1 MDEEILGSVLHG
13 IKPKDYTPIQ
23 VRPTPEFGGIQ
34 LTEEQQ
40 AKKDNMES
48 VKDGEILP
56 LGGFTDTV
64 EAQWESAK
72 DLVKSTDVYK
82 NLFGNSAPDD
92 NRLEQSEKLGSALGI
107 APQLIASDPD
117 MYKAAVTTY
126 ERQRNAAALN
136 NQPFSAKTLN
146 ELYPEL
152 DTEDPVATTIALKDY
167 TNILKS
173 REAAAQGAAVYTMP
187 ESKLTDLSNVIGYLY
202 DTGTHFA
209 GTAYKAGQ
217 ALDAQ
222 SELMYKASIGEISD
236 EEVEKAIPDLMNA
249 QKAYNAEIGDSY
261 VAKIVGETIS
271 QLSMQKNMIMRGAAE
286 ILSPIAPLAQPILAA
301 TKTNLPQIATLGA
314 ASAAGAV
321 GATGVVAGAAVTG
334 AAALTGLIAL
344 GTASVFTGTYRAEAG
359 QAYWDWR
366 TQKDKN
372 GKSVY
377 TREQAIGH
385 AKRVG
390 RINAAIETGAWEL
403 ALKGITK
410 VWGSDAAKAVIKN
423 EAAMKKLIGAG
434 RAAVGAKAIG
444 YGAKQFAKVAA
455 PEIAEE
461 GLQSLSADMDTRLF
475 GKETVP
481 VREMMGNALDAMI
494 EAVPSVVG
502 MSIGGAALAGTGA
515 HRAMKRIAGLSEMKD
530 AVIEFKRE
538 NERSMLQ
545 KLMDLRSESSL
556 YQKAPETY
564 RKTLQN
570 QLDHTGSGTLYIDA
584 SAAAENE
591 KTHDALNKLVEDGTI
606 TAKELD
612 DAIKTGKPLE
622 VETGKYMQTAT
633 PETHEALS
641 DYTTMDKGEKTIHAI
656 REERQRMKDMIDI
669 VTMTREKR
677 EAAAA
682 EKILNDHFSDDTD
695 IGREDRDTAREIL
708 SGGLDHIEDTCKTIL
723 QEAKDAWGKLTG
735 VKELQDYMEQ
745 RKTQDANFSNEKG
758 VDMFDV
764 GEGKDRVHLRVSKN
778 PDWYQDFYGAYG
790 RAPNQRELYDIAQEK
805 IIAEN
810 DKGDEES
817 KVAIAEIEEAKKR
830 VESIERVSETLKSLN
845 KEDLI
850 AQTLLDPE
858 TYEEAYKPLL
868 EEIKAAGNGAVTKAA
883 RDSAL
888 VLAKIAENFHNNY
901 GVPLKLAMIAAGE
914 VSPETTHQLNQSAIE
929 NELQLVKEKYWNT
942 EEWMKAPDGTPTKLT
957 ERQWLIT
964 HSETFREWFGDW
976 ETVEKVTKLYYGN
989 PIVMTEGGLKEKLEK
1004 AARDNGINIAAD
1016 ADSIRKE
1023 IKTIF
1028 KSLYPGKELSKGYRE
1043 PGRVKNLDGELIS
1056 ITVSSAKELRHH
1068 STNPRTLFLAVNL
1081 DSVIE
1086 NATFLYEE
1094 VKDESRVKKSNQ
1106 TTLAYRYYATRVV
1119 VNGEECIARIIVR
1132 KDKNGNLY
1140 FYDGDITSN
1149 EQIKKDLPKYLYPD
1163 TKTGQNLG
1171 KSLFTHSIQEWLAK
1185 VKETTDKIGGNGEV
1199 LASVVNDFEESSTYH
1214 QMAGEHARN
1223 APLDKLEVA
1232 KKMEEEE
1239 ASPEEIWDTTGWMR
1253 GPEGEWR
1260 FEIPDNLDQIDLS
1273 FAKDQDRISL
1283 WQIYSNPQLYEAYP
1297 ALANVKVYAEDTGK
1311 AYSGADGFT
1320 DEDGIHLSKEFIEKN
1335 PKEAKSAL
1343 IHELQHVIQMTV
1355 EDRFSKGGNPKIA
1368 EESMEM
1374 TLWKLEV
1381 RLEELKLKEPERSYI
1396 EAMQENDKQA
1406 AEAMNNGDFAKFISL
1421 SKKKKEIRK
1430 NGPENKEEIDNILR
1444 NIETLKNATKETE
1457 HGDPH
1462 GYKKYRRLGGEAEAF
1477 MTSERAEG
1485 KQAGM
1490 PNYDTG
1496 YGYPV
1501 ANFAGETF
1509 RFSLAQ
1515 REKSAAEQQLDADEK
1530 SFADSVDR
1538 FMAGKIST
1546 DTIQVMR
1553 TPLVMRLV
1561 GAEVLPVEISVSD
1574 LKKVLVDKHTDITP
1588 DIMKQIPRA
1597 LTDPMMIFSTYSGKN
1612 GEVRKV
1618 IVLELKDKNGATIV
1632 IPMELERKKG
1642 NYEVNQITSAYG
1654 KTDKKTRRTS
1664 FVWFQKQL
1672 QEGKLEYANRKKAT
1686 DWISSEQPHWLIP
1699 EEKVDNLLSA
1709 PNVANE
1715 ENLVKLKSEN
1725 PTYYQ
1730 TAADKD
1736 LVAMHNIDLGNLAA
1750 AIKLGGLPVPSIA
1763 VTKKQTPYTGF
1774 GDATLIMKK
1783 DTVDPSKTPV
1793 FSRDAWTGVFPKVIR
1808 LANMKRLTSF
1818 VEKAIEPL
1826 QEELPREVAD
1836 YGDIYNSY
1844 ILRNANNKNGD
1855 VQKML
1860 EDSLNS
1866 AGYKYYFLKT
1876 INKEPKLKWRKKGLN
1891 KELIDHPK
1899 ILKACQGLEKKYGK
1913 QGLKELLYEGPSAML
1928 EESTDLKEANDLIV
1942 NELSKKP
1949 EGNES
1954 PFLKRVHKRQQA
1966 RLVNGETLHSLLS
1979 DYLERDKKVFEEE
1992 SFKQQLDKRIK
2003 ANQNTFNAWKESF
2016 RDEMLGESVIRDS
2029 GKPADLEN
2037 IVDAMLGNLKNAQK
2051 GFAGFGIGN
2060 IIASSAKK
2068 IESFGEMHR
2077 EADRNMDGSTNIE
2090 TSLDKSEQYTK
2101 VKDEIID
2108 FTGRMAEAY
2117 KWEDSWESRS
2127 DASQVLMSMMSGK
2140 TFKASARKFGF
2151 TYSAA
2156 LEKQAKE
2163 IIKEVKN
2170 LPAKYFEAKPQ
2181 RAVRFSEVAAAVMP
2195 KNASKEIKDYLRA
2208 QGVTIRLYDPRI
2220 EGDRERV
2227 TNSAQDRVKQY
2238 FQEGSNYQGSYDRN
2252 TNVIELFD
2260 GANESTVVHEG
2271 AHMFLSMLENMSQ
2284 MSEENVATYFNG
2296 DTAKARAA
2304 LKSMQGDLSTIRS
2317 WAAFSEDHL
2326 SEYKGTIL
2334 EKEFTKYAE
2343 DIRAGKAGAME
2354 RWMQER
2360 FARGFEKYLM
2370 DGSAPT
2376 KEMQGVF
2383 RRFKKWLT
2391 DIYKTAKSLG
2401 NVELT
2406 PEIKDIFDRM
2416 ISTESEI
2423 NAWAAQRKLEAID
2436 KTVNVNQSELGNL
2449 KAWAE
2454 SVKDKAL
2461 EKAMSYYLHMVR
2473 EEAIENFRAS
2483 ISSEEERTSFIESLG
2498 EENEIYQIET
2508 IYNSGTFPTRKDRD
2522 EFLQMAGFTEKDLK
2536 EKLRVAGGTTEE
2548 RWNKHIEEM
2557 VQHYREE
2564 ALTPEAI
2571 RSMAE
2576 EILRSPEGMAKKSR
2590 IEAMLLEKKV
2600 SAYIHLVNSM
2610 QMELKRS
2617 KDKKKTAREIRKRLG
2632 LVSEKETTEIDKQ
2645 TDVIAKSEDKIAKL
2659 EKQKKLLKE
2668 QLEKAKAEAA
2678 AAKGENKSRKES
2690 QTILEGNMR
2699 ALEAELEKERAQRAK
2714 ADSTT
2719 KDAELTAAD
2728 LAVQLQTMVDGL
2740 KESRDAMRF
2749 DMREI
2754 KEDARN
2760 TLGGEKL
2767 SHATSWRWWENKA
2780 QIAEA
2785 RAMKAAAGN
2794 DWEGAAYWK
2803 REQAQCL
2810 TMAKFARANEEEI
2823 RRTLHGGGGKVTTPL
2838 LNENGMERYGILG
2851 ILNRI
2856 SRTDKPVMMKDD
2868 ARYFVQH
2875 MAYVLGLTK
2884 KDGILPIDE
2893 SGQER
2898 PFNWRWLAVEMNPMQ
2913 AMDDDR
2919 YVAEDIIPGWMRSA
2933 FEGSTALKLKDLT
2946 MDQFRE
2952 MAKVMKAVYKLGR
2965 REYEGNTLGT
2975 SFDEASQKIHDEILG
2990 NWTHRVATPGLKNQT
3005 ATNLDRLG
3013 TKIHSLIKDITL
3025 SEILIERMGKSA
3037 AEYFYKPMD
3046 KAAAHLR
3053 ELKSAAR
3060 VTFRKNFAIYSRKE
3074 WTAIRSKKLY
3084 TIGLDERGKPV
3095 SYTKEQLLAMALNF
3109 GTKSNRA
3116 RLIETLW
3123 LSDTLNT
3130 DEKTILDM
3138 LDKNLTDKDWDF
3150 VESVWEHLNSYWGER
3165 NKVQN
3170 DLYGTPLGKVQGE
3183 DFTLKSGRVI
3193 HGAYYRIKYDP
3204 LSSAKTSN
3212 FSTTDI
3218 AKMDMQNI
3226 SSFSLG
3232 MGSTKQRAGTSG
3244 GQKLRLDLDVY
3255 VEAVNEAMQHI
3266 AMREATV
3273 DVYKLLNRKE
3283 VVAAIENTAGPETLS
3298 LLQGWAKDCW
3308 HSSIKDMS
3316 EWDST
3321 LGRARRRFNFTTMG
3335 FRFSTALLN
3344 IGNITGMMDRMG
3356 AMNALKA
3363 VGDFYF
3369 HGNIVEQRRFIQNK
3383 STMMRDRGATID
3395 RDMYMQ
3401 DRLPVGKNESELR
3414 SKIEHGKYGVDT
3426 LNSKA
3431 YWLIQ
3436 ATDEMF
3442 SLPEWLYTYKNAM
3455 AVMEVDGKL
3464 TREEMD
3470 AEAVRLADKAVRETF
3485 GSNETKDQTSFTR
3498 KNGILAQM
3506 TTFYSYTN
3514 LVTNQF
3520 IRAGYILYD
3529 KGDVKP
3535 LLEATWYWWILGAL
3549 VETTLREIGDDSDD
3563 EDKWKKKFLH
3573 VIASGG
3579 PIGGVPLAR
3588 EAVPWT
3594 VDFFTGKSFGS
3605 AAPDA
3610 PFFDTLKHMENF
3622 LKAAKKGDLIEMGRG
3637 ATKAITRTSIPV
3649 PDTITDAFWNFMRMA
3664 CTDTEFTMWD
3674 WFRKSLWD
3682 KTLKEKKK

>member
-56 LGGFTDTV
+56 LGGFTGTV

-167 TNILKS
+167 TNILKN

-202 DTGTHFA
+202 DTGTHFV
-209 GTAYKAGQ
+209 GTAYEAGQ

-236 EEVEKAIPDLMNA
+236 EEVEKAIPGLMNA

-286 ILSPIAPLAQPILAA
+286 ILAPIAPLAQPILAA

-314 ASAAGAV
+314 ASAAGTV
-321 GATGVVAGAAVTG
+321 GATGAVAGAAVTG

-366 TQKDKN
+366 TKKDKN

-444 YGAKQFAKVAA
+444 YGAKQFVKVAV

-461 GLQSLSADMDTRLF
+461 GLQSLSADIDTNLF

-481 VREMMGNALDAMI
+481 VREMMGNALNAMI
-494 EAVPSVVG
+494 EAVPSVIG
-502 MSIGGAALAGTGA
+502 MSIGGAALAGAGA

-545 KLMDLRSESSL
+545 KLMDLRAESSL
-556 YQKAPETY
+556 YKKAPETY

-677 EAAAA
+677 EAAAT

-735 VKELQDYMEQ
+735 VKELQDYMER

-817 KVAIAEIEEAKKR
+817 KAAIAEIEEAKKR

-868 EEIKAAGNGAVTKAA
+868 AQIQAAGNGAVTKAA
-883 RDSAL
+883 KDSAL
-888 VLAKIAENFHNNY
+888 ILAKLAENFHRNY
-901 GVPLKLAMIAAGE
+901 GVPLKLAMVKAGGVVGIREGAYGMAAFEIRKAGATKVSQLLERIDKGISHSAIRFTDDNGVSWAGE
-914 VSPETTHQLNQSAIE
+914 RIPHIRKHLTDEEIQDLSKHIGTIEDYAPSDWQDGDYKGQLEGKHYVVKVKGVKGTYYAVLSFAENGKIWIATAVNDKQSNQYK
-929 NELQLVKEKYWNT
+929 KEIGAFHA
-942 EEWMKAPDGTPTKLT
+942 EMLT
-957 ERQWLIT
+957 
-964 HSETFREWFGDW
+964 D
-976 ETVEKVTKLYYGN
+976 
-989 PIVMTEGGLKEKLEK
+989 K
-1004 AARDNGINIAAD
+1004 AAASDSHQNAPIPLQSLQEKIGI
-1016 ADSIRKE
+1016 
-1023 IKTIF
+1023 
-1028 KSLYPGKELSKGYRE
+1028 
-1043 PGRVKNLDGELIS
+1043 
-1056 ITVSSAKELRHH
+1056 
-1068 STNPRTLFLAVNL
+1068 
-1081 DSVIE
+1081 
-1086 NATFLYEE
+1086 
-1094 VKDESRVKKSNQ
+1094 VKKS
-1106 TTLAYRYYATRVV
+1106 A
-1119 VNGEECIARIIVR
+1119 
-1132 KDKNGNLY
+1132 
-1140 FYDGDITSN
+1140 
-1149 EQIKKDLPKYLYPD
+1149 
-1163 TKTGQNLG
+1163 
-1171 KSLFTHSIQEWLAK
+1171 
-1185 VKETTDKIGGNGEV
+1185 
-1199 LASVVNDFEESSTYH
+1199 YH
-1214 QMAGEHARN
+1214 QMAGEYAHN
-1223 APLDKLEVA
+1223 VLSGKST
-1232 KKMEEEE
+1232 KKGM
-1239 ASPEEIWDTTGWMR
+1239 
-1253 GPEGEWR
+1253 
-1260 FEIPDNLDQIDLS
+1260 
-1273 FAKDQDRISL
+1273 
-1283 WQIYSNPQLYEAYP
+1283 
-1297 ALANVKVYAEDTGK
+1297 AE
-1311 AYSGADGFT
+1311 
-1320 DEDGIHLSKEFIEKN
+1320 
-1335 PKEAKSAL
+1335 
-1343 IHELQHVIQMTV
+1343 
-1355 EDRFSKGGNPKIA
+1355 R
-1368 EESMEM
+1368 
-1374 TLWKLEV
+1374 
-1381 RLEELKLKEPERSYI
+1381 
-1396 EAMQENDKQA
+1396 
-1406 AEAMNNGDFAKFISL
+1406 
-1421 SKKKKEIRK
+1421 
-1430 NGPENKEEIDNILR
+1430 
-1444 NIETLKNATKETE
+1444 
-1457 HGDPH
+1457 
-1462 GYKKYRRLGGEAEAF
+1462 
-1477 MTSERAEG
+1477 
-1485 KQAGM
+1485 
-1490 PNYDTG
+1490 
-1496 YGYPV
+1496 
-1501 ANFAGETF
+1501 
-1509 RFSLAQ
+1509 
-1515 REKSAAEQQLDADEK
+1515 QLDADEK

-1612 GEVRKV
+1612 GEARKV

-1632 IPMELERKKG
+1632 VPMELEHMSDGYK
-1642 NYEVNQITSAYG
+1642 VNRMTSTYG
-1654 KTDKKTRRTS
+1654 KTDRKTGEPS
-1664 FVWFQKQL
+1664 YEWFKKQL
-1672 QEGKLEYANRKKAT
+1672 EAGNLEYVNRKKAT
-1686 DWISSEQPHWLIP
+1686 DWISTEQPDWLIP
-1699 EEKVDNLLSA
+1699 KEKVDNLLSA

-1715 ENLVKLKSEN
+1715 EDLVKLKSEN

-1736 LVAMHNIDLGNLAA
+1736 LVVYHNVSAGKLRE
-1750 AIKLGGLPVPSIA
+1750 AIKLGGLPMPSLAI
-1763 VTKKQTPYTGF
+1763 TKRDIPF
-1774 GDATLIMKK
+1774 GDFGEITLIGDK
-1783 DTVDPSKTPV
+1783 DMIDPRKSRSNEV
-1793 FSRDAWTGVFPKVIR
+1793 FSRDAYTVRKPVVNYEAPAKIDSDAFHK
-1808 LANMKRLTSF
+1808 KY
-1818 VEKAIEPL
+1818 
-1826 QEELPREVAD
+1826 EETRKFL
-1836 YGDIYNSY
+1836 
-1844 ILRNANNKNGD
+1844 NKNSID
-1855 VQKML
+1855 VG
-1860 EDSLNS
+1860 EINFSFYDGEESLAAMENNI
-1866 AGYKYYFLKT
+1866 AIKYYYVKNVLKKD
-1876 INKEPKLKWRKKGLN
+1876 IPIKERTVTPPVRGERLFKEYPELIHALKSSKVKKGDFSEVDQAARPYFDEMRQDIAMG
-1891 KELIDHPK
+1891 K
-1899 ILKACQGLEKKYGK
+1899 GLVGRSKRVLAKWTTNGHINEEGV
-1913 QGLKELLYEGPSAML
+1913 KELLLRLSAYEEDKKKKPYKEVDRQDFVKDLSKTIEEAGIERFTAFVRSEFDSLYKDRYLWDNGKKYAFNIDNIVKLMKKYRGTNNEGPGGINYGFNSLLAF
-1928 EESTDLKEANDLIV
+1928 
-1942 NELSKKP
+1942 LSKKFTSIRDIKNH
-1949 EGNES
+1949 E
-1954 PFLKRVHKRQQA
+1954 
-1966 RLVNGETLHSLLS
+1966 SLLAPNKKELARYKKAEDMYNRLIDEAAELRGS
-1979 DYLERDKKVFEEE
+1979 YGMGLDMDLAELMKDTRDGKKDLHGFPEDKKFL
-1992 SFKQQLDKRIK
+1992 QH
-2003 ANQNTFNAWKESF
+2003 
-2016 RDEMLGESVIRDS
+2016 
-2029 GKPADLEN
+2029 
-2037 IVDAMLGNLKNAQK
+2037 
-2051 GFAGFGIGN
+2051 
-2060 IIASSAKK
+2060 
-2068 IESFGEMHR
+2068 IEDFLR
-2077 EADRNMDGSTNIE
+2077 EAD
-2090 TSLDKSEQYTK
+2090 K
-2101 VKDEIID
+2101 VTTD
-2108 FTGRMAEAY
+2108 
-2117 KWEDSWESRS
+2117 
-2127 DASQVLMSMMSGK
+2127 
-2140 TFKASARKFGF
+2140 
-2151 TYSAA
+2151 
-2156 LEKQAKE
+2156 
-2163 IIKEVKN
+2163 
-2170 LPAKYFEAKPQ
+2170 YFEAKPA
-2181 RAVRFSEVAAAVMP
+2181 RKVTFDEFSGAVIP
-2195 KNASKEIKDYLRA
+2195 KGTPEETVNFLES
-2208 QGVTIRLYDPRI
+2208 QGIVVREYDQDV
-2220 EGDRERV
+2220 EGDREAKAKELGQKLNV
-2227 TNSAQDRVKQY
+2227 Y
-2238 FQEGSNYQGSYDRN
+2238 FQNKYQGSYDRN
-2252 TNVIELFD
+2252 ANVIELFD
-2260 GANESTVVHEG
+2260 GANESTVIHEG

-2284 MSEENVATYFNG
+2284 MNEENVATYFNG

-2436 KTVNVNQSELGNL
+2436 RTVNVNQSELGNL

-2473 EEAIENFRAS
+2473 EEAIENFKAS

-2508 IYNSGTFPTRKDRD
+2508 IYNSDTFPTKKDRD
-2522 EFLQMAGFTEKDLK
+2522 EFLQMAGLTEKDLK
-2536 EKLRVAGGTTEE
+2536 EKLRAAGGTTEE

-2564 ALTPEAI
+2564 ALTPESI
-2571 RSMAE
+2571 RGMAE

-2919 YVAEDIIPGWMRSA
+2919 YMAEDIIPGWMRSA
-2933 FEGSTALKLKDLT
+2933 FDGSSPMKMKDLT
-2946 MDQFRE
+2946 MNQFRE

-2975 SFDEASQKIHDEILG
+2975 SFDDAAQKIHDEILG

-3005 ATNLDRLG
+3005 ATSLDRLG

-3025 SEILIERMGKSA
+3025 PEIMIERLGKSA

-3084 TIGLDERGKPV
+3084 TVGLDERGKPV

-3109 GTKSNRA
+3109 GTKSNRE

-3130 DEKTILDM
+3130 DEKTVLDM

-3193 HGAYYRIKYDP
+3193 HGAYYRIKYNP
-3204 LSSAKTSN
+3204 LSSTKTSN

-3232 MGSTKQRAGTSG
+3232 MGSTKQRAGASG

-3344 IGNITGMMDRMG
+3344 IGNITGMMERMG
-3356 AMNALKA
+3356 AANALKA

-3369 HGNIVEQRRFIQNK
+3369 HGNIVEQRRFIQTK

-3401 DRLPVGKNESELR
+3401 DRLPVGKNESEFR

-3442 SLPEWLYTYKNAM
+3442 SLPEWLFTYKRAM
-3455 AVMEVDGKL
+3455 AAMEIEGKL
-3464 TREEMD
+3464 NRDEMD

-3520 IRAGYILYD
+3520 IRAGYTLYD

-3535 LLEATWYWWILGAL
+3535 LLAATWYWWLLGAL

-3637 ATKAITRTSIPV
+3637 ATKAITRISVPV

>member
-13 IKPKDYTPIQ
+13 IKPKDYTPIK
-23 VRPTPEFGGIQ
+23 VRQTPEFGGIQ

-202 DTGTHFA
+202 DTGTHFV
-209 GTAYKAGQ
+209 GTAYEAGQ

-236 EEVEKAIPDLMNA
+236 EEVEKAIPGLMNA

-286 ILSPIAPLAQPILAA
+286 ILAPIAPLAQPILAA

-314 ASAAGAV
+314 ASAASAV
-321 GATGVVAGAAVTG
+321 GATGAVAGAAVTG
-334 AAALTGLIAL
+334 AAALAGLIAL

-366 TQKDKN
+366 TKKDKN

-403 ALKGITK
+403 ALKGITR

-434 RAAVGAKAIG
+434 RVAVGAKAIG
-444 YGAKQFAKVAA
+444 YGAKQFVKVAA

-461 GLQSLSADMDTRLF
+461 GLQSLSADIDTSLF
-475 GKETVP
+475 GKEP
-481 VREMMGNALDAMI
+481 IPMRKMMRNALDAMI

-502 MSIGGAALAGTGA
+502 MSIGGAALAGAGA

-556 YQKAPETY
+556 YKKAPETY

-570 QLDHTGSGTLYIDA
+570 QLDHTGSCTLYIDA

-677 EAAAA
+677 EAAAT

-735 VKELQDYMEQ
+735 VEALQDYMER

-778 PDWYQDFYGAYG
+778 PDWYQDFYGTYG

-888 VLAKIAENFHNNY
+888 ILAKLAENFHKNY

-914 VSPETTHQLNQSAIE
+914 VSPETASQLNQSAIE

-942 EEWMKAPDGTPTKLT
+942 EEWMKAPDGTLTKLT

-989 PIVMTEGGLKEKLEK
+989 PIVMTEGGFKEKLEK

-1149 EQIKKDLPKYLYPD
+1149 EQRKKDLPKYLYPD

-1214 QMAGEHARN
+1214 QMAGEYAHN
-1223 APLDKLEVA
+1223 VLSGKST
-1232 KKMEEEE
+1232 KKDM
-1239 ASPEEIWDTTGWMR
+1239 
-1253 GPEGEWR
+1253 
-1260 FEIPDNLDQIDLS
+1260 
-1273 FAKDQDRISL
+1273 
-1283 WQIYSNPQLYEAYP
+1283 
-1297 ALANVKVYAEDTGK
+1297 AE
-1311 AYSGADGFT
+1311 
-1320 DEDGIHLSKEFIEKN
+1320 
-1335 PKEAKSAL
+1335 
-1343 IHELQHVIQMTV
+1343 
-1355 EDRFSKGGNPKIA
+1355 R
-1368 EESMEM
+1368 
-1374 TLWKLEV
+1374 
-1381 RLEELKLKEPERSYI
+1381 
-1396 EAMQENDKQA
+1396 
-1406 AEAMNNGDFAKFISL
+1406 
-1421 SKKKKEIRK
+1421 
-1430 NGPENKEEIDNILR
+1430 
-1444 NIETLKNATKETE
+1444 
-1457 HGDPH
+1457 
-1462 GYKKYRRLGGEAEAF
+1462 
-1477 MTSERAEG
+1477 
-1485 KQAGM
+1485 
-1490 PNYDTG
+1490 
-1496 YGYPV
+1496 
-1501 ANFAGETF
+1501 
-1509 RFSLAQ
+1509 
-1515 REKSAAEQQLDADEK
+1515 QLDADEK

-1538 FMAGKIST
+1538 FIAGKEKSPMVR
-1546 DTIQVMR
+1546 VMT
-1553 TPLVMRLV
+1553 TPLVLKLT
-1561 GAEVLPVEISVSD
+1561 GAEVLPVEIAKTD
-1574 LKKVLVDKHTDITP
+1574 LEKILNGKHAGDMTP
-1588 DIMKQIPRA
+1588 EIMKQLPRA
-1597 LTDPMMIFSTYSGKN
+1597 LTNPIMIFKSYTGPN
-1612 GEVRKV
+1612 GEERRVV
-1618 IVLELKDKNGATIV
+1618 VVDLKDRNGATIV
-1632 IPMELERKKG
+1632 VPFELKVTTRK
-1642 NYEVNQITSAYG
+1642 NYEINRIASAYG
-1654 KTDKKTRRTS
+1654 KTKKKS
-1664 FVWFQKQL
+1664 KIPSYEWFIGQL
-1672 QEGKLEYANRKKAT
+1672 DEGNLLYVNRKKAINEILQRSPN
-1686 DWISSEQPHWLIP
+1686 WPMP

-1715 ENLVKLKSEN
+1715 EDLVKLKSEN

-1736 LVAMHNIDLGNLAA
+1736 LVVYHNVSAGKLRE
-1750 AIKLGGLPVPSIA
+1750 AIKLGGLPMPSLAI
-1763 VTKKQTPYTGF
+1763 TKRDIPF
-1774 GDATLIMKK
+1774 GDFGEITLIGDKGM
-1783 DTVDPSKTPV
+1783 VDPRKSRANEV
-1793 FSRDAWTGVFPKVIR
+1793 FSRDAYTVRKPVVNYEVPAKIDSDAFHKKYEETRKFLKKNSIDVGEINFSFYHGEESLAAMENNIAIKYYYVKNVLKKDIPIKERTVTPPVRGERIFKEYPELIHALKSSKVKKGDFSEVDQAARPYFDEMRQDIAMGKGLVGRSKRALAKWTTNGHINEEGVKELLLR
-1808 LANMKRLTSF
+1808 LSAYEEDKKKKPYKEVDRQDF
-1818 VEKAIEPL
+1818 VKDLRKAIE
-1826 QEELPREVAD
+1826 EAGIERFTAFVRSEF
-1836 YGDIYNSY
+1836 
-1844 ILRNANNKNGD
+1844 
-1855 VQKML
+1855 
-1860 EDSLNS
+1860 DSLYEDRYLWDN
-1866 AGYKYYFLKT
+1866 G
-1876 INKEPKLKWRKKGLN
+1876 
-1891 KELIDHPK
+1891 
-1899 ILKACQGLEKKYGK
+1899 KKYAFNIDNIVKLMKKYRGTNN
-1913 QGLKELLYEGPSAML
+1913 EGPGGINYGFNSLLAF
-1928 EESTDLKEANDLIV
+1928 
-1942 NELSKKP
+1942 LSKKFTSIRDIKNH
-1949 EGNES
+1949 E
-1954 PFLKRVHKRQQA
+1954 
-1966 RLVNGETLHSLLS
+1966 SLLAPNKKELARYKKAEDMYNRLIDEAAELRGS
-1979 DYLERDKKVFEEE
+1979 YGMDLDMDLAKLMKDTRDGKKDLHGFPEDKKFL
-1992 SFKQQLDKRIK
+1992 QHIK
-2003 ANQNTFNAWKESF
+2003 DFLQ
-2016 RDEMLGESVIRDS
+2016 
-2029 GKPADLEN
+2029 
-2037 IVDAMLGNLKNAQK
+2037 
-2051 GFAGFGIGN
+2051 
-2060 IIASSAKK
+2060 
-2068 IESFGEMHR
+2068 
-2077 EADRNMDGSTNIE
+2077 EAD
-2090 TSLDKSEQYTK
+2090 K
-2101 VKDEIID
+2101 VTTD
-2108 FTGRMAEAY
+2108 
-2117 KWEDSWESRS
+2117 
-2127 DASQVLMSMMSGK
+2127 
-2140 TFKASARKFGF
+2140 
-2151 TYSAA
+2151 
-2156 LEKQAKE
+2156 
-2163 IIKEVKN
+2163 
-2170 LPAKYFEAKPQ
+2170 YFEAKPA
-2181 RAVRFSEVAAAVMP
+2181 RKVTFDEFSGAVIPKGTSEETV
-2195 KNASKEIKDYLRA
+2195 NFLES
-2208 QGVTIRLYDPRI
+2208 QGIVVREYDQDV
-2220 EGDRERV
+2220 EGDREAKAKELGQKLNV
-2227 TNSAQDRVKQY
+2227 Y
-2238 FQEGSNYQGSYDRN
+2238 FQNKYQGSYDRN
-2252 TNVIELFD
+2252 ANVIELFD
-2260 GANESTVVHEG
+2260 GANESTIIHEG

-2284 MSEENVATYFNG
+2284 MSEEHVATYFNG

-2473 EEAIENFRAS
+2473 EEAIENFKAS

-2508 IYNSGTFPTRKDRD
+2508 IYNSDTFPTKKDRD
-2522 EFLQMAGFTEKDLK
+2522 EFLQMAGLTEKDLK
-2536 EKLRVAGGTTEE
+2536 EKLRAAGGTTEE

-2571 RSMAE
+2571 RGMAE

-2632 LVSEKETTEIDKQ
+2632 LVSEKETTEVDKQ

-2659 EKQKKLLKE
+2659 ENQKKLLKE

-2754 KEDARN
+2754 KEDTRN

-2823 RRTLHGGGGKVTTPL
+2823 RRTLHGGGGKVTTSL

-2856 SRTDKPVMMKDD
+2856 SRTDKPVLMKDD

-2919 YVAEDIIPGWMRSA
+2919 YMAEDIIPGWMRSA
-2933 FEGSTALKLKDLT
+2933 FDGSSPMKLKDLT

-2975 SFDEASQKIHDEILG
+2975 SFDDAAQKIHDEILN

-3025 SEILIERMGKSA
+3025 PEILIERLGKSA
-3037 AEYFYKPMD
+3037 AEYFYKPID

-3053 ELKSAAR
+3053 ELKSEAR
-3060 VTFRKNFAIYSRKE
+3060 VTFRKNFDTYSRKE
-3074 WTAIRSKKLY
+3074 WTTIRSKKLY
-3084 TIGLDERGKPV
+3084 AVGLDERGKPV

-3109 GTKSNRA
+3109 GTKSNRE

-3123 LSDTLNT
+3123 LSDTLEIN
-3130 DEKTILDM
+3130 EETILDM

-3150 VESVWEHLNSYWGER
+3150 VEKVWEHLNSYWGER

-3204 LSSAKTSN
+3204 LSSTKTSN

-3232 MGSTKQRAGTSG
+3232 MGSTKQRAGASG

-3344 IGNITGMMDRMG
+3344 IGNITGMMERMG
-3356 AMNALKA
+3356 AANALKA

-3369 HGNIVEQRRFIQNK
+3369 HGNIVEQRRFVQTK

-3401 DRLPVGKNESELR
+3401 DRLPVGKNESEFR

-3442 SLPEWLYTYKNAM
+3442 SLPEWLFTYKRAM
-3455 AVMEVDGKL
+3455 AAMEIEGKL
-3464 TREEMD
+3464 NRDEMD

-3485 GSNETKDQTSFTR
+3485 GSNETKDQTSFIR

-3520 IRAGYILYD
+3520 IRAGYTLYD

-3535 LLEATWYWWILGAL
+3535 LLAATWYWWLLGAL

-3573 VIASGG
+3573 VIATGG

-3622 LKAAKKGDLIEMGRG
+3622 IKAAKKGDLIEMGRG

>member
-13 IKPKDYTPIQ
+13 IKPKDYTPIK
-23 VRPTPEFGGIQ
+23 VRQTPEFGGIQ

-167 TNILKS
+167 TNILKN

-202 DTGTHFA
+202 DTGTHFV
-209 GTAYKAGQ
+209 GTAYEAGQ

-236 EEVEKAIPDLMNA
+236 EEVEKAIPGLMNA

-286 ILSPIAPLAQPILAA
+286 ILAPIAPLAQPILAA

-314 ASAAGAV
+314 ASAASAV
-321 GATGVVAGAAVTG
+321 GATGAVAGAAVTG
-334 AAALTGLIAL
+334 AAALAGLIAL

-366 TQKDKN
+366 TKKDKN

-390 RINAAIETGAWEL
+390 VINAAIEAGAMEL
-403 ALKGITK
+403 ALKGITR

-444 YGAKQFAKVAA
+444 YGAKQFVKVAA

-461 GLQSLSADMDTRLF
+461 GLQSLSADMDTSLF

-502 MSIGGAALAGTGA
+502 MSIGGAALAGAGA
-515 HRAMKRIAGLSEMKD
+515 HRAMKRITGLSEMKD

-556 YQKAPETY
+556 YKKAPETY

-677 EAAAA
+677 EAAAT

-735 VKELQDYMEQ
+735 VKELQDYMER

-810 DKGDEES
+810 DKGDDES
-817 KVAIAEIEEAKKR
+817 KAAIAEIEEAKKR
-830 VESIERVSETLKSLN
+830 VESIERVSEALKSLN

-888 VLAKIAENFHNNY
+888 VLAKLAENFHKNY
-901 GVPLKLAMIAAGE
+901 GVPLKLAMVKAG
-914 VSPETTHQLNQSAIE
+914 
-929 NELQLVKEKYWNT
+929 
-942 EEWMKAPDGTPTKLT
+942 
-957 ERQWLIT
+957 
-964 HSETFREWFGDW
+964 
-976 ETVEKVTKLYYGN
+976 KV
-989 PIVMTEGGLKEKLEK
+989 V
-1004 AARDNGINIAAD
+1004 GIN
-1016 ADSIRKE
+1016 KE
-1023 IKTIF
+1023 
-1028 KSLYPGKELSKGYRE
+1028 
-1043 PGRVKNLDGELIS
+1043 
-1056 ITVSSAKELRHH
+1056 A
-1068 STNPRTLFLAVNL
+1068 
-1081 DSVIE
+1081 
-1086 NATFLYEE
+1086 
-1094 VKDESRVKKSNQ
+1094 
-1106 TTLAYRYYATRVV
+1106 
-1119 VNGEECIARIIVR
+1119 
-1132 KDKNGNLY
+1132 
-1140 FYDGDITSN
+1140 
-1149 EQIKKDLPKYLYPD
+1149 
-1163 TKTGQNLG
+1163 
-1171 KSLFTHSIQEWLAK
+1171 
-1185 VKETTDKIGGNGEV
+1185 
-1199 LASVVNDFEESSTYH
+1199 YH
-1214 QMAGEHARN
+1214 QM
-1223 APLDKLEVA
+1223 
-1232 KKMEEEE
+1232 
-1239 ASPEEIWDTTGWMR
+1239 
-1253 GPEGEWR
+1253 
-1260 FEIPDNLDQIDLS
+1260 
-1273 FAKDQDRISL
+1273 
-1283 WQIYSNPQLYEAYP
+1283 
-1297 ALANVKVYAEDTGK
+1297 
-1311 AYSGADGFT
+1311 
-1320 DEDGIHLSKEFIEKN
+1320 
-1335 PKEAKSAL
+1335 
-1343 IHELQHVIQMTV
+1343 
-1355 EDRFSKGGNPKIA
+1355 
-1368 EESMEM
+1368 
-1374 TLWKLEV
+1374 
-1381 RLEELKLKEPERSYI
+1381 
-1396 EAMQENDKQA
+1396 
-1406 AEAMNNGDFAKFISL
+1406 
-1421 SKKKKEIRK
+1421 
-1430 NGPENKEEIDNILR
+1430 
-1444 NIETLKNATKETE
+1444 
-1457 HGDPH
+1457 
-1462 GYKKYRRLGGEAEAF
+1462 
-1477 MTSERAEG
+1477 
-1485 KQAGM
+1485 
-1490 PNYDTG
+1490 
-1496 YGYPV
+1496 
-1501 ANFAGETF
+1501 
-1509 RFSLAQ
+1509 
-1515 REKSAAEQQLDADEK
+1515 AEQQLDADEK

-1538 FMAGKIST
+1538 FMAGKIFT

-1561 GAEVLPVEISVSD
+1561 GAKVLPVEISASD

-1672 QEGKLEYANRKKAT
+1672 QEGKLEYANRKKAI
-1686 DWISSEQPHWLIP
+1686 DWISSEQPQWLIP
-1699 EEKVDNLLSA
+1699 KEKVDNLLSA

-1715 ENLVKLKSEN
+1715 EDLVKLKSEN

-1736 LVAMHNIDLGNLAA
+1736 LVVYHNVSTGKLRE
-1750 AIKLGGLPVPSIA
+1750 AIKLGGLPMPSLAI
-1763 VTKKQTPYTGF
+1763 TKRDIPF
-1774 GDATLIMKK
+1774 GDFGEITLIGDK
-1783 DTVDPSKTPV
+1783 DMIDPRKSRSNEV
-1793 FSRDAWTGVFPKVIR
+1793 FSRDAYTVRKPVVNYEAPAKIDSDAFHK
-1808 LANMKRLTSF
+1808 KY
-1818 VEKAIEPL
+1818 
-1826 QEELPREVAD
+1826 EETRKFL
-1836 YGDIYNSY
+1836 
-1844 ILRNANNKNGD
+1844 NKNSID
-1855 VQKML
+1855 VG
-1860 EDSLNS
+1860 EINFSFYDGEESLAAMENNI
-1866 AGYKYYFLKT
+1866 AIKYYYVKNVLKKD
-1876 INKEPKLKWRKKGLN
+1876 IPIKERTVTPPVRGERLFKEYPKLIHALKSSKVKKGDFSEVDQAARPYFDEMRQDIAMG
-1891 KELIDHPK
+1891 K
-1899 ILKACQGLEKKYGK
+1899 GLVGRSKRVLAKWTTNGHINEEGV
-1913 QGLKELLYEGPSAML
+1913 KELLLRLSAYEEDKKKKPYKEVDRQDFVKDLRKTIEEAGIERFTAFVRSEFDSLYKDRYLWDNGKKYAFNIDNIVKLMKKYRGTNNEGPGGINYGFNSLLAFL
-1928 EESTDLKEANDLIV
+1928 SKKFTSIRDIKNHESLLAPNKKELARYKKAEDMYNRLIDEAAELRGSYGMDLDMDLAELMKDTRDGKKDLHGFPEDKKFLQHIKDFLKEA
-1942 NELSKKP
+1942 
-1949 EGNES
+1949 
-1954 PFLKRVHKRQQA
+1954 
-1966 RLVNGETLHSLLS
+1966 
-1979 DYLERDKKVFEEE
+1979 DKVTT
-1992 SFKQQLDKRIK
+1992 D
-2003 ANQNTFNAWKESF
+2003 
-2016 RDEMLGESVIRDS
+2016 
-2029 GKPADLEN
+2029 
-2037 IVDAMLGNLKNAQK
+2037 
-2051 GFAGFGIGN
+2051 
-2060 IIASSAKK
+2060 
-2068 IESFGEMHR
+2068 
-2077 EADRNMDGSTNIE
+2077 
-2090 TSLDKSEQYTK
+2090 
-2101 VKDEIID
+2101 
-2108 FTGRMAEAY
+2108 
-2117 KWEDSWESRS
+2117 
-2127 DASQVLMSMMSGK
+2127 
-2140 TFKASARKFGF
+2140 
-2151 TYSAA
+2151 
-2156 LEKQAKE
+2156 
-2163 IIKEVKN
+2163 
-2170 LPAKYFEAKPQ
+2170 YFEAKPA
-2181 RAVRFSEVAAAVMP
+2181 RKVTFDEFSGAVIP
-2195 KNASKEIKDYLRA
+2195 KGTPEETVNFLES
-2208 QGVTIRLYDPRI
+2208 QGIVVREYDQDV
-2220 EGDRERV
+2220 EGDREAKAKELGQKLNV
-2227 TNSAQDRVKQY
+2227 Y
-2238 FQEGSNYQGSYDRN
+2238 FQNKYQGSYDRN
-2252 TNVIELFD
+2252 ANVIELFD
-2260 GANESTVVHEG
+2260 GANESTVIHEG

-2304 LKSMQGDLSTIRS
+2304 LKGMQGDLSTIRS
-2317 WAAFSEDHL
+2317 WTAFSEDHL

-2391 DIYKTAKSLG
+2391 DIYKTAKNLG

-2416 ISTESEI
+2416 ISTEAEI

-2473 EEAIENFRAS
+2473 EEAIENFKAS

-2508 IYNSGTFPTRKDRD
+2508 IYNSDTFPTKKDRD
-2522 EFLQMAGFTEKDLK
+2522 EFLQMAGLTEKDLK
-2536 EKLRVAGGTTEE
+2536 EKLRAAGGTTEE

-2571 RSMAE
+2571 RGMAE

-2919 YVAEDIIPGWMRSA
+2919 YMAEDIIPGWMRSA
-2933 FEGSTALKLKDLT
+2933 FDGSSPMKLKDLT

-2975 SFDEASQKIHDEILG
+2975 SFDDAAQKIHDEIID

-3025 SEILIERMGKSA
+3025 PEILIERLGKSA

-3084 TIGLDERGKPV
+3084 TVGLDERGKPV

-3150 VESVWEHLNSYWGER
+3150 VESVWDHLNSYWGER

-3204 LSSAKTSN
+3204 LSSTKTSN

-3344 IGNITGMMDRMG
+3344 IGNITGMMERMG
-3356 AMNALKA
+3356 AANALKA

-3369 HGNIVEQRRFIQNK
+3369 HGNIVEQRRFIQTK

-3401 DRLPVGKNESELR
+3401 DRLPVGKNESEFR

-3442 SLPEWLYTYKNAM
+3442 SLPEWLFTYKRAM
-3455 AVMEVDGKL
+3455 AAMEIEGKL
-3464 TREEMD
+3464 NRDEMD

-3520 IRAGYILYD
+3520 IRAGYTLYD

-3535 LLEATWYWWILGAL
+3535 LLAATWYWWLLGAL

-3579 PIGGVPLAR
+3579 PIGGVPLVR

-3622 LKAAKKGDLIEMGRG
+3622 LRATKKGDLIEMGRG

>member
-48 VKDGEILP
+48 VKNGEILP

-126 ERQRNAAALN
+126 ERQRNAAALD
-136 NQPFSAKTLN
+136 NQPFSAQTLKD
-146 ELYPEL
+146 LYPEL

-173 REAAAQGAAVYTMP
+173 REAAARGTAVYTMP
-187 ESKLTDLSNVIGYLY
+187 ESRLNDLSNVIGYLY
-202 DTGTHFA
+202 DTGAHFA
-209 GTAYKAGQ
+209 GTAYEAGQ
-217 ALDAQ
+217 AFDAQ

-236 EEVEKAIPDLMNA
+236 EEVEKGMPGLMNA
-249 QKAYNAEIGDSY
+249 QKAYEKEMGDSY

-286 ILSPIAPLAQPILAA
+286 ILAPIAPLAQPILAA

-314 ASAAGAV
+314 ASAASAV
-321 GATGVVAGAAVTG
+321 GATGAVAGAAVTG

-344 GTASVFTGTYRAEAG
+344 GTASVFVGTYRAEAG

-366 TQKDKN
+366 TKKDKN

-461 GLQSLSADMDTRLF
+461 GLQSLSADMDTSLF

-515 HRAMKRIAGLSEMKD
+515 HRAMKRITGLSEMKD

-556 YQKAPETY
+556 YKKAPETY
-564 RKTLQN
+564 QKTLQN
-570 QLDHTGSGTLYIDA
+570 QLDRTGSGTLYIDA

-633 PETHEALS
+633 PETHDALS

-677 EAAAA
+677 EAAAS
-682 EKILNDHFSDDTD
+682 EKILNDHFSEDTD

-723 QEAKDAWGKLTG
+723 QEAKDAWGELTG
-735 VKELQDYMEQ
+735 VKELQDYMER

-764 GEGKDRVHLRVSKN
+764 GEGEDRVHLRVSKN

-817 KVAIAEIEEAKKR
+817 KTAIAEIEEAKKR

-858 TYEEAYKPLL
+858 TYEDVYKLLL

-888 VLAKIAENFHNNY
+888 VLAKIAENFHKSY
-901 GVPLKLAMIAAGE
+901 GVPLKLAMVKAGEVVGIREGAYGMAAFDVSRSGISSVSQFMDRIKAGKAAGE
-914 VSPETTHQLNQSAIE
+914 KPNKIRYTGKFGVSYSEEQVSHATILHRGHVLTKEQMDDIENHLDVLHNPALSSRGDALSGRYHGKSVLCRIDGDLGSYYVVLEVSNDNGVVWFKTGMAGGKESIDKIIAEHSAGSLSYKDAGTTSQNNSAITIDSLP
-929 NELQLVKEKYWNT
+929 NAL
-942 EEWMKAPDGTPTKLT
+942 
-957 ERQWLIT
+957 
-964 HSETFREWFGDW
+964 
-976 ETVEKVTKLYYGN
+976 
-989 PIVMTEGGLKEKLEK
+989 
-1004 AARDNGINIAAD
+1004 GI
-1016 ADSIRKE
+1016 
-1023 IKTIF
+1023 
-1028 KSLYPGKELSKGYRE
+1028 
-1043 PGRVKNLDGELIS
+1043 
-1056 ITVSSAKELRHH
+1056 
-1068 STNPRTLFLAVNL
+1068 
-1081 DSVIE
+1081 
-1086 NATFLYEE
+1086 
-1094 VKDESRVKKSNQ
+1094 VKKD
-1106 TTLAYRYYATRVV
+1106 A
-1119 VNGEECIARIIVR
+1119 
-1132 KDKNGNLY
+1132 
-1140 FYDGDITSN
+1140 
-1149 EQIKKDLPKYLYPD
+1149 
-1163 TKTGQNLG
+1163 
-1171 KSLFTHSIQEWLAK
+1171 
-1185 VKETTDKIGGNGEV
+1185 
-1199 LASVVNDFEESSTYH
+1199 YH
-1214 QMAGEHARN
+1214 QMAGEYAHN
-1223 APLDKLEVA
+1223 VLSSKST
-1232 KKMEEEE
+1232 KK
-1239 ASPEEIWDTTGWMR
+1239 
-1253 GPEGEWR
+1253 
-1260 FEIPDNLDQIDLS
+1260 
-1273 FAKDQDRISL
+1273 
-1283 WQIYSNPQLYEAYP
+1283 
-1297 ALANVKVYAEDTGK
+1297 
-1311 AYSGADGFT
+1311 
-1320 DEDGIHLSKEFIEKN
+1320 
-1335 PKEAKSAL
+1335 
-1343 IHELQHVIQMTV
+1343 
-1355 EDRFSKGGNPKIA
+1355 
-1368 EESMEM
+1368 
-1374 TLWKLEV
+1374 
-1381 RLEELKLKEPERSYI
+1381 
-1396 EAMQENDKQA
+1396 
-1406 AEAMNNGDFAKFISL
+1406 
-1421 SKKKKEIRK
+1421 
-1430 NGPENKEEIDNILR
+1430 
-1444 NIETLKNATKETE
+1444 
-1457 HGDPH
+1457 
-1462 GYKKYRRLGGEAEAF
+1462 
-1477 MTSERAEG
+1477 
-1485 KQAGM
+1485 GM
-1490 PNYDTG
+1490 
-1496 YGYPV
+1496 
-1501 ANFAGETF
+1501 
-1509 RFSLAQ
+1509 
-1515 REKSAAEQQLDADEK
+1515 AEQQLDADEK

-1538 FMAGKIST
+1538 FIACKEKSPMVR
-1546 DTIQVMR
+1546 VMT
-1553 TPLVMRLV
+1553 TPLVLKLT
-1561 GAEVLPVEISVSD
+1561 GAEVLPVEIAKTD
-1574 LKKVLVDKHTDITP
+1574 LEKILNGKHAGDMTP
-1588 DIMKQIPRA
+1588 EIMKQLPRA
-1597 LTDPMMIFSTYSGKN
+1597 LTNPIMIFKSYTGPN
-1612 GEVRKV
+1612 GEERRVV
-1618 IVLELKDKNGATIV
+1618 VVDLKDNNGATIV
-1632 IPMELERKKG
+1632 VPFELKATNTERR
-1642 NYEVNQITSAYG
+1642 YIVNRIVSVYG
-1654 KTDKKTRRTS
+1654 KTGKRTRTPS
-1664 FVWFQKQL
+1664 YEWFGRQL
-1672 QEGKLEYANRKKAT
+1672 ENGNLLYANRKKAINEILQRSPN
-1686 DWISSEQPHWLIP
+1686 WPIP

-1715 ENLVKLKSEN
+1715 EDLVKLKSEN

-1736 LVAMHNIDLGNLAA
+1736 LVVYHNVSAGKLRE
-1750 AIKLGGLPVPSIA
+1750 AIKLGGLPMPSLAI
-1763 VTKKQTPYTGF
+1763 TKRDIPF
-1774 GDATLIMKK
+1774 GDFGEITLIGDK
-1783 DTVDPSKTPV
+1783 DMIDPRKSRSNEV
-1793 FSRDAWTGVFPKVIR
+1793 FSRDAYTVRKPVVNYEVPAKIDSDAFHKKYEETRKFLKKNSIDVGEINFSFYDGEES
-1808 LANMKRLTSF
+1808 LAAMENNI
-1818 VEKAIEPL
+1818 AI
-1826 QEELPREVAD
+1826 
-1836 YGDIYNSY
+1836 
-1844 ILRNANNKNGD
+1844 
-1855 VQKML
+1855 
-1860 EDSLNS
+1860 
-1866 AGYKYYFLKT
+1866 KYYYVKNVLKKD
-1876 INKEPKLKWRKKGLN
+1876 IPIKERTVTPPVRGERLFKEYPELIHALKSSKVKKGDFSEVDQAARPYFDEMRQDIAMG
-1891 KELIDHPK
+1891 K
-1899 ILKACQGLEKKYGK
+1899 GLVGRSKRVLTKWTTNGHINEEGV
-1913 QGLKELLYEGPSAML
+1913 KELLLRLSAYEEDKKKKPYKEVDRQDFVKDLRKTIEEAGIERFTAFVRSEFDSLYKDRYLWDNGKKYAFNIDNIVKLMKKYRGTNNEGPGGI
-1928 EESTDLKEANDLIV
+1928 NYGF
-1942 NELSKKP
+1942 N
-1949 EGNES
+1949 
-1954 PFLKRVHKRQQA
+1954 
-1966 RLVNGETLHSLLS
+1966 SLLAFLS
-1979 DYLERDKKVFEEE
+1979 QKFT
-1992 SFKQQLDKRIK
+1992 S
-2003 ANQNTFNAWKESF
+2003 
-2016 RDEMLGESVIRDS
+2016 IRDIKNHES
-2029 GKPADLEN
+2029 LLAPNKKELARYKKAEDMYNRLIDEAAELMKDTRDGKKDLHGFPE
-2037 IVDAMLGNLKNAQK
+2037 DQK
-2051 GFAGFGIGN
+2051 FLQHIKDFL
-2060 IIASSAKK
+2060 
-2068 IESFGEMHR
+2068 R
-2077 EADRNMDGSTNIE
+2077 EAD
-2090 TSLDKSEQYTK
+2090 K
-2101 VKDEIID
+2101 VTTD
-2108 FTGRMAEAY
+2108 
-2117 KWEDSWESRS
+2117 
-2127 DASQVLMSMMSGK
+2127 
-2140 TFKASARKFGF
+2140 
-2151 TYSAA
+2151 
-2156 LEKQAKE
+2156 
-2163 IIKEVKN
+2163 
-2170 LPAKYFEAKPQ
+2170 YFEAKPA
-2181 RAVRFSEVAAAVMP
+2181 RKVTFDEFSCAVIPKGTSEETV
-2195 KNASKEIKDYLRA
+2195 NFLES
-2208 QGVTIRLYDPRI
+2208 QGIVVREYDQDV
-2220 EGDRERV
+2220 EGDREAKAKELGQKLNV
-2227 TNSAQDRVKQY
+2227 Y
-2238 FQEGSNYQGSYDRN
+2238 FQSKYQGSYDRSA
-2252 TNVIELFD
+2252 NVIELFD
-2260 GANESTVVHEG
+2260 GANESTVIHEG
-2271 AHMFLSMLENMSQ
+2271 AHMFLSMLENMTQ
-2284 MSEENVATYFNG
+2284 MSEGDIAAYFNG
-2296 DTAKARAA
+2296 DARKARNA

-2326 SEYKGTIL
+2326 SEYKGTVL
-2334 EKEFTKYAE
+2334 EKEFTRYAE

-2360 FARGFEKYLM
+2360 FARGFEKFLM

-2416 ISTESEI
+2416 ISTEAEI

-2436 KTVNVNQSELGNL
+2436 KAIDVNQSELGNL

-2461 EKAMSYYLHMVR
+2461 EKAMSYYLHMVK
-2473 EEAIENFRAS
+2473 EEAIEKFRAS
-2483 ISSEEERTSFIESLG
+2483 ISSEEEHMKFLQALG
-2498 EENEIYQIET
+2498 EENEIYQIES
-2508 IYNSGTFPTRKDRD
+2508 IYNSDTFPTKKDQED
-2522 EFLQMAGFTEKDLK
+2522 FLKMAGLTEKELK
-2536 EKLRVAGGTTEE
+2536 EKLAAAGGTTEE
-2548 RWNKHIEEM
+2548 RWSKHIEEM

-2564 ALTPEAI
+2564 ALTPESI
-2571 RSMAE
+2571 RGMAE

-2919 YVAEDIIPGWMRSA
+2919 YMAEDIIPGWMRSA
-2933 FEGSTALKLKDLT
+2933 FDGSSPMKLKDLT

-2975 SFDEASQKIHDEILG
+2975 SFDDAAQKIHDEILG

-3025 SEILIERMGKSA
+3025 PEILIERLGKSA
-3037 AEYFYKPMD
+3037 TEYFYKPMD

-3204 LSSAKTSN
+3204 LSSTKTSN

-3232 MGSTKQRAGTSG
+3232 MGSTKQRAGASG

-3283 VVAAIENTAGPETLS
+3283 VVTAIENTAGPETLS

-3344 IGNITGMMDRMG
+3344 IGNITGMMERMG
-3356 AMNALKA
+3356 AANALKA

-3369 HGNIVEQRRFIQNK
+3369 HGNIVEQRRFIQTK

-3426 LNSKA
+3426 LNAKA

-3470 AEAVRLADKAVRETF
+3470 VEAVRLADKAVRETF
-3485 GSNETKDQTSFTR
+3485 GSNETKDQTSFIR

-3535 LLEATWYWWILGAL
+3535 LIAATWYWWILGAL

-3573 VIASGG
+3573 VLASGG
-3579 PIGGVPLAR
+3579 PIGGVPLVRDA
-3588 EAVPWT
+3588 APWT

-3622 LKAAKKGDLIEMGRG
+3622 LRAAKKGDLIEMGRG

>member
-40 AKKDNMES
+40 AKKDNMGS

-56 LGGFTDTV
+56 LNGFVDTV

-167 TNILKS
+167 TNILKN

-202 DTGTHFA
+202 DTGTHFV
-209 GTAYKAGQ
+209 GTAYEAGQ

-286 ILSPIAPLAQPILAA
+286 IIAPIAPLAQPILAA

-321 GATGVVAGAAVTG
+321 GATGAVAGAAVTG

-366 TQKDKN
+366 TKKDKN

-390 RINAAIETGAWEL
+390 AINAAIETGAWEL

-444 YGAKQFAKVAA
+444 YGAKQFVKVAA

-502 MSIGGAALAGTGA
+502 MSIGGAALAGAGA

-530 AVIEFKRE
+530 SVIEFKRE

-556 YQKAPETY
+556 YKKAPETY

-641 DYTTMDKGEKTIHAI
+641 DYTTMDKGEKTIYAI

-677 EAAAA
+677 EAAAT

-723 QEAKDAWGKLTG
+723 QEAKDTWGKLTG
-735 VKELQDYMEQ
+735 VKELQDYMER
-745 RKTQDANFSNEKG
+745 RKTQDANTSNEKG

-817 KVAIAEIEEAKKR
+817 KAAIAEIEEAKKR

-868 EEIKAAGNGAVTKAA
+868 AQIQAAGNGAVTKAA

-888 VLAKIAENFHNNY
+888 ILAKLAENFHRNY

-914 VSPETTHQLNQSAIE
+914 VSPETAHQLNQSAIE

-942 EEWMKAPDGTPTKLT
+942 DEWMKAPDGTPTKLT
-957 ERQWLIT
+957 EHQWLIA
-964 HSETFREWFGDW
+964 HSEPFKKWFGDW
-976 ETVEKVTKLYYGN
+976 DTVEKINGLINGVHVELAEKEMQHFQKMDFKAAKEEAKDVFRKLFSTVKNNTGYPEPAAVKRKDGEE
-989 PIVMTEGGLKEKLEK
+989 IVVPMSALKEIRRHSADRRVLV
-1004 AARDNGINIAAD
+1004 AVSRLPDIIRD
-1016 ADSIRKE
+1016 S
-1023 IKTIF
+1023 
-1028 KSLYPGKELSKGYRE
+1028 
-1043 PGRVKNLDGELIS
+1043 
-1056 ITVSSAKELRHH
+1056 
-1068 STNPRTLFLAVNL
+1068 
-1081 DSVIE
+1081 
-1086 NATFLYEE
+1086 TFLFESE
-1094 VKDESRVKKSNQ
+1094 KDLTRNKRLNQ
-1106 TTLAYRYYATRVV
+1106 TTTGYRYYGIKVGNKPGQYIRIVV
-1119 VNGEECIARIIVR
+1119 RTDENGKHYLYDMDFNGA
-1132 KDKNGNLY
+1132 DKNKKSPHQTMLL
-1140 FYDGDITSN
+1140 DPKN
-1149 EQIKKDLPKYLYPD
+1149 ESQSD
-1163 TKTGQNLG
+1163 
-1171 KSLFTHSIQEWLAK
+1171 KSFFTHSIQEWLVK
-1185 VKETTDKIGGNGEV
+1185 VKETTDKIGENGEV

-1214 QMAGEHARN
+1214 QMAEEYAHDVLSG
-1223 APLDKLEVA
+1223 KLT
-1232 KKMEEEE
+1232 KKG
-1239 ASPEEIWDTTGWMR
+1239 T
-1253 GPEGEWR
+1253 
-1260 FEIPDNLDQIDLS
+1260 
-1273 FAKDQDRISL
+1273 
-1283 WQIYSNPQLYEAYP
+1283 
-1297 ALANVKVYAEDTGK
+1297 AE
-1311 AYSGADGFT
+1311 
-1320 DEDGIHLSKEFIEKN
+1320 
-1335 PKEAKSAL
+1335 
-1343 IHELQHVIQMTV
+1343 
-1355 EDRFSKGGNPKIA
+1355 R
-1368 EESMEM
+1368 
-1374 TLWKLEV
+1374 
-1381 RLEELKLKEPERSYI
+1381 
-1396 EAMQENDKQA
+1396 
-1406 AEAMNNGDFAKFISL
+1406 
-1421 SKKKKEIRK
+1421 
-1430 NGPENKEEIDNILR
+1430 
-1444 NIETLKNATKETE
+1444 
-1457 HGDPH
+1457 
-1462 GYKKYRRLGGEAEAF
+1462 
-1477 MTSERAEG
+1477 
-1485 KQAGM
+1485 
-1490 PNYDTG
+1490 
-1496 YGYPV
+1496 
-1501 ANFAGETF
+1501 
-1509 RFSLAQ
+1509 
-1515 REKSAAEQQLDADEK
+1515 QLDADEK

-1588 DIMKQIPRA
+1588 DIIKQIPRA

-1715 ENLVKLKSEN
+1715 EDLVKLKSEN

-1763 VTKKQTPYTGF
+1763 VTKKQTSYTGF

-1793 FSRDAWTGVFPKVIR
+1793 FSRDAWTGVFPKVVR

-1826 QEELPREVAD
+1826 QKELPREAAD

-1876 INKEPKLKWRKKGLN
+1876 INKEPKLKWRKKGLS
-1891 KELIDHPK
+1891 KELIDHPE
-1899 ILKACQGLEKKYGK
+1899 ILQACQGLEKKYGE
-1913 QGLKELLYEGPSAML
+1913 QGLKELLYEGPFAML
-1928 EESTDLKEANDLIV
+1928 EESTGLKKANDLIV

-1954 PFLKRVHKRQQA
+1954 PFLKRVHERQQA

-1979 DYLERDKKVFEEE
+1979 DYLERDKKVFEGE
-1992 SFKQQLDKRIK
+1992 SFEQQLDKRIK

-2077 EADRNMDGSTNIE
+2077 EADRNMDESTNIE

-2101 VKDEIID
+2101 VKNKIID
-2108 FTGRMAEAY
+2108 FTDRMAETY
-2117 KWEDSWESRS
+2117 KWEDHWESCS

-2163 IIKEVKN
+2163 IIKEVKD

-2195 KNASKEIKDYLRA
+2195 QNASKEIKDYLRA

-2252 TNVIELFD
+2252 ANVIELFD
-2260 GANESTVVHEG
+2260 GANESTVIHEG

-2304 LKSMQGDLSTIRS
+2304 LKSMQGDLFTIRS
-2317 WAAFSEDHL
+2317 WSAFSEEHL
-2326 SEYKGTIL
+2326 AEYKGTIL
-2334 EKEFTKYAE
+2334 EKEFTQYAN
-2343 DIRAGKAGAME
+2343 DIQAGKAGAME

-2391 DIYKTAKSLG
+2391 DIYKTAKNLG

-2416 ISTESEI
+2416 ISTEAEI

-2473 EEAIENFRAS
+2473 EEAIENFTAS
-2483 ISSEEERTSFIESLG
+2483 ISSEEERTSFVGSLG

-2508 IYNSGTFPTRKDRD
+2508 IYNSDTFPTKKDRD
-2522 EFLQMAGFTEKDLK
+2522 EFLQMAGLTEKDLK
-2536 EKLRVAGGTTEE
+2536 EKLRAAGGTTEE

-2571 RSMAE
+2571 RGMAE

-2632 LVSEKETTEIDKQ
+2632 LVSEKETTEVDKQ

-2678 AAKGENKSRKES
+2678 AAKGENQSRKES

-2754 KEDARN
+2754 KQDARN

-2919 YVAEDIIPGWMRSA
+2919 YMAEDIIPGWMRSA
-2933 FEGSTALKLKDLT
+2933 FDGTSSMKLKDLT

-3005 ATNLDRLG
+3005 ATGLDRLG
-3013 TKIHSLIKDITL
+3013 TKIHSLIKDIAL
-3025 SEILIERMGKSA
+3025 PEILIERLGTSA
-3037 AEYFYKPMD
+3037 YEYFYKPMD

-3053 ELKSAAR
+3053 ELKSEAR

-3095 SYTKEQLLAMALNF
+3095 SYTKEQLLSMALNF
-3109 GTKSNRA
+3109 GTKSNRE

-3204 LSSAKTSN
+3204 LSSTKTSN

-3232 MGSTKQRAGTSG
+3232 MGSTKQRAGASG

-3283 VVAAIENTAGPETLS
+3283 VVTAIENTAGPETLS

-3344 IGNITGMMDRMG
+3344 IGNITGMMERMG
-3356 AMNALKA
+3356 AANAIKA

-3369 HGNIVEQRRFIQNK
+3369 HGNIVEQRRFIQAK

-3401 DRLPVGKNESELR
+3401 DRLPVGKNESEFR

-3442 SLPEWLYTYKNAM
+3442 SLPEWLFTYKRAM
-3455 AVMEVDGKL
+3455 AAMEIEGKL
-3464 TREEMD
+3464 NRDEMD

-3485 GSNETKDQTSFTR
+3485 GSNETKDQTGFIR

-3520 IRAGYILYD
+3520 IRAGYVLYD

-3535 LLEATWYWWILGAL
+3535 LLAATWYWWILGAL
-3549 VETTLREIGDDSDD
+3549 VETALREIGDDSDD

-3579 PIGGVPLAR
+3579 PIGGVPIAR

-3610 PFFDTLKHMENF
+3610 PFFDTLKHMEKF
-3622 LKAAKKGDLIEMGRG
+3622 LKATKKGDLIEMGRG
-3637 ATKAITRTSIPV
+3637 ATKVITRTSIPV
-3649 PDTITDAFWNFMRMA
+3649 PDTITDAFWNFMRMV

>member
-167 TNILKS
+167 TNILKN

-202 DTGTHFA
+202 DTGTHFV
-209 GTAYKAGQ
+209 GTAYEAGQ

-236 EEVEKAIPDLMNA
+236 EEVEKAIPGLMNA

-286 ILSPIAPLAQPILAA
+286 ILAPIAPLAQPILAA

-314 ASAAGAV
+314 ASAASAV
-321 GATGVVAGAAVTG
+321 GATGAVAGAAVTG
-334 AAALTGLIAL
+334 AAALAGLIAL

-366 TQKDKN
+366 TKKDKN

-390 RINAAIETGAWEL
+390 VINAAIETGAWEL
-403 ALKGITK
+403 ALKGITR
-410 VWGSDAAKAVIKN
+410 VWGNDAAKAVIKN
-423 EAAMKKLIGAG
+423 EAAMKRLIGAG

-444 YGAKQFAKVAA
+444 YGAKQFVKVAA

-461 GLQSLSADMDTRLF
+461 GLQSLSADIDTNLF

-502 MSIGGAALAGTGA
+502 MSIGGAALAGAGA
-515 HRAMKRIAGLSEMKD
+515 HRAMKRITGLSEMKD

-556 YQKAPETY
+556 YKKAPETY

-584 SAAAENE
+584 SAVAENE

-677 EAAAA
+677 EAAAS

-695 IGREDRDTAREIL
+695 IGSEDRDTAREIL

-735 VKELQDYMEQ
+735 VKELQDYMER
-745 RKTQDANFSNEKG
+745 RKTQDANTSNEKG

-817 KVAIAEIEEAKKR
+817 KAAIAEIEEAKKR

-888 VLAKIAENFHNNY
+888 VLAKIAENFHKNY
-901 GVPLKLAMIAAGE
+901 GVPLKLAMVKAGE
-914 VSPETTHQLNQSAIE
+914 VVGIREGAYGMAAFDVSRSGISSVSQFMDRIKAGKTAGEKPNKIRYTGKFGVSYSEEQVSHATILHRGHVLTKEQMDDIENHLDVLHNPALSSRGDALSGRYHGKSVLCRIDGDLGSYYVVLEVSNDNGVVWFKTGMAGGKESIDKIIAEHSAGSLSYKDAGTTSQNNSAITIDSLP
-929 NELQLVKEKYWNT
+929 NAL
-942 EEWMKAPDGTPTKLT
+942 
-957 ERQWLIT
+957 
-964 HSETFREWFGDW
+964 
-976 ETVEKVTKLYYGN
+976 
-989 PIVMTEGGLKEKLEK
+989 
-1004 AARDNGINIAAD
+1004 GI
-1016 ADSIRKE
+1016 
-1023 IKTIF
+1023 
-1028 KSLYPGKELSKGYRE
+1028 
-1043 PGRVKNLDGELIS
+1043 
-1056 ITVSSAKELRHH
+1056 
-1068 STNPRTLFLAVNL
+1068 
-1081 DSVIE
+1081 
-1086 NATFLYEE
+1086 
-1094 VKDESRVKKSNQ
+1094 VKKD
-1106 TTLAYRYYATRVV
+1106 AYY
-1119 VNGEECIARIIVR
+1119 
-1132 KDKNGNLY
+1132 
-1140 FYDGDITSN
+1140 
-1149 EQIKKDLPKYLYPD
+1149 
-1163 TKTGQNLG
+1163 
-1171 KSLFTHSIQEWLAK
+1171 
-1185 VKETTDKIGGNGEV
+1185 
-1199 LASVVNDFEESSTYH
+1199 
-1214 QMAGEHARN
+1214 QMAGEYAHN
-1223 APLDKLEVA
+1223 VLLGKST
-1232 KKMEEEE
+1232 KKDM
-1239 ASPEEIWDTTGWMR
+1239 
-1253 GPEGEWR
+1253 
-1260 FEIPDNLDQIDLS
+1260 
-1273 FAKDQDRISL
+1273 
-1283 WQIYSNPQLYEAYP
+1283 
-1297 ALANVKVYAEDTGK
+1297 AE
-1311 AYSGADGFT
+1311 
-1320 DEDGIHLSKEFIEKN
+1320 
-1335 PKEAKSAL
+1335 
-1343 IHELQHVIQMTV
+1343 
-1355 EDRFSKGGNPKIA
+1355 R
-1368 EESMEM
+1368 
-1374 TLWKLEV
+1374 
-1381 RLEELKLKEPERSYI
+1381 
-1396 EAMQENDKQA
+1396 
-1406 AEAMNNGDFAKFISL
+1406 
-1421 SKKKKEIRK
+1421 
-1430 NGPENKEEIDNILR
+1430 
-1444 NIETLKNATKETE
+1444 
-1457 HGDPH
+1457 
-1462 GYKKYRRLGGEAEAF
+1462 
-1477 MTSERAEG
+1477 
-1485 KQAGM
+1485 
-1490 PNYDTG
+1490 
-1496 YGYPV
+1496 
-1501 ANFAGETF
+1501 
-1509 RFSLAQ
+1509 
-1515 REKSAAEQQLDADEK
+1515 QLDADEK

-1538 FMAGKIST
+1538 FIAGKEKSPMVR
-1546 DTIQVMR
+1546 VMT
-1553 TPLVMRLV
+1553 TPLVLKLT
-1561 GAEVLPVEISVSD
+1561 GAEVLPVEIAKTD
-1574 LKKVLVDKHTDITP
+1574 LEKILNGKHAGDMTP
-1588 DIMKQIPRA
+1588 EIMKQLPRA
-1597 LTDPMMIFSTYSGKN
+1597 LTNPIMIFKSYTGPN
-1612 GEVRKV
+1612 GEERRVV
-1618 IVLELKDKNGATIV
+1618 VVDLKDNNGATIV
-1632 IPMELERKKG
+1632 VPFELKATNTERR
-1642 NYEVNQITSAYG
+1642 YIVNRIASVYG
-1654 KTDKKTRRTS
+1654 KTGKRTRTPS
-1664 FVWFQKQL
+1664 YEWFGRQL
-1672 QEGKLEYANRKKAT
+1672 ENGNLLYANRKKAINEILQRSPN
-1686 DWISSEQPHWLIP
+1686 WPIP

-1715 ENLVKLKSEN
+1715 EDLVKLKSEN

-1736 LVAMHNIDLGNLAA
+1736 LVVYHNVSTGKLRE
-1750 AIKLGGLPVPSIA
+1750 AIKLGGLPMPSLAI
-1763 VTKKQTPYTGF
+1763 TKKDISF
-1774 GDATLIMKK
+1774 GDFGEITLIGSK
-1783 DTVDPSKTPV
+1783 DMIDPRKSRANEV
-1793 FSRDAWTGVFPKVIR
+1793 FSRDAYTVRKPVINYEEPAERDQKAFHEKFQKASDELKRKGVEVRKINFSAYTGEEALARMENDEVIKYYYVKNVLKKDVPVKYGTIAHNYPHKEFFEKYPDILTALKDPKVKEKDFSNLDKACQPYIEDLKEKIR
-1808 LANMKRLTSF
+1808 N
-1818 VEKAIEPL
+1818 
-1826 QEELPREVAD
+1826 
-1836 YGDIYNSY
+1836 
-1844 ILRNANNKNGD
+1844 
-1855 VQKML
+1855 
-1860 EDSLNS
+1860 
-1866 AGYKYYFLKT
+1866 
-1876 INKEPKLKWRKKGLN
+1876 KKGLLALN
-1891 KELIDHPK
+1891 KRRLAWLQKDGHVSPEAVVTLSEWAGEYERGRKASSKKIVDKSSFDQDLQKTIEEDGIDKFISFVRSEFDNLYKDRYLWDNGKKYKFTVDNIVKLMKKYRGTNNEGAGGINYGFNSLLAFLSKKFTSVRDIKNHEPSLASNKKELAQYQKVESMYNELRDEAAK
-1899 ILKACQGLEKKYGK
+1899 LKGGYDVNLDMNLDMNLA
-1913 QGLKELLYEGPSAML
+1913 ELLKDTRDGNKDLHGFPEDKKFMQHVK
-1928 EESTDLKEANDLIV
+1928 DFLKEA
-1942 NELSKKP
+1942 
-1949 EGNES
+1949 
-1954 PFLKRVHKRQQA
+1954 
-1966 RLVNGETLHSLLS
+1966 
-1979 DYLERDKKVFEEE
+1979 DKVTT
-1992 SFKQQLDKRIK
+1992 D
-2003 ANQNTFNAWKESF
+2003 
-2016 RDEMLGESVIRDS
+2016 
-2029 GKPADLEN
+2029 
-2037 IVDAMLGNLKNAQK
+2037 
-2051 GFAGFGIGN
+2051 
-2060 IIASSAKK
+2060 
-2068 IESFGEMHR
+2068 
-2077 EADRNMDGSTNIE
+2077 
-2090 TSLDKSEQYTK
+2090 
-2101 VKDEIID
+2101 
-2108 FTGRMAEAY
+2108 
-2117 KWEDSWESRS
+2117 
-2127 DASQVLMSMMSGK
+2127 
-2140 TFKASARKFGF
+2140 
-2151 TYSAA
+2151 
-2156 LEKQAKE
+2156 
-2163 IIKEVKN
+2163 
-2170 LPAKYFEAKPQ
+2170 YFEAKPA
-2181 RAVRFSEVAAAVMP
+2181 RKVTFDEFSGAVIPKDTPKETVDFLKSQGIEVA
-2195 KNASKEIKDYLRA
+2195 E
-2208 QGVTIRLYDPRI
+2208 YDPDV
-2220 EGDRERV
+2220 EGDRGAKTKELGQLLNV
-2227 TNSAQDRVKQY
+2227 Y
-2238 FQEGSNYQGSYDRN
+2238 FQNKYQGSYDRS

-2260 GANESTVVHEG
+2260 GANESTVIHEG
-2271 AHMFLSMLENMSQ
+2271 AHMFLSMLENMNQ
-2284 MSEENVATYFNG
+2284 MSEGDIATYFNG
-2296 DTAKARAA
+2296 DAGKARTA

-2391 DIYKTAKSLG
+2391 DIYKTAKNLG

-2406 PEIKDIFDRM
+2406 PEIKDIFDHM
-2416 ISTESEI
+2416 ISTEDEI

-2473 EEAIENFRAS
+2473 EEAIENFKAS

-2508 IYNSGTFPTRKDRD
+2508 IYNSDTFPTKKDRD
-2522 EFLQMAGFTEKDLK
+2522 EFLQMAGLTEKDLK
-2536 EKLRVAGGTTEE
+2536 EKLRAAGGTTEE

-2571 RSMAE
+2571 RGMAE
-2576 EILRSPEGMAKKSR
+2576 EILRSPEGMVKKSR

-2678 AAKGENKSRKES
+2678 AAKGENQSRKES

-2740 KESRDAMRF
+2740 KESREAMRF
-2749 DMREI
+2749 NMKEI

-2810 TMAKFARANEEEI
+2810 TMAKLARANEEEI

-2919 YVAEDIIPGWMRSA
+2919 YMAEDIIPGWMRSA
-2933 FEGSTALKLKDLT
+2933 FDGSSPLKLKDLT
-2946 MDQFRE
+2946 MNQFRE
-2952 MAKVMKAVYKLGR
+2952 IAKVMKAVYKLGR

-3005 ATNLDRLG
+3005 ATSLDRLG
-3013 TKIHSLIKDITL
+3013 TKIHSLIKDVTL
-3025 SEILIERMGKSA
+3025 PEILIERLGKSA

-3060 VTFRKNFAIYSRKE
+3060 ITFRKNFAIYSRKE

-3084 TIGLDERGKPV
+3084 TVGLDERGKPV

-3109 GTKSNRA
+3109 GTKSNRE

-3123 LSDTLNT
+3123 LSDTLTT
-3130 DEKTILDM
+3130 DEKSILDM

-3150 VESVWEHLNSYWGER
+3150 VEKVWDHLNSYWGER

-3183 DFTLKSGRVI
+3183 EFTLKSGRVI
-3193 HGAYYRIKYDP
+3193 HGQYYRIKYDP
-3204 LSSAKTSN
+3204 LSSTKTSN

-3283 VVAAIENTAGPETLS
+3283 VVTAIENTAGPETLS

-3321 LGRARRRFNFTTMG
+3321 LGRARRRFNFATMG

-3344 IGNITGMMDRMG
+3344 IGNITGMMERMG
-3356 AMNALKA
+3356 AANALKA

-3369 HGNIVEQRRFIQNK
+3369 HGNIKEQRAFIQSK

-3395 RDMYMQ
+3395 RDMFMQ

-3426 LNSKA
+3426 LNAKA

-3464 TREEMD
+3464 TRDEMD

-3485 GSNETKDQTSFTR
+3485 GSNETKDQTSFIR

-3520 IRAGYILYD
+3520 IRAGYTLYD

-3535 LLEATWYWWILGAL
+3535 LLAATWYWWILGAL

-3579 PIGGVPLAR
+3579 PIGGIPLAR
-3588 EAVPWT
+3588 EAIPWT

-3610 PFFDTLKHMENF
+3610 PFFDTLKHMESF

>member
-136 NQPFSAKTLN
+136 NQPFSAKILN

-167 TNILKS
+167 TNILKN

-187 ESKLTDLSNVIGYLY
+187 ESKLTDLSNIIGYLY

-209 GTAYKAGQ
+209 GTAYEAGQ
-217 ALDAQ
+217 TLDAQ

-236 EEVEKAIPDLMNA
+236 EEVEKAIPGLMNA
-249 QKAYNAEIGDSY
+249 QKAYNAEIGNSY

-286 ILSPIAPLAQPILAA
+286 ILAPIAPLAQPILAA

-314 ASAAGAV
+314 ASAASAV
-321 GATGVVAGAAVTG
+321 GATGAVAGAAVTG
-334 AAALTGLIAL
+334 AAALAGLIAL

-366 TQKDKN
+366 AKKDKN

-377 TREQAIGH
+377 TRKQAIGH

-390 RINAAIETGAWEL
+390 VINAAIEAGAMEL

-461 GLQSLSADMDTRLF
+461 GLQSLSSDLDTRFF
-475 GKETVP
+475 GKEKVP

-502 MSIGGAALAGTGA
+502 MSIGGAALAGAGA

-556 YQKAPETY
+556 YKKAPETY

-677 EAAAA
+677 EAAAT

-735 VKELQDYMEQ
+735 VKELQDYMER

-778 PDWYQDFYGAYG
+778 PDWYQDFYGTYG
-790 RAPNQRELYDIAQEK
+790 RAPNQRELYDIAQGK

-817 KVAIAEIEEAKKR
+817 KAAIAEIEEAKKR

-888 VLAKIAENFHNNY
+888 VLAKLAENFHKNY
-901 GVPLKLAMIAAGE
+901 GVPLKLAMVKAG
-914 VSPETTHQLNQSAIE
+914 
-929 NELQLVKEKYWNT
+929 
-942 EEWMKAPDGTPTKLT
+942 
-957 ERQWLIT
+957 
-964 HSETFREWFGDW
+964 
-976 ETVEKVTKLYYGN
+976 KV
-989 PIVMTEGGLKEKLEK
+989 V
-1004 AARDNGINIAAD
+1004 GIN
-1016 ADSIRKE
+1016 KE
-1023 IKTIF
+1023 
-1028 KSLYPGKELSKGYRE
+1028 
-1043 PGRVKNLDGELIS
+1043 
-1056 ITVSSAKELRHH
+1056 A
-1068 STNPRTLFLAVNL
+1068 
-1081 DSVIE
+1081 
-1086 NATFLYEE
+1086 
-1094 VKDESRVKKSNQ
+1094 
-1106 TTLAYRYYATRVV
+1106 
-1119 VNGEECIARIIVR
+1119 
-1132 KDKNGNLY
+1132 
-1140 FYDGDITSN
+1140 
-1149 EQIKKDLPKYLYPD
+1149 
-1163 TKTGQNLG
+1163 
-1171 KSLFTHSIQEWLAK
+1171 
-1185 VKETTDKIGGNGEV
+1185 
-1199 LASVVNDFEESSTYH
+1199 YH
-1214 QMAGEHARN
+1214 QM
-1223 APLDKLEVA
+1223 
-1232 KKMEEEE
+1232 
-1239 ASPEEIWDTTGWMR
+1239 
-1253 GPEGEWR
+1253 
-1260 FEIPDNLDQIDLS
+1260 
-1273 FAKDQDRISL
+1273 
-1283 WQIYSNPQLYEAYP
+1283 
-1297 ALANVKVYAEDTGK
+1297 
-1311 AYSGADGFT
+1311 
-1320 DEDGIHLSKEFIEKN
+1320 
-1335 PKEAKSAL
+1335 
-1343 IHELQHVIQMTV
+1343 
-1355 EDRFSKGGNPKIA
+1355 
-1368 EESMEM
+1368 
-1374 TLWKLEV
+1374 
-1381 RLEELKLKEPERSYI
+1381 
-1396 EAMQENDKQA
+1396 
-1406 AEAMNNGDFAKFISL
+1406 
-1421 SKKKKEIRK
+1421 
-1430 NGPENKEEIDNILR
+1430 
-1444 NIETLKNATKETE
+1444 
-1457 HGDPH
+1457 
-1462 GYKKYRRLGGEAEAF
+1462 
-1477 MTSERAEG
+1477 
-1485 KQAGM
+1485 
-1490 PNYDTG
+1490 
-1496 YGYPV
+1496 
-1501 ANFAGETF
+1501 
-1509 RFSLAQ
+1509 
-1515 REKSAAEQQLDADEK
+1515 AEQQLDTDEK

-1632 IPMELERKKG
+1632 VPMELERMSDGYK
-1642 NYEVNQITSAYG
+1642 VNRMTSTYG
-1654 KTDKKTRRTS
+1654 KTDRKTGEPS
-1664 FVWFQKQL
+1664 YEWFKKQL
-1672 QEGKLEYANRKKAT
+1672 EAGNLEYVNRKKAT
-1686 DWISSEQPHWLIP
+1686 DWISTEQPDWLIP
-1699 EEKVDNLLSA
+1699 KEKVDNLLSA

-1715 ENLVKLKSEN
+1715 EDLVKLKSEN

-1736 LVAMHNIDLGNLAA
+1736 LVVYHNVSTGKLRE
-1750 AIKLGGLPVPSIA
+1750 AIKLGGLPMPSLAI
-1763 VTKKQTPYTGF
+1763 TKRDIPF
-1774 GDATLIMKK
+1774 GDFGEITLIGDK
-1783 DTVDPSKTPV
+1783 DMIDPRKSRSNEV
-1793 FSRDAWTGVFPKVIR
+1793 FSRDAYTVRKPVV
-1808 LANMKRLTSF
+1808 NY
-1818 VEKAIEPL
+1818 EEPAKIDIDAFHKKY
-1826 QEELPREVAD
+1826 EETRKFL
-1836 YGDIYNSY
+1836 
-1844 ILRNANNKNGD
+1844 NKNSID
-1855 VQKML
+1855 VG
-1860 EDSLNS
+1860 EINFSFYDGEESLAAMENNI
-1866 AGYKYYFLKT
+1866 AIKYYYVKNVLKKD
-1876 INKEPKLKWRKKGLN
+1876 IPIKERTVTPPVRGERLFKEYPELIHALKSSKVKKGDFSEVDPAARPYFDEMRQDIAMG
-1891 KELIDHPK
+1891 K
-1899 ILKACQGLEKKYGK
+1899 GLVGRSKRVLAKWTTNGHINEEGV
-1913 QGLKELLYEGPSAML
+1913 KELLLRLSAYEEDKKKKPYKEVDRQDFVKDLRKTIEEAGIERFTAFVRSEFDSLYNDRYLWDNGKKYAFNIDNIVKLMKKYRGTNNEGPGGINYGFNSLLAFL
-1928 EESTDLKEANDLIV
+1928 SKKFTSIRDIKNHESLLAPNKKELARYKKAEDMYNRLIDEAAELRGSYGMDLDMDLAGLMKDTRDGKKDLHGFPEDKKFLQHIKDFLKEA
-1942 NELSKKP
+1942 
-1949 EGNES
+1949 
-1954 PFLKRVHKRQQA
+1954 
-1966 RLVNGETLHSLLS
+1966 
-1979 DYLERDKKVFEEE
+1979 DKVTT
-1992 SFKQQLDKRIK
+1992 D
-2003 ANQNTFNAWKESF
+2003 
-2016 RDEMLGESVIRDS
+2016 
-2029 GKPADLEN
+2029 
-2037 IVDAMLGNLKNAQK
+2037 
-2051 GFAGFGIGN
+2051 
-2060 IIASSAKK
+2060 
-2068 IESFGEMHR
+2068 
-2077 EADRNMDGSTNIE
+2077 
-2090 TSLDKSEQYTK
+2090 
-2101 VKDEIID
+2101 
-2108 FTGRMAEAY
+2108 
-2117 KWEDSWESRS
+2117 
-2127 DASQVLMSMMSGK
+2127 
-2140 TFKASARKFGF
+2140 
-2151 TYSAA
+2151 
-2156 LEKQAKE
+2156 
-2163 IIKEVKN
+2163 
-2170 LPAKYFEAKPQ
+2170 YFEAKPA
-2181 RAVRFSEVAAAVMP
+2181 RKVTFDEFSGAVIP
-2195 KNASKEIKDYLRA
+2195 KGTPEETVNFLES
-2208 QGVTIRLYDPRI
+2208 QGIVVREYDQDV
-2220 EGDRERV
+2220 EGDREAKAKELGQKLNV
-2227 TNSAQDRVKQY
+2227 Y
-2238 FQEGSNYQGSYDRN
+2238 FQNKYQGSYDRN
-2252 TNVIELFD
+2252 ANVIELFD
-2260 GANESTVVHEG
+2260 GANESTVIHEG

-2304 LKSMQGDLSTIRS
+2304 LKSMQGDLFTIRS

-2376 KEMQGVF
+2376 KEMQGIF

-2391 DIYKTAKSLG
+2391 DIYKTTKNLG

-2416 ISTESEI
+2416 ISTEAEI

-2461 EKAMSYYLHMVR
+2461 EKAMSYYLRMVR
-2473 EEAIENFRAS
+2473 EEAIENFTAS
-2483 ISSEEERTSFIESLG
+2483 ISSEEERTSFVGSLG

-2508 IYNSGTFPTRKDRD
+2508 IYNSDTFPTKKDRD
-2522 EFLQMAGFTEKDLK
+2522 EFLQMAGLTEKDLK
-2536 EKLRVAGGTTEE
+2536 EKLRAAGGTTEE

-2571 RSMAE
+2571 RGMAE

-2632 LVSEKETTEIDKQ
+2632 LVSEKETTEVDKQ

-2678 AAKGENKSRKES
+2678 AAKGENQSRKES

-2754 KEDARN
+2754 KQDARN

-2913 AMDDDR
+2913 AMDNEN
-2919 YVAEDIIPGWMRSA
+2919 YFAEDIIPGWMRSA
-2933 FEGSTALKLKDLT
+2933 FDGTSSMKLKDLT

-2975 SFDEASQKIHDEILG
+2975 SFDDAAQKIHDEIID

-3005 ATNLDRLG
+3005 ATSLDRLG

-3025 SEILIERMGKSA
+3025 PEILIERLGKSA
-3037 AEYFYKPMD
+3037 TEYFYKPMD

-3084 TIGLDERGKPV
+3084 TIGFDERGKPV

-3150 VESVWEHLNSYWGER
+3150 VEKVWDHLNSYWGER

-3193 HGAYYRIKYDP
+3193 HGQYYRIKYDP
-3204 LSSAKTSN
+3204 LSSTKTSN

-3232 MGSTKQRAGTSG
+3232 MGSTKQRAGASG

-3283 VVAAIENTAGPETLS
+3283 VVTAIENTAGPETLS

-3344 IGNITGMMDRMG
+3344 IGNITGMMERMG
-3356 AMNALKA
+3356 AANALKA

-3369 HGNIVEQRRFIQNK
+3369 HGNIVEQRRFIQTK

-3401 DRLPVGKNESELR
+3401 DRLPVGKNESEFR

-3442 SLPEWLYTYKNAM
+3442 SLPEWLFTYKRAM
-3455 AVMEVDGKL
+3455 AAMEIEGKL
-3464 TREEMD
+3464 NRDEMD

-3485 GSNETKDQTSFTR
+3485 GSNETKDQTSLIR

-3520 IRAGYILYD
+3520 IRAGYTLYD

-3535 LLEATWYWWILGAL
+3535 LLAATWYWWLLGAL

>member
-167 TNILKS
+167 TNILKN

-202 DTGTHFA
+202 DTGAHFA
-209 GTAYKAGQ
+209 GTAYEAGQ

-236 EEVEKAIPDLMNA
+236 EEVEKAIPGLMNA

-271 QLSMQKNMIMRGAAE
+271 PLSMQKNMIMRGAAE
-286 ILSPIAPLAQPILAA
+286 ILAPIAPLAQPLLAA
-301 TKTNLPQIATLGA
+301 SKTNLPQIATLGA
-314 ASAAGAV
+314 ASAASAV
-321 GATGVVAGAAVTG
+321 GATGAVAGAAVTG
-334 AAALTGLIAL
+334 AAALAGLIAL

-366 TQKDKN
+366 TKKDKN

-390 RINAAIETGAWEL
+390 VINAAIETGAWEL
-403 ALKGITK
+403 ALKGITR
-410 VWGSDAAKAVIKN
+410 VWGNDAAKAVIKN

-461 GLQSLSADMDTRLF
+461 GLQSLSADIDTRLF

-556 YQKAPETY
+556 YKKAPETY

-677 EAAAA
+677 EAAAT

-735 VKELQDYMEQ
+735 VKELQDYMER
-745 RKTQDANFSNEKG
+745 RKTQDANFSNEKD

-778 PDWYQDFYGAYG
+778 PDWYQDFYGTYG

-817 KVAIAEIEEAKKR
+817 KTAIAEIEEAKKR

-868 EEIKAAGNGAVTKAA
+868 EEIKVAGNGAVTKAA

-888 VLAKIAENFHNNY
+888 ILAKLAENFHKNY

-914 VSPETTHQLNQSAIE
+914 VSPETAHQLNQSAIE

-942 EEWMKAPDGTPTKLT
+942 EEWMKAPDGTLTKLT

-989 PIVMTEGGLKEKLEK
+989 PIVMTEGGFKEKLEK

-1214 QMAGEHARN
+1214 QMAGEYAHN
-1223 APLDKLEVA
+1223 VLSGKST
-1232 KKMEEEE
+1232 KKDM
-1239 ASPEEIWDTTGWMR
+1239 
-1253 GPEGEWR
+1253 
-1260 FEIPDNLDQIDLS
+1260 
-1273 FAKDQDRISL
+1273 
-1283 WQIYSNPQLYEAYP
+1283 
-1297 ALANVKVYAEDTGK
+1297 AE
-1311 AYSGADGFT
+1311 
-1320 DEDGIHLSKEFIEKN
+1320 
-1335 PKEAKSAL
+1335 
-1343 IHELQHVIQMTV
+1343 
-1355 EDRFSKGGNPKIA
+1355 R
-1368 EESMEM
+1368 
-1374 TLWKLEV
+1374 
-1381 RLEELKLKEPERSYI
+1381 
-1396 EAMQENDKQA
+1396 
-1406 AEAMNNGDFAKFISL
+1406 
-1421 SKKKKEIRK
+1421 
-1430 NGPENKEEIDNILR
+1430 
-1444 NIETLKNATKETE
+1444 
-1457 HGDPH
+1457 
-1462 GYKKYRRLGGEAEAF
+1462 
-1477 MTSERAEG
+1477 
-1485 KQAGM
+1485 
-1490 PNYDTG
+1490 
-1496 YGYPV
+1496 
-1501 ANFAGETF
+1501 
-1509 RFSLAQ
+1509 
-1515 REKSAAEQQLDADEK
+1515 QLDADEK

-1538 FMAGKIST
+1538 FIAGKEKSPMVR
-1546 DTIQVMR
+1546 VMT
-1553 TPLVMRLV
+1553 TPLVLKLT
-1561 GAEVLPVEISVSD
+1561 GAEVLPVEIAKTD
-1574 LKKVLVDKHTDITP
+1574 LEKILNGKHAGDMTP
-1588 DIMKQIPRA
+1588 EIMKQLPRA
-1597 LTDPMMIFSTYSGKN
+1597 LTNPIMIFKSYTGPN
-1612 GEVRKV
+1612 GEERRVV
-1618 IVLELKDKNGATIV
+1618 VVDLKDRNGATIV
-1632 IPMELERKKG
+1632 VPFELKVTTRK
-1642 NYEVNQITSAYG
+1642 NYEINRIASAYG
-1654 KTDKKTRRTS
+1654 KTKKKS
-1664 FVWFQKQL
+1664 KIPSYEWFIGQL
-1672 QEGKLEYANRKKAT
+1672 DEGNLLYVNRKKAINEILQRSPN
-1686 DWISSEQPHWLIP
+1686 WPMP

-1715 ENLVKLKSEN
+1715 EDLVKLKSEN

-1736 LVAMHNIDLGNLAA
+1736 IVVYHNVSTGKLRE
-1750 AIKLGGLPVPSIA
+1750 AIKLGGLPMPSLAI
-1763 VTKKQTPYTGF
+1763 TKRDIPF
-1774 GDATLIMKK
+1774 GDFGEITLIGDK
-1783 DTVDPSKTPV
+1783 DMIDPRKSRSNEV
-1793 FSRDAWTGVFPKVIR
+1793 FSRDAYTVRKPVV
-1808 LANMKRLTSF
+1808 NY
-1818 VEKAIEPL
+1818 EEPAKIDSDTFHKKY
-1826 QEELPREVAD
+1826 EETR
-1836 YGDIYNSY
+1836 
-1844 ILRNANNKNGD
+1844 K
-1855 VQKML
+1855 
-1860 EDSLNS
+1860 
-1866 AGYKYYFLKT
+1866 FLKKNSIDVGE
-1876 INKEPKLKWRKKGLN
+1876 INFSFYHGEESLAAMENNIAIRYYYVKNVLKKDIPIKERTVTPPVRGERLFKEYPELIYALKSSKVKKGDFSEVDQAARPYFDEMRQDIAMG
-1891 KELIDHPK
+1891 K
-1899 ILKACQGLEKKYGK
+1899 GLVGRSKRVLAKWTTNGHINEEGV
-1913 QGLKELLYEGPSAML
+1913 KELLLRLSTYEEDKKKKPYKEVDRQDFVKDLRKTIEEAGIERFTAFVRSEFDSLYKDRYLWDNGKKYAFNIDNIVKLMKKYRGTNNEGPGGINYGFNSLLAF
-1928 EESTDLKEANDLIV
+1928 
-1942 NELSKKP
+1942 LSKKFTSIRDIKNH
-1949 EGNES
+1949 E
-1954 PFLKRVHKRQQA
+1954 
-1966 RLVNGETLHSLLS
+1966 SLLASNKKELARYKKAEDMYNRLIDEAAELRGSYGMDS
-1979 DYLERDKKVFEEE
+1979 DMNLAELMKDTRDGKNDLHGFPEDKKFL
-1992 SFKQQLDKRIK
+1992 QHIK
-2003 ANQNTFNAWKESF
+2003 DFLQ
-2016 RDEMLGESVIRDS
+2016 
-2029 GKPADLEN
+2029 
-2037 IVDAMLGNLKNAQK
+2037 
-2051 GFAGFGIGN
+2051 
-2060 IIASSAKK
+2060 
-2068 IESFGEMHR
+2068 
-2077 EADRNMDGSTNIE
+2077 EAD
-2090 TSLDKSEQYTK
+2090 K
-2101 VKDEIID
+2101 VTTD
-2108 FTGRMAEAY
+2108 
-2117 KWEDSWESRS
+2117 
-2127 DASQVLMSMMSGK
+2127 
-2140 TFKASARKFGF
+2140 
-2151 TYSAA
+2151 
-2156 LEKQAKE
+2156 
-2163 IIKEVKN
+2163 
-2170 LPAKYFEAKPQ
+2170 YFEAKPA
-2181 RAVRFSEVAAAVMP
+2181 RKVTFDEFSGAVIPKGTSEETV
-2195 KNASKEIKDYLRA
+2195 NFLES
-2208 QGVTIRLYDPRI
+2208 QGIVVREYDQDV
-2220 EGDRERV
+2220 EGDREAKAKELGQKLNV
-2227 TNSAQDRVKQY
+2227 Y
-2238 FQEGSNYQGSYDRN
+2238 FQNKYQGSYDRN
-2252 TNVIELFD
+2252 ANVIELFD
-2260 GANESTVVHEG
+2260 GANESTVIHEG

-2304 LKSMQGDLSTIRS
+2304 LKGMQGDLSTIRS
-2317 WAAFSEDHL
+2317 WTAFSEDHL

-2370 DGSAPT
+2370 EGSAPT

-2391 DIYKTAKSLG
+2391 DIYKTAKNLG

-2406 PEIKDIFDRM
+2406 PEIKDIFDCM
-2416 ISTESEI
+2416 ISTEAEI

-2473 EEAIENFRAS
+2473 EEAIENFKAS

-2508 IYNSGTFPTRKDRD
+2508 IYNSDTFPTKKDRD

-2536 EKLRVAGGTTEE
+2536 EKLRAAGGTTEE

-2571 RSMAE
+2571 RGMAE

-2632 LVSEKETTEIDKQ
+2632 LVSEKETTEVDKQ

-2851 ILNRI
+2851 VLNRI

-2898 PFNWRWLAVEMNPMQ
+2898 PFNWRWLAIEMNPMQ
-2913 AMDDDR
+2913 AMDNES
-2919 YVAEDIIPGWMRSA
+2919 YFAEDIIPGWMRSA
-2933 FEGSTALKLKDLT
+2933 FEGSTSLKLKDLT

-2975 SFDEASQKIHDEILG
+2975 SFDDAAQKIHDEIID

-3005 ATNLDRLG
+3005 ATSLDRLG
-3013 TKIHSLIKDITL
+3013 KKIHSLIKDITL
-3025 SEILIERMGKSA
+3025 PEILIERMGKSA

-3084 TIGLDERGKPV
+3084 TVGLDERGKPV

-3109 GTKSNRA
+3109 GTKSNRE

-3150 VESVWEHLNSYWGER
+3150 VEKVWDHLNSYWGER

-3204 LSSAKTSN
+3204 LSSTKTSN

-3232 MGSTKQRAGTSG
+3232 MGSTKQRAGASG

-3283 VVAAIENTAGPETLS
+3283 VVTAIENTAGPETLS

-3316 EWDST
+3316 EWDSA
-3321 LGRARRRFNFTTMG
+3321 LGRTRRRFNFATMG

-3344 IGNITGMMDRMG
+3344 IGNITGMMERMG
-3356 AMNALKA
+3356 AANALKA

-3369 HGNIVEQRRFIQNK
+3369 HGNIVEQRRFIQSK
-3383 STMMRDRGATID
+3383 STMMRDRQATID

-3401 DRLPVGKNESELR
+3401 DRLPVGKNESEFR

-3442 SLPEWLYTYKNAM
+3442 SLPEWLFTYKRAM
-3455 AVMEVDGKL
+3455 AAMEIEGKL
-3464 TREEMD
+3464 NRDEMD

-3485 GSNETKDQTSFTR
+3485 GSNETKDQTSFIR

-3520 IRAGYILYD
+3520 IRAGYTLYD

-3535 LLEATWYWWILGAL
+3535 LLAATWYWWILGAL

-3579 PIGGVPLAR
+3579 PIGGIPLAR
-3588 EAVPWT
+3588 EAIPWT

-3610 PFFDTLKHMENF
+3610 PFFDTLKHMESF

>member
-167 TNILKS
+167 TNILKN

-209 GTAYKAGQ
+209 GTAYEAGQ

-236 EEVEKAIPDLMNA
+236 EEVEKAIPGLMNA

-286 ILSPIAPLAQPILAA
+286 IIAPIAPLAQPILAA

-314 ASAAGAV
+314 ASAASAV
-321 GATGVVAGAAVTG
+321 GATGAVAGAAVTG
-334 AAALTGLIAL
+334 AAALAGLIAL

-366 TQKDKN
+366 TKKDKN

-461 GLQSLSADMDTRLF
+461 GLQSLSADMDTSLF

-515 HRAMKRIAGLSEMKD
+515 HRAMKRITGLSEMKD

-556 YQKAPETY
+556 YKKAPETY

-677 EAAAA
+677 EAAAT

-735 VKELQDYMEQ
+735 VEALQDYMER

-817 KVAIAEIEEAKKR
+817 KAAIAEIEEAKKR

-888 VLAKIAENFHNNY
+888 VLAKIAENFHKNY
-901 GVPLKLAMIAAGE
+901 GVPLKLAMVKAGEVVGIREGAYGMAAFDVSRSGISSVSQFMDRIKAGKAAGE
-914 VSPETTHQLNQSAIE
+914 KPNKIRYTGKFGVSYSEEQVSHATILHRGHVLTKEQMDDIENHLDVLHNPALSSRGDALSGRYHGKSVLCRIDGDLGSYYVVLEVSNDNGVVWFKTGMAGGKESIDKIIAEHSAGSLSYKDAGTTSRNNSAITIDSLP
-929 NELQLVKEKYWNT
+929 NAL
-942 EEWMKAPDGTPTKLT
+942 
-957 ERQWLIT
+957 
-964 HSETFREWFGDW
+964 
-976 ETVEKVTKLYYGN
+976 
-989 PIVMTEGGLKEKLEK
+989 
-1004 AARDNGINIAAD
+1004 GI
-1016 ADSIRKE
+1016 
-1023 IKTIF
+1023 
-1028 KSLYPGKELSKGYRE
+1028 
-1043 PGRVKNLDGELIS
+1043 
-1056 ITVSSAKELRHH
+1056 
-1068 STNPRTLFLAVNL
+1068 
-1081 DSVIE
+1081 
-1086 NATFLYEE
+1086 
-1094 VKDESRVKKSNQ
+1094 VKKD
-1106 TTLAYRYYATRVV
+1106 A
-1119 VNGEECIARIIVR
+1119 
-1132 KDKNGNLY
+1132 
-1140 FYDGDITSN
+1140 
-1149 EQIKKDLPKYLYPD
+1149 
-1163 TKTGQNLG
+1163 
-1171 KSLFTHSIQEWLAK
+1171 
-1185 VKETTDKIGGNGEV
+1185 
-1199 LASVVNDFEESSTYH
+1199 YH
-1214 QMAGEHARN
+1214 QMAGEYAHN
-1223 APLDKLEVA
+1223 VLSGKST
-1232 KKMEEEE
+1232 KKDM
-1239 ASPEEIWDTTGWMR
+1239 
-1253 GPEGEWR
+1253 
-1260 FEIPDNLDQIDLS
+1260 
-1273 FAKDQDRISL
+1273 
-1283 WQIYSNPQLYEAYP
+1283 
-1297 ALANVKVYAEDTGK
+1297 AE
-1311 AYSGADGFT
+1311 
-1320 DEDGIHLSKEFIEKN
+1320 
-1335 PKEAKSAL
+1335 
-1343 IHELQHVIQMTV
+1343 
-1355 EDRFSKGGNPKIA
+1355 R
-1368 EESMEM
+1368 
-1374 TLWKLEV
+1374 
-1381 RLEELKLKEPERSYI
+1381 
-1396 EAMQENDKQA
+1396 
-1406 AEAMNNGDFAKFISL
+1406 
-1421 SKKKKEIRK
+1421 
-1430 NGPENKEEIDNILR
+1430 
-1444 NIETLKNATKETE
+1444 
-1457 HGDPH
+1457 
-1462 GYKKYRRLGGEAEAF
+1462 
-1477 MTSERAEG
+1477 
-1485 KQAGM
+1485 
-1490 PNYDTG
+1490 
-1496 YGYPV
+1496 
-1501 ANFAGETF
+1501 
-1509 RFSLAQ
+1509 
-1515 REKSAAEQQLDADEK
+1515 QLDADEK

-1538 FMAGKIST
+1538 FIAGKEKSSMVR
-1546 DTIQVMR
+1546 VMT
-1553 TPLVMRLV
+1553 TPLVLKLT
-1561 GAEVLPVEISVSD
+1561 GAEVLPVEIAKTD
-1574 LKKVLVDKHTDITP
+1574 LEKILNGKHAGDMTP
-1588 DIMKQIPRA
+1588 EIMKQLPRA
-1597 LTDPMMIFSTYSGKN
+1597 LTNPIMIFKSYTGPN
-1612 GEVRKV
+1612 GEERRVV
-1618 IVLELKDKNGATIV
+1618 VVDLKDNNGATIV
-1632 IPMELERKKG
+1632 VPFELKATNTERR
-1642 NYEVNQITSAYG
+1642 YIVNRIASVYG
-1654 KTDKKTRRTS
+1654 KTGKRSRAPS
-1664 FVWFQKQL
+1664 YEWFGRQL
-1672 QEGKLEYANRKKAT
+1672 ENGNLLYANRKKAINEILQRSPN
-1686 DWISSEQPHWLIP
+1686 WPIP

-1715 ENLVKLKSEN
+1715 EDLVKLKSEN

-1736 LVAMHNIDLGNLAA
+1736 LVVYHNVSAGKLRE
-1750 AIKLGGLPVPSIA
+1750 AIKLGGLPMPSLAI
-1763 VTKKQTPYTGF
+1763 TKRDIPF
-1774 GDATLIMKK
+1774 GDFGEITLIGDKNMI
-1783 DTVDPSKTPV
+1783 DPRKSRSNEV
-1793 FSRDAWTGVFPKVIR
+1793 FSRDAYTVRKPVVNYEVPAKTDSDAFHKKYEETRKFLKKNSIDVGVINFSFYDGEES
-1808 LANMKRLTSF
+1808 LAAMENNI
-1818 VEKAIEPL
+1818 AI
-1826 QEELPREVAD
+1826 
-1836 YGDIYNSY
+1836 
-1844 ILRNANNKNGD
+1844 
-1855 VQKML
+1855 
-1860 EDSLNS
+1860 
-1866 AGYKYYFLKT
+1866 KYYYVKNVLKKD
-1876 INKEPKLKWRKKGLN
+1876 IPIKERTVTPPVRGERLFKEYPELIHALKSSKVKEGDFSEVDQAARPYFDEMRQDIAMGKGLVGRSKRVLAKWTTN
-1891 KELIDHPK
+1891 GHINEE
-1899 ILKACQGLEKKYGK
+1899 GV
-1913 QGLKELLYEGPSAML
+1913 KELLLRLSAYEEDKKKKPYKEVDRQDFVKDLRKTIEEAGIERFTAFVRSEFDSLYKDRYLWDNGKKYAFNIDNIVKLMKKYRGTNNEGPGGINYGFNSLLAF
-1928 EESTDLKEANDLIV
+1928 
-1942 NELSKKP
+1942 LSKKFTSIRDIKNHESLLAPNKKELARYKKAEDMYNRLIDEAAELRGSYGMDLDMDLAGLMKDTRDGKKDLHGFP
-1949 EGNES
+1949 EDKKFLQHIKD
-1954 PFLKRVHKRQQA
+1954 FLKEV
-1966 RLVNGETLHSLLS
+1966 
-1979 DYLERDKKVFEEE
+1979 DKVTT
-1992 SFKQQLDKRIK
+1992 D
-2003 ANQNTFNAWKESF
+2003 
-2016 RDEMLGESVIRDS
+2016 
-2029 GKPADLEN
+2029 
-2037 IVDAMLGNLKNAQK
+2037 
-2051 GFAGFGIGN
+2051 
-2060 IIASSAKK
+2060 
-2068 IESFGEMHR
+2068 
-2077 EADRNMDGSTNIE
+2077 
-2090 TSLDKSEQYTK
+2090 
-2101 VKDEIID
+2101 
-2108 FTGRMAEAY
+2108 
-2117 KWEDSWESRS
+2117 
-2127 DASQVLMSMMSGK
+2127 
-2140 TFKASARKFGF
+2140 
-2151 TYSAA
+2151 
-2156 LEKQAKE
+2156 
-2163 IIKEVKN
+2163 
-2170 LPAKYFEAKPQ
+2170 YFEAKPA
-2181 RAVRFSEVAAAVMP
+2181 RKVTFDEFSGAVIP
-2195 KNASKEIKDYLRA
+2195 KDTPKGTVDFLKA
-2208 QGVTIRLYDPRI
+2208 QGIEVSEYDPDV
-2220 EGDRERV
+2220 EGDRDAKTKELGQKLNV
-2227 TNSAQDRVKQY
+2227 Y
-2238 FQEGSNYQGSYDRN
+2238 FQNKYQGSYDRN
-2252 TNVIELFD
+2252 ANVIELFD
-2260 GANESTVVHEG
+2260 GANESTVIHEG

-2370 DGSAPT
+2370 EGSAPT
-2376 KEMQGVF
+2376 KEMRGVF

-2391 DIYKTAKSLG
+2391 DIYKTTKNLG

-2473 EEAIENFRAS
+2473 EEAIENFKAS

-2508 IYNSGTFPTRKDRD
+2508 IYNSDTFPTKKDRD

-2536 EKLRVAGGTTEE
+2536 EKLRAAGGTTEE

-2571 RSMAE
+2571 RGMAE

-2678 AAKGENKSRKES
+2678 EAKGENQSRKES
-2690 QTILEGNMR
+2690 QTILEGNLK
-2699 ALEAELEKERAQRAK
+2699 ALERELEKERAAHQK
-2714 ADSTT
+2714 SEETN
-2719 KDAELTAAD
+2719 KDAELTVAD
-2728 LAVQLQTMVDGL
+2728 LTIQLKTMVDGL

-2749 DMREI
+2749 NMKEI
-2754 KEDARN
+2754 KEDARS

-2780 QIAEA
+2780 QIAET
-2785 RAMKAAAGN
+2785 RAMKAAAKN

-2823 RRTLHGGGGKVTTPL
+2823 RRTLHGGGKVTTSL

-2856 SRTDKPVMMKDD
+2856 SRTDKPVLMKDD

-2919 YVAEDIIPGWMRSA
+2919 YMAEDIIPGWMRSA
-2933 FEGSTALKLKDLT
+2933 FDGSSPMKLKDLT

-2975 SFDEASQKIHDEILG
+2975 SFDDAAQKIHDEILG

-3005 ATNLDRLG
+3005 ATSLDRLG

-3025 SEILIERMGKSA
+3025 PEILIERLGKSA

-3046 KAAAHLR
+3046 KATAHLR

-3084 TIGLDERGKPV
+3084 TVGLDERGKPV
-3095 SYTKEQLLAMALNF
+3095 SYNKEQLLAMALNF
-3109 GTKSNRA
+3109 GTKSNRE

-3123 LSDTLNT
+3123 LSDTLKT

-3150 VESVWEHLNSYWGER
+3150 VEKVWDHLNSYWGER

-3183 DFTLKSGRVI
+3183 DFMLKSGRVI

-3204 LSSAKTSN
+3204 LSSTKTSN

-3232 MGSTKQRAGTSG
+3232 MGSTKQRAGASG

-3344 IGNITGMMDRMG
+3344 IGNITGMMERMG
-3356 AMNALKA
+3356 AANALKA

-3369 HGNIVEQRRFIQNK
+3369 HGNIIEQRRFIQIK

-3401 DRLPVGKNESELR
+3401 DRLPVGKNESEFR

-3442 SLPEWLYTYKNAM
+3442 SLPEWLFTYKRAM
-3455 AVMEVDGKL
+3455 AAMEIEGKFN
-3464 TREEMD
+3464 RDEMD

-3485 GSNETKDQTSFTR
+3485 GSNETKDQTSFIR

-3520 IRAGYILYD
+3520 IRAGYTLYD

-3535 LLEATWYWWILGAL
+3535 LLAATWYWWILGAL
-3549 VETTLREIGDDSDD
+3549 VETVLRESGDDSDD

-3573 VIASGG
+3573 VTASGG
-3579 PIGGVPLAR
+3579 PVGGVPVVR

-3674 WFRKSLWD
+3674 WFRKSLWN

>member
-72 DLVKSTDVYK
+72 DLVRSTDVYK

-107 APQLIASDPD
+107 APQLIASDSD

-167 TNILKS
+167 TNILKN

-202 DTGTHFA
+202 DTGAHFA
-209 GTAYKAGQ
+209 GTAYEAGQ

-236 EEVEKAIPDLMNA
+236 EEVEKAIPGLMNA

-286 ILSPIAPLAQPILAA
+286 ILAPIAPLAQPLLAA

-321 GATGVVAGAAVTG
+321 GATGAVAGAAVTG
-334 AAALTGLIAL
+334 AAALAGLIAL

-390 RINAAIETGAWEL
+390 VINAAIETGAWEL
-403 ALKGITK
+403 ALKGITR
-410 VWGSDAAKAVIKN
+410 VWGNDAAKAVIKN
-423 EAAMKKLIGAG
+423 EAAMKRLIGAG

-444 YGAKQFAKVAA
+444 YGAKQFVKVAA

-461 GLQSLSADMDTRLF
+461 GLQSLSADIDTNLF

-502 MSIGGAALAGTGA
+502 MSIGGAALAGAGA

-556 YQKAPETY
+556 YKKAPETY

-708 SGGLDHIEDTCKTIL
+708 SGGLDHVEDTCKTIL

-735 VKELQDYMEQ
+735 VKELQDYMER

-778 PDWYQDFYGAYG
+778 PAWYQDFYGAYG

-805 IIAEN
+805 IIGEN
-810 DKGDEES
+810 DKGDDES
-817 KVAIAEIEEAKKR
+817 KAAIAEIEDAKKR

-888 VLAKIAENFHNNY
+888 ILAKLAENFHKNY

-914 VSPETTHQLNQSAIE
+914 VSPETASQLNQSAIE

-942 EEWMKAPDGTPTKLT
+942 EEWMKAPDGTLTKLT

-989 PIVMTEGGLKEKLEK
+989 PIVMTEGGFKEKLEK

-1214 QMAGEHARN
+1214 QMAGEYAHN
-1223 APLDKLEVA
+1223 VLSGKST
-1232 KKMEEEE
+1232 KKDM
-1239 ASPEEIWDTTGWMR
+1239 
-1253 GPEGEWR
+1253 
-1260 FEIPDNLDQIDLS
+1260 
-1273 FAKDQDRISL
+1273 
-1283 WQIYSNPQLYEAYP
+1283 
-1297 ALANVKVYAEDTGK
+1297 AE
-1311 AYSGADGFT
+1311 
-1320 DEDGIHLSKEFIEKN
+1320 
-1335 PKEAKSAL
+1335 
-1343 IHELQHVIQMTV
+1343 
-1355 EDRFSKGGNPKIA
+1355 R
-1368 EESMEM
+1368 
-1374 TLWKLEV
+1374 
-1381 RLEELKLKEPERSYI
+1381 
-1396 EAMQENDKQA
+1396 
-1406 AEAMNNGDFAKFISL
+1406 
-1421 SKKKKEIRK
+1421 
-1430 NGPENKEEIDNILR
+1430 
-1444 NIETLKNATKETE
+1444 
-1457 HGDPH
+1457 
-1462 GYKKYRRLGGEAEAF
+1462 
-1477 MTSERAEG
+1477 
-1485 KQAGM
+1485 
-1490 PNYDTG
+1490 
-1496 YGYPV
+1496 
-1501 ANFAGETF
+1501 
-1509 RFSLAQ
+1509 
-1515 REKSAAEQQLDADEK
+1515 QLDADEK

-1538 FMAGKIST
+1538 FIAGKEKSPMVR
-1546 DTIQVMR
+1546 VMT
-1553 TPLVMRLV
+1553 TPLVLKLT
-1561 GAEVLPVEISVSD
+1561 GAEVLPVEIAKTD
-1574 LKKVLVDKHTDITP
+1574 LEKILNGKHAGDMTP
-1588 DIMKQIPRA
+1588 EIMKQLPRA
-1597 LTDPMMIFSTYSGKN
+1597 LTNPIMIFKSYTGPN
-1612 GEVRKV
+1612 GEERRVV
-1618 IVLELKDKNGATIV
+1618 VVDLKDRNGATIV
-1632 IPMELERKKG
+1632 VPFELKVTTRK
-1642 NYEVNQITSAYG
+1642 NYEINRIASAYG
-1654 KTDKKTRRTS
+1654 KTKKKS
-1664 FVWFQKQL
+1664 KIPSYEWFIGQL
-1672 QEGKLEYANRKKAT
+1672 DEGNLLYVNRKKAINEILQRSPN
-1686 DWISSEQPHWLIP
+1686 WPMP

-1715 ENLVKLKSEN
+1715 EDLVKLKSEN

-1736 LVAMHNIDLGNLAA
+1736 LVVYHNVSTGKLRE
-1750 AIKLGGLPVPSIA
+1750 AIKLGGLPMPSLAI
-1763 VTKKQTPYTGF
+1763 TKRDIPF
-1774 GDATLIMKK
+1774 GDFGEITLIGDK
-1783 DTVDPSKTPV
+1783 DMIDPRKSRSNEV
-1793 FSRDAWTGVFPKVIR
+1793 FSRDAYTVRKPVVNYEVPAKIDSDAFHKKYEETRKFLKKNSIDVGVINFSFYDGEES
-1808 LANMKRLTSF
+1808 LAAMENNI
-1818 VEKAIEPL
+1818 AI
-1826 QEELPREVAD
+1826 
-1836 YGDIYNSY
+1836 
-1844 ILRNANNKNGD
+1844 
-1855 VQKML
+1855 
-1860 EDSLNS
+1860 
-1866 AGYKYYFLKT
+1866 KYYYVKNVLKKD
-1876 INKEPKLKWRKKGLN
+1876 IPIKERTVTPPVRGERLFKEYPELIHALKSSKVKKGDFSEVDQAARPYFDEMRQDIAMG
-1891 KELIDHPK
+1891 K
-1899 ILKACQGLEKKYGK
+1899 GLVGRSKRVLAKWTTNGHINEEGV
-1913 QGLKELLYEGPSAML
+1913 KELLLRLSAYEEDKKKKPYKEVDRQDFVKDLRKTIEEAGIERFTAFVRSEFDSLYKDRYLWDNGKKYAFNIDNIVKLMKKYRGTNNEGPGGINYGFNSLLAF
-1928 EESTDLKEANDLIV
+1928 
-1942 NELSKKP
+1942 LSKKFTSIRDIKNH
-1949 EGNES
+1949 E
-1954 PFLKRVHKRQQA
+1954 
-1966 RLVNGETLHSLLS
+1966 SLLAPNKKELARYKKAEDMYNRLIDEAAELRGS
-1979 DYLERDKKVFEEE
+1979 YGMDLDMDLAGLMKDTRDGKKDLHGFPEDKKFL
-1992 SFKQQLDKRIK
+1992 QH
-2003 ANQNTFNAWKESF
+2003 
-2016 RDEMLGESVIRDS
+2016 
-2029 GKPADLEN
+2029 
-2037 IVDAMLGNLKNAQK
+2037 
-2051 GFAGFGIGN
+2051 
-2060 IIASSAKK
+2060 
-2068 IESFGEMHR
+2068 IEDFLR
-2077 EADRNMDGSTNIE
+2077 EAD
-2090 TSLDKSEQYTK
+2090 
-2101 VKDEIID
+2101 
-2108 FTGRMAEAY
+2108 
-2117 KWEDSWESRS
+2117 
-2127 DASQVLMSMMSGK
+2127 
-2140 TFKASARKFGF
+2140 KA
-2151 TYSAA
+2151 TTD
-2156 LEKQAKE
+2156 
-2163 IIKEVKN
+2163 
-2170 LPAKYFEAKPQ
+2170 YFEAKPA
-2181 RAVRFSEVAAAVMP
+2181 RKVTFDEFSGAVIP
-2195 KNASKEIKDYLRA
+2195 KGTPEETVNFLES
-2208 QGVTIRLYDPRI
+2208 QGIVVREYDQDV
-2220 EGDRERV
+2220 EGDREAKAKELGQKLNV
-2227 TNSAQDRVKQY
+2227 Y
-2238 FQEGSNYQGSYDRN
+2238 FQNKYQGSYDRN
-2252 TNVIELFD
+2252 ANVIELFD
-2260 GANESTVVHEG
+2260 GANESTVIHEG

-2304 LKSMQGDLSTIRS
+2304 LKSMRGDLSAIRS

-2391 DIYKTAKSLG
+2391 DIYKTAKNLG

-2416 ISTESEI
+2416 ISTEAEI

-2473 EEAIENFRAS
+2473 EEAIENFKAS

-2508 IYNSGTFPTRKDRD
+2508 IYNSDTFPTKKDRD
-2522 EFLQMAGFTEKDLK
+2522 EFLQMAGLTEKDLK
-2536 EKLRVAGGTTEE
+2536 EKLRAAGGTTEE

-2571 RSMAE
+2571 RGMAE

-2617 KDKKKTAREIRKRLG
+2617 KDKKKTVREIRKRLG
-2632 LVSEKETTEIDKQ
+2632 LVSEKETTEVDKQ

-2678 AAKGENKSRKES
+2678 AAKGENQSRKES

-2754 KEDARN
+2754 KQDARN

-2785 RAMKAAAGN
+2785 RAIKAAAGN

-2823 RRTLHGGGGKVTTPL
+2823 RRTLHGGGGKVTTSL

-2856 SRTDKPVMMKDD
+2856 SRTDKPVLMKDD

-2919 YVAEDIIPGWMRSA
+2919 YFAEDIIPGWMRSA
-2933 FEGSTALKLKDLT
+2933 FEGSSPMKLKDLT

-2975 SFDEASQKIHDEILG
+2975 SFDDAAQKIHDEILG

-3005 ATNLDRLG
+3005 ATSLDRLG

-3025 SEILIERMGKSA
+3025 PEILIERLGKSA

-3084 TIGLDERGKPV
+3084 TVGLDERGKPV

-3150 VESVWEHLNSYWGER
+3150 VEKVWDHLNSYWGER

-3204 LSSAKTSN
+3204 LSSTKTSN

-3283 VVAAIENTAGPETLS
+3283 VVSAIENTAGPETLS

-3344 IGNITGMMDRMG
+3344 IGNITGMMERMG
-3356 AMNALKA
+3356 AANALKA

-3369 HGNIVEQRRFIQNK
+3369 HGSIVEQRAFIQSK

-3401 DRLPVGKNESELR
+3401 DRLPVGKNESEFR

-3442 SLPEWLYTYKNAM
+3442 SLPEWLFTYKRAM
-3455 AVMEVDGKL
+3455 AAMEIEGKL
-3464 TREEMD
+3464 NRDEMD

-3520 IRAGYILYD
+3520 IRAGYTLYD

-3535 LLEATWYWWILGAL
+3535 LLAVTWYWWILGAL
-3549 VETTLREIGDDSDD
+3549 VETTLREIGDDTDD

>member
-152 DTEDPVATTIALKDY
+152 DTKDPVATTIALKDY
-167 TNILKS
+167 TNILKN

-202 DTGTHFA
+202 DTGAHFA
-209 GTAYKAGQ
+209 GTAYEAGQ

-236 EEVEKAIPDLMNA
+236 EEVEKAIPGLMNA

-286 ILSPIAPLAQPILAA
+286 ILAPIAPLAQPLLAA

-321 GATGVVAGAAVTG
+321 GATGAVAGAAVTG
-334 AAALTGLIAL
+334 AAALAGLIAL

-366 TQKDKN
+366 TKKDKN

-390 RINAAIETGAWEL
+390 VINAAIETGAWEL

-461 GLQSLSADMDTRLF
+461 GLQSLSADIDTRLF

-481 VREMMGNALDAMI
+481 VRKMMGNALDAMI

-556 YQKAPETY
+556 YKKAPETY

-677 EAAAA
+677 EAAAT

-735 VKELQDYMEQ
+735 VKELQDYMER
-745 RKTQDANFSNEKG
+745 RKTQDANTSNEKG

-817 KVAIAEIEEAKKR
+817 KAAIAEIEEAKKR

-888 VLAKIAENFHNNY
+888 VLAKLAENFHKNY
-901 GVPLKLAMIAAGE
+901 GVPLKLAMVKAGE
-914 VSPETTHQLNQSAIE
+914 VLGVQTGTYGMAAFDVSRSGISSVSQFMDRIKAGKTAGEKPNKIRYTGKFGVSYSAEQVSHATTLHRGHVLTKEQMDDIENHLDVLHNPALSSRGDALNGRYHGKSVLCRIDGGLGSYYVVLEVSNDNGVVWFKTGMAGGKESIDKIIAEHSAGSLSYKDAGTTSQNNSAITIDSLP
-929 NELQLVKEKYWNT
+929 NAL
-942 EEWMKAPDGTPTKLT
+942 
-957 ERQWLIT
+957 
-964 HSETFREWFGDW
+964 
-976 ETVEKVTKLYYGN
+976 
-989 PIVMTEGGLKEKLEK
+989 
-1004 AARDNGINIAAD
+1004 GI
-1016 ADSIRKE
+1016 
-1023 IKTIF
+1023 
-1028 KSLYPGKELSKGYRE
+1028 
-1043 PGRVKNLDGELIS
+1043 
-1056 ITVSSAKELRHH
+1056 
-1068 STNPRTLFLAVNL
+1068 
-1081 DSVIE
+1081 
-1086 NATFLYEE
+1086 
-1094 VKDESRVKKSNQ
+1094 VKKD
-1106 TTLAYRYYATRVV
+1106 A
-1119 VNGEECIARIIVR
+1119 
-1132 KDKNGNLY
+1132 
-1140 FYDGDITSN
+1140 
-1149 EQIKKDLPKYLYPD
+1149 
-1163 TKTGQNLG
+1163 
-1171 KSLFTHSIQEWLAK
+1171 
-1185 VKETTDKIGGNGEV
+1185 
-1199 LASVVNDFEESSTYH
+1199 YH
-1214 QMAGEHARN
+1214 QMAGEYAHN
-1223 APLDKLEVA
+1223 VLSGKST
-1232 KKMEEEE
+1232 KKDM
-1239 ASPEEIWDTTGWMR
+1239 
-1253 GPEGEWR
+1253 
-1260 FEIPDNLDQIDLS
+1260 
-1273 FAKDQDRISL
+1273 
-1283 WQIYSNPQLYEAYP
+1283 
-1297 ALANVKVYAEDTGK
+1297 AE
-1311 AYSGADGFT
+1311 
-1320 DEDGIHLSKEFIEKN
+1320 
-1335 PKEAKSAL
+1335 
-1343 IHELQHVIQMTV
+1343 
-1355 EDRFSKGGNPKIA
+1355 R
-1368 EESMEM
+1368 
-1374 TLWKLEV
+1374 
-1381 RLEELKLKEPERSYI
+1381 
-1396 EAMQENDKQA
+1396 
-1406 AEAMNNGDFAKFISL
+1406 
-1421 SKKKKEIRK
+1421 
-1430 NGPENKEEIDNILR
+1430 
-1444 NIETLKNATKETE
+1444 
-1457 HGDPH
+1457 
-1462 GYKKYRRLGGEAEAF
+1462 
-1477 MTSERAEG
+1477 
-1485 KQAGM
+1485 
-1490 PNYDTG
+1490 
-1496 YGYPV
+1496 
-1501 ANFAGETF
+1501 
-1509 RFSLAQ
+1509 
-1515 REKSAAEQQLDADEK
+1515 QLDADEK

-1612 GEVRKV
+1612 GEARKV
-1618 IVLELKDKNGATIV
+1618 IVLELKDENGATIV
-1632 IPMELERKKG
+1632 VPMELERMSDGYK
-1642 NYEVNQITSAYG
+1642 VNRMTSTYG
-1654 KTDKKTRRTS
+1654 KTDRKTGEPS
-1664 FVWFQKQL
+1664 YEWFKKQL
-1672 QEGKLEYANRKKAT
+1672 EAGNLEYANRKKAT
-1686 DWISSEQPHWLIP
+1686 DWISTEQPDWLIP
-1699 EEKVDNLLSA
+1699 KEKVDNLLSA

-1715 ENLVKLKSEN
+1715 EDLVKLKSEN

-1730 TAADKD
+1730 TAADKN
-1736 LVAMHNIDLGNLAA
+1736 LVVYHNVSTGKLRE
-1750 AIKLGGLPVPSIA
+1750 AIKLGGLPMPSLAI
-1763 VTKKQTPYTGF
+1763 TKRDIPF
-1774 GDATLIMKK
+1774 GDFGEITLIGDK
-1783 DTVDPSKTPV
+1783 DMIDPRKSRSNEV
-1793 FSRDAWTGVFPKVIR
+1793 FSRDAYTVRKPVVNYEVPAKIDSDAFHKKYEETRKFLNKNSIDVREINFSFYDGEESLAAMENNIAITYYYVKNVLKKDIPIKERTVTPPVRGERLFKEYPKLIHALKSSKVKKGDFSEVDQAARPYFDEMRQDIAMGKGLVGR
-1808 LANMKRLTSF
+1808 SKRVLANWTTNGH
-1818 VEKAIEPL
+1818 IN
-1826 QEELPREVAD
+1826 EEGV
-1836 YGDIYNSY
+1836 
-1844 ILRNANNKNGD
+1844 
-1855 VQKML
+1855 
-1860 EDSLNS
+1860 
-1866 AGYKYYFLKT
+1866 
-1876 INKEPKLKWRKKGLN
+1876 
-1891 KELIDHPK
+1891 
-1899 ILKACQGLEKKYGK
+1899 
-1913 QGLKELLYEGPSAML
+1913 KELLLRLSAYEEDKKKKAYKEVDRDAFVKDLRKTIEEAGMERFTAFVRSEFDSLYKDRYLWDNGKKYAFNIDNIVKLMKKYRGTNNEGPGGINYGFNSLLAFL
-1928 EESTDLKEANDLIV
+1928 SKKFTSIRDIKNHESLLAPNKKELARYKKAEDMYNRLMDEAAELRGSYGMDLDMDLAELMKDTRDGKKDLHGFPEDKKFLQHIKDFLKEA
-1942 NELSKKP
+1942 
-1949 EGNES
+1949 
-1954 PFLKRVHKRQQA
+1954 
-1966 RLVNGETLHSLLS
+1966 
-1979 DYLERDKKVFEEE
+1979 DKVTT
-1992 SFKQQLDKRIK
+1992 D
-2003 ANQNTFNAWKESF
+2003 
-2016 RDEMLGESVIRDS
+2016 
-2029 GKPADLEN
+2029 
-2037 IVDAMLGNLKNAQK
+2037 
-2051 GFAGFGIGN
+2051 
-2060 IIASSAKK
+2060 
-2068 IESFGEMHR
+2068 
-2077 EADRNMDGSTNIE
+2077 
-2090 TSLDKSEQYTK
+2090 
-2101 VKDEIID
+2101 
-2108 FTGRMAEAY
+2108 
-2117 KWEDSWESRS
+2117 
-2127 DASQVLMSMMSGK
+2127 
-2140 TFKASARKFGF
+2140 
-2151 TYSAA
+2151 
-2156 LEKQAKE
+2156 
-2163 IIKEVKN
+2163 
-2170 LPAKYFEAKPQ
+2170 YFEAKPA
-2181 RAVRFSEVAAAVMP
+2181 RKVTFDEFSGAVIP
-2195 KNASKEIKDYLRA
+2195 KGTPEETVNFLES
-2208 QGVTIRLYDPRI
+2208 QGIVVREYDQDV
-2220 EGDRERV
+2220 EGDREAKAKELGQKLNV
-2227 TNSAQDRVKQY
+2227 Y
-2238 FQEGSNYQGSYDRN
+2238 FQNKYQGSYDRN
-2252 TNVIELFD
+2252 ANVIELFD
-2260 GANESTVVHEG
+2260 GANESTVIHEG

-2304 LKSMQGDLSTIRS
+2304 LKSMQGDLSTILS

-2334 EKEFTKYAE
+2334 EKEFTEYAE

-2391 DIYKTAKSLG
+2391 DIYKTAKNLG

-2473 EEAIENFRAS
+2473 EEAIENFKAS

-2508 IYNSGTFPTRKDRD
+2508 IYNSDTFPTKKDRD
-2522 EFLQMAGFTEKDLK
+2522 EFLQMAGLTEKDLK
-2536 EKLRVAGGTTEE
+2536 EKLRAAGGTTEE

-2571 RSMAE
+2571 RGMAE

-2617 KDKKKTAREIRKRLG
+2617 KDKKKTAREICKRLG
-2632 LVSEKETTEIDKQ
+2632 LVSEKETTEVDKQ

-2699 ALEAELEKERAQRAK
+2699 ALEAELEKERNARAK
-2714 ADSTT
+2714 ADNTT

-2728 LAVQLQTMVDGL
+2728 LAVQLQAMVDGL
-2740 KESRDAMRF
+2740 KESRNAMRF

-2823 RRTLHGGGGKVTTPL
+2823 HRTLHGGGGKVTTAL

-2856 SRTDKPVMMKDD
+2856 SRTDKPVLMKDD

-2898 PFNWRWLAVEMNPMQ
+2898 PFSWRWLAIEMNPMQ

-2919 YVAEDIIPGWMRSA
+2919 YMAEDIIPGWMRSA
-2933 FEGSTALKLKDLT
+2933 FEGSTSLKLKDLT

-2975 SFDEASQKIHDEILG
+2975 SFDDAAQKIHDEILG

-3005 ATNLDRLG
+3005 ATSLDRLG

-3025 SEILIERMGKSA
+3025 PEILIERLGKSA

-3084 TIGLDERGKPV
+3084 TVGLDERGKPV

-3109 GTKSNRA
+3109 GTKSNRE

-3204 LSSAKTSN
+3204 LSSTKTSN

-3218 AKMDMQNI
+3218 AKMGMQNI

-3283 VVAAIENTAGPETLS
+3283 VVTAIENTAGPETLS

-3369 HGNIVEQRRFIQNK
+3369 HGNIIEQRRFIQTK

-3442 SLPEWLYTYKNAM
+3442 SLPEWLFTYRHAM
-3455 AVMEVDGKL
+3455 AVMEIDGKL

-3485 GSNETKDQTSFTR
+3485 GSNETKDQTSFIR

-3520 IRAGYILYD
+3520 IRAGYTLYD

-3535 LLEATWYWWILGAL
+3535 LLAVTWYWWILGAL

>member
-23 VRPTPEFGGIQ
+23 VRQTPEFGGIQ

-167 TNILKS
+167 TNILKN

-202 DTGTHFA
+202 DTGTHFV

-222 SELMYKASIGEISD
+222 SELMYKASVGAISD
-236 EEVEKAIPDLMNA
+236 EEVEKAIPDLMNV

-314 ASAAGAV
+314 ASAASAV
-321 GATGVVAGAAVTG
+321 GATGAVAGAAVTG

-344 GTASVFTGTYRAEAG
+344 GTASVFVGTYRAEAG

-366 TQKDKN
+366 AKKDKN

-377 TREQAIGH
+377 TRDEAIGH

-390 RINAAIETGAWEL
+390 VINAAIEAGAMEL

-434 RAAVGAKAIG
+434 RNTVRAKAIG
-444 YGAKQFAKVAA
+444 YGAKQLVKVAA

-461 GLQSLSADMDTRLF
+461 GLQSLSADIDTNLF
-475 GKETVP
+475 GKETVSI
-481 VREMMGNALDAMI
+481 REMTGNALDAMI
-494 EAVPSVVG
+494 EAVPSVIG
-502 MSIGGAALAGTGA
+502 MSIGGAALAGAGA

-556 YQKAPETY
+556 YKKAPETY
-564 RKTLQN
+564 QKTLQN
-570 QLDHTGSGTLYIDA
+570 QLDRTGSGTLYIDA
-584 SAAAENE
+584 SAAVENE

-633 PETHEALS
+633 PETHDALS

-677 EAAAA
+677 EAAAS
-682 EKILNDHFSDDTD
+682 EKILNDHFSEDTD

-723 QEAKDAWGKLTG
+723 QEAKDAWGELTG
-735 VKELQDYMEQ
+735 VKELQDYMER

-758 VDMFDV
+758 VDFVDV
-764 GEGKDRVHLRVSKN
+764 GEGKDRVHLRISKN
-778 PDWYQDFYGAYG
+778 PGWYQDFYDSYG
-790 RAPNQRELYDIAQEK
+790 RAPTQRELYDIAQEK
-805 IIAEN
+805 NIAEN
-810 DKGDEES
+810 DKGDDES
-817 KVAIAEIEEAKKR
+817 KAAIAEIEEAKKR
-830 VESIERVSETLKSLN
+830 VESIERVRETLKSLN

-868 EEIKAAGNGAVTKAA
+868 EEIKAAGNSAVTKAA

-888 VLAKIAENFHNNY
+888 VLAKLAENFHKNY

-914 VSPETTHQLNQSAIE
+914 VSPETAHQLNQSAIE

-942 EEWMKAPDGTPTKLT
+942 DEWMKAPDGTPTKLT
-957 ERQWLIT
+957 ERQWLLA
-964 HSETFREWFGDW
+964 HSDTFREWFGDW

-1004 AARDNGINIAAD
+1004 VARDNGINIAAD

-1199 LASVVNDFEESSTYH
+1199 LPSVVNDFEESSTYH
-1214 QMAGEHARN
+1214 QMAEKYAHDVLSG
-1223 APLDKLEVA
+1223 KLT
-1232 KKMEEEE
+1232 KKGM
-1239 ASPEEIWDTTGWMR
+1239 
-1253 GPEGEWR
+1253 
-1260 FEIPDNLDQIDLS
+1260 
-1273 FAKDQDRISL
+1273 
-1283 WQIYSNPQLYEAYP
+1283 
-1297 ALANVKVYAEDTGK
+1297 AE
-1311 AYSGADGFT
+1311 
-1320 DEDGIHLSKEFIEKN
+1320 
-1335 PKEAKSAL
+1335 
-1343 IHELQHVIQMTV
+1343 
-1355 EDRFSKGGNPKIA
+1355 R
-1368 EESMEM
+1368 
-1374 TLWKLEV
+1374 
-1381 RLEELKLKEPERSYI
+1381 
-1396 EAMQENDKQA
+1396 
-1406 AEAMNNGDFAKFISL
+1406 
-1421 SKKKKEIRK
+1421 
-1430 NGPENKEEIDNILR
+1430 
-1444 NIETLKNATKETE
+1444 
-1457 HGDPH
+1457 
-1462 GYKKYRRLGGEAEAF
+1462 
-1477 MTSERAEG
+1477 
-1485 KQAGM
+1485 
-1490 PNYDTG
+1490 
-1496 YGYPV
+1496 
-1501 ANFAGETF
+1501 
-1509 RFSLAQ
+1509 
-1515 REKSAAEQQLDADEK
+1515 QLDADEK

-1618 IVLELKDKNGATIV
+1618 IVLELKDENGATIV
-1632 IPMELERKKG
+1632 VPMELEHMSDGYK
-1642 NYEVNQITSAYG
+1642 VNRMTSTYG
-1654 KTDKKTRRTS
+1654 KTDRKTGEPS
-1664 FVWFQKQL
+1664 YEWFKKQL
-1672 QEGKLEYANRKKAT
+1672 EAGNLEYANRKKAT
-1686 DWISSEQPHWLIP
+1686 DWISTEQPDWLIP
-1699 EEKVDNLLSA
+1699 KEKVDNLLSA

-1715 ENLVKLKSEN
+1715 EDLVKLKSEN

-1730 TAADKD
+1730 TAADKN

-1763 VTKKQTPYTGF
+1763 VTKKQTPYTEF

-1783 DTVDPSKTPV
+1783 DTVDPSKTLV

-1826 QEELPREVAD
+1826 QEELPREAAD
-1836 YGDIYNSY
+1836 YGDIYNRY

-1891 KELIDHPK
+1891 KELIDHPE
-1899 ILKACQGLEKKYGK
+1899 ILQVCQGLEKKYGK
-1913 QGLKELLYEGPSAML
+1913 QGLKEMLYEGPFAML
-1928 EESTDLKEANDLIV
+1928 EESADLKEANDLIV
-1942 NELSKKP
+1942 NELSKKS
-1949 EGNES
+1949 ERNES
-1954 PFLKRVHKRQQA
+1954 PFLKRVHERQQA
-1966 RLVNGETLHSLLS
+1966 RLVNGKTLHSLLS
-1979 DYLERDKKVFEEE
+1979 NYLERDKKVFEEE
-1992 SFKQQLDKRIK
+1992 GFKQQLDKRIK
-2003 ANQNTFNAWKESF
+2003 ANQNAFNAWKESF
-2016 RDEMLGESVIRDS
+2016 RDEMLGESVIQDS

-2051 GFAGFGIGN
+2051 SFAGFGIGN
-2060 IIASSAKK
+2060 IIASSAQK

-2077 EADRNMDGSTNIE
+2077 EADRNMDESTNIE
-2090 TSLDKSEQYTK
+2090 TGLDKSEQYTK

-2108 FTGRMAEAY
+2108 FTDRMVEAY
-2117 KWEDSWESRS
+2117 KWGDSWESRS

-2163 IIKEVKN
+2163 IIKEVKD

-2238 FQEGSNYQGSYDRN
+2238 FQEGSKYQGSYDRG

-2260 GANESTVVHEG
+2260 GANESTVIHEG

-2284 MSEENVATYFNG
+2284 MSEGDIAAYFNG
-2296 DTAKARAA
+2296 DAGKARAA
-2304 LKSMQGDLSTIRS
+2304 LKSMQGDLSTISS

-2326 SEYKGTIL
+2326 AEYKGTVL

-2391 DIYKTAKSLG
+2391 DIYKTAKNLG

-2406 PEIKDIFDRM
+2406 PEIKDIFDHM
-2416 ISTESEI
+2416 ISTEDEI

-2436 KTVNVNQSELGNL
+2436 KTIDVNQSELGNL

-2461 EKAMSYYLHMVR
+2461 EKAMSYYLHMVK
-2473 EEAIENFRAS
+2473 EEAIENFKAS

-2498 EENEIYQIET
+2498 EENEIYQIES
-2508 IYNSGTFPTRKDRD
+2508 IYNSDTFPTKKDRD
-2522 EFLQMAGFTEKDLK
+2522 EFLQMAGLTEKELK
-2536 EKLRVAGGTTEE
+2536 EKLAAAGGTTEE
-2548 RWNKHIEEM
+2548 RWSKHIEEM
-2557 VQHYREE
+2557 MQHYREE

-2571 RSMAE
+2571 RGMAE
-2576 EILRSPEGMAKKSR
+2576 EILRSPEGMARKSR

-2600 SAYIHLVNSM
+2600 SAYIHLVTSM
-2610 QMELKRS
+2610 QLELKRS

-2632 LVSEKETTEIDKQ
+2632 LVSEEETTELDKQ
-2645 TDVIAKSEDKIAKL
+2645 TDVIAKSEDKITKL
-2659 EKQKKLLKE
+2659 ERQKKLLKE
-2668 QLEKAKAEAA
+2668 QLEKAKAEAT

-2690 QTILEGNMR
+2690 QTILEGNLK
-2699 ALEAELEKERAQRAK
+2699 ALERELEKERAAHQK
-2714 ADSTT
+2714 SEETN
-2719 KDAELTAAD
+2719 KDAELTVAD
-2728 LAVQLQTMVDGL
+2728 LTIQLKTMVDGL
-2740 KESRDAMRF
+2740 KESRDAMRLN
-2749 DMREI
+2749 MKEI

-2780 QIAEA
+2780 RIAEV
-2785 RAMKAAAGN
+2785 RAMKAAAKN
-2794 DWEGAAYWK
+2794 DWEGSAYWK

-2810 TMAKFARANEEEI
+2810 TMAKYAKLNEEEI

-2884 KDGILPIDE
+2884 KDGILPIDKN
-2893 SGQER
+2893 GQER
-2898 PFNWRWLAVEMNPMQ
+2898 PFSWRWLAIEMNPMQ
-2913 AMDDDR
+2913 AMDNES
-2919 YVAEDIIPGWMRSA
+2919 YFAEDIIPGWMRSA
-2933 FEGSTALKLKDLT
+2933 FDGSSPMKMKDLT

-2990 NWTHRVATPGLKNQT
+2990 NWTQRVASPGLKNQT
-3005 ATNLDRLG
+3005 ATGLDRLE

-3025 SEILIERMGKSA
+3025 PEILIERLGKSA

-3084 TIGLDERGKPV
+3084 TVGLDERGKPV

-3109 GTKSNRA
+3109 GTKSNRE

-3150 VESVWEHLNSYWGER
+3150 VESVWGHLNSYWGER

-3193 HGAYYRIKYDP
+3193 HGEYYRIKYDP
-3204 LSSAKTSN
+3204 LSSTKTSN

-3283 VVAAIENTAGPETLS
+3283 VVTAIENTAGPETLS

-3344 IGNITGMMDRMG
+3344 IGNITGMMERMG
-3356 AMNALKA
+3356 AANALKA

-3369 HGNIVEQRRFIQNK
+3369 HGNIVEQRRFIQTK

-3442 SLPEWLYTYKNAM
+3442 SLPEWLFTYKRAM
-3455 AVMEVDGKL
+3455 AAMEIEGKL
-3464 TREEMD
+3464 NRDEMD

-3485 GSNETKDQTSFTR
+3485 GSNETKDQTSFIR

-3535 LLEATWYWWILGAL
+3535 LLAATWYWWILGAL
-3549 VETTLREIGDDSDD
+3549 VETALREIGDDSGD

-3579 PIGGVPLAR
+3579 PVGGVPLAR

-3594 VDFFTGKSFGS
+3594 VDFFVGKSFGS

-3610 PFFDTLKHMENF
+3610 PFFDMLKHMENF

>member
-13 IKPKDYTPIQ
+13 IKPKDYMPIQ

-167 TNILKS
+167 TNILKN
-173 REAAAQGAAVYTMP
+173 REAAAQGAAVYTLP

-209 GTAYKAGQ
+209 STAYEAGQ

-236 EEVEKAIPDLMNA
+236 EEVEKAIPGLMNA

-286 ILSPIAPLAQPILAA
+286 ILAPIAPLAQPILAA

-321 GATGVVAGAAVTG
+321 GATGAVAGAAVTG
-334 AAALTGLIAL
+334 AAALAGLIAL

-366 TQKDKN
+366 TKKDKN

-461 GLQSLSADMDTRLF
+461 GLQSLSADIDTNLF
-475 GKETVP
+475 GEETVP
-481 VREMMGNALDAMI
+481 VRKMMGNVLDAMI

-502 MSIGGAALAGTGA
+502 MSIGGAALAGAGA

-556 YQKAPETY
+556 YKKAPETY

-677 EAAAA
+677 EAAAT

-735 VKELQDYMEQ
+735 VKELQDYMER
-745 RKTQDANFSNEKG
+745 RKTQDANTSNEKG

-778 PDWYQDFYGAYG
+778 PDWYQDFYGTYG

-858 TYEEAYKPLL
+858 TYKEAYKPLL

-888 VLAKIAENFHNNY
+888 ILAKLAENFHKNY

-914 VSPETTHQLNQSAIE
+914 VSPETVSQLNQSAIE

-942 EEWMKAPDGTPTKLT
+942 EEWMRAPDGTLTKLT

-989 PIVMTEGGLKEKLEK
+989 PIVMTEGGFKEKLEK

-1185 VKETTDKIGGNGEV
+1185 VKETTNKIGGNGEV

-1214 QMAGEHARN
+1214 QMAGEYAHN
-1223 APLDKLEVA
+1223 VLSGKST
-1232 KKMEEEE
+1232 KKDM
-1239 ASPEEIWDTTGWMR
+1239 
-1253 GPEGEWR
+1253 
-1260 FEIPDNLDQIDLS
+1260 
-1273 FAKDQDRISL
+1273 
-1283 WQIYSNPQLYEAYP
+1283 
-1297 ALANVKVYAEDTGK
+1297 AE
-1311 AYSGADGFT
+1311 
-1320 DEDGIHLSKEFIEKN
+1320 
-1335 PKEAKSAL
+1335 
-1343 IHELQHVIQMTV
+1343 
-1355 EDRFSKGGNPKIA
+1355 R
-1368 EESMEM
+1368 
-1374 TLWKLEV
+1374 
-1381 RLEELKLKEPERSYI
+1381 
-1396 EAMQENDKQA
+1396 
-1406 AEAMNNGDFAKFISL
+1406 
-1421 SKKKKEIRK
+1421 
-1430 NGPENKEEIDNILR
+1430 
-1444 NIETLKNATKETE
+1444 
-1457 HGDPH
+1457 
-1462 GYKKYRRLGGEAEAF
+1462 
-1477 MTSERAEG
+1477 
-1485 KQAGM
+1485 
-1490 PNYDTG
+1490 
-1496 YGYPV
+1496 
-1501 ANFAGETF
+1501 
-1509 RFSLAQ
+1509 
-1515 REKSAAEQQLDADEK
+1515 QLDADEK

-1538 FMAGKIST
+1538 FIAGKEKSPMVR
-1546 DTIQVMR
+1546 VMT
-1553 TPLVMRLV
+1553 TPLVLKLT
-1561 GAEVLPVEISVSD
+1561 GAEVLPVEIAKTD
-1574 LKKVLVDKHTDITP
+1574 LEKILNGKHAGDMTP
-1588 DIMKQIPRA
+1588 EIMKQLPRA
-1597 LTDPMMIFSTYSGKN
+1597 LTNPIMIFKSYTGPN
-1612 GEVRKV
+1612 GEERRVV
-1618 IVLELKDKNGATIV
+1618 VVDLKDRNGATIV
-1632 IPMELERKKG
+1632 VPFELKVTTRK
-1642 NYEVNQITSAYG
+1642 NYEINRIASAYG
-1654 KTDKKTRRTS
+1654 KTKKKS
-1664 FVWFQKQL
+1664 KIPSYEWFIGQL
-1672 QEGKLEYANRKKAT
+1672 DEGNLLYVNRKKAINEILQRSPN
-1686 DWISSEQPHWLIP
+1686 WPMP

-1715 ENLVKLKSEN
+1715 EDLVKLKSEN

-1736 LVAMHNIDLGNLAA
+1736 LVVYHNVSAGKLRE
-1750 AIKLGGLPVPSIA
+1750 AIKLGGLPMPSLAI
-1763 VTKKQTPYTGF
+1763 TKRDIPF
-1774 GDATLIMKK
+1774 GDFGEITLIGDKGMI
-1783 DTVDPSKTPV
+1783 DPRRSRANEV
-1793 FSRDAWTGVFPKVIR
+1793 FSRDAYTVRKPVVNYEVPAKIDSDAFHK
-1808 LANMKRLTSF
+1808 KY
-1818 VEKAIEPL
+1818 
-1826 QEELPREVAD
+1826 EETRKFL
-1836 YGDIYNSY
+1836 
-1844 ILRNANNKNGD
+1844 NKNSID
-1855 VQKML
+1855 VR
-1860 EDSLNS
+1860 EINFSFYDGEESLAAMENNI
-1866 AGYKYYFLKT
+1866 AIKYYYVKNVLKKD
-1876 INKEPKLKWRKKGLN
+1876 IPIKERTVTPPVRGERLFKEYPELIHALKSSKVKKGDFSEVDQAARPYFEEMRQDIAMG
-1891 KELIDHPK
+1891 K
-1899 ILKACQGLEKKYGK
+1899 GLVGRSKRVLAKWTTNGHINEEGV
-1913 QGLKELLYEGPSAML
+1913 KELLLRLSAYEEDKKKKPYKEVDRQDFVKDLRKTIEEAGIERFTAFVRSEFDSLYKGRYLWDNGKKYAFNIDNIVKLMKKYRGTNNEGPGGINYGFNSLLAFL
-1928 EESTDLKEANDLIV
+1928 SKKFTSIRDIKNHESLLAPNKKEFARYKKAEDMYNRLIDEAAELRGSYGMDLDMDLAELMKDTRDGKEDLHGFPEDKKFLQHIKDFLKEA
-1942 NELSKKP
+1942 
-1949 EGNES
+1949 
-1954 PFLKRVHKRQQA
+1954 
-1966 RLVNGETLHSLLS
+1966 
-1979 DYLERDKKVFEEE
+1979 DKVTT
-1992 SFKQQLDKRIK
+1992 D
-2003 ANQNTFNAWKESF
+2003 
-2016 RDEMLGESVIRDS
+2016 
-2029 GKPADLEN
+2029 
-2037 IVDAMLGNLKNAQK
+2037 
-2051 GFAGFGIGN
+2051 
-2060 IIASSAKK
+2060 
-2068 IESFGEMHR
+2068 
-2077 EADRNMDGSTNIE
+2077 
-2090 TSLDKSEQYTK
+2090 
-2101 VKDEIID
+2101 
-2108 FTGRMAEAY
+2108 
-2117 KWEDSWESRS
+2117 
-2127 DASQVLMSMMSGK
+2127 
-2140 TFKASARKFGF
+2140 
-2151 TYSAA
+2151 
-2156 LEKQAKE
+2156 
-2163 IIKEVKN
+2163 
-2170 LPAKYFEAKPQ
+2170 YFEAKPA
-2181 RAVRFSEVAAAVMP
+2181 RKVTFDEFSGAVIPKGTSEETVNFL
-2195 KNASKEIKDYLRA
+2195 KS
-2208 QGVTIRLYDPRI
+2208 QGIVVREYDQDV
-2220 EGDRERV
+2220 EGDREAKAKELGQKMNV
-2227 TNSAQDRVKQY
+2227 Y
-2238 FQEGSNYQGSYDRN
+2238 FQNKYQGSYDRN
-2252 TNVIELFD
+2252 ANVIELFD
-2260 GANESTVVHEG
+2260 GANESTVIHEG

-2370 DGSAPT
+2370 EGSAPT

-2416 ISTESEI
+2416 ISTEDEI

-2436 KTVNVNQSELGNL
+2436 KTVNVNRSELGNL

-2473 EEAIENFRAS
+2473 EEAIENFKAS

-2508 IYNSGTFPTRKDRD
+2508 IYNSDTFPTKKDRD

-2536 EKLRVAGGTTEE
+2536 EKLRAAGGTTEE

-2571 RSMAE
+2571 RGMAE

-2810 TMAKFARANEEEI
+2810 AMAKFARANEEEI

-2919 YVAEDIIPGWMRSA
+2919 YMAEDIIPGWMRSA
-2933 FEGSTALKLKDLT
+2933 FDGSSPMKMKDLT
-2946 MDQFRE
+2946 MNQFRE

-2975 SFDEASQKIHDEILG
+2975 SFDDAAQKIHDEILG

-3005 ATNLDRLG
+3005 ATSLDRLG

-3025 SEILIERMGKSA
+3025 PEILIERLGKSA

-3084 TIGLDERGKPV
+3084 TVGLDERGKPV

-3109 GTKSNRA
+3109 GTKSNRE

-3204 LSSAKTSN
+3204 LSSTKTSN
-3212 FSTTDI
+3212 FTTTDI
-3218 AKMDMQNI
+3218 AKMEMQNI

-3232 MGSTKQRAGTSG
+3232 MGSTKQRAGASG

-3298 LLQGWAKDCW
+3298 MLQGWAKDCW

-3344 IGNITGMMDRMG
+3344 IGNITGMMERMG
-3356 AMNALKA
+3356 AANALKA

-3369 HGNIVEQRRFIQNK
+3369 HGNIVEQRRFIQTK

-3401 DRLPVGKNESELR
+3401 DRLPVGKNESEFR

-3442 SLPEWLYTYKNAM
+3442 SLPEWLFTYKRAM
-3455 AVMEVDGKL
+3455 AAMEIEGKL
-3464 TREEMD
+3464 NRDEMD

-3485 GSNETKDQTSFTR
+3485 GSNETKDQTSFIR

-3520 IRAGYILYD
+3520 IRAGYVLYD

-3535 LLEATWYWWILGAL
+3535 LLAATWYWWILGAL

-3579 PIGGVPLAR
+3579 PIGGVPLVR

-3622 LKAAKKGDLIEMGRG
+3622 LKATKKGDLIEMGRG

-3649 PDTITDAFWNFMRMA
+3649 PDTITDAFWNFMRLT

>member
-1 MDEEILGSVLHG
+1 MDEEILGSVLRG

-72 DLVKSTDVYK
+72 NLVKSTDVYK

-136 NQPFSAKTLN
+136 NQPFSTKTLN

-209 GTAYKAGQ
+209 GTAYEAGQ

-236 EEVEKAIPDLMNA
+236 EEVEKAIPGLMKA

-286 ILSPIAPLAQPILAA
+286 IIAPIAPLTQPILAA

-314 ASAAGAV
+314 ASAASAV
-321 GATGVVAGAAVTG
+321 GATGAVAGAAVTG
-334 AAALTGLIAL
+334 AAALAGLIAL

-366 TQKDKN
+366 TKKDKN

-461 GLQSLSADMDTRLF
+461 GLQSLSADIDTNLF

-502 MSIGGAALAGTGA
+502 MSIGGAALAGAGA
-515 HRAMKRIAGLSEMKD
+515 HRAMKRITGLSEMKD

-556 YQKAPETY
+556 YKKAPETY

-641 DYTTMDKGEKTIHAI
+641 DYTTMDKGEKTIYAI

-677 EAAAA
+677 EAAAT

-735 VKELQDYMEQ
+735 VKELQDYMER

-764 GEGKDRVHLRVSKN
+764 GEGEDRVHLRVSKN
-778 PDWYQDFYGAYG
+778 PDWYQDFYGTYG

-805 IIAEN
+805 IIAEK

-817 KVAIAEIEEAKKR
+817 KAAIAEIEEAKKR

-858 TYEEAYKPLL
+858 TYEDVYKPLL

-888 VLAKIAENFHNNY
+888 VLAKLAENFHKNY
-901 GVPLKLAMIAAGE
+901 GVPLKLAMVKAG
-914 VSPETTHQLNQSAIE
+914 
-929 NELQLVKEKYWNT
+929 
-942 EEWMKAPDGTPTKLT
+942 
-957 ERQWLIT
+957 
-964 HSETFREWFGDW
+964 
-976 ETVEKVTKLYYGN
+976 KV
-989 PIVMTEGGLKEKLEK
+989 V
-1004 AARDNGINIAAD
+1004 GIN
-1016 ADSIRKE
+1016 KE
-1023 IKTIF
+1023 
-1028 KSLYPGKELSKGYRE
+1028 
-1043 PGRVKNLDGELIS
+1043 
-1056 ITVSSAKELRHH
+1056 A
-1068 STNPRTLFLAVNL
+1068 
-1081 DSVIE
+1081 
-1086 NATFLYEE
+1086 
-1094 VKDESRVKKSNQ
+1094 
-1106 TTLAYRYYATRVV
+1106 
-1119 VNGEECIARIIVR
+1119 
-1132 KDKNGNLY
+1132 
-1140 FYDGDITSN
+1140 
-1149 EQIKKDLPKYLYPD
+1149 
-1163 TKTGQNLG
+1163 
-1171 KSLFTHSIQEWLAK
+1171 
-1185 VKETTDKIGGNGEV
+1185 
-1199 LASVVNDFEESSTYH
+1199 YH
-1214 QMAGEHARN
+1214 QM
-1223 APLDKLEVA
+1223 
-1232 KKMEEEE
+1232 
-1239 ASPEEIWDTTGWMR
+1239 
-1253 GPEGEWR
+1253 
-1260 FEIPDNLDQIDLS
+1260 
-1273 FAKDQDRISL
+1273 
-1283 WQIYSNPQLYEAYP
+1283 
-1297 ALANVKVYAEDTGK
+1297 
-1311 AYSGADGFT
+1311 
-1320 DEDGIHLSKEFIEKN
+1320 
-1335 PKEAKSAL
+1335 
-1343 IHELQHVIQMTV
+1343 
-1355 EDRFSKGGNPKIA
+1355 
-1368 EESMEM
+1368 
-1374 TLWKLEV
+1374 
-1381 RLEELKLKEPERSYI
+1381 
-1396 EAMQENDKQA
+1396 
-1406 AEAMNNGDFAKFISL
+1406 
-1421 SKKKKEIRK
+1421 
-1430 NGPENKEEIDNILR
+1430 
-1444 NIETLKNATKETE
+1444 
-1457 HGDPH
+1457 
-1462 GYKKYRRLGGEAEAF
+1462 
-1477 MTSERAEG
+1477 
-1485 KQAGM
+1485 
-1490 PNYDTG
+1490 
-1496 YGYPV
+1496 
-1501 ANFAGETF
+1501 
-1509 RFSLAQ
+1509 
-1515 REKSAAEQQLDADEK
+1515 AEQQLDTDEK

-1538 FMAGKIST
+1538 FMAGKIFT

-1561 GAEVLPVEISVSD
+1561 GAKVLPVEISASD

-1672 QEGKLEYANRKKAT
+1672 QEGKLEYANRKKAI
-1686 DWISSEQPHWLIP
+1686 DWISSEQPQWLIP
-1699 EEKVDNLLSA
+1699 KEKVDNLLSA
-1709 PNVANE
+1709 TNVANE
-1715 ENLVKLKSEN
+1715 EDLVKLKSEN

-1736 LVAMHNIDLGNLAA
+1736 LVVYHNVSAGKLRE
-1750 AIKLGGLPVPSIA
+1750 AIKLGGLPMPSLAI
-1763 VTKKQTPYTGF
+1763 TKRDIPFEDF
-1774 GDATLIMKK
+1774 GEITLIGDK
-1783 DTVDPSKTPV
+1783 DMIDPRKSRSNEV
-1793 FSRDAWTGVFPKVIR
+1793 FSRDAYTVRKPVVNYEVPAKIDSDAFHK
-1808 LANMKRLTSF
+1808 KY
-1818 VEKAIEPL
+1818 
-1826 QEELPREVAD
+1826 EETRKFL
-1836 YGDIYNSY
+1836 
-1844 ILRNANNKNGD
+1844 NKNSID
-1855 VQKML
+1855 VG
-1860 EDSLNS
+1860 EINFSFYNGEESLAAMENNI
-1866 AGYKYYFLKT
+1866 AIKYYYVKNVLKKD
-1876 INKEPKLKWRKKGLN
+1876 IPIKERTVTPPVRGERLFKEYPELIHALKSSKVKEGDFSEVDQAARPYFDEMRQDIAMGKGLVGRSKRVLAKWTTN
-1891 KELIDHPK
+1891 GHINEE
-1899 ILKACQGLEKKYGK
+1899 GV
-1913 QGLKELLYEGPSAML
+1913 KELLLRLSAYEEDKKKKPYKEVDRQDFVKDLRKTIEEAGIERFTAFVRSEFDSLYKDRYLWDNGKKYAFNIDNIVKLMKKYRGTNNEGPGGINYGFNSLLAFL
-1928 EESTDLKEANDLIV
+1928 SKKFTSIRDIKNHESLLAPSKKELARYKKAEDMYNRLIDEAAELRGSYGMDLDMDLAGLMKDTRDGKKDLHGFPEDKKFLQHIKDFLKEA
-1942 NELSKKP
+1942 
-1949 EGNES
+1949 
-1954 PFLKRVHKRQQA
+1954 
-1966 RLVNGETLHSLLS
+1966 
-1979 DYLERDKKVFEEE
+1979 DKVTT
-1992 SFKQQLDKRIK
+1992 D
-2003 ANQNTFNAWKESF
+2003 
-2016 RDEMLGESVIRDS
+2016 
-2029 GKPADLEN
+2029 
-2037 IVDAMLGNLKNAQK
+2037 
-2051 GFAGFGIGN
+2051 
-2060 IIASSAKK
+2060 
-2068 IESFGEMHR
+2068 
-2077 EADRNMDGSTNIE
+2077 
-2090 TSLDKSEQYTK
+2090 
-2101 VKDEIID
+2101 
-2108 FTGRMAEAY
+2108 
-2117 KWEDSWESRS
+2117 
-2127 DASQVLMSMMSGK
+2127 
-2140 TFKASARKFGF
+2140 
-2151 TYSAA
+2151 
-2156 LEKQAKE
+2156 
-2163 IIKEVKN
+2163 
-2170 LPAKYFEAKPQ
+2170 YFEAKPA
-2181 RAVRFSEVAAAVMP
+2181 RKVTFDEFSGAVIPKGTSEETV
-2195 KNASKEIKDYLRA
+2195 NFLES
-2208 QGVTIRLYDPRI
+2208 QGIVVREYDQDV
-2220 EGDRERV
+2220 EGDREAKAKELGQKLNV
-2227 TNSAQDRVKQY
+2227 Y
-2238 FQEGSNYQGSYDRN
+2238 FQNKYQGSYDRN
-2252 TNVIELFD
+2252 ANVIELFD
-2260 GANESTVVHEG
+2260 GANESTIIHEG
-2271 AHMFLSMLENMSQ
+2271 AHMFLSMLEDMSQ

-2296 DTAKARAA
+2296 DTVKARAA

-2317 WAAFSEDHL
+2317 WAVFSEDHL

-2391 DIYKTAKSLG
+2391 DIYKTAKNLG

-2416 ISTESEI
+2416 ISTEAEI

-2473 EEAIENFRAS
+2473 EESIENFKAS

-2508 IYNSGTFPTRKDRD
+2508 IYNSDTFPTKKDRD
-2522 EFLQMAGFTEKDLK
+2522 EFLQMAGLTEKDLK
-2536 EKLRVAGGTTEE
+2536 EKLRAAGGTTEE

-2564 ALTPEAI
+2564 ALTPESI
-2571 RSMAE
+2571 RGMAE

-2719 KDAELTAAD
+2719 KDTELTAAD

-2767 SHATSWRWWENKA
+2767 SYATSWRWWENKA

-2785 RAMKAAAGN
+2785 RAMKAAAAN

-2810 TMAKFARANEEEI
+2810 TMSKFARANEEEI

-2919 YVAEDIIPGWMRSA
+2919 YMAEDIIPGWMRSA
-2933 FEGSTALKLKDLT
+2933 FDGSSPMKLKDLT

-2975 SFDEASQKIHDEILG
+2975 SFDDAAQKIHDEIID

-3025 SEILIERMGKSA
+3025 PEILIERLGKSA
-3037 AEYFYKPMD
+3037 TEYFYKPMD

-3109 GTKSNRA
+3109 GTKSNRE

-3150 VESVWEHLNSYWGER
+3150 VEKVWDHLNFYWGER

-3204 LSSAKTSN
+3204 LSSTKTSN

-3283 VVAAIENTAGPETLS
+3283 VVTAIENTAGPETLS

-3316 EWDST
+3316 EWDSA
-3321 LGRARRRFNFTTMG
+3321 LGRARRRFNFATMG

-3344 IGNITGMMDRMG
+3344 IGNITGMMERMG
-3356 AMNALKA
+3356 AANALKA

-3369 HGNIVEQRRFIQNK
+3369 HGNIVEQRRFIQSK

-3401 DRLPVGKNESELR
+3401 DRLPVGKNESEFR

-3442 SLPEWLYTYKNAM
+3442 SLPEWLFTYKRAM
-3455 AVMEVDGKL
+3455 AAMEIEGKFN
-3464 TREEMD
+3464 RDEMD

-3485 GSNETKDQTSFTR
+3485 GSNETKDQTSFIR

-3520 IRAGYILYD
+3520 IRAGYTLYD

-3535 LLEATWYWWILGAL
+3535 LLAATWYWWLLGAL

>member
-40 AKKDNMES
+40 AKKDNTES

-56 LGGFTDTV
+56 LNGFADTV

-167 TNILKS
+167 TNILKN

-209 GTAYKAGQ
+209 STAYEAGQ

-236 EEVEKAIPDLMNA
+236 EEVEKAIPGLMNA

-271 QLSMQKNMIMRGAAE
+271 QLSRQKNMIMRGAAE
-286 ILSPIAPLAQPILAA
+286 IIAPIAPLAQPILAA

-314 ASAAGAV
+314 TSAAGAV
-321 GATGVVAGAAVTG
+321 GATGAVAGAAVTG

-366 TQKDKN
+366 SKKDKN

-403 ALKGITK
+403 ALKGIAK

-461 GLQSLSADMDTRLF
+461 GLQSLSADMDTNLF

-515 HRAMKRIAGLSEMKD
+515 HRAMKRITGLSEMKD

-556 YQKAPETY
+556 YKKAPETY

-570 QLDHTGSGTLYIDA
+570 QLDHTGSGTIYIDA

-677 EAAAA
+677 EAAAT

-735 VKELQDYMEQ
+735 VKELQDYMER

-778 PDWYQDFYGAYG
+778 PDWYQDFYGTYG

-817 KVAIAEIEEAKKR
+817 KAAIAEIEEAKKR

-888 VLAKIAENFHNNY
+888 VLAKIAENFHKNY
-901 GVPLKLAMIAAGE
+901 GVPLKLAMVKAGKVVGIREGAYGMAAFDVSRSGISSVSQFMDRIKAGKTAGE
-914 VSPETTHQLNQSAIE
+914 KPNKIRYTGKFGVSYSEEQVSHATTRHRGHVLTKEQMDDIENHLDVLHNPALSSRGDALSGRYHGKSVLCRIDGGLGSYYVVLEVSNDNGVVWFKTGMAGGKESIDKIIAEHSAGSLSYKDAGTTSQNNSAITIDSLP
-929 NELQLVKEKYWNT
+929 NAL
-942 EEWMKAPDGTPTKLT
+942 
-957 ERQWLIT
+957 
-964 HSETFREWFGDW
+964 
-976 ETVEKVTKLYYGN
+976 
-989 PIVMTEGGLKEKLEK
+989 
-1004 AARDNGINIAAD
+1004 GI
-1016 ADSIRKE
+1016 
-1023 IKTIF
+1023 
-1028 KSLYPGKELSKGYRE
+1028 
-1043 PGRVKNLDGELIS
+1043 
-1056 ITVSSAKELRHH
+1056 
-1068 STNPRTLFLAVNL
+1068 
-1081 DSVIE
+1081 
-1086 NATFLYEE
+1086 
-1094 VKDESRVKKSNQ
+1094 VKKD
-1106 TTLAYRYYATRVV
+1106 A
-1119 VNGEECIARIIVR
+1119 
-1132 KDKNGNLY
+1132 
-1140 FYDGDITSN
+1140 
-1149 EQIKKDLPKYLYPD
+1149 
-1163 TKTGQNLG
+1163 
-1171 KSLFTHSIQEWLAK
+1171 
-1185 VKETTDKIGGNGEV
+1185 
-1199 LASVVNDFEESSTYH
+1199 YH
-1214 QMAGEHARN
+1214 QMAGEYAHN
-1223 APLDKLEVA
+1223 VLSGKST
-1232 KKMEEEE
+1232 KKDM
-1239 ASPEEIWDTTGWMR
+1239 
-1253 GPEGEWR
+1253 
-1260 FEIPDNLDQIDLS
+1260 
-1273 FAKDQDRISL
+1273 
-1283 WQIYSNPQLYEAYP
+1283 
-1297 ALANVKVYAEDTGK
+1297 AE
-1311 AYSGADGFT
+1311 
-1320 DEDGIHLSKEFIEKN
+1320 
-1335 PKEAKSAL
+1335 
-1343 IHELQHVIQMTV
+1343 
-1355 EDRFSKGGNPKIA
+1355 R
-1368 EESMEM
+1368 
-1374 TLWKLEV
+1374 
-1381 RLEELKLKEPERSYI
+1381 
-1396 EAMQENDKQA
+1396 
-1406 AEAMNNGDFAKFISL
+1406 
-1421 SKKKKEIRK
+1421 
-1430 NGPENKEEIDNILR
+1430 
-1444 NIETLKNATKETE
+1444 
-1457 HGDPH
+1457 
-1462 GYKKYRRLGGEAEAF
+1462 
-1477 MTSERAEG
+1477 
-1485 KQAGM
+1485 
-1490 PNYDTG
+1490 
-1496 YGYPV
+1496 
-1501 ANFAGETF
+1501 
-1509 RFSLAQ
+1509 
-1515 REKSAAEQQLDADEK
+1515 QLDADEK

-1538 FMAGKIST
+1538 FIAGKEKSPMVR
-1546 DTIQVMR
+1546 VMT
-1553 TPLVMRLV
+1553 TPLVLKLT
-1561 GAEVLPVEISVSD
+1561 GAEVLPVEIAKTD
-1574 LKKVLVDKHTDITP
+1574 LEKILNGKHAGDMTP
-1588 DIMKQIPRA
+1588 EIMKQLPRA
-1597 LTDPMMIFSTYSGKN
+1597 LTNPIMIFKSYTGPN
-1612 GEVRKV
+1612 GEERRVV
-1618 IVLELKDKNGATIV
+1618 VVDLKDNNGATIV
-1632 IPMELERKKG
+1632 VPFELKATNTERR
-1642 NYEVNQITSAYG
+1642 YIVNRIASVYG
-1654 KTDKKTRRTS
+1654 KTGKRTRTPS
-1664 FVWFQKQL
+1664 YEWFGRQL
-1672 QEGKLEYANRKKAT
+1672 ENGNLLYANRKKAINEILQRSPN
-1686 DWISSEQPHWLIP
+1686 WPIP

-1715 ENLVKLKSEN
+1715 EDLVKLKSEN

-1736 LVAMHNIDLGNLAA
+1736 LVVYHNVSTGKLRE
-1750 AIKLGGLPVPSIA
+1750 AIKLGGLPMPSLAI
-1763 VTKKQTPYTGF
+1763 TKRDIPF
-1774 GDATLIMKK
+1774 GDFGEITLIGDK
-1783 DTVDPSKTPV
+1783 DMIDPRKSRSNEV
-1793 FSRDAWTGVFPKVIR
+1793 FSRDAYTVRKPVVNYEVPAKIDSDAFHKKYEETRKFLKKNSIDVGVINFSFYDGEES
-1808 LANMKRLTSF
+1808 LAAMENNI
-1818 VEKAIEPL
+1818 AI
-1826 QEELPREVAD
+1826 
-1836 YGDIYNSY
+1836 
-1844 ILRNANNKNGD
+1844 
-1855 VQKML
+1855 
-1860 EDSLNS
+1860 
-1866 AGYKYYFLKT
+1866 KYYYVKNVLKKD
-1876 INKEPKLKWRKKGLN
+1876 IPIKERTVTPPVRGERLFKEYPELIHALKSSTVKKGDFSEVDQAARPYFDEMRQDIAMG
-1891 KELIDHPK
+1891 K
-1899 ILKACQGLEKKYGK
+1899 GLVGRSKRVLAKWTTNGHINEEGV
-1913 QGLKELLYEGPSAML
+1913 KELLLRLSAYEEDKKKKPYKEVDRQDFVKDLRKTIEEAGIERFTAFVRSEFDSLYKDRYLWDNGKKYAFNIDNIVKLMKKYRGTNNEGPGGINYGFNSLLAFL
-1928 EESTDLKEANDLIV
+1928 SKKFTSIRDIKNHESLLAPNKKELARYKKAEDMYNRLIDEAAELRGSYGMDLDMDLAELMKDTRDGKKDLHGFPEDKKFLQHIKDFLKEA
-1942 NELSKKP
+1942 
-1949 EGNES
+1949 
-1954 PFLKRVHKRQQA
+1954 
-1966 RLVNGETLHSLLS
+1966 
-1979 DYLERDKKVFEEE
+1979 DKVTT
-1992 SFKQQLDKRIK
+1992 D
-2003 ANQNTFNAWKESF
+2003 
-2016 RDEMLGESVIRDS
+2016 
-2029 GKPADLEN
+2029 
-2037 IVDAMLGNLKNAQK
+2037 
-2051 GFAGFGIGN
+2051 
-2060 IIASSAKK
+2060 
-2068 IESFGEMHR
+2068 
-2077 EADRNMDGSTNIE
+2077 
-2090 TSLDKSEQYTK
+2090 
-2101 VKDEIID
+2101 
-2108 FTGRMAEAY
+2108 
-2117 KWEDSWESRS
+2117 
-2127 DASQVLMSMMSGK
+2127 
-2140 TFKASARKFGF
+2140 
-2151 TYSAA
+2151 
-2156 LEKQAKE
+2156 
-2163 IIKEVKN
+2163 
-2170 LPAKYFEAKPQ
+2170 YFEAKPA
-2181 RAVRFSEVAAAVMP
+2181 RKVTFDEFSGAVIP
-2195 KNASKEIKDYLRA
+2195 KGTPEETVNFLES
-2208 QGVTIRLYDPRI
+2208 QGIVVREYDQDV
-2220 EGDRERV
+2220 EGDREAKAKELGQKLNV
-2227 TNSAQDRVKQY
+2227 Y
-2238 FQEGSNYQGSYDRN
+2238 FQNKYQGSYDRN
-2252 TNVIELFD
+2252 ANVIELFD
-2260 GANESTVVHEG
+2260 GANESTVIHEG

-2334 EKEFTKYAE
+2334 EKEFTEYAE

-2383 RRFKKWLT
+2383 SRFKKWLT
-2391 DIYKTAKSLG
+2391 DIYKTAKNLG

-2473 EEAIENFRAS
+2473 EEAIENFKAS
-2483 ISSEEERTSFIESLG
+2483 ISSEEERTSIIESLG

-2508 IYNSGTFPTRKDRD
+2508 IYNSDTFPTKKDRD
-2522 EFLQMAGFTEKDLK
+2522 EFLQMAGLTEKDLK
-2536 EKLRVAGGTTEE
+2536 EKLRAAGGTTEE

-2571 RSMAE
+2571 RGMAE

-2823 RRTLHGGGGKVTTPL
+2823 HRTLHGGGGKVTTPL

-2913 AMDDDR
+2913 AMDNDR
-2919 YVAEDIIPGWMRSA
+2919 YMAEDIIPGWMRSA
-2933 FEGSTALKLKDLT
+2933 FEGSNPMKLKDLT

-2975 SFDEASQKIHDEILG
+2975 SFDDAAQKIHDEILD

-3005 ATNLDRLG
+3005 ATSLDRLG

-3025 SEILIERMGKSA
+3025 PEILIERLGKSA

-3084 TIGLDERGKPV
+3084 TVGLDERGKPV

-3150 VESVWEHLNSYWGER
+3150 VESVWDHLNSYWGER

-3204 LSSAKTSN
+3204 LSSTKTSN

-3232 MGSTKQRAGTSG
+3232 MGSTKQRAGASG

-3316 EWDST
+3316 EWDSA

-3344 IGNITGMMDRMG
+3344 IGNITGMMERMG
-3356 AMNALKA
+3356 AANAIKA

-3369 HGNIVEQRRFIQNK
+3369 HGNIVEQRRFIQTK

-3401 DRLPVGKNESELR
+3401 DRLPVGKNESEFR

-3442 SLPEWLYTYKNAM
+3442 SLPEWLFTYKRAM
-3455 AVMEVDGKL
+3455 AAMEIEGKL
-3464 TREEMD
+3464 NRDEMD

-3485 GSNETKDQTSFTR
+3485 GSNETKDQSSFIR

-3520 IRAGYILYD
+3520 IRAGYTLYD

-3535 LLEATWYWWILGAL
+3535 LLAATWYWWILGAL

-3579 PIGGVPLAR
+3579 PIGGVPLVR

-3622 LKAAKKGDLIEMGRG
+3622 LKATKKGDLIEMGRG

>member
-40 AKKDNMES
+40 AKKDNTES

-56 LGGFTDTV
+56 LNGFADTV

-167 TNILKS
+167 TNILKN

-187 ESKLTDLSNVIGYLY
+187 ESKLTDLSNVIGYIY

-209 GTAYKAGQ
+209 STAYEAGQ

-236 EEVEKAIPDLMNA
+236 EEVEKAIPGLMNA

-286 ILSPIAPLAQPILAA
+286 ILAPIAPLAQPILAA

-321 GATGVVAGAAVTG
+321 GATGAVAGATVTG

-366 TQKDKN
+366 TKKDKN

-444 YGAKQFAKVAA
+444 YGAKQFVKVAA

-461 GLQSLSADMDTRLF
+461 GLQSLSADIDTNLF

-502 MSIGGAALAGTGA
+502 MSIGGAALAGAGA

-556 YQKAPETY
+556 YKKAPETY

-677 EAAAA
+677 EAAAS

-708 SGGLDHIEDTCKTIL
+708 SGGLDHIEDTCKIIL

-735 VKELQDYMEQ
+735 VEALQDYMER
-745 RKTQDANFSNEKG
+745 RKVQDANFSNEKG

-810 DKGDEES
+810 DKGDDES
-817 KVAIAEIEEAKKR
+817 KAAIAEIEEAKKR

-888 VLAKIAENFHNNY
+888 VLAKLAENFHKNY
-901 GVPLKLAMIAAGE
+901 GVPLKLAMVKAGE
-914 VSPETTHQLNQSAIE
+914 VVGIREGAYGMAAFEIRKAGATKVSQLLERIDKGISHSAIRFTDDNGVSWAGERIPHIRKHLTDEEIQDLSEHIGTIEDYAPSDWQDGDYKGQHEGKHYVVKVKGAKGTYYAVLSFAE
-929 NELQLVKEKYWNT
+929 NGKIWIATAVNDKQSNQYKKEIGAFHA
-942 EEWMKAPDGTPTKLT
+942 EMLT
-957 ERQWLIT
+957 
-964 HSETFREWFGDW
+964 D
-976 ETVEKVTKLYYGN
+976 
-989 PIVMTEGGLKEKLEK
+989 K
-1004 AARDNGINIAAD
+1004 AAASDSHQNAPIPLQSLQEKIGI
-1016 ADSIRKE
+1016 
-1023 IKTIF
+1023 
-1028 KSLYPGKELSKGYRE
+1028 
-1043 PGRVKNLDGELIS
+1043 
-1056 ITVSSAKELRHH
+1056 
-1068 STNPRTLFLAVNL
+1068 
-1081 DSVIE
+1081 
-1086 NATFLYEE
+1086 
-1094 VKDESRVKKSNQ
+1094 VKKS
-1106 TTLAYRYYATRVV
+1106 A
-1119 VNGEECIARIIVR
+1119 
-1132 KDKNGNLY
+1132 
-1140 FYDGDITSN
+1140 
-1149 EQIKKDLPKYLYPD
+1149 
-1163 TKTGQNLG
+1163 
-1171 KSLFTHSIQEWLAK
+1171 
-1185 VKETTDKIGGNGEV
+1185 
-1199 LASVVNDFEESSTYH
+1199 YH
-1214 QMAGEHARN
+1214 QMAGEYAHN
-1223 APLDKLEVA
+1223 VLSGKST
-1232 KKMEEEE
+1232 KKDM
-1239 ASPEEIWDTTGWMR
+1239 
-1253 GPEGEWR
+1253 
-1260 FEIPDNLDQIDLS
+1260 
-1273 FAKDQDRISL
+1273 
-1283 WQIYSNPQLYEAYP
+1283 
-1297 ALANVKVYAEDTGK
+1297 AE
-1311 AYSGADGFT
+1311 
-1320 DEDGIHLSKEFIEKN
+1320 
-1335 PKEAKSAL
+1335 
-1343 IHELQHVIQMTV
+1343 
-1355 EDRFSKGGNPKIA
+1355 R
-1368 EESMEM
+1368 
-1374 TLWKLEV
+1374 
-1381 RLEELKLKEPERSYI
+1381 
-1396 EAMQENDKQA
+1396 
-1406 AEAMNNGDFAKFISL
+1406 
-1421 SKKKKEIRK
+1421 
-1430 NGPENKEEIDNILR
+1430 
-1444 NIETLKNATKETE
+1444 
-1457 HGDPH
+1457 
-1462 GYKKYRRLGGEAEAF
+1462 
-1477 MTSERAEG
+1477 
-1485 KQAGM
+1485 
-1490 PNYDTG
+1490 
-1496 YGYPV
+1496 
-1501 ANFAGETF
+1501 
-1509 RFSLAQ
+1509 
-1515 REKSAAEQQLDADEK
+1515 QLDADEK

-1538 FMAGKIST
+1538 FMARKIST

-1632 IPMELERKKG
+1632 VPMELERMSDGYK
-1642 NYEVNQITSAYG
+1642 VNRMTSTYG
-1654 KTDKKTRRTS
+1654 KTDRKTGEPS
-1664 FVWFQKQL
+1664 NAWFKKQL
-1672 QEGKLEYANRKKAT
+1672 VAGNLEYVNRKKAT
-1686 DWISSEQPHWLIP
+1686 DWISTEQPDWLIP
-1699 EEKVDNLLSA
+1699 KEKVDNLLSA

-1715 ENLVKLKSEN
+1715 EDLVKLKSEN

-1736 LVAMHNIDLGNLAA
+1736 LVVYHNVSTGKLRE
-1750 AIKLGGLPVPSIA
+1750 AIKLGGLPMPSLAI
-1763 VTKKQTPYTGF
+1763 TKRDIPF
-1774 GDATLIMKK
+1774 GDFGEITLIGDK
-1783 DTVDPSKTPV
+1783 DMIDPRKSRSNEV
-1793 FSRDAWTGVFPKVIR
+1793 FSRDAYTVRKPVVNYEVPAKIDSDAFHK
-1808 LANMKRLTSF
+1808 KY
-1818 VEKAIEPL
+1818 
-1826 QEELPREVAD
+1826 EETRKFL
-1836 YGDIYNSY
+1836 
-1844 ILRNANNKNGD
+1844 NKNSID
-1855 VQKML
+1855 VG
-1860 EDSLNS
+1860 EINFSSYDGEESLAAMENNI
-1866 AGYKYYFLKT
+1866 AIKYYYVKNVLKKD
-1876 INKEPKLKWRKKGLN
+1876 IPIKERTVTPPVRGERLFKEYPELIHALKSSKVKKGDFSEVDQAARPYFDEMRQDIAMG
-1891 KELIDHPK
+1891 K
-1899 ILKACQGLEKKYGK
+1899 GLVGRSKRVLAKWTTNGHINEEGV
-1913 QGLKELLYEGPSAML
+1913 KELLLRLSAYEEDKKKKPYKEVDRQDFVKDLRKTIEEAGIERFTAFVRSEFDSLYKDRYLWDNGKKYAFNIDNIVKLMKKYRGTNNEGPGGINYGFNSLLAF
-1928 EESTDLKEANDLIV
+1928 
-1942 NELSKKP
+1942 LSKKFTSIRDIKNH
-1949 EGNES
+1949 E
-1954 PFLKRVHKRQQA
+1954 
-1966 RLVNGETLHSLLS
+1966 SLLAPNKKELARYKKAEDMYNRLIDEAAELRGS
-1979 DYLERDKKVFEEE
+1979 YGMGLDMDLAELMKDTRDGKKDLHGFPEDKKFL
-1992 SFKQQLDKRIK
+1992 QH
-2003 ANQNTFNAWKESF
+2003 
-2016 RDEMLGESVIRDS
+2016 
-2029 GKPADLEN
+2029 
-2037 IVDAMLGNLKNAQK
+2037 
-2051 GFAGFGIGN
+2051 
-2060 IIASSAKK
+2060 
-2068 IESFGEMHR
+2068 IEDFLR
-2077 EADRNMDGSTNIE
+2077 EAD
-2090 TSLDKSEQYTK
+2090 K
-2101 VKDEIID
+2101 VTTD
-2108 FTGRMAEAY
+2108 
-2117 KWEDSWESRS
+2117 
-2127 DASQVLMSMMSGK
+2127 
-2140 TFKASARKFGF
+2140 
-2151 TYSAA
+2151 
-2156 LEKQAKE
+2156 
-2163 IIKEVKN
+2163 
-2170 LPAKYFEAKPQ
+2170 YFEAKPA
-2181 RAVRFSEVAAAVMP
+2181 RKVTFDEFSGAVIP
-2195 KNASKEIKDYLRA
+2195 KETPEETVNFLES
-2208 QGVTIRLYDPRI
+2208 QGIVVREYDQDV
-2220 EGDRERV
+2220 EGDREAKAKELGQKLNV
-2227 TNSAQDRVKQY
+2227 Y
-2238 FQEGSNYQGSYDRN
+2238 FQNKYQGSYDRN

-2260 GANESTVVHEG
+2260 GANESTVIHEG

-2284 MSEENVATYFNG
+2284 MSEENAATYFNG

-2317 WAAFSEDHL
+2317 WAAFSEEHL
-2326 SEYKGTIL
+2326 AEYKGTIL
-2334 EKEFTKYAE
+2334 EKEFTQYAN
-2343 DIRAGKAGAME
+2343 DIQAGKAGAME

-2473 EEAIENFRAS
+2473 EEAIENFKAS

-2508 IYNSGTFPTRKDRD
+2508 IYNSDTFPTKKDRD
-2522 EFLQMAGFTEKDLK
+2522 EFLQMAGLTEKDLK
-2536 EKLRVAGGTTEE
+2536 EKLRAAGGTTEE

-2571 RSMAE
+2571 RGMAE

-2740 KESRDAMRF
+2740 KESRDAMHF

-2785 RAMKAAAGN
+2785 RAMKAAASN

-2856 SRTDKPVMMKDD
+2856 SRTDKPVLMKDD

-2919 YVAEDIIPGWMRSA
+2919 YMAEDIIPGWMRSA
-2933 FEGSTALKLKDLT
+2933 FDGSSPMKMKDLT
-2946 MDQFRE
+2946 MNQFRE

-2975 SFDEASQKIHDEILG
+2975 SFDNAAQKIHDEILD

-3005 ATNLDRLG
+3005 ATSLDRLG

-3025 SEILIERMGKSA
+3025 PEILIERLGKSA

-3060 VTFRKNFAIYSRKE
+3060 VTFRENFAIYSRKE

-3084 TIGLDERGKPV
+3084 TVGLDERGKPV

-3109 GTKSNRA
+3109 GTKSNRE

-3150 VESVWEHLNSYWGER
+3150 IESVWEHLNSYWGER

-3204 LSSAKTSN
+3204 LSSTKTSN

-3232 MGSTKQRAGTSG
+3232 MGSTKQRAGASG

-3344 IGNITGMMDRMG
+3344 IGNITGMMERMG
-3356 AMNALKA
+3356 AANAIKA

-3369 HGNIVEQRRFIQNK
+3369 HGNIVEQRRFIQTK

-3401 DRLPVGKNESELR
+3401 DRLPVGKNESEFR

-3442 SLPEWLYTYKNAM
+3442 SLPEWLFTYKRAM
-3455 AVMEVDGKL
+3455 AAMEIEGKL
-3464 TREEMD
+3464 NRDEMD

-3485 GSNETKDQTSFTR
+3485 GSNETKDQTSFIR

-3520 IRAGYILYD
+3520 IRAGYVLYD

-3535 LLEATWYWWILGAL
+3535 LLAATWYWWILGAL
-3549 VETTLREIGDDSDD
+3549 VETALREIGDDSDD

-3573 VIASGG
+3573 VAASGG
-3579 PIGGVPLAR
+3579 PIGGVPLVR

-3622 LKAAKKGDLIEMGRG
+3622 LRATKKGDLIEMGRG

-3649 PDTITDAFWNFMRMA
+3649 PDTITDAFWNFMRLT

>member
-1 MDEEILGSVLHG
+1 MDEEILGSVLRG

-167 TNILKS
+167 TNILKN
-173 REAAAQGAAVYTMP
+173 RDAAAQGVAVYTMP
-187 ESKLTDLSNVIGYLY
+187 ESKLNDISNVIGYLY

-209 GTAYKAGQ
+209 STAYEAGQ

-236 EEVEKAIPDLMNA
+236 EEVEKAIPGLMNA

-286 ILSPIAPLAQPILAA
+286 IIAPIAPLAQPILAA

-314 ASAAGAV
+314 ASAASAV
-321 GATGVVAGAAVTG
+321 GATGAVAGAAVTG
-334 AAALTGLIAL
+334 AAALAGLIAL

-366 TQKDKN
+366 AKKDKN

-461 GLQSLSADMDTRLF
+461 GLQSLSADIDTNLF

-502 MSIGGAALAGTGA
+502 MSIGGAALAGAGA
-515 HRAMKRIAGLSEMKD
+515 HRAMKRITGLSEMKD

-556 YQKAPETY
+556 YKKAPETY

-677 EAAAA
+677 EAAAT

-735 VKELQDYMEQ
+735 VKELQDYMER

-778 PDWYQDFYGAYG
+778 PDWYQDFYGTYG

-883 RDSAL
+883 RESAL
-888 VLAKIAENFHNNY
+888 VLAKLAENFHKNY
-901 GVPLKLAMIAAGE
+901 GVPLKLAMVKAGE
-914 VSPETTHQLNQSAIE
+914 VVGIREGAYGMAAFEIRKAGATKVSQLLERIDKGISHSAIRFTDDNGVSWAGERIPHIRKHLTDEEIQDLSEHLGTIEDYAPSDWQDGDYKGQHEGKHYVVKVKGAKGTYYAVLSFAE
-929 NELQLVKEKYWNT
+929 NGKIWIATAVNDKQSNQYKKEIGAFHA
-942 EEWMKAPDGTPTKLT
+942 EMLT
-957 ERQWLIT
+957 
-964 HSETFREWFGDW
+964 D
-976 ETVEKVTKLYYGN
+976 
-989 PIVMTEGGLKEKLEK
+989 K
-1004 AARDNGINIAAD
+1004 AAASDSHQNAPIPLLSLQEKIGI
-1016 ADSIRKE
+1016 
-1023 IKTIF
+1023 
-1028 KSLYPGKELSKGYRE
+1028 
-1043 PGRVKNLDGELIS
+1043 
-1056 ITVSSAKELRHH
+1056 
-1068 STNPRTLFLAVNL
+1068 
-1081 DSVIE
+1081 
-1086 NATFLYEE
+1086 
-1094 VKDESRVKKSNQ
+1094 VKKS
-1106 TTLAYRYYATRVV
+1106 A
-1119 VNGEECIARIIVR
+1119 
-1132 KDKNGNLY
+1132 
-1140 FYDGDITSN
+1140 
-1149 EQIKKDLPKYLYPD
+1149 
-1163 TKTGQNLG
+1163 
-1171 KSLFTHSIQEWLAK
+1171 
-1185 VKETTDKIGGNGEV
+1185 
-1199 LASVVNDFEESSTYH
+1199 YH
-1214 QMAGEHARN
+1214 QMAGGYAHN
-1223 APLDKLEVA
+1223 VLSGKST
-1232 KKMEEEE
+1232 KKGM
-1239 ASPEEIWDTTGWMR
+1239 
-1253 GPEGEWR
+1253 
-1260 FEIPDNLDQIDLS
+1260 
-1273 FAKDQDRISL
+1273 
-1283 WQIYSNPQLYEAYP
+1283 
-1297 ALANVKVYAEDTGK
+1297 AE
-1311 AYSGADGFT
+1311 
-1320 DEDGIHLSKEFIEKN
+1320 
-1335 PKEAKSAL
+1335 P
-1343 IHELQHVIQMTV
+1343 
-1355 EDRFSKGGNPKIA
+1355 
-1368 EESMEM
+1368 
-1374 TLWKLEV
+1374 
-1381 RLEELKLKEPERSYI
+1381 
-1396 EAMQENDKQA
+1396 
-1406 AEAMNNGDFAKFISL
+1406 
-1421 SKKKKEIRK
+1421 
-1430 NGPENKEEIDNILR
+1430 
-1444 NIETLKNATKETE
+1444 
-1457 HGDPH
+1457 
-1462 GYKKYRRLGGEAEAF
+1462 
-1477 MTSERAEG
+1477 
-1485 KQAGM
+1485 
-1490 PNYDTG
+1490 
-1496 YGYPV
+1496 
-1501 ANFAGETF
+1501 
-1509 RFSLAQ
+1509 
-1515 REKSAAEQQLDADEK
+1515 QLDADEK
-1530 SFADSVDR
+1530 SFADIVDR
-1538 FMAGKIST
+1538 FIAGKEKSPMVR
-1546 DTIQVMR
+1546 VMT
-1553 TPLVMRLV
+1553 TPLVLELT
-1561 GAEVLPVEISVSD
+1561 GAEVLPVEIAKTD
-1574 LKKVLVDKHTDITP
+1574 LEKILNGKHAGDMTP
-1588 DIMKQIPRA
+1588 EIMKQLPRA
-1597 LTDPMMIFSTYSGKN
+1597 LTNPIMIFKSYTGPN
-1612 GEVRKV
+1612 GEERRVV
-1618 IVLELKDKNGATIV
+1618 VVDLKNNNGATIV
-1632 IPMELERKKG
+1632 VPFELKVTTRK
-1642 NYEVNQITSAYG
+1642 NYEINRIASAYG
-1654 KTDKKTRRTS
+1654 KTKKKS
-1664 FVWFQKQL
+1664 KNPSYEWFNSQL
-1672 QEGKLEYANRKKAT
+1672 DEGNLLYVNRKKAINEILQRSPN
-1686 DWISSEQPHWLIP
+1686 WPMP

-1715 ENLVKLKSEN
+1715 EDLVKLKSEN

-1736 LVAMHNIDLGNLAA
+1736 LVVYHNVSTGKLRE
-1750 AIKLGGLPVPSIA
+1750 AIKLGGLPMPSLAI
-1763 VTKKQTPYTGF
+1763 TKRDIPF
-1774 GDATLIMKK
+1774 GDFGEITLIGDKGM
-1783 DTVDPSKTPV
+1783 VDPRKSRANEV
-1793 FSRDAWTGVFPKVIR
+1793 FSRDAYTVRKPVVNYEVPAKIDSDAFHK
-1808 LANMKRLTSF
+1808 KY
-1818 VEKAIEPL
+1818 
-1826 QEELPREVAD
+1826 EETRKFL
-1836 YGDIYNSY
+1836 
-1844 ILRNANNKNGD
+1844 NKNSID
-1855 VQKML
+1855 VG
-1860 EDSLNS
+1860 EINFSSYDREESLAAMENNI
-1866 AGYKYYFLKT
+1866 AIKYYYVKNILKKD
-1876 INKEPKLKWRKKGLN
+1876 IPIKERTVTPSVRSERLFKEYPKLIHALKSSKVKKGDFSEVDQAARPYFDEMRQDIAMG
-1891 KELIDHPK
+1891 K
-1899 ILKACQGLEKKYGK
+1899 GLVGRSKRALAKWTTNGHINEEGV
-1913 QGLKELLYEGPSAML
+1913 KELLLRLSTYEEDKKKKPYKEVDRQDFVKDLRKTIEEAGIERFTAFVRSEFDSLYKDRYLWDNGKKYAFNIDNIVKLMKKYRGTNNEGPGGINYGFNSLLAF
-1928 EESTDLKEANDLIV
+1928 
-1942 NELSKKP
+1942 LSKKFTSIRDIKNH
-1949 EGNES
+1949 E
-1954 PFLKRVHKRQQA
+1954 
-1966 RLVNGETLHSLLS
+1966 SLLVPNKKELARYKKAEDMYNRLIDEAAELRGS
-1979 DYLERDKKVFEEE
+1979 YGMDLDMDLAKLMKDTRDGKKDLHGFPEDKKFL
-1992 SFKQQLDKRIK
+1992 QHIK
-2003 ANQNTFNAWKESF
+2003 DFLQ
-2016 RDEMLGESVIRDS
+2016 
-2029 GKPADLEN
+2029 
-2037 IVDAMLGNLKNAQK
+2037 
-2051 GFAGFGIGN
+2051 
-2060 IIASSAKK
+2060 
-2068 IESFGEMHR
+2068 
-2077 EADRNMDGSTNIE
+2077 EAD
-2090 TSLDKSEQYTK
+2090 K
-2101 VKDEIID
+2101 VTTD
-2108 FTGRMAEAY
+2108 
-2117 KWEDSWESRS
+2117 
-2127 DASQVLMSMMSGK
+2127 
-2140 TFKASARKFGF
+2140 
-2151 TYSAA
+2151 
-2156 LEKQAKE
+2156 
-2163 IIKEVKN
+2163 
-2170 LPAKYFEAKPQ
+2170 YFEAKPA
-2181 RAVRFSEVAAAVMP
+2181 RKVTFDEFSGAVIPKNTPKGTVDFLKAQGIEVA
-2195 KNASKEIKDYLRA
+2195 E
-2208 QGVTIRLYDPRI
+2208 YDPDV
-2220 EGDRERV
+2220 EGDRDAKTKELGQLLNV
-2227 TNSAQDRVKQY
+2227 Y
-2238 FQEGSNYQGSYDRN
+2238 FQNKYQGSYDRN
-2252 TNVIELFD
+2252 ANVIELFD
-2260 GANESTVVHEG
+2260 GANESTVIHEG

-2370 DGSAPT
+2370 EGSAPT

-2383 RRFKKWLT
+2383 RRFKKWLI
-2391 DIYKTAKSLG
+2391 DIYKTTKNLG

-2416 ISTESEI
+2416 ISTEAEI

-2473 EEAIENFRAS
+2473 EEAIENFKAS

-2508 IYNSGTFPTRKDRD
+2508 IYNSDTFPTKKDRD
-2522 EFLQMAGFTEKDLK
+2522 EFLQMAGLTEKDLK
-2536 EKLRVAGGTTEE
+2536 EKLRAAGGTTEE

-2564 ALTPEAI
+2564 ALTPESI
-2571 RSMAE
+2571 RGMAE

-2754 KEDARN
+2754 KQDARN

-2780 QIAEA
+2780 QIAEV
-2785 RAMKAAAGN
+2785 RAMKAAAAN

-2913 AMDDDR
+2913 AMDNEN
-2919 YVAEDIIPGWMRSA
+2919 YFAEDIIPGWMRSA
-2933 FEGSTALKLKDLT
+2933 FDGSSPLKLKDLT
-2946 MDQFRE
+2946 MNQFRE

-3005 ATNLDRLG
+3005 ATSLDRLG

-3025 SEILIERMGKSA
+3025 PEILIERLGKSA

-3084 TIGLDERGKPV
+3084 TVGLDERGKPV

-3130 DEKTILDM
+3130 DEKTILDI

-3204 LSSAKTSN
+3204 LSSTKTSN

-3232 MGSTKQRAGTSG
+3232 MGSTKQRAGASG

-3283 VVAAIENTAGPETLS
+3283 VVTAIENTAGPETLS

-3344 IGNITGMMDRMG
+3344 IGNITGMMERMG
-3356 AMNALKA
+3356 AANALKA

-3369 HGNIVEQRRFIQNK
+3369 HGNIVEQRRFIQSK
-3383 STMMRDRGATID
+3383 STMMRDRQATID
-3395 RDMYMQ
+3395 RDMFMQ
-3401 DRLPVGKNESELR
+3401 DRLPVGKNESEFR

-3442 SLPEWLYTYKNAM
+3442 SLPEWLFTYKRAM
-3455 AVMEVDGKL
+3455 AAMEIEGKFN
-3464 TREEMD
+3464 RDEMD

-3535 LLEATWYWWILGAL
+3535 LLAATWYWWILGAL

-3563 EDKWKKKFLH
+3563 KDKWKKKFLH

-3622 LKAAKKGDLIEMGRG
+3622 LKATKKGDLIEMGRG

-3649 PDTITDAFWNFMRMA
+3649 PDTITDAFWNFMRMVS
-3664 CTDTEFTMWD
+3664 TDTEFTMWD

>member
-13 IKPKDYTPIQ
+13 IKPKDYTPIK
-23 VRPTPEFGGIQ
+23 VRQTPEFGGIQ

-167 TNILKS
+167 TNILKN

-202 DTGTHFA
+202 DTGAHFA
-209 GTAYKAGQ
+209 GTAYEAGQ

-222 SELMYKASIGEISD
+222 SELMYKASLGEISD
-236 EEVEKAIPDLMNA
+236 EEVEKAIPGLMNA

-286 ILSPIAPLAQPILAA
+286 ILAPIAPLAQPILAA
-301 TKTNLPQIATLGA
+301 TKTNLPQIATIGA
-314 ASAAGAV
+314 ASAAGTV
-321 GATGVVAGAAVTG
+321 GATGAVAGAAVTG
-334 AAALTGLIAL
+334 AAALAGLIAL
-344 GTASVFTGTYRAEAG
+344 GTASVFVGTYRAEAG

-366 TQKDKN
+366 AKKDKN

-390 RINAAIETGAWEL
+390 VINAAIETGAWEL

-423 EAAMKKLIGAG
+423 EAAMKRLIGAG

-461 GLQSLSADMDTRLF
+461 GLQSLSADIDTSLF
-475 GKETVP
+475 GKEP
-481 VREMMGNALDAMI
+481 IPMRKMMRNALDAMI

-515 HRAMKRIAGLSEMKD
+515 HRAMKRITGLSEMKD

-556 YQKAPETY
+556 YKKAPETY

-677 EAAAA
+677 EAAAT

-708 SGGLDHIEDTCKTIL
+708 SGGLDHIEDTCKAIL

-735 VKELQDYMEQ
+735 VKVLQDYMER

-764 GEGKDRVHLRVSKN
+764 GEGEDRVHLRVSKN

-817 KVAIAEIEEAKKR
+817 KAAIAEIEEAKKR

-888 VLAKIAENFHNNY
+888 VLAKLAENFHKNY
-901 GVPLKLAMIAAGE
+901 GVPLKLAMVKAG
-914 VSPETTHQLNQSAIE
+914 
-929 NELQLVKEKYWNT
+929 
-942 EEWMKAPDGTPTKLT
+942 
-957 ERQWLIT
+957 
-964 HSETFREWFGDW
+964 
-976 ETVEKVTKLYYGN
+976 KV
-989 PIVMTEGGLKEKLEK
+989 V
-1004 AARDNGINIAAD
+1004 GIN
-1016 ADSIRKE
+1016 KE
-1023 IKTIF
+1023 
-1028 KSLYPGKELSKGYRE
+1028 
-1043 PGRVKNLDGELIS
+1043 
-1056 ITVSSAKELRHH
+1056 A
-1068 STNPRTLFLAVNL
+1068 
-1081 DSVIE
+1081 
-1086 NATFLYEE
+1086 
-1094 VKDESRVKKSNQ
+1094 
-1106 TTLAYRYYATRVV
+1106 
-1119 VNGEECIARIIVR
+1119 
-1132 KDKNGNLY
+1132 
-1140 FYDGDITSN
+1140 
-1149 EQIKKDLPKYLYPD
+1149 
-1163 TKTGQNLG
+1163 
-1171 KSLFTHSIQEWLAK
+1171 
-1185 VKETTDKIGGNGEV
+1185 
-1199 LASVVNDFEESSTYH
+1199 YH
-1214 QMAGEHARN
+1214 QM
-1223 APLDKLEVA
+1223 
-1232 KKMEEEE
+1232 
-1239 ASPEEIWDTTGWMR
+1239 
-1253 GPEGEWR
+1253 
-1260 FEIPDNLDQIDLS
+1260 
-1273 FAKDQDRISL
+1273 
-1283 WQIYSNPQLYEAYP
+1283 
-1297 ALANVKVYAEDTGK
+1297 
-1311 AYSGADGFT
+1311 
-1320 DEDGIHLSKEFIEKN
+1320 
-1335 PKEAKSAL
+1335 
-1343 IHELQHVIQMTV
+1343 
-1355 EDRFSKGGNPKIA
+1355 
-1368 EESMEM
+1368 
-1374 TLWKLEV
+1374 
-1381 RLEELKLKEPERSYI
+1381 
-1396 EAMQENDKQA
+1396 
-1406 AEAMNNGDFAKFISL
+1406 
-1421 SKKKKEIRK
+1421 
-1430 NGPENKEEIDNILR
+1430 
-1444 NIETLKNATKETE
+1444 
-1457 HGDPH
+1457 
-1462 GYKKYRRLGGEAEAF
+1462 
-1477 MTSERAEG
+1477 
-1485 KQAGM
+1485 
-1490 PNYDTG
+1490 
-1496 YGYPV
+1496 
-1501 ANFAGETF
+1501 
-1509 RFSLAQ
+1509 
-1515 REKSAAEQQLDADEK
+1515 AEQQLDADEK

-1538 FMAGKIST
+1538 FMAGKIFT

-1561 GAEVLPVEISVSD
+1561 GAKVLPVEISASD

-1672 QEGKLEYANRKKAT
+1672 QEGKLEYANRKKAI
-1686 DWISSEQPHWLIP
+1686 DWISSEQPQWLIP
-1699 EEKVDNLLSA
+1699 KEKVDNLLSA

-1715 ENLVKLKSEN
+1715 EDLVKLKSEN

-1736 LVAMHNIDLGNLAA
+1736 LVVYHNVSAGKLRE
-1750 AIKLGGLPVPSIA
+1750 AIKLGGLPMPSLAI
-1763 VTKKQTPYTGF
+1763 TKRDIPF
-1774 GDATLIMKK
+1774 GDFGEITLIGDKVMI
-1783 DTVDPSKTPV
+1783 DPRKSRSNEV
-1793 FSRDAWTGVFPKVIR
+1793 FSRDAYTVRKPVVNYEAPAKIDSDTFHKKYEETRKFLKKNSIDVGVINFSFYDGEES
-1808 LANMKRLTSF
+1808 LAAMENNI
-1818 VEKAIEPL
+1818 AI
-1826 QEELPREVAD
+1826 
-1836 YGDIYNSY
+1836 
-1844 ILRNANNKNGD
+1844 
-1855 VQKML
+1855 
-1860 EDSLNS
+1860 
-1866 AGYKYYFLKT
+1866 KYYYVKNVLKKD
-1876 INKEPKLKWRKKGLN
+1876 IPIKERTVTPPVRGERLFKEYPELIHALKSSTVKKGDFSEVDQAARPYFDEMRQDIAMG
-1891 KELIDHPK
+1891 K
-1899 ILKACQGLEKKYGK
+1899 GLVGRSKRVLAKWTTNGHINEEGV
-1913 QGLKELLYEGPSAML
+1913 KELLLRLSTYEEDKKKKPYKEVDRQDFVKDLRKTIEEAGIERFTAFVRSEFDSLYKDRYLWDNGKKYAFNIDNIVKLMKKYRGTNNEGPGGINYGFNSLLAFL
-1928 EESTDLKEANDLIV
+1928 SKKFTSIRDIKNHESLLAPNKKELARYKKAEDMYNRLIDEAAELRGSYGMDLDMDLAGLMKDTRDGKKDLHRFPEDKKFLQHIKDFLKEA
-1942 NELSKKP
+1942 
-1949 EGNES
+1949 
-1954 PFLKRVHKRQQA
+1954 
-1966 RLVNGETLHSLLS
+1966 
-1979 DYLERDKKVFEEE
+1979 DKVTT
-1992 SFKQQLDKRIK
+1992 D
-2003 ANQNTFNAWKESF
+2003 
-2016 RDEMLGESVIRDS
+2016 
-2029 GKPADLEN
+2029 
-2037 IVDAMLGNLKNAQK
+2037 
-2051 GFAGFGIGN
+2051 
-2060 IIASSAKK
+2060 
-2068 IESFGEMHR
+2068 
-2077 EADRNMDGSTNIE
+2077 
-2090 TSLDKSEQYTK
+2090 
-2101 VKDEIID
+2101 
-2108 FTGRMAEAY
+2108 
-2117 KWEDSWESRS
+2117 
-2127 DASQVLMSMMSGK
+2127 
-2140 TFKASARKFGF
+2140 
-2151 TYSAA
+2151 
-2156 LEKQAKE
+2156 
-2163 IIKEVKN
+2163 
-2170 LPAKYFEAKPQ
+2170 YFEAKPA
-2181 RAVRFSEVAAAVMP
+2181 RKVTFDEFSGAVIP
-2195 KNASKEIKDYLRA
+2195 KGTPEETVNFLES
-2208 QGVTIRLYDPRI
+2208 QGIVVREYDQDV
-2220 EGDRERV
+2220 EGDREAKAKELGQKLNV
-2227 TNSAQDRVKQY
+2227 Y
-2238 FQEGSNYQGSYDRN
+2238 FQNKYQGSYDRN
-2252 TNVIELFD
+2252 ANVIELFD
-2260 GANESTVVHEG
+2260 GANESTVIHEG

-2370 DGSAPT
+2370 EGSAPT

-2473 EEAIENFRAS
+2473 EEAIENFKAS

-2508 IYNSGTFPTRKDRD
+2508 IYNSDTFPTKKDRD

-2536 EKLRVAGGTTEE
+2536 EKLRAAGGTTEE

-2571 RSMAE
+2571 RGMAE

-2803 REQAQCL
+2803 LEQAQCL

-2919 YVAEDIIPGWMRSA
+2919 YMAEDIIPGWMRSA
-2933 FEGSTALKLKDLT
+2933 FDGSSPMKMKDLT
-2946 MDQFRE
+2946 MNQFRE

-3005 ATNLDRLG
+3005 ATGLDRLG

-3025 SEILIERMGKSA
+3025 PEILIERLGKSA
-3037 AEYFYKPMD
+3037 TEYFYKPMD
-3046 KAAAHLR
+3046 KAADHLR

-3084 TIGLDERGKPV
+3084 TVGLDERGKPV

-3109 GTKSNRA
+3109 GTKSNRE

-3150 VESVWEHLNSYWGER
+3150 VESVWDHLNSYWGER

-3204 LSSAKTSN
+3204 LSSTKTSN

-3283 VVAAIENTAGPETLS
+3283 VVTAIENTAGPETLS

-3316 EWDST
+3316 EWDSA

-3344 IGNITGMMDRMG
+3344 IGNITGMMERMG
-3356 AMNALKA
+3356 AANALTA

-3369 HGNIVEQRRFIQNK
+3369 HGNIVEQRRFIQTK

-3401 DRLPVGKNESELR
+3401 DRLPVGKNESEFR

-3442 SLPEWLYTYKNAM
+3442 SLPEWLFTYKRAM
-3455 AVMEVDGKL
+3455 AAMEIEGKL
-3464 TREEMD
+3464 NRDEMD

-3485 GSNETKDQTSFTR
+3485 GSNETKDQSSFIR

-3520 IRAGYILYD
+3520 IRAGYTLYD

-3535 LLEATWYWWILGAL
+3535 LLAATWYWWILGAL

-3579 PIGGVPLAR
+3579 PIGGVPLVR

-3622 LKAAKKGDLIEMGRG
+3622 LRATKKGDLIEMGRG

-3649 PDTITDAFWNFMRMA
+3649 PDTITDAFWNFMRLT
-3664 CTDTEFTMWD
+3664 CTDTKFTMWD

>member
-1 MDEEILGSVLHG
+1 MDQEILGSVLHG
-13 IKPKDYTPIQ
+13 IKPKDYTPIK
-23 VRPTPEFGGIQ
+23 VRQTPEFGGIQ

-167 TNILKS
+167 TNILKN

-202 DTGTHFA
+202 DTGTHFV
-209 GTAYKAGQ
+209 GTAYEAGQ

-236 EEVEKAIPDLMNA
+236 EEVEKAIPGLMKA

-286 ILSPIAPLAQPILAA
+286 IIAPIAPLAQPILAA

-314 ASAAGAV
+314 ASAASAV
-321 GATGVVAGAAVTG
+321 GATGAVAGAAVTG
-334 AAALTGLIAL
+334 AAALVGLIAL

-366 TQKDKN
+366 TKKDKN

-403 ALKGITK
+403 ALKGITR

-461 GLQSLSADMDTRLF
+461 GLQSLSADMDTSLF

-502 MSIGGAALAGTGA
+502 MSIGGAALAGAGA

-556 YQKAPETY
+556 YKKAPETY

-633 PETHEALS
+633 PETHKALS

-677 EAAAA
+677 EAAAS

-723 QEAKDAWGKLTG
+723 QEAKDAWGELTG
-735 VKELQDYMEQ
+735 VKELQDYMER

-758 VDMFDV
+758 VDFIDV
-764 GEGKDRVHLRVSKN
+764 GEGKDRVHLRISKN
-778 PDWYQDFYGAYG
+778 PGWYQDFYDSYG
-790 RAPNQRELYDIAQEK
+790 RAPTQRELYDIAQEK

-810 DKGDEES
+810 DKGDDAS
-817 KVAIAEIEEAKKR
+817 KAAIAEIETAKKR

-888 VLAKIAENFHNNY
+888 VLAKLAENFRKNY
-901 GVPLKLAMIAAGE
+901 GVPLKLAMVKAGE
-914 VSPETTHQLNQSAIE
+914 VVGISKDAYGMAAFDVSRSGISSVSQFMDRIKAGKIAGEKPNKIRYTGKFGVSYSEEQVSHATTLHRGHVLTKEQMDDIENHLDVLHNPALSSRGDALSGRYHGKSVLCRIDGGLGSYYVVLEVSNDNGVVWFKTGMAGGKESIDKIIAEHSAGSLSYKDAGTTSQNNSAITIDSLP
-929 NELQLVKEKYWNT
+929 NAL
-942 EEWMKAPDGTPTKLT
+942 
-957 ERQWLIT
+957 
-964 HSETFREWFGDW
+964 
-976 ETVEKVTKLYYGN
+976 
-989 PIVMTEGGLKEKLEK
+989 
-1004 AARDNGINIAAD
+1004 GI
-1016 ADSIRKE
+1016 
-1023 IKTIF
+1023 
-1028 KSLYPGKELSKGYRE
+1028 
-1043 PGRVKNLDGELIS
+1043 
-1056 ITVSSAKELRHH
+1056 
-1068 STNPRTLFLAVNL
+1068 
-1081 DSVIE
+1081 
-1086 NATFLYEE
+1086 
-1094 VKDESRVKKSNQ
+1094 VKKD
-1106 TTLAYRYYATRVV
+1106 A
-1119 VNGEECIARIIVR
+1119 
-1132 KDKNGNLY
+1132 
-1140 FYDGDITSN
+1140 
-1149 EQIKKDLPKYLYPD
+1149 
-1163 TKTGQNLG
+1163 
-1171 KSLFTHSIQEWLAK
+1171 
-1185 VKETTDKIGGNGEV
+1185 
-1199 LASVVNDFEESSTYH
+1199 YH
-1214 QMAGEHARN
+1214 QMAGEYAHN
-1223 APLDKLEVA
+1223 VLSGKST
-1232 KKMEEEE
+1232 KKNM
-1239 ASPEEIWDTTGWMR
+1239 
-1253 GPEGEWR
+1253 
-1260 FEIPDNLDQIDLS
+1260 
-1273 FAKDQDRISL
+1273 
-1283 WQIYSNPQLYEAYP
+1283 
-1297 ALANVKVYAEDTGK
+1297 AE
-1311 AYSGADGFT
+1311 
-1320 DEDGIHLSKEFIEKN
+1320 
-1335 PKEAKSAL
+1335 
-1343 IHELQHVIQMTV
+1343 
-1355 EDRFSKGGNPKIA
+1355 R
-1368 EESMEM
+1368 
-1374 TLWKLEV
+1374 
-1381 RLEELKLKEPERSYI
+1381 
-1396 EAMQENDKQA
+1396 
-1406 AEAMNNGDFAKFISL
+1406 
-1421 SKKKKEIRK
+1421 
-1430 NGPENKEEIDNILR
+1430 
-1444 NIETLKNATKETE
+1444 
-1457 HGDPH
+1457 
-1462 GYKKYRRLGGEAEAF
+1462 
-1477 MTSERAEG
+1477 
-1485 KQAGM
+1485 
-1490 PNYDTG
+1490 
-1496 YGYPV
+1496 
-1501 ANFAGETF
+1501 
-1509 RFSLAQ
+1509 
-1515 REKSAAEQQLDADEK
+1515 QLDADEK

-1612 GEVRKV
+1612 GEARKV
-1618 IVLELKDKNGATIV
+1618 IVLELKDENGATIV
-1632 IPMELERKKG
+1632 VPMELERMSDGYK
-1642 NYEVNQITSAYG
+1642 VNRMTSTYG
-1654 KTDKKTRRTS
+1654 KTDRKTGEPS
-1664 FVWFQKQL
+1664 YEWFKKQL
-1672 QEGKLEYANRKKAT
+1672 EAGNLEYANRKKAT
-1686 DWISSEQPHWLIP
+1686 DWISTEQPDWLIP
-1699 EEKVDNLLSA
+1699 KEKVDNLLSA

-1715 ENLVKLKSEN
+1715 EDLVKLKSEN

-1736 LVAMHNIDLGNLAA
+1736 LVVYHNVSAGKLRE
-1750 AIKLGGLPVPSIA
+1750 AIKLGGLPMPSLAI
-1763 VTKKQTPYTGF
+1763 TKRDIPF
-1774 GDATLIMKK
+1774 GDFGEITLIGDK
-1783 DTVDPSKTPV
+1783 DIIDPRKSRSNEV
-1793 FSRDAWTGVFPKVIR
+1793 FSRDAYTVRKPVVNYEAPAKIDSDAFHK
-1808 LANMKRLTSF
+1808 KY
-1818 VEKAIEPL
+1818 
-1826 QEELPREVAD
+1826 EETRKFL
-1836 YGDIYNSY
+1836 
-1844 ILRNANNKNGD
+1844 NKNSIDVGEINFSFYNGEESLAAMENNIAIKYYYVKNVLKKDIPIKERTVTPPVRGERLFKEYPELIHALKSSKVKKGD
-1855 VQKML
+1855 FSEVDQAARPYFDEMRQDIAMGKGL
-1860 EDSLNS
+1860 VGRSKRVLAKWTTNGHINEEGVKEILLRLSAYEEDKKKKPYKEVDRQDFVKDLRKTIEEAGIERFTAFVRSEFDSLYKDRYLWDNGKKYAFNIDNIVKLMKKYRGTNNEGPGGINYGFNS
-1866 AGYKYYFLKT
+1866 LLAFLSKKFT
-1876 INKEPKLKWRKKGLN
+1876 SIRDIKNHESLLAPNK
-1891 KELIDHPK
+1891 KELARYKKAEDMYNRLIDEAAE
-1899 ILKACQGLEKKYGK
+1899 LRGSYGMDLDMDLAGLMKDTRDGKKDLHGFPEDK
-1913 QGLKELLYEGPSAML
+1913 KFLQHIK
-1928 EESTDLKEANDLIV
+1928 DFLKEA
-1942 NELSKKP
+1942 
-1949 EGNES
+1949 
-1954 PFLKRVHKRQQA
+1954 
-1966 RLVNGETLHSLLS
+1966 
-1979 DYLERDKKVFEEE
+1979 DKVTT
-1992 SFKQQLDKRIK
+1992 D
-2003 ANQNTFNAWKESF
+2003 
-2016 RDEMLGESVIRDS
+2016 
-2029 GKPADLEN
+2029 
-2037 IVDAMLGNLKNAQK
+2037 
-2051 GFAGFGIGN
+2051 
-2060 IIASSAKK
+2060 
-2068 IESFGEMHR
+2068 
-2077 EADRNMDGSTNIE
+2077 
-2090 TSLDKSEQYTK
+2090 
-2101 VKDEIID
+2101 
-2108 FTGRMAEAY
+2108 
-2117 KWEDSWESRS
+2117 
-2127 DASQVLMSMMSGK
+2127 
-2140 TFKASARKFGF
+2140 
-2151 TYSAA
+2151 
-2156 LEKQAKE
+2156 
-2163 IIKEVKN
+2163 
-2170 LPAKYFEAKPQ
+2170 YFEAKPA
-2181 RAVRFSEVAAAVMP
+2181 RKVTFDEFSGAVIP
-2195 KNASKEIKDYLRA
+2195 KGTPEETVNFLES
-2208 QGVTIRLYDPRI
+2208 QGIVVREYDQDV
-2220 EGDRERV
+2220 EGDREAKAKELGQKLNV
-2227 TNSAQDRVKQY
+2227 Y
-2238 FQEGSNYQGSYDRN
+2238 FQNKYQGSYDRN
-2252 TNVIELFD
+2252 ANVIELFD
-2260 GANESTVVHEG
+2260 GANESTVIHEG

-2304 LKSMQGDLSTIRS
+2304 LKGMQGDLSTIRS
-2317 WAAFSEDHL
+2317 WTAFSEDHL

-2370 DGSAPT
+2370 EGSAPT

-2391 DIYKTAKSLG
+2391 DIYKTAKNLG

-2406 PEIKDIFDRM
+2406 PEIKDIFDHM

-2473 EEAIENFRAS
+2473 EEAIENFKAA
-2483 ISSEEERTSFIESLG
+2483 ISSEEERSSFIESLG

-2508 IYNSGTFPTRKDRD
+2508 IYNSDTFPTKKDRD

-2536 EKLRVAGGTTEE
+2536 EKLRAAGGTTEE

-2571 RSMAE
+2571 RGMAE

-2740 KESRDAMRF
+2740 KESREAMRF
-2749 DMREI
+2749 NMKEI

-2760 TLGGEKL
+2760 TLGGEKI
-2767 SHATSWRWWENKA
+2767 SHAISWRWWENKA
-2780 QIAEA
+2780 QIAET

-2856 SRTDKPVMMKDD
+2856 SRTDKPVLMKDD

-2919 YVAEDIIPGWMRSA
+2919 YMAEDIIPGWMRSA
-2933 FEGSTALKLKDLT
+2933 FDGSSPMKMKDLT
-2946 MDQFRE
+2946 MNQFRE

-3005 ATNLDRLG
+3005 ATSLDRLG

-3025 SEILIERMGKSA
+3025 PEILIERLGKSA

-3084 TIGLDERGKPV
+3084 TVGLDERGKPV

-3109 GTKSNRA
+3109 GTKSNRE

-3150 VESVWEHLNSYWGER
+3150 VESVWDHLNSYWGER

-3183 DFTLKSGRVI
+3183 DFMLKSGRVI

-3204 LSSAKTSN
+3204 LSSTKTSN

-3321 LGRARRRFNFTTMG
+3321 LGRARRRFNFATMG

-3344 IGNITGMMDRMG
+3344 IGNITGMMERMG
-3356 AMNALKA
+3356 AANALKA

-3369 HGNIVEQRRFIQNK
+3369 HGNIVEQRRFIQTK

-3401 DRLPVGKNESELR
+3401 DRLPVGKNESEFR

-3442 SLPEWLYTYKNAM
+3442 SLPEWLFTYKRAM
-3455 AVMEVDGKL
+3455 AAMEIEGKL
-3464 TREEMD
+3464 NRDEMD

-3485 GSNETKDQTSFTR
+3485 GSNETKDQTSFIR
-3498 KNGILAQM
+3498 KNGIIAQM

-3529 KGDVKP
+3529 KGDVKQ
-3535 LLEATWYWWILGAL
+3535 LLAATWYWWILGAL
-3549 VETTLREIGDDSDD
+3549 VETTLREIGDDTDD

-3579 PIGGVPLAR
+3579 PIGGIPLAR
-3588 EAVPWT
+3588 EAIPWT

-3610 PFFDTLKHMENF
+3610 PFFDTLKHMESF

>member
-13 IKPKDYTPIQ
+13 IKPKDYTPIK
-23 VRPTPEFGGIQ
+23 VRQTPEFGGIQ

-107 APQLIASDPD
+107 APQLIASDSD

-202 DTGTHFA
+202 DTGTHFV
-209 GTAYKAGQ
+209 GTAYEAGQ

-236 EEVEKAIPDLMNA
+236 EEVEKAIPGLMNA

-286 ILSPIAPLAQPILAA
+286 IIAPIAPLAQPILAA

-314 ASAAGAV
+314 ASVASAV
-321 GATGVVAGAAVTG
+321 GATGAVAGAAVTG
-334 AAALTGLIAL
+334 AAALAGLIAL

-366 TQKDKN
+366 TKKDKN

-423 EAAMKKLIGAG
+423 EAAMKKLIGVG

-461 GLQSLSADMDTRLF
+461 GLQSLSADIDTNLF

-502 MSIGGAALAGTGA
+502 MSIGGAALAGAGA
-515 HRAMKRIAGLSEMKD
+515 HRAMKRITGLSEMKD

-556 YQKAPETY
+556 YKKAPETY

-677 EAAAA
+677 EAAAT

-735 VKELQDYMEQ
+735 VKELQDYMER

-778 PDWYQDFYGAYG
+778 PDWYQDFYGTYG

-868 EEIKAAGNGAVTKAA
+868 GEIKVAGNGAVTKAA

-888 VLAKIAENFHNNY
+888 VLAKLAENFHKNY
-901 GVPLKLAMIAAGE
+901 GVPLKLAMVKAGE
-914 VSPETTHQLNQSAIE
+914 VVGIREGAYGMAAFDVSRSGISSVSQFMDRIKAGKATGEKPNKIRYTGKFGVSYSEEQVSHATILHRGHVLTKEQMDDIENHLDVLHNPALSSRGDALSGRYHGKSVLCRIDGDLGSYYVVLEVSNDNGVVWFKTGMTGGKESIDKIIAEHSAGSLSYKDAGTTSQNNSAITIDSLP
-929 NELQLVKEKYWNT
+929 NAL
-942 EEWMKAPDGTPTKLT
+942 
-957 ERQWLIT
+957 
-964 HSETFREWFGDW
+964 
-976 ETVEKVTKLYYGN
+976 
-989 PIVMTEGGLKEKLEK
+989 
-1004 AARDNGINIAAD
+1004 GI
-1016 ADSIRKE
+1016 
-1023 IKTIF
+1023 
-1028 KSLYPGKELSKGYRE
+1028 
-1043 PGRVKNLDGELIS
+1043 
-1056 ITVSSAKELRHH
+1056 
-1068 STNPRTLFLAVNL
+1068 
-1081 DSVIE
+1081 
-1086 NATFLYEE
+1086 
-1094 VKDESRVKKSNQ
+1094 VKKD
-1106 TTLAYRYYATRVV
+1106 A
-1119 VNGEECIARIIVR
+1119 
-1132 KDKNGNLY
+1132 
-1140 FYDGDITSN
+1140 
-1149 EQIKKDLPKYLYPD
+1149 
-1163 TKTGQNLG
+1163 
-1171 KSLFTHSIQEWLAK
+1171 
-1185 VKETTDKIGGNGEV
+1185 
-1199 LASVVNDFEESSTYH
+1199 YH
-1214 QMAGEHARN
+1214 QMAGEYAHN
-1223 APLDKLEVA
+1223 VLSSKST
-1232 KKMEEEE
+1232 KKGM
-1239 ASPEEIWDTTGWMR
+1239 
-1253 GPEGEWR
+1253 
-1260 FEIPDNLDQIDLS
+1260 
-1273 FAKDQDRISL
+1273 
-1283 WQIYSNPQLYEAYP
+1283 
-1297 ALANVKVYAEDTGK
+1297 AE
-1311 AYSGADGFT
+1311 
-1320 DEDGIHLSKEFIEKN
+1320 
-1335 PKEAKSAL
+1335 
-1343 IHELQHVIQMTV
+1343 
-1355 EDRFSKGGNPKIA
+1355 R
-1368 EESMEM
+1368 
-1374 TLWKLEV
+1374 
-1381 RLEELKLKEPERSYI
+1381 
-1396 EAMQENDKQA
+1396 
-1406 AEAMNNGDFAKFISL
+1406 
-1421 SKKKKEIRK
+1421 
-1430 NGPENKEEIDNILR
+1430 
-1444 NIETLKNATKETE
+1444 
-1457 HGDPH
+1457 
-1462 GYKKYRRLGGEAEAF
+1462 
-1477 MTSERAEG
+1477 
-1485 KQAGM
+1485 
-1490 PNYDTG
+1490 
-1496 YGYPV
+1496 
-1501 ANFAGETF
+1501 
-1509 RFSLAQ
+1509 
-1515 REKSAAEQQLDADEK
+1515 QLDADEK

-1561 GAEVLPVEISVSD
+1561 GAEVLPVEISASD

-1672 QEGKLEYANRKKAT
+1672 QEGKLEYANRKKAI
-1686 DWISSEQPHWLIP
+1686 DWISSEQPQWLIP
-1699 EEKVDNLLSA
+1699 KEKVDNLLSA

-1715 ENLVKLKSEN
+1715 EDLVKLKSEN

-1736 LVAMHNIDLGNLAA
+1736 LVVYHNVSAGKLRE
-1750 AIKLGGLPVPSIA
+1750 AIKLGGLPMPSLAI
-1763 VTKKQTPYTGF
+1763 TKRDIPF
-1774 GDATLIMKK
+1774 GDFGEITLIGDKVMI
-1783 DTVDPSKTPV
+1783 DPRKSRSNEV
-1793 FSRDAWTGVFPKVIR
+1793 FSRDAYTVRKPVVNYEEPAKIDSDTFHKKYEETRKFLKKNSIDVGEINFSFYHGEES
-1808 LANMKRLTSF
+1808 LAAMENNI
-1818 VEKAIEPL
+1818 AI
-1826 QEELPREVAD
+1826 
-1836 YGDIYNSY
+1836 
-1844 ILRNANNKNGD
+1844 
-1855 VQKML
+1855 
-1860 EDSLNS
+1860 
-1866 AGYKYYFLKT
+1866 KYYYVKNVLKKD
-1876 INKEPKLKWRKKGLN
+1876 IPIKERTVTPPVRGERLFKEYPELIHALKSSKVKKGDFSEVDQAARPYFDEMRQDIAMG
-1891 KELIDHPK
+1891 K
-1899 ILKACQGLEKKYGK
+1899 GLVGRSKRVLAKWTTNGHINEEGV
-1913 QGLKELLYEGPSAML
+1913 KELLLRLSAYEEDKKKKPYKEVDRQDFVKDLRKTIEEAGIERFTAFVRSEFDSLYKDRYLWDNGKKYAFNIDNIVKLMKKYRGTNNEGPGGINYGFNSLLAFL
-1928 EESTDLKEANDLIV
+1928 SKKFTSIRDIKNHESLLAPSKKELARYKKAEDMYNRLIDEAAELRGSYGMDLDMDLAGLMKDTRDGKKDLHGFPEDKKFLQHIKDFLKEA
-1942 NELSKKP
+1942 
-1949 EGNES
+1949 
-1954 PFLKRVHKRQQA
+1954 
-1966 RLVNGETLHSLLS
+1966 
-1979 DYLERDKKVFEEE
+1979 DKVTT
-1992 SFKQQLDKRIK
+1992 D
-2003 ANQNTFNAWKESF
+2003 
-2016 RDEMLGESVIRDS
+2016 
-2029 GKPADLEN
+2029 
-2037 IVDAMLGNLKNAQK
+2037 
-2051 GFAGFGIGN
+2051 
-2060 IIASSAKK
+2060 
-2068 IESFGEMHR
+2068 
-2077 EADRNMDGSTNIE
+2077 
-2090 TSLDKSEQYTK
+2090 
-2101 VKDEIID
+2101 
-2108 FTGRMAEAY
+2108 
-2117 KWEDSWESRS
+2117 
-2127 DASQVLMSMMSGK
+2127 
-2140 TFKASARKFGF
+2140 
-2151 TYSAA
+2151 
-2156 LEKQAKE
+2156 
-2163 IIKEVKN
+2163 
-2170 LPAKYFEAKPQ
+2170 YFEAKPARKVTFDEFSGVVIPKGTPEETVNFLESQ
-2181 RAVRFSEVAAAVMP
+2181 GIVVRE
-2195 KNASKEIKDYLRA
+2195 
-2208 QGVTIRLYDPRI
+2208 YDQDV
-2220 EGDRERV
+2220 EGDREAKAKELGQKLNV
-2227 TNSAQDRVKQY
+2227 Y
-2238 FQEGSNYQGSYDRN
+2238 FQNKYQGSYDRN
-2252 TNVIELFD
+2252 ANVIELFD
-2260 GANESTVVHEG
+2260 GANESTVIHEG

-2304 LKSMQGDLSTIRS
+2304 LKGMQGDLSTIRS
-2317 WAAFSEDHL
+2317 WTAFSEDHL

-2343 DIRAGKAGAME
+2343 DIRVGKAGAME

-2391 DIYKTAKSLG
+2391 DIYKTTKNLG

-2406 PEIKDIFDRM
+2406 PEIKDIFDHM
-2416 ISTESEI
+2416 ISTEAEI

-2473 EEAIENFRAS
+2473 EEAIENFKAA
-2483 ISSEEERTSFIESLG
+2483 ISSEEERSSFIESLG

-2508 IYNSGTFPTRKDRD
+2508 IYNSDTFPTKKDRD

-2536 EKLRVAGGTTEE
+2536 EKLRAAGGTTEE

-2571 RSMAE
+2571 RGMAE

-2678 AAKGENKSRKES
+2678 AVKGENKSRKES

-2785 RAMKAAAGN
+2785 RAMKAAAAN

-2919 YVAEDIIPGWMRSA
+2919 YMAEDIIPGWMRSA
-2933 FEGSTALKLKDLT
+2933 FDGSSPLKLKDLT
-2946 MDQFRE
+2946 VNQFRE

-3005 ATNLDRLG
+3005 ATSLDRLG

-3025 SEILIERMGKSA
+3025 PEILIERLGKSA

-3053 ELKSAAR
+3053 KLKSAAR

-3095 SYTKEQLLAMALNF
+3095 SYTKEQILAMALNF

-3204 LSSAKTSN
+3204 LSSTKTSN

-3344 IGNITGMMDRMG
+3344 IGNITGMMERMG
-3356 AMNALKA
+3356 AANAIKA

-3369 HGNIVEQRRFIQNK
+3369 HGNIVEQRRFIQTK

-3401 DRLPVGKNESELR
+3401 DRLPVGKNESEFR

-3442 SLPEWLYTYKNAM
+3442 SLPEWLFTYKRAM
-3455 AVMEVDGKL
+3455 AAMEIEGKL
-3464 TREEMD
+3464 NRDEMD

-3485 GSNETKDQTSFTR
+3485 GSNETKDQSSFIR

-3520 IRAGYILYD
+3520 IRAGYTLYD

-3535 LLEATWYWWILGAL
+3535 LLAATWYWWILGAL

-3622 LKAAKKGDLIEMGRG
+3622 LKATKKGDLIEMGRG
-3637 ATKAITRTSIPV
+3637 ATKAVTRTYIPV
-3649 PDTITDAFWNFMRMA
+3649 PDTVTDAFWNFMRMA

>member
-13 IKPKDYTPIQ
+13 IKPKDYTPIK
-23 VRPTPEFGGIQ
+23 VRQTPEFGGIQ

-167 TNILKS
+167 TNILKN

-202 DTGTHFA
+202 DTGTHFV
-209 GTAYKAGQ
+209 GTAYEAGQ

-236 EEVEKAIPDLMNA
+236 EEVEKAIPGLMNA

-286 ILSPIAPLAQPILAA
+286 ILAPIAPLAQPILAA

-314 ASAAGAV
+314 ASAASAV
-321 GATGVVAGAAVTG
+321 GATGAVAGAAVTG

-344 GTASVFTGTYRAEAG
+344 GTASVFVGTYRAEAG

-366 TQKDKN
+366 AKKDKN

-377 TREQAIGH
+377 TRDEAIGH

-390 RINAAIETGAWEL
+390 VINAAIEAGAMEL

-434 RAAVGAKAIG
+434 RNTVRAKAIG
-444 YGAKQFAKVAA
+444 YGAKQFAKVAV

-461 GLQSLSADMDTRLF
+461 GLQSLSADIDTNLF
-475 GKETVP
+475 GKETVSI
-481 VREMMGNALDAMI
+481 REMTGNALDAMI
-494 EAVPSVVG
+494 EAVPSVIG
-502 MSIGGAALAGTGA
+502 MSIGGAALAGAGA

-545 KLMDLRSESSL
+545 KLMDLRSESAL
-556 YQKAPETY
+556 YKKAPETY
-564 RKTLQN
+564 QKTLQN
-570 QLDHTGSGTLYIDA
+570 QLDRTGSGTLYIDA

-633 PETHEALS
+633 PETHDALS

-677 EAAAA
+677 EAAAS
-682 EKILNDHFSDDTD
+682 EKILNDHFSEDTD
-695 IGREDRDTAREIL
+695 TGREDRGTAQEIL

-723 QEAKDAWGKLTG
+723 QEAKDAWGELTG
-735 VKELQDYMEQ
+735 VKELQDYMER

-758 VDMFDV
+758 VDFVDV
-764 GEGKDRVHLRVSKN
+764 GEGKDRVHLRISKN
-778 PDWYQDFYGAYG
+778 PGWYQDFYDSYG
-790 RAPNQRELYDIAQEK
+790 RAPTQRELYDIAQEK

-810 DKGDEES
+810 DKGDDES
-817 KVAIAEIEEAKKR
+817 KAAIAEIETAKKR

-845 KEDLI
+845 KEDLL
-850 AQTLLDPE
+850 AQMLLDPE

-888 VLAKIAENFHNNY
+888 VLAKLAENFHKNY

-914 VSPETTHQLNQSAIE
+914 VSPETAHQLNQSAIE

-942 EEWMKAPDGTPTKLT
+942 DEWMKAPDGTPTKLT

-964 HSETFREWFGDW
+964 HSETFKKWFGGW
-976 ETVEKVTKLYYGN
+976 GTVEKYNRL
-989 PIVMTEGGLKEKLEK
+989 MH
-1004 AARDNGINIAAD
+1004 
-1016 ADSIRKE
+1016 
-1023 IKTIF
+1023 
-1028 KSLYPGKELSKGYRE
+1028 SKPVECNRTAFRGA
-1043 PGRVKNLDGELIS
+1043 
-1056 ITVSSAKELRHH
+1056 SAKEIGKAAKELYRALFPVSRASGKRDEPAVIRNRDGEYIRMPVSAAKELVRHSAEN
-1068 STNPRTLFLAVNL
+1068 STLQLIPNL
-1081 DSVIE
+1081 KELIAKSV
-1086 NATFLYEE
+1086 FLYEDA
-1094 VKDESRVKKSNQ
+1094 KDPNRVKKLNQ
-1106 TTLAYRYYATRVV
+1106 STVSYRYY
-1119 VNGEECIARIIVR
+1119 GMKIKLDGKECFARIVVR
-1132 KDKNGNLY
+1132 EEANGRKY
-1140 FYDGDITSN
+1140 FYDGDIT
-1149 EQIKKDLPKYLYPD
+1149 EIKKNPAQTGGPD
-1163 TKTGQNLG
+1163 SKNGVQSEG
-1171 KSLFTHSIQEWLAK
+1171 VLFTHSIQEWLAK
-1185 VKETTDKIGGNGEV
+1185 VKETTDKIGENGEV
-1199 LASVVNDFEESSTYH
+1199 LPSVVNDFEESSTYH
-1214 QMAGEHARN
+1214 QMTGEYAHN
-1223 APLDKLEVA
+1223 VLSGKST
-1232 KKMEEEE
+1232 KKDM
-1239 ASPEEIWDTTGWMR
+1239 
-1253 GPEGEWR
+1253 
-1260 FEIPDNLDQIDLS
+1260 
-1273 FAKDQDRISL
+1273 
-1283 WQIYSNPQLYEAYP
+1283 
-1297 ALANVKVYAEDTGK
+1297 AE
-1311 AYSGADGFT
+1311 
-1320 DEDGIHLSKEFIEKN
+1320 
-1335 PKEAKSAL
+1335 
-1343 IHELQHVIQMTV
+1343 
-1355 EDRFSKGGNPKIA
+1355 R
-1368 EESMEM
+1368 
-1374 TLWKLEV
+1374 
-1381 RLEELKLKEPERSYI
+1381 
-1396 EAMQENDKQA
+1396 
-1406 AEAMNNGDFAKFISL
+1406 
-1421 SKKKKEIRK
+1421 
-1430 NGPENKEEIDNILR
+1430 
-1444 NIETLKNATKETE
+1444 
-1457 HGDPH
+1457 
-1462 GYKKYRRLGGEAEAF
+1462 
-1477 MTSERAEG
+1477 
-1485 KQAGM
+1485 
-1490 PNYDTG
+1490 
-1496 YGYPV
+1496 
-1501 ANFAGETF
+1501 
-1509 RFSLAQ
+1509 
-1515 REKSAAEQQLDADEK
+1515 QLDADEK
-1530 SFADSVDR
+1530 SFADSVDH

-1574 LKKVLVDKHTDITP
+1574 LKKVLVDKHSDITP

-1618 IVLELKDKNGATIV
+1618 IVLELKDENGATIV
-1632 IPMELERKKG
+1632 VPMELEHMSDGYK
-1642 NYEVNQITSAYG
+1642 VNRMTSTYG
-1654 KTDKKTRRTS
+1654 KTDRKTGEPS
-1664 FVWFQKQL
+1664 YEWFKKQL
-1672 QEGKLEYANRKKAT
+1672 EAGNLEYANRKKAT
-1686 DWISSEQPHWLIP
+1686 DWISTEQPDWLIP
-1699 EEKVDNLLSA
+1699 KEKVDNLLSA

-1715 ENLVKLKSEN
+1715 EDLVKLKSEN

-1736 LVAMHNIDLGNLAA
+1736 LVVYHNVSTGKLRE
-1750 AIKLGGLPVPSIA
+1750 AIKLGGLPMPSIA
-1763 VTKKQTPYTGF
+1763 ITKKDIPF
-1774 GDATLIMKK
+1774 GDFGEITLIGDKNMI
-1783 DTVDPSKTPV
+1783 DPRKSRANEV
-1793 FSRDAWTGVFPKVIR
+1793 FSRDAYTVRKPTVNYEEPAERDQKAFHEKFQKASGELKSKGIEVREINFPAYTGEEALARMENDEVVKYYYVKNVLKKDVPIKYETIVPNYPHKEFFEKYPDILTALKDPKVKGKDFSDLDKACQPYIEDLKEKIR
-1808 LANMKRLTSF
+1808 N
-1818 VEKAIEPL
+1818 
-1826 QEELPREVAD
+1826 
-1836 YGDIYNSY
+1836 
-1844 ILRNANNKNGD
+1844 
-1855 VQKML
+1855 
-1860 EDSLNS
+1860 
-1866 AGYKYYFLKT
+1866 
-1876 INKEPKLKWRKKGLN
+1876 KKGLLALN
-1891 KELIDHPK
+1891 KRRLAWLQKDGHVSSEAAITLSEWAGEYEKGRKASGKKIVDKSSFDQALQKTIEEDGIDKFISFVRSEFDNLYKERYLWDNGKKYAFNIDNIVKLMKKYRGTNNEGAGGINYGFNSLLAFLSKKFTSVRDIKNHEPSLASNKKELAQYQKAESMYNELRDEAAK
-1899 ILKACQGLEKKYGK
+1899 LKGGYDVNLDMNLA
-1913 QGLKELLYEGPSAML
+1913 ELLKDTRDGNKDLHRFPEDKKFMQHVK
-1928 EESTDLKEANDLIV
+1928 DFLKEA
-1942 NELSKKP
+1942 
-1949 EGNES
+1949 
-1954 PFLKRVHKRQQA
+1954 
-1966 RLVNGETLHSLLS
+1966 
-1979 DYLERDKKVFEEE
+1979 DKVTT
-1992 SFKQQLDKRIK
+1992 D
-2003 ANQNTFNAWKESF
+2003 
-2016 RDEMLGESVIRDS
+2016 
-2029 GKPADLEN
+2029 
-2037 IVDAMLGNLKNAQK
+2037 
-2051 GFAGFGIGN
+2051 
-2060 IIASSAKK
+2060 
-2068 IESFGEMHR
+2068 
-2077 EADRNMDGSTNIE
+2077 
-2090 TSLDKSEQYTK
+2090 
-2101 VKDEIID
+2101 
-2108 FTGRMAEAY
+2108 
-2117 KWEDSWESRS
+2117 
-2127 DASQVLMSMMSGK
+2127 
-2140 TFKASARKFGF
+2140 
-2151 TYSAA
+2151 
-2156 LEKQAKE
+2156 
-2163 IIKEVKN
+2163 
-2170 LPAKYFEAKPQ
+2170 YFEAKPA
-2181 RAVRFSEVAAAVMP
+2181 RKVTFDEFSGAVIPKDTPKETVDFLKSQGIEVA
-2195 KNASKEIKDYLRA
+2195 E
-2208 QGVTIRLYDPRI
+2208 YDPDV
-2220 EGDRERV
+2220 EGDRGAKTKELGQKLNV
-2227 TNSAQDRVKQY
+2227 Y
-2238 FQEGSNYQGSYDRN
+2238 FQNKYQGSYDRN
-2252 TNVIELFD
+2252 ANVIELFD
-2260 GANESTVVHEG
+2260 GANESTVIHEG

-2296 DTAKARAA
+2296 DAAKARAA
-2304 LKSMQGDLSTIRS
+2304 LKNMQGDLTTIRS
-2317 WAAFSEDHL
+2317 WAAFSEEHL
-2326 SEYKGTIL
+2326 AEYKGTIL
-2334 EKEFTKYAE
+2334 EKEFTQYAN
-2343 DIRAGKAGAME
+2343 DIQAGKAGAME

-2391 DIYKTAKSLG
+2391 DIYKAAKNLG

-2436 KTVNVNQSELGNL
+2436 KTVDVNQSELGNL

-2473 EEAIENFRAS
+2473 EEAIENFKAS

-2508 IYNSGTFPTRKDRD
+2508 IYNSDTFPTKKDRD
-2522 EFLQMAGFTEKDLK
+2522 EFLQMAGLTEKDLK
-2536 EKLRVAGGTTEE
+2536 EKLRAAGGTAEE

-2571 RSMAE
+2571 RDMAE
-2576 EILRSPEGMAKKSR
+2576 EILQSPEGMAKKSR

-2668 QLEKAKAEAA
+2668 QLEKAKAEAE

-2749 DMREI
+2749 DMKEI

-2785 RAMKAAAGN
+2785 RAMKAAADN

-2898 PFNWRWLAVEMNPMQ
+2898 PFNWRWLAIEMNPMQ
-2913 AMDDDR
+2913 AMDNEN
-2919 YVAEDIIPGWMRSA
+2919 YFAEDIIPGWMRSA
-2933 FEGSTALKLKDLT
+2933 FEGSTSLKLKDLT

-2975 SFDEASQKIHDEILG
+2975 SFDNAAQKIHDEILE
-2990 NWTHRVATPGLKNQT
+2990 NWTHRVASPGLKNQT
-3005 ATNLDRLG
+3005 ATGLDRLG

-3025 SEILIERMGKSA
+3025 PEILIERLGKSA
-3037 AEYFYKPMD
+3037 AEYFYKPID
-3046 KAAAHLR
+3046 KATAHLR

-3084 TIGLDERGKPV
+3084 TVGLDERGKPV

-3109 GTKSNRA
+3109 GTKSNRE

-3123 LSDTLNT
+3123 LSDTLTT
-3130 DEKTILDM
+3130 DEKSILDM

-3150 VESVWEHLNSYWGER
+3150 VEKVWAHLNSYWGER

-3170 DLYGTPLGKVQGE
+3170 DLYGTPLGKVKGE

-3193 HGAYYRIKYDP
+3193 HGQYYRIKYDP
-3204 LSSAKTSN
+3204 LSSTKTSN

-3283 VVAAIENTAGPETLS
+3283 VVTAIENAAGPETLS

-3356 AMNALKA
+3356 AANALKA

-3395 RDMYMQ
+3395 RDMFMQ

-3426 LNSKA
+3426 LNAKA

-3506 TTFYSYTN
+3506 TTFFSYSN

-3520 IRAGYILYD
+3520 IRAGYVLYD
-3529 KGDVKP
+3529 KGDIKP
-3535 LLEATWYWWILGAL
+3535 LLAATWYWWILGAL
-3549 VETTLREIGDDSDD
+3549 VETALRETGDDSDD

-3573 VIASGG
+3573 VLASGG

-3594 VDFFTGKSFGS
+3594 VDFFTGKSFRS

-3610 PFFDTLKHMENF
+3610 PFFDMLKHMENF

-3649 PDTITDAFWNFMRMA
+3649 PDTITDAFWNFMRIA

>member
-13 IKPKDYTPIQ
+13 IKPKDYTPIK
-23 VRPTPEFGGIQ
+23 VRQTPEFGGIQ

-146 ELYPEL
+146 KLYPEL
-152 DTEDPVATTIALKDY
+152 NTEDPVATTIALKDY

-173 REAAAQGAAVYTMP
+173 REAATQGAAVYTMP

-202 DTGTHFA
+202 DTGTHFV
-209 GTAYKAGQ
+209 GTAYEAGQ

-236 EEVEKAIPDLMNA
+236 EEVEKAIPGLMNA

-286 ILSPIAPLAQPILAA
+286 ILAPIAPLAQPILAA
-301 TKTNLPQIATLGA
+301 TKTNLPQIATIGA
-314 ASAAGAV
+314 ASAAGTV
-321 GATGVVAGAAVTG
+321 GATGAVAGAAVTG
-334 AAALTGLIAL
+334 AAALAGLIAL
-344 GTASVFTGTYRAEAG
+344 GTASVFVGTYRAEAG

-366 TQKDKN
+366 TKKDKN

-403 ALKGITK
+403 ALKGISR

-461 GLQSLSADMDTRLF
+461 GLQSLSADIDTNLF

-502 MSIGGAALAGTGA
+502 MSIGGAALAGAGA
-515 HRAMKRIAGLSEMKD
+515 HRAMKRITGLSEMKD

-556 YQKAPETY
+556 YKKAPETY

-622 VETGKYMQTAT
+622 LETGKYMQTAT

-677 EAAAA
+677 EAAAT

-708 SGGLDHIEDTCKTIL
+708 SGGLDHIEDTCKAIL

-735 VKELQDYMEQ
+735 VKELQDYMER

-817 KVAIAEIEEAKKR
+817 KTAIAEIEEAKKR

-888 VLAKIAENFHNNY
+888 VLAKLAENFHKNY
-901 GVPLKLAMIAAGE
+901 GVPLKLAMVKAG
-914 VSPETTHQLNQSAIE
+914 
-929 NELQLVKEKYWNT
+929 
-942 EEWMKAPDGTPTKLT
+942 
-957 ERQWLIT
+957 
-964 HSETFREWFGDW
+964 
-976 ETVEKVTKLYYGN
+976 KV
-989 PIVMTEGGLKEKLEK
+989 V
-1004 AARDNGINIAAD
+1004 GIN
-1016 ADSIRKE
+1016 KE
-1023 IKTIF
+1023 
-1028 KSLYPGKELSKGYRE
+1028 
-1043 PGRVKNLDGELIS
+1043 
-1056 ITVSSAKELRHH
+1056 A
-1068 STNPRTLFLAVNL
+1068 
-1081 DSVIE
+1081 
-1086 NATFLYEE
+1086 
-1094 VKDESRVKKSNQ
+1094 
-1106 TTLAYRYYATRVV
+1106 
-1119 VNGEECIARIIVR
+1119 
-1132 KDKNGNLY
+1132 
-1140 FYDGDITSN
+1140 
-1149 EQIKKDLPKYLYPD
+1149 
-1163 TKTGQNLG
+1163 
-1171 KSLFTHSIQEWLAK
+1171 
-1185 VKETTDKIGGNGEV
+1185 
-1199 LASVVNDFEESSTYH
+1199 YH
-1214 QMAGEHARN
+1214 QM
-1223 APLDKLEVA
+1223 
-1232 KKMEEEE
+1232 
-1239 ASPEEIWDTTGWMR
+1239 
-1253 GPEGEWR
+1253 
-1260 FEIPDNLDQIDLS
+1260 
-1273 FAKDQDRISL
+1273 
-1283 WQIYSNPQLYEAYP
+1283 
-1297 ALANVKVYAEDTGK
+1297 
-1311 AYSGADGFT
+1311 
-1320 DEDGIHLSKEFIEKN
+1320 
-1335 PKEAKSAL
+1335 
-1343 IHELQHVIQMTV
+1343 
-1355 EDRFSKGGNPKIA
+1355 
-1368 EESMEM
+1368 
-1374 TLWKLEV
+1374 
-1381 RLEELKLKEPERSYI
+1381 
-1396 EAMQENDKQA
+1396 
-1406 AEAMNNGDFAKFISL
+1406 
-1421 SKKKKEIRK
+1421 
-1430 NGPENKEEIDNILR
+1430 
-1444 NIETLKNATKETE
+1444 
-1457 HGDPH
+1457 
-1462 GYKKYRRLGGEAEAF
+1462 
-1477 MTSERAEG
+1477 
-1485 KQAGM
+1485 
-1490 PNYDTG
+1490 
-1496 YGYPV
+1496 
-1501 ANFAGETF
+1501 
-1509 RFSLAQ
+1509 
-1515 REKSAAEQQLDADEK
+1515 AEQQLDTDEK

-1538 FMAGKIST
+1538 FMAGKIFT

-1561 GAEVLPVEISVSD
+1561 GAKVLPVEISASD

-1672 QEGKLEYANRKKAT
+1672 QEGKLEYANRKKAI
-1686 DWISSEQPHWLIP
+1686 DWISSEQPQWLIP
-1699 EEKVDNLLSA
+1699 KEKVDNLLSA

-1715 ENLVKLKSEN
+1715 EDLVKLKSEN

-1736 LVAMHNIDLGNLAA
+1736 LVVYHNVSAGKLRE
-1750 AIKLGGLPVPSIA
+1750 AIKLGGLPMPSLAI
-1763 VTKKQTPYTGF
+1763 TKRDIPF
-1774 GDATLIMKK
+1774 GDFGEITLIGDKGMI
-1783 DTVDPSKTPV
+1783 DPRKSRANEV
-1793 FSRDAWTGVFPKVIR
+1793 FSRDAYTVRKPVVNYEEPAKIDSDAFHKKYEETRKFLKKNSIDVGEINFSFYHGEES
-1808 LANMKRLTSF
+1808 LAAMENNI
-1818 VEKAIEPL
+1818 AI
-1826 QEELPREVAD
+1826 
-1836 YGDIYNSY
+1836 
-1844 ILRNANNKNGD
+1844 
-1855 VQKML
+1855 
-1860 EDSLNS
+1860 
-1866 AGYKYYFLKT
+1866 KYYYVKNVLKKD
-1876 INKEPKLKWRKKGLN
+1876 IPIKERTVTPPVRGERLFKEYPELIHALKSSKVKKGDFSEVDQAARPYFDEMRQDIAMG
-1891 KELIDHPK
+1891 K
-1899 ILKACQGLEKKYGK
+1899 GLVGRSKRVLAKWTTNGHINEEGV
-1913 QGLKELLYEGPSAML
+1913 KELLLRLSAYEEDKKKKPYKEVDRQDFVKDLRKTIEEAGIERFTAFVRSEFDSLYKDRYLWDNGKKYAFNIDNIVKLMKKYRGTNNEGPGGINYGFNSLLAFL
-1928 EESTDLKEANDLIV
+1928 SQKFTSIRDIKNHESLLAPNKKELARYKKAEDMYNRLIDEAAELRGSYGMDLDMDLAGLMKDTRDGKKDLHGFPEDKKFLQHIKDFLKEA
-1942 NELSKKP
+1942 
-1949 EGNES
+1949 
-1954 PFLKRVHKRQQA
+1954 
-1966 RLVNGETLHSLLS
+1966 
-1979 DYLERDKKVFEEE
+1979 DKVTT
-1992 SFKQQLDKRIK
+1992 D
-2003 ANQNTFNAWKESF
+2003 
-2016 RDEMLGESVIRDS
+2016 
-2029 GKPADLEN
+2029 
-2037 IVDAMLGNLKNAQK
+2037 
-2051 GFAGFGIGN
+2051 
-2060 IIASSAKK
+2060 
-2068 IESFGEMHR
+2068 
-2077 EADRNMDGSTNIE
+2077 
-2090 TSLDKSEQYTK
+2090 
-2101 VKDEIID
+2101 
-2108 FTGRMAEAY
+2108 
-2117 KWEDSWESRS
+2117 
-2127 DASQVLMSMMSGK
+2127 
-2140 TFKASARKFGF
+2140 
-2151 TYSAA
+2151 
-2156 LEKQAKE
+2156 
-2163 IIKEVKN
+2163 
-2170 LPAKYFEAKPQ
+2170 YFEAKPA
-2181 RAVRFSEVAAAVMP
+2181 RKVTFDEFSGAVIP
-2195 KNASKEIKDYLRA
+2195 KGTPEETVNFLES
-2208 QGVTIRLYDPRI
+2208 QGIVVREYDQDV
-2220 EGDRERV
+2220 EGDREAKAKELGQKLNV
-2227 TNSAQDRVKQY
+2227 Y
-2238 FQEGSNYQGSYDRN
+2238 FQNKYQGSYDRN
-2252 TNVIELFD
+2252 ANVIELFD
-2260 GANESTVVHEG
+2260 GANESTVIHEG

-2304 LKSMQGDLSTIRS
+2304 LKGMQGDLSTIRS

-2370 DGSAPT
+2370 EGSAPT

-2391 DIYKTAKSLG
+2391 DIYKTAKNLG

-2406 PEIKDIFDRM
+2406 PEIKDIFDHM

-2473 EEAIENFRAS
+2473 EEAIENFKAA
-2483 ISSEEERTSFIESLG
+2483 ISSEEERSSFIESLG

-2508 IYNSGTFPTRKDRD
+2508 IYNSDTFPTKKDRD

-2536 EKLRVAGGTTEE
+2536 EKLRAAGGTTEE

-2571 RSMAE
+2571 RGMAE

-2754 KEDARN
+2754 KQDARN

-2919 YVAEDIIPGWMRSA
+2919 YMAEDIIPGWMRSA
-2933 FEGSTALKLKDLT
+2933 FDGSSPMKLKDLT

-3005 ATNLDRLG
+3005 ATSLDRLG

-3025 SEILIERMGKSA
+3025 PEILIERLGKSA

-3046 KAAAHLR
+3046 KATAHLR

-3084 TIGLDERGKPV
+3084 TVGLDERGKPV

-3109 GTKSNRA
+3109 GTKSNRE

-3150 VESVWEHLNSYWGER
+3150 VEKVWDHLNSYWGER

-3204 LSSAKTSN
+3204 LSSTKTSN

-3273 DVYKLLNRKE
+3273 DVYKLINRKE

-3321 LGRARRRFNFTTMG
+3321 LGRARRRFNFATMG

-3344 IGNITGMMDRMG
+3344 IGNITGMMERMG
-3356 AMNALKA
+3356 AANALKA

-3369 HGNIVEQRRFIQNK
+3369 HGNIIEQRRFIQTK

-3401 DRLPVGKNESELR
+3401 DRLPVGKNESEFR

-3442 SLPEWLYTYKNAM
+3442 SLPEWLFTYKRAM
-3455 AVMEVDGKL
+3455 AAMEIEGKL
-3464 TREEMD
+3464 NRDEMD

-3485 GSNETKDQTSFTR
+3485 GSNETKDQTSFIR

-3520 IRAGYILYD
+3520 IRAGYTLYD

-3535 LLEATWYWWILGAL
+3535 LLAATWYWWLLGAL

>member
-1 MDEEILGSVLHG
+1 MDEEILGSVLNG

-167 TNILKS
+167 TNILKN

-202 DTGTHFA
+202 DTGTHFV
-209 GTAYKAGQ
+209 GTAYEAGQ

-236 EEVEKAIPDLMNA
+236 EEVEKAIPGLMNA

-286 ILSPIAPLAQPILAA
+286 ILAPIAPLAQPILAA

-314 ASAAGAV
+314 ASAASAV
-321 GATGVVAGAAVTG
+321 GATGAVAGAAVTG

-344 GTASVFTGTYRAEAG
+344 GTASVFVGTYRAEAG

-366 TQKDKN
+366 AKKDKN

-377 TREQAIGH
+377 TRDEAIGH

-390 RINAAIETGAWEL
+390 VINAAIEAGAMEL

-434 RAAVGAKAIG
+434 RNTVRAKAIG
-444 YGAKQFAKVAA
+444 YGAKQLVKVAV

-461 GLQSLSADMDTRLF
+461 GLQSLSADIDTNLF
-475 GKETVP
+475 GKETVSI
-481 VREMMGNALDAMI
+481 REMTGNALDAMI
-494 EAVPSVVG
+494 EAVPSVIG
-502 MSIGGAALAGTGA
+502 MSIGGAALAGAGA

-556 YQKAPETY
+556 YKKAPETY
-564 RKTLQN
+564 QKTLQN
-570 QLDHTGSGTLYIDA
+570 QLDRTGSGTLYIDA

-633 PETHEALS
+633 PETHDALS

-677 EAAAA
+677 EAAAS
-682 EKILNDHFSDDTD
+682 EKILNGHFSEDTD
-695 IGREDRDTAREIL
+695 TGREDRDTAQEIL

-723 QEAKDAWGKLTG
+723 QEAKDAWGELTG
-735 VKELQDYMEQ
+735 VKELQDYMER

-758 VDMFDV
+758 VDFVDV
-764 GEGKDRVHLRVSKN
+764 GEGKDRVHLRISKN
-778 PDWYQDFYGAYG
+778 PGWYQDFYDSYG
-790 RAPNQRELYDIAQEK
+790 RAPTQRELYDIAQEK

-810 DKGDEES
+810 DKGDDES
-817 KVAIAEIEEAKKR
+817 KAAIAEIEEAKKR

-868 EEIKAAGNGAVTKAA
+868 AQIQAAGNGAVTKAA

-888 VLAKIAENFHNNY
+888 VLAKLAENFHKNY

-914 VSPETTHQLNQSAIE
+914 VSPETAHQLNQSPIE
-929 NELQLVKEKYWNT
+929 NELQLVKEKYQDT

-957 ERQWLIT
+957 ERQWLIA
-964 HSETFREWFGDW
+964 HSDSFKKWFGGWD
-976 ETVEKVTKLYYGN
+976 TVEKINGSINGARVELAEKEMQHFQEMDSKTAKEEAKDVFRKLFSTVKNNTGYPEPAVVKRKDGEE
-989 PIVMTEGGLKEKLEK
+989 IVVPMSALKEIRRHSADRRVL
-1004 AARDNGINIAAD
+1004 AAVSRLPDIIRD
-1016 ADSIRKE
+1016 S
-1023 IKTIF
+1023 
-1028 KSLYPGKELSKGYRE
+1028 
-1043 PGRVKNLDGELIS
+1043 
-1056 ITVSSAKELRHH
+1056 
-1068 STNPRTLFLAVNL
+1068 
-1081 DSVIE
+1081 
-1086 NATFLYEE
+1086 TFLFESE
-1094 VKDESRVKKSNQ
+1094 KDLKRSKRLNQ
-1106 TTLAYRYYATRVV
+1106 TTTGYRYYGIKVGNKPGQYIRIVV
-1119 VNGEECIARIIVR
+1119 RTDENG
-1132 KDKNGNLY
+1132 KH
-1140 FYDGDITSN
+1140 
-1149 EQIKKDLPKYLYPD
+1149 YLYD
-1163 TKTGQNLG
+1163 MDFNGAGNNK
-1171 KSLFTHSIQEWLAK
+1171 KSPHQTMLLDPKNESQSDKSFFTHSIQEWLAK
-1185 VKETTDKIGGNGEV
+1185 VKETTDKIGENGEV
-1199 LASVVNDFEESSTYH
+1199 LPSVVNDFEGSSTYH
-1214 QMAGEHARN
+1214 QMAGEHTHN
-1223 APLDKLEVA
+1223 VPSDKLT
-1232 KKMEEEE
+1232 KKGM
-1239 ASPEEIWDTTGWMR
+1239 
-1253 GPEGEWR
+1253 
-1260 FEIPDNLDQIDLS
+1260 
-1273 FAKDQDRISL
+1273 
-1283 WQIYSNPQLYEAYP
+1283 
-1297 ALANVKVYAEDTGK
+1297 AE
-1311 AYSGADGFT
+1311 
-1320 DEDGIHLSKEFIEKN
+1320 
-1335 PKEAKSAL
+1335 
-1343 IHELQHVIQMTV
+1343 
-1355 EDRFSKGGNPKIA
+1355 R
-1368 EESMEM
+1368 
-1374 TLWKLEV
+1374 
-1381 RLEELKLKEPERSYI
+1381 
-1396 EAMQENDKQA
+1396 
-1406 AEAMNNGDFAKFISL
+1406 
-1421 SKKKKEIRK
+1421 
-1430 NGPENKEEIDNILR
+1430 
-1444 NIETLKNATKETE
+1444 
-1457 HGDPH
+1457 
-1462 GYKKYRRLGGEAEAF
+1462 
-1477 MTSERAEG
+1477 
-1485 KQAGM
+1485 
-1490 PNYDTG
+1490 
-1496 YGYPV
+1496 
-1501 ANFAGETF
+1501 
-1509 RFSLAQ
+1509 
-1515 REKSAAEQQLDADEK
+1515 QLDADEK

-1538 FMAGKIST
+1538 FIAGKEKSPMVR
-1546 DTIQVMR
+1546 VMT
-1553 TPLVMRLV
+1553 TPLVLELT
-1561 GAEVLPVEISVSD
+1561 GAEVLPVEIAKTD
-1574 LKKVLVDKHTDITP
+1574 LEKILNGKHAGDMTP
-1588 DIMKQIPRA
+1588 EIMKQLPRA
-1597 LTDPMMIFSTYSGKN
+1597 LTNPIMIFKSYAGPN
-1612 GEVRKV
+1612 GEERRVV
-1618 IVLELKDKNGATIV
+1618 VVDLKDNNGATIV
-1632 IPMELERKKG
+1632 VPFELKATNTERR
-1642 NYEVNQITSAYG
+1642 YIVNRITSVYG
-1654 KTDKKTRRTS
+1654 KTGKKTRAPS
-1664 FVWFQKQL
+1664 YEWFGRQL
-1672 QEGKLEYANRKKAT
+1672 ENGSLLYANRKKAINEILRRSPN
-1686 DWISSEQPHWLIP
+1686 WPIP
-1699 EEKVDNLLSA
+1699 EEKVNSLLSA

-1715 ENLVKLKSEN
+1715 EDLVKLKNEN

-1730 TAADKD
+1730 TAAEKD
-1736 LVAMHNIDLGNLAA
+1736 LVVYHNVSTGKLRE
-1750 AIKLGGLPVPSIA
+1750 AIKLGGLPMPSLAI
-1763 VTKKQTPYTGF
+1763 TKRDIPF
-1774 GDATLIMKK
+1774 GDFGEITLIGDK
-1783 DTVDPSKTPV
+1783 DMIDPRKSRSNEV
-1793 FSRDAWTGVFPKVIR
+1793 FSRDAYTVRKPVVNYEVPAKIDSDAFHKKYEETRKFLKKNSIDVGVINFSFYDGEES
-1808 LANMKRLTSF
+1808 LAAMENNI
-1818 VEKAIEPL
+1818 AI
-1826 QEELPREVAD
+1826 
-1836 YGDIYNSY
+1836 
-1844 ILRNANNKNGD
+1844 
-1855 VQKML
+1855 
-1860 EDSLNS
+1860 
-1866 AGYKYYFLKT
+1866 KYYYVKNVLKKD
-1876 INKEPKLKWRKKGLN
+1876 IPIKERTVTPPVRGERLFKEYPELIHALKSSKVKKGDFSEVDQAARPYFDEMRQDIAMG
-1891 KELIDHPK
+1891 K
-1899 ILKACQGLEKKYGK
+1899 GLVGRSKRVLAKWTTNGHINEEGV
-1913 QGLKELLYEGPSAML
+1913 KELLLRLSAYEEDKKKKPYKEVDRQDFVKDL
-1928 EESTDLKEANDLIV
+1928 RKTIEEAGIERFTAFVRSEFDSLYKDRYLWDNGKKYAFNIDNIVKLMKKYRGTNNEGSGGINYGFNSLLAFLSKKFTSIRDIKNHESILAPNKKELARYKKAEDMYNRLIDEAAELRGSYGMDLDMDLAGLMKDTRDGKKDLHGFPEDKKFLQHIKDFLKEA
-1942 NELSKKP
+1942 
-1949 EGNES
+1949 
-1954 PFLKRVHKRQQA
+1954 
-1966 RLVNGETLHSLLS
+1966 
-1979 DYLERDKKVFEEE
+1979 DKVTT
-1992 SFKQQLDKRIK
+1992 D
-2003 ANQNTFNAWKESF
+2003 
-2016 RDEMLGESVIRDS
+2016 
-2029 GKPADLEN
+2029 
-2037 IVDAMLGNLKNAQK
+2037 
-2051 GFAGFGIGN
+2051 
-2060 IIASSAKK
+2060 
-2068 IESFGEMHR
+2068 
-2077 EADRNMDGSTNIE
+2077 
-2090 TSLDKSEQYTK
+2090 
-2101 VKDEIID
+2101 
-2108 FTGRMAEAY
+2108 
-2117 KWEDSWESRS
+2117 
-2127 DASQVLMSMMSGK
+2127 
-2140 TFKASARKFGF
+2140 
-2151 TYSAA
+2151 
-2156 LEKQAKE
+2156 
-2163 IIKEVKN
+2163 
-2170 LPAKYFEAKPQ
+2170 YFEAKPA
-2181 RAVRFSEVAAAVMP
+2181 RKVTFDEFSGAVIP
-2195 KNASKEIKDYLRA
+2195 KGTPEETVNFLES
-2208 QGVTIRLYDPRI
+2208 QGIVVREYDQDV
-2220 EGDRERV
+2220 EGDREAKAKELGQKLNV
-2227 TNSAQDRVKQY
+2227 Y
-2238 FQEGSNYQGSYDRN
+2238 FQNKYQGSYDRN
-2252 TNVIELFD
+2252 ANIIELFD
-2260 GANESTVVHEG
+2260 GANESTVIHEG

-2304 LKSMQGDLSTIRS
+2304 LKSMRGDLSAIRS

-2391 DIYKTAKSLG
+2391 DIYKTAKNLG

-2416 ISTESEI
+2416 ISTEAEI

-2473 EEAIENFRAS
+2473 EEAIENFKAS

-2508 IYNSGTFPTRKDRD
+2508 IYNSDTFPTKKDRD

-2536 EKLRVAGGTTEE
+2536 EKLRAAGGTTEE

-2571 RSMAE
+2571 RGMAE

-2678 AAKGENKSRKES
+2678 AAKGENQSRKES

-2754 KEDARN
+2754 KQDARN

-2919 YVAEDIIPGWMRSA
+2919 YMAEDIIPGWMRSA
-2933 FEGSTALKLKDLT
+2933 FDDSSPLKLKDLT

-2990 NWTHRVATPGLKNQT
+2990 NWTNRVATPGLKNQT
-3005 ATNLDRLG
+3005 ATSLDRLG

-3025 SEILIERMGKSA
+3025 PEILIERLGKSA

-3084 TIGLDERGKPV
+3084 TVGLDERGKPV

-3204 LSSAKTSN
+3204 LSSTKTSN

-3344 IGNITGMMDRMG
+3344 IGNITGMMERMG
-3356 AMNALKA
+3356 AANALKA

-3369 HGNIVEQRRFIQNK
+3369 HGNIVEQRRFIQTK

-3401 DRLPVGKNESELR
+3401 DRLPVGKNESEFR

-3442 SLPEWLYTYKNAM
+3442 SLPEWLFTYKRAM
-3455 AVMEVDGKL
+3455 AAMEIEGKFN
-3464 TREEMD
+3464 RDEMD

-3520 IRAGYILYD
+3520 IRAGYTLYD

-3535 LLEATWYWWILGAL
+3535 LLAATWYWWLLGAL

-3649 PDTITDAFWNFMRMA
+3649 PDTITDAFWNFMRMVS
-3664 CTDTEFTMWD
+3664 TDTEFTMWD

>member
-1 MDEEILGSVLHG
+1 MDEEILGSVLRG

-72 DLVKSTDVYK
+72 NLVKSTDVYK

-167 TNILKS
+167 TNILKN

-209 GTAYKAGQ
+209 GTAYEAGQ

-236 EEVEKAIPDLMNA
+236 EEVEKAIPGLMNA

-286 ILSPIAPLAQPILAA
+286 ILAPIAPLAQPILAA

-321 GATGVVAGAAVTG
+321 GATGAVAGAAVTG
-334 AAALTGLIAL
+334 AAALAGLIAL

-366 TQKDKN
+366 AKKDKN

-403 ALKGITK
+403 ALKGITR

-461 GLQSLSADMDTRLF
+461 GLQSLSADMDTSLF
-475 GKETVP
+475 GIEP
-481 VREMMGNALDAMI
+481 IPMREMMGNALDAMI

-502 MSIGGAALAGTGA
+502 MSIGGAALASAGA
-515 HRAMKRIAGLSEMKD
+515 HRAMKRITGLSEMKD

-556 YQKAPETY
+556 YKKAPEIY

-622 VETGKYMQTAT
+622 LETGKYMQTAT

-677 EAAAA
+677 EAAAT

-723 QEAKDAWGKLTG
+723 QEAKDTWGKLTG
-735 VKELQDYMEQ
+735 VKELQDYMER
-745 RKTQDANFSNEKG
+745 RKAQDANTSNEKG

-778 PDWYQDFYGAYG
+778 PDWYQDFYGTYG

-888 VLAKIAENFHNNY
+888 ILAKLAENFHKNY
-901 GVPLKLAMIAAGE
+901 GVPLKLAMVKAGEVVGIREGAYGMAAFDVSRSGISSVSQFMDRIKAGKAAGE
-914 VSPETTHQLNQSAIE
+914 KPNKIRYTGKFGVSYSEEQVSHATILHRGHVLTKEQMDDIENHLDVLHNPALSSRGDALSGRYHGKSVLCRIDGDLGSYYVVLEVSNDNGVVWFKTGMAGGKESIDKIIAENSAGSLSYKDAGTTSQNNSAITIDSLP
-929 NELQLVKEKYWNT
+929 NAL
-942 EEWMKAPDGTPTKLT
+942 
-957 ERQWLIT
+957 
-964 HSETFREWFGDW
+964 
-976 ETVEKVTKLYYGN
+976 
-989 PIVMTEGGLKEKLEK
+989 
-1004 AARDNGINIAAD
+1004 GI
-1016 ADSIRKE
+1016 
-1023 IKTIF
+1023 
-1028 KSLYPGKELSKGYRE
+1028 
-1043 PGRVKNLDGELIS
+1043 
-1056 ITVSSAKELRHH
+1056 
-1068 STNPRTLFLAVNL
+1068 
-1081 DSVIE
+1081 
-1086 NATFLYEE
+1086 
-1094 VKDESRVKKSNQ
+1094 VKKD
-1106 TTLAYRYYATRVV
+1106 A
-1119 VNGEECIARIIVR
+1119 
-1132 KDKNGNLY
+1132 
-1140 FYDGDITSN
+1140 
-1149 EQIKKDLPKYLYPD
+1149 
-1163 TKTGQNLG
+1163 
-1171 KSLFTHSIQEWLAK
+1171 
-1185 VKETTDKIGGNGEV
+1185 
-1199 LASVVNDFEESSTYH
+1199 YH
-1214 QMAGEHARN
+1214 QMAGEYAHN
-1223 APLDKLEVA
+1223 VLSSKST
-1232 KKMEEEE
+1232 KK
-1239 ASPEEIWDTTGWMR
+1239 
-1253 GPEGEWR
+1253 
-1260 FEIPDNLDQIDLS
+1260 
-1273 FAKDQDRISL
+1273 
-1283 WQIYSNPQLYEAYP
+1283 
-1297 ALANVKVYAEDTGK
+1297 
-1311 AYSGADGFT
+1311 
-1320 DEDGIHLSKEFIEKN
+1320 
-1335 PKEAKSAL
+1335 
-1343 IHELQHVIQMTV
+1343 
-1355 EDRFSKGGNPKIA
+1355 
-1368 EESMEM
+1368 
-1374 TLWKLEV
+1374 
-1381 RLEELKLKEPERSYI
+1381 
-1396 EAMQENDKQA
+1396 
-1406 AEAMNNGDFAKFISL
+1406 
-1421 SKKKKEIRK
+1421 
-1430 NGPENKEEIDNILR
+1430 
-1444 NIETLKNATKETE
+1444 
-1457 HGDPH
+1457 
-1462 GYKKYRRLGGEAEAF
+1462 
-1477 MTSERAEG
+1477 
-1485 KQAGM
+1485 GM
-1490 PNYDTG
+1490 
-1496 YGYPV
+1496 
-1501 ANFAGETF
+1501 
-1509 RFSLAQ
+1509 
-1515 REKSAAEQQLDADEK
+1515 AEQQLDADEK

-1538 FMAGKIST
+1538 FIAGKEKSPMVR
-1546 DTIQVMR
+1546 VMT
-1553 TPLVMRLV
+1553 TPLVLKLT
-1561 GAEVLPVEISVSD
+1561 GAEVLPVEIAKTD
-1574 LKKVLVDKHTDITP
+1574 LEKILNGKHAGDMTP
-1588 DIMKQIPRA
+1588 EIMKQLPRA
-1597 LTDPMMIFSTYSGKN
+1597 LTNPIMIFKSYTGPN
-1612 GEVRKV
+1612 GEERRVV
-1618 IVLELKDKNGATIV
+1618 VVDLKDRNGATIV
-1632 IPMELERKKG
+1632 VPFELKVTTRK
-1642 NYEVNQITSAYG
+1642 NYEINRIASAYG
-1654 KTDKKTRRTS
+1654 KTKKKS
-1664 FVWFQKQL
+1664 KNPSYEWFNSQL
-1672 QEGKLEYANRKKAT
+1672 DEGNLLYVNRKKA
-1686 DWISSEQPHWLIP
+1686 INEIIQRSPNWLMP

-1715 ENLVKLKSEN
+1715 EDLVKLKSEN

-1736 LVAMHNIDLGNLAA
+1736 LVVYHNVSAGKLRE
-1750 AIKLGGLPVPSIA
+1750 AIKLGGLPMPSLAI
-1763 VTKKQTPYTGF
+1763 TKRDIPF
-1774 GDATLIMKK
+1774 GDFGEITLIGDK
-1783 DTVDPSKTPV
+1783 DMIDPRKSRSNEV
-1793 FSRDAWTGVFPKVIR
+1793 FSRDAYTVRKPVVNYEVPAKIDSDAFHKKYEETRKFLKKNSIDVGEINFSFYDGEESLAAMENNIAIKYYYVKNVLKKDIPIKERTVTPPVRGERLFKEYPELIHALKSSKV
-1808 LANMKRLTSF
+1808 
-1818 VEKAIEPL
+1818 
-1826 QEELPREVAD
+1826 
-1836 YGDIYNSY
+1836 
-1844 ILRNANNKNGD
+1844 KNGD
-1855 VQKML
+1855 FSEVDQ
-1860 EDSLNS
+1860 
-1866 AGYKYYFLKT
+1866 AARPYFDEMRQD
-1876 INKEPKLKWRKKGLN
+1876 IAMGKGLVGRSKRVLAKWTTN
-1891 KELIDHPK
+1891 GHINEE
-1899 ILKACQGLEKKYGK
+1899 GV
-1913 QGLKELLYEGPSAML
+1913 KELLLRLSAYEEDKKKKPYKEVDRQDFVKDLRKTIEEAGIERFTAFVRSEFDSLYKDRYLWDNGKKYAFNIDNIVKLMKKYRGTNNEGPGGINYGFNSLLAFL
-1928 EESTDLKEANDLIV
+1928 SKKFTSIRDIKNHESLLAPNKKELARYKKAEDMYNRLIDEAAELRGSYGMDLDMNLAGLMKDTRDGKKDLHGFPEDKKFLKHIKDFLKEA
-1942 NELSKKP
+1942 
-1949 EGNES
+1949 
-1954 PFLKRVHKRQQA
+1954 
-1966 RLVNGETLHSLLS
+1966 
-1979 DYLERDKKVFEEE
+1979 DKATT
-1992 SFKQQLDKRIK
+1992 D
-2003 ANQNTFNAWKESF
+2003 
-2016 RDEMLGESVIRDS
+2016 
-2029 GKPADLEN
+2029 
-2037 IVDAMLGNLKNAQK
+2037 
-2051 GFAGFGIGN
+2051 
-2060 IIASSAKK
+2060 
-2068 IESFGEMHR
+2068 
-2077 EADRNMDGSTNIE
+2077 
-2090 TSLDKSEQYTK
+2090 
-2101 VKDEIID
+2101 
-2108 FTGRMAEAY
+2108 
-2117 KWEDSWESRS
+2117 
-2127 DASQVLMSMMSGK
+2127 
-2140 TFKASARKFGF
+2140 
-2151 TYSAA
+2151 
-2156 LEKQAKE
+2156 
-2163 IIKEVKN
+2163 
-2170 LPAKYFEAKPQ
+2170 YFEAKPA
-2181 RAVRFSEVAAAVMP
+2181 RKVTFDEFSGAVIP
-2195 KNASKEIKDYLRA
+2195 KGTPEETVNFLES
-2208 QGVTIRLYDPRI
+2208 QGIVVREYDQDV
-2220 EGDRERV
+2220 EGDREAKAKELGQKLNV
-2227 TNSAQDRVKQY
+2227 Y
-2238 FQEGSNYQGSYDRN
+2238 FQNKYQGSYDRN
-2252 TNVIELFD
+2252 ANVIELFD
-2260 GANESTVVHEG
+2260 GANESTVIHEG

-2304 LKSMQGDLSTIRS
+2304 LKSMQGDLSAIRS
-2317 WAAFSEDHL
+2317 WAVFSEDHL

-2391 DIYKTAKSLG
+2391 DIYKTAKNLG

-2416 ISTESEI
+2416 ISTEAEI

-2473 EEAIENFRAS
+2473 EEAIENFKAS

-2498 EENEIYQIET
+2498 ENEIYQIET
-2508 IYNSGTFPTRKDRD
+2508 IYNSDTFPTKKDRD
-2522 EFLQMAGFTEKDLK
+2522 EFLQMAGLTEKDLK
-2536 EKLRVAGGTTEE
+2536 EKLRAAGGTTEE

-2571 RSMAE
+2571 RGMAE

-2632 LVSEKETTEIDKQ
+2632 LVSEKETTEVDKQ

-2678 AAKGENKSRKES
+2678 AAKGENQSRKES

-2913 AMDDDR
+2913 AMDNEN
-2919 YVAEDIIPGWMRSA
+2919 YFAEDIIPGWMRSA
-2933 FEGSTALKLKDLT
+2933 FDGSSPMKMKDLT
-2946 MDQFRE
+2946 MNQFRE

-3005 ATNLDRLG
+3005 ATSMDRLG

-3025 SEILIERMGKSA
+3025 PEILIERLGKSA
-3037 AEYFYKPMD
+3037 TEYFYKPMD

-3084 TIGLDERGKPV
+3084 TVGLDERGKPV

-3109 GTKSNRA
+3109 GTKSNRE

-3204 LSSAKTSN
+3204 LSSTKTSN

-3232 MGSTKQRAGTSG
+3232 MGSTKQRAGASG

-3344 IGNITGMMDRMG
+3344 IGNITGMMERMG
-3356 AMNALKA
+3356 AANALKA

-3369 HGNIVEQRRFIQNK
+3369 HGNIIEQRRFIQTK

-3401 DRLPVGKNESELR
+3401 DRLPVGKNESEFR

-3442 SLPEWLYTYKNAM
+3442 SLPEWLFTYKRAM
-3455 AVMEVDGKL
+3455 AAMEIEGKL
-3464 TREEMD
+3464 NRDEMD

-3485 GSNETKDQTSFTR
+3485 GSNETKDQTSFIR

-3535 LLEATWYWWILGAL
+3535 LLAATWYWWILGAL

>member
-56 LGGFTDTV
+56 LGGFADTV

-152 DTEDPVATTIALKDY
+152 DKEDPVATTIALKNY
-167 TNILKS
+167 TNILKN
-173 REAAAQGAAVYTMP
+173 RDAAAQGVAVYTMP

-202 DTGTHFA
+202 DTGAHFA
-209 GTAYKAGQ
+209 GTAYEAGQ

-236 EEVEKAIPDLMNA
+236 EEVEKAIPGLMNA

-271 QLSMQKNMIMRGAAE
+271 QISMQKNMIMRGAAE
-286 ILSPIAPLAQPILAA
+286 ILAPIAPLAQPILAA

-314 ASAAGAV
+314 ASAATAV
-321 GATGVVAGAAVTG
+321 GATGAVAGAAVTG
-334 AAALTGLIAL
+334 AAALAGLLTL
-344 GTASVFTGTYRAEAG
+344 GTASVFVGTYRAEAG

-366 TQKDKN
+366 TKKDKN

-390 RINAAIETGAWEL
+390 VINAAIETGAWEL

-444 YGAKQFAKVAA
+444 YGAKQFVKVAA
-455 PEIAEE
+455 PEITEE
-461 GLQSLSADMDTRLF
+461 GLQSLSADIDTSLF
-475 GKETVP
+475 GKEP
-481 VREMMGNALDAMI
+481 IPMRKMMRNALDAMI

-502 MSIGGAALAGTGA
+502 MSIGGAALAGAGA
-515 HRAMKRIAGLSEMKD
+515 HRAMKRITGLSEMKD

-556 YQKAPETY
+556 YKKAPETY

-677 EAAAA
+677 EAAAT

-735 VKELQDYMEQ
+735 VKELQDYMGR
-745 RKTQDANFSNEKG
+745 RKTQDANTSNEKG

-817 KVAIAEIEEAKKR
+817 KAAIAEIEEAKKR

-888 VLAKIAENFHNNY
+888 VLAKLAENFHKNY

-914 VSPETTHQLNQSAIE
+914 VSPETAHQLNQSAIE

-942 EEWMKAPDGTPTKLT
+942 DEWMKAPDGTPTKLA
-957 ERQWLIT
+957 EHQWLIA
-964 HSETFREWFGDW
+964 HSEPFKKWFGDW
-976 ETVEKVTKLYYGN
+976 DTVEKINGLINGVHVELAEKEMQHFQKMDFKAAKEEAKDIFRKLFSTVKNNTGYPEPAAVKRKDGEE
-989 PIVMTEGGLKEKLEK
+989 IVVPMSALKEIRRHSADRRVLV
-1004 AARDNGINIAAD
+1004 AVSRLPDIIRD
-1016 ADSIRKE
+1016 S
-1023 IKTIF
+1023 
-1028 KSLYPGKELSKGYRE
+1028 
-1043 PGRVKNLDGELIS
+1043 
-1056 ITVSSAKELRHH
+1056 
-1068 STNPRTLFLAVNL
+1068 
-1081 DSVIE
+1081 
-1086 NATFLYEE
+1086 TFLFESE
-1094 VKDESRVKKSNQ
+1094 KDLTRNKRLNQ
-1106 TTLAYRYYATRVV
+1106 TTTGYRYYGIKVGNEPGQYIRIVV
-1119 VNGEECIARIIVR
+1119 RTDENGKHYLYDMDFNGA
-1132 KDKNGNLY
+1132 DKNKKSPHQTMLL
-1140 FYDGDITSN
+1140 DPKN
-1149 EQIKKDLPKYLYPD
+1149 ESQSD
-1163 TKTGQNLG
+1163 
-1171 KSLFTHSIQEWLAK
+1171 KSFFIHSIQEWLAK
-1185 VKETTDKIGGNGEV
+1185 VKETTDKIGENGEV
-1199 LASVVNDFEESSTYH
+1199 LPSVVNDFEGSSTYH
-1214 QMAGEHARN
+1214 QMAEKYAHDVLSG
-1223 APLDKLEVA
+1223 KLT
-1232 KKMEEEE
+1232 KKGM
-1239 ASPEEIWDTTGWMR
+1239 
-1253 GPEGEWR
+1253 
-1260 FEIPDNLDQIDLS
+1260 
-1273 FAKDQDRISL
+1273 
-1283 WQIYSNPQLYEAYP
+1283 
-1297 ALANVKVYAEDTGK
+1297 AE
-1311 AYSGADGFT
+1311 
-1320 DEDGIHLSKEFIEKN
+1320 
-1335 PKEAKSAL
+1335 
-1343 IHELQHVIQMTV
+1343 
-1355 EDRFSKGGNPKIA
+1355 R
-1368 EESMEM
+1368 
-1374 TLWKLEV
+1374 
-1381 RLEELKLKEPERSYI
+1381 
-1396 EAMQENDKQA
+1396 
-1406 AEAMNNGDFAKFISL
+1406 
-1421 SKKKKEIRK
+1421 
-1430 NGPENKEEIDNILR
+1430 
-1444 NIETLKNATKETE
+1444 
-1457 HGDPH
+1457 
-1462 GYKKYRRLGGEAEAF
+1462 
-1477 MTSERAEG
+1477 
-1485 KQAGM
+1485 
-1490 PNYDTG
+1490 
-1496 YGYPV
+1496 
-1501 ANFAGETF
+1501 
-1509 RFSLAQ
+1509 
-1515 REKSAAEQQLDADEK
+1515 QLDADEK

-1672 QEGKLEYANRKKAT
+1672 QEGKLEYANRKKAI
-1686 DWISSEQPHWLIP
+1686 DWISSEQPQWLIP
-1699 EEKVDNLLSA
+1699 KEKVDNLLSA

-1715 ENLVKLKSEN
+1715 EDLVKLKSEN

-1736 LVAMHNIDLGNLAA
+1736 LVVYHNVSTGKLRE
-1750 AIKLGGLPVPSIA
+1750 AIKLGGLPMPSLAI
-1763 VTKKQTPYTGF
+1763 TKRDIPF
-1774 GDATLIMKK
+1774 GDFGEITLIGDKGM
-1783 DTVDPSKTPV
+1783 VDPRKSRANEV
-1793 FSRDAWTGVFPKVIR
+1793 FSRDAYTVRKPVVNYEVPAKIDSDAFHK
-1808 LANMKRLTSF
+1808 KY
-1818 VEKAIEPL
+1818 
-1826 QEELPREVAD
+1826 EETRKL
-1836 YGDIYNSY
+1836 
-1844 ILRNANNKNGD
+1844 LKKNGID
-1855 VQKML
+1855 VG
-1860 EDSLNS
+1860 EINFSCYDGEESLAAMENNI
-1866 AGYKYYFLKT
+1866 AIKYYYVKNVLKKD
-1876 INKEPKLKWRKKGLN
+1876 IPIKERTVTPPVRGERLFKEYPELIHALKSSKVKKGDFSEVDQAARPYFDEMRQDIAMG
-1891 KELIDHPK
+1891 K
-1899 ILKACQGLEKKYGK
+1899 GLVGRSKRALAKWTTNGHINEEGV
-1913 QGLKELLYEGPSAML
+1913 KELLLRLSAYEEDKKKKPYKEVDRQDFVKDLRKTIEEAGIERFTAFVRSEFDSLYKDRYLWDNGKKYAFNIDNIVKLMKKYRGTNNEGPGGINYGFNSLLAF
-1928 EESTDLKEANDLIV
+1928 
-1942 NELSKKP
+1942 LSKKFTSIRDIKNH
-1949 EGNES
+1949 E
-1954 PFLKRVHKRQQA
+1954 
-1966 RLVNGETLHSLLS
+1966 SLLAPNKKELARYKKAEDMYNRLIDEAAELRGS
-1979 DYLERDKKVFEEE
+1979 YGMDLDMDLAELMKDTRDGKKELHGFPEDKKFL
-1992 SFKQQLDKRIK
+1992 QHIK
-2003 ANQNTFNAWKESF
+2003 DFLQ
-2016 RDEMLGESVIRDS
+2016 
-2029 GKPADLEN
+2029 
-2037 IVDAMLGNLKNAQK
+2037 
-2051 GFAGFGIGN
+2051 
-2060 IIASSAKK
+2060 
-2068 IESFGEMHR
+2068 
-2077 EADRNMDGSTNIE
+2077 EAD
-2090 TSLDKSEQYTK
+2090 K
-2101 VKDEIID
+2101 VTTD
-2108 FTGRMAEAY
+2108 
-2117 KWEDSWESRS
+2117 
-2127 DASQVLMSMMSGK
+2127 
-2140 TFKASARKFGF
+2140 
-2151 TYSAA
+2151 
-2156 LEKQAKE
+2156 
-2163 IIKEVKN
+2163 
-2170 LPAKYFEAKPQ
+2170 YFEAKPA
-2181 RAVRFSEVAAAVMP
+2181 RKVTFDEFSGAVIP
-2195 KNASKEIKDYLRA
+2195 KGTPEETVNFLES
-2208 QGVTIRLYDPRI
+2208 QGIVVREYDQDV
-2220 EGDRERV
+2220 EGDREAKAKELGQKLNV
-2227 TNSAQDRVKQY
+2227 Y
-2238 FQEGSNYQGSYDRN
+2238 FQNKYQGSYDRN
-2252 TNVIELFD
+2252 ANVIELFD
-2260 GANESTVVHEG
+2260 DANESTVIHEG

-2370 DGSAPT
+2370 EGSAPT
-2376 KEMQGVF
+2376 KEMRGVF

-2391 DIYKTAKSLG
+2391 DIYKTTKNLG

-2436 KTVNVNQSELGNL
+2436 KTINVNQSELGNL

-2473 EEAIENFRAS
+2473 EEAIENFKAS

-2508 IYNSGTFPTRKDRD
+2508 IYNSDTFPTKKDRD

-2536 EKLRVAGGTTEE
+2536 EKLRAAGGTTEE

-2564 ALTPEAI
+2564 ALTPETI
-2571 RSMAE
+2571 RGMAE

-2617 KDKKKTAREIRKRLG
+2617 KDKEKTAREIRKRLG

-2678 AAKGENKSRKES
+2678 AAKGENQSRKES

-2884 KDGILPIDE
+2884 KDGILPID
-2893 SGQER
+2893 GNGLER
-2898 PFNWRWLAVEMNPMQ
+2898 PFNWRWLAIEMNPMQ
-2913 AMDDDR
+2913 AMDNES
-2919 YVAEDIIPGWMRSA
+2919 YFAEDIIPGWMRSA
-2933 FEGSTALKLKDLT
+2933 FDGSSPMKLKDLT

-2975 SFDEASQKIHDEILG
+2975 SFDDAAQKIHDEIID

-3025 SEILIERMGKSA
+3025 PEILIERLGKSA
-3037 AEYFYKPMD
+3037 AEYFYKPID
-3046 KAAAHLR
+3046 KATAHLR

-3084 TIGLDERGKPV
+3084 TVGLDERGKPV

-3109 GTKSNRA
+3109 GTKSNRE

-3204 LSSAKTSN
+3204 LSSTKTSN

-3218 AKMDMQNI
+3218 AKMGMQNI

-3232 MGSTKQRAGTSG
+3232 MGSTKQRAGASG

-3283 VVAAIENTAGPETLS
+3283 VVTAIENTAGPETLS

-3344 IGNITGMMDRMG
+3344 IGNITGMMERMG
-3356 AMNALKA
+3356 AANALKA

-3369 HGNIVEQRRFIQNK
+3369 HGNIIEQRRFIQTK

-3401 DRLPVGKNESELR
+3401 DRLPVGKNESEFR

-3442 SLPEWLYTYKNAM
+3442 SLPEWLFTYKRAM
-3455 AVMEVDGKL
+3455 AAMEIEGKFN
-3464 TREEMD
+3464 RDEMD

-3485 GSNETKDQTSFTR
+3485 GSNETKDQTSFIR

-3520 IRAGYILYD
+3520 IRAGYTLYD

-3535 LLEATWYWWILGAL
+3535 LLAATWYWWILGAL
-3549 VETTLREIGDDSDD
+3549 VETVLRESGDDSDD

-3573 VIASGG
+3573 VTASGG
-3579 PIGGVPLAR
+3579 PVGGVPVVR

-3674 WFRKSLWD
+3674 WFRKSLWN

>member
-173 REAAAQGAAVYTMP
+173 REAAARGTAVYTMP
-187 ESKLTDLSNVIGYLY
+187 ESRLNDLSNVIGYLY
-202 DTGTHFA
+202 DTGAHFA
-209 GTAYKAGQ
+209 GTAYEAGQ

-222 SELMYKASIGEISD
+222 SELMYKASIGAISD
-236 EEVEKAIPDLMNA
+236 EDVEKAIPDLMNA

-286 ILSPIAPLAQPILAA
+286 ILAPIAPLAQPILAA

-314 ASAAGAV
+314 ASAASAA
-321 GATGVVAGAAVTG
+321 GATGAVAGAAVTG
-334 AAALTGLIAL
+334 AAALAGLIAL
-344 GTASVFTGTYRAEAG
+344 GTASVFVGTYRAEAG

-366 TQKDKN
+366 AKKDKN

-377 TREQAIGH
+377 TRDEAIGH

-390 RINAAIETGAWEL
+390 VINAAIEAGAMEL

-434 RAAVGAKAIG
+434 RNTVRVKAIG
-444 YGAKQFAKVAA
+444 YGAKQLVKVAA

-461 GLQSLSADMDTRLF
+461 GLQSLSADIDTNLF

-481 VREMMGNALDAMI
+481 VREMMGSALDAMI
-494 EAVPSVVG
+494 EAVPSVIG
-502 MSIGGAALAGTGA
+502 MSIGGAALAGAGA

-538 NERSMLQ
+538 SEKSMLQ

-556 YQKAPETY
+556 YKKAPETY
-564 RKTLQN
+564 QKTLQN
-570 QLDHTGSGTLYIDA
+570 QLDRTGSGTLYIDA

-633 PETHEALS
+633 SETHEALS

-735 VKELQDYMEQ
+735 VKELQDYMER

-778 PDWYQDFYGAYG
+778 PDWYQDFYGTYG

-810 DKGDEES
+810 DKGDDES
-817 KVAIAEIEEAKKR
+817 KAAIAEIEEAKKR

-850 AQTLLDPE
+850 AQILLDPE

-888 VLAKIAENFHNNY
+888 VLAKLAENFHKNY

-914 VSPETTHQLNQSAIE
+914 VSPETAHQLNQSAIE

-942 EEWMKAPDGTPTKLT
+942 DEWMKAPDGTPTKLT

-964 HSETFREWFGDW
+964 HSETFKKWFGGW
-976 ETVEKVTKLYYGN
+976 GTVEKYNRL
-989 PIVMTEGGLKEKLEK
+989 MH
-1004 AARDNGINIAAD
+1004 
-1016 ADSIRKE
+1016 
-1023 IKTIF
+1023 
-1028 KSLYPGKELSKGYRE
+1028 SKPVECNRTAFRGA
-1043 PGRVKNLDGELIS
+1043 
-1056 ITVSSAKELRHH
+1056 SAKEIGKAAKELYRALFPVSRASGKRDEPAVIRNRDGEYIRMPVSAAKELVRHSAEN
-1068 STNPRTLFLAVNL
+1068 STLQLIPNL
-1081 DSVIE
+1081 KELIAKSV
-1086 NATFLYEE
+1086 FLYEDA
-1094 VKDESRVKKSNQ
+1094 KDPNRVKKLNQ
-1106 TTLAYRYYATRVV
+1106 STVSYRYY
-1119 VNGEECIARIIVR
+1119 GMKIKLDGKECFARIVVR
-1132 KDKNGNLY
+1132 EEANGRKY
-1140 FYDGDITSN
+1140 FYDGDIT
-1149 EQIKKDLPKYLYPD
+1149 EIKKNPAQTGGPD
-1163 TKTGQNLG
+1163 SKNGVQSEG
-1171 KSLFTHSIQEWLAK
+1171 VLFTHSIQEWLAK
-1185 VKETTDKIGGNGEV
+1185 VKETTDKIRENGEV
-1199 LASVVNDFEESSTYH
+1199 LPSVVNDFEESSTYH
-1214 QMAGEHARN
+1214 QMTGEYAHN
-1223 APLDKLEVA
+1223 VLSGKST
-1232 KKMEEEE
+1232 KKDM
-1239 ASPEEIWDTTGWMR
+1239 
-1253 GPEGEWR
+1253 
-1260 FEIPDNLDQIDLS
+1260 
-1273 FAKDQDRISL
+1273 
-1283 WQIYSNPQLYEAYP
+1283 
-1297 ALANVKVYAEDTGK
+1297 
-1311 AYSGADGFT
+1311 
-1320 DEDGIHLSKEFIEKN
+1320 
-1335 PKEAKSAL
+1335 
-1343 IHELQHVIQMTV
+1343 
-1355 EDRFSKGGNPKIA
+1355 
-1368 EESMEM
+1368 
-1374 TLWKLEV
+1374 
-1381 RLEELKLKEPERSYI
+1381 
-1396 EAMQENDKQA
+1396 
-1406 AEAMNNGDFAKFISL
+1406 
-1421 SKKKKEIRK
+1421 
-1430 NGPENKEEIDNILR
+1430 
-1444 NIETLKNATKETE
+1444 
-1457 HGDPH
+1457 
-1462 GYKKYRRLGGEAEAF
+1462 
-1477 MTSERAEG
+1477 SER
-1485 KQAGM
+1485 
-1490 PNYDTG
+1490 
-1496 YGYPV
+1496 
-1501 ANFAGETF
+1501 
-1509 RFSLAQ
+1509 
-1515 REKSAAEQQLDADEK
+1515 QLDADEK

-1612 GEVRKV
+1612 GEARKV
-1618 IVLELKDKNGATIV
+1618 IVLELKDENGATIV
-1632 IPMELERKKG
+1632 VPMELERMSDGYK
-1642 NYEVNQITSAYG
+1642 VNRMTSTYG
-1654 KTDKKTRRTS
+1654 KTDRKTGEPS
-1664 FVWFQKQL
+1664 YEWFKKQL
-1672 QEGKLEYANRKKAT
+1672 EAGNLEYVNRKKAT
-1686 DWISSEQPHWLIP
+1686 DWISTEQPDWLIP
-1699 EEKVDNLLSA
+1699 KEKVDNLLSA

-1715 ENLVKLKSEN
+1715 EDLVKLKSEN

-1736 LVAMHNIDLGNLAA
+1736 LVVYHNVSTGKLRE
-1750 AIKLGGLPVPSIA
+1750 AIKLGGLPMPSLAI
-1763 VTKKQTPYTGF
+1763 TKKDISF
-1774 GDATLIMKK
+1774 GDFGEITLIGSK
-1783 DTVDPSKTPV
+1783 DMIDPRKSRANEV
-1793 FSRDAWTGVFPKVIR
+1793 FSRDAYTVRKPVINYEEPAERDQKAFHEKFQKASDELKRKGGEVRKINFSAYTGEEALARMENDEVIKYYYVKNVLKKDVPVKYGTIAHNYPHKEFFEKYPDILIALKDPKVKEKDFSDLNKACQPYIEDLKEKIR
-1808 LANMKRLTSF
+1808 S
-1818 VEKAIEPL
+1818 
-1826 QEELPREVAD
+1826 
-1836 YGDIYNSY
+1836 
-1844 ILRNANNKNGD
+1844 
-1855 VQKML
+1855 
-1860 EDSLNS
+1860 
-1866 AGYKYYFLKT
+1866 
-1876 INKEPKLKWRKKGLN
+1876 KKGLLALN
-1891 KELIDHPK
+1891 KRRLAWLQKDGHVSPEAVITLSEWAGEYEKGRKASSKKIVDKSSFDQGLQKTIEEEGIDKFISFVRSEFDNLYKERYLWDNGKKYAFNIDNIVKLMKKYRGTNNEGAGGINYGFNSLLAFLSKKFTSVRDIKNHESSLASNKKELAQYKKAEAMYNRLIDEAAELRGSYDRDLDMK
-1899 ILKACQGLEKKYGK
+1899 LA
-1913 QGLKELLYEGPSAML
+1913 ELLKDTREGKKDLHGFPEDKKFMQHVK
-1928 EESTDLKEANDLIV
+1928 DFLKEA
-1942 NELSKKP
+1942 
-1949 EGNES
+1949 
-1954 PFLKRVHKRQQA
+1954 
-1966 RLVNGETLHSLLS
+1966 
-1979 DYLERDKKVFEEE
+1979 DKVTT
-1992 SFKQQLDKRIK
+1992 D
-2003 ANQNTFNAWKESF
+2003 
-2016 RDEMLGESVIRDS
+2016 
-2029 GKPADLEN
+2029 
-2037 IVDAMLGNLKNAQK
+2037 
-2051 GFAGFGIGN
+2051 
-2060 IIASSAKK
+2060 
-2068 IESFGEMHR
+2068 
-2077 EADRNMDGSTNIE
+2077 
-2090 TSLDKSEQYTK
+2090 
-2101 VKDEIID
+2101 
-2108 FTGRMAEAY
+2108 
-2117 KWEDSWESRS
+2117 
-2127 DASQVLMSMMSGK
+2127 
-2140 TFKASARKFGF
+2140 
-2151 TYSAA
+2151 
-2156 LEKQAKE
+2156 
-2163 IIKEVKN
+2163 
-2170 LPAKYFEAKPQ
+2170 YFEAKPA
-2181 RAVRFSEVAAAVMP
+2181 RKVTFDEFSGAVIPKGTPKETVDFLKSQGIEVA
-2195 KNASKEIKDYLRA
+2195 E
-2208 QGVTIRLYDPRI
+2208 YDPDV
-2220 EGDRERV
+2220 EGDRGAKTKELGQLLNV
-2227 TNSAQDRVKQY
+2227 Y
-2238 FQEGSNYQGSYDRN
+2238 FQNKYQGSYDRS

-2260 GANESTVVHEG
+2260 GANESTVIHEG

-2284 MSEENVATYFNG
+2284 MSEGDIAAYFNG
-2296 DTAKARAA
+2296 DAGKARAA

-2326 SEYKGTIL
+2326 AEYKETVL

-2391 DIYKTAKSLG
+2391 DIYKTTKNLG
-2401 NVELT
+2401 NVNLT

-2416 ISTESEI
+2416 ISTEDEI

-2436 KTVNVNQSELGNL
+2436 KAIDVNQSELGNL

-2461 EKAMSYYLHMVR
+2461 EKAMSYYLHMVK
-2473 EEAIENFRAS
+2473 EEAIEKFRAS
-2483 ISSEEERTSFIESLG
+2483 ISSEEEHMKFLQALG

-2508 IYNSGTFPTRKDRD
+2508 IYNSDTFPTKKDRD
-2522 EFLQMAGFTEKDLK
+2522 EFLQMAGVTEKDLK
-2536 EKLRVAGGTTEE
+2536 EKLRAAGGTTEE

-2571 RSMAE
+2571 RGMAE

-2740 KESRDAMRF
+2740 KESREAMRF
-2749 DMREI
+2749 NMKEI

-2785 RAMKAAAGN
+2785 RAMKAAAAN

-2823 RRTLHGGGGKVTTPL
+2823 RRTLHGGGGKVTTAL

-2919 YVAEDIIPGWMRSA
+2919 YMAEDIIPGWMRSA
-2933 FEGSTALKLKDLT
+2933 FDGSSPMKMKDLT
-2946 MDQFRE
+2946 MNQFRE

-3005 ATNLDRLG
+3005 ATSLDRLG

-3025 SEILIERMGKSA
+3025 PEILIERLGKSA

-3084 TIGLDERGKPV
+3084 TVGLDERGKPV

-3109 GTKSNRA
+3109 GTKSNRE

-3123 LSDTLNT
+3123 LSDTLST

-3150 VESVWEHLNSYWGER
+3150 VEKVWDHLNSYWGER

-3193 HGAYYRIKYDP
+3193 HGQYYRIKYDP
-3204 LSSAKTSN
+3204 LSSTKTSN

-3232 MGSTKQRAGTSG
+3232 MGSTKQRAGASG

-3344 IGNITGMMDRMG
+3344 IGNITGMMERMG
-3356 AMNALKA
+3356 AANALKA

-3369 HGNIVEQRRFIQNK
+3369 HGNIVEQRRFIQTK

-3442 SLPEWLYTYKNAM
+3442 SLPEWLFTYKRAM
-3455 AVMEVDGKL
+3455 AAMEIEGKL
-3464 TREEMD
+3464 NRDEMD

-3485 GSNETKDQTSFTR
+3485 GSNETKDQTSFIR

-3535 LLEATWYWWILGAL
+3535 LLAATWYWWILGAL
-3549 VETTLREIGDDSDD
+3549 VETVLRESGDDSDD

-3579 PIGGVPLAR
+3579 PIGGVPLVR

-3610 PFFDTLKHMENF
+3610 PFFDMLKHMENF

>member
-167 TNILKS
+167 TNILKN

-202 DTGTHFA
+202 DTGTHFV
-209 GTAYKAGQ
+209 GTAYEAGQ

-236 EEVEKAIPDLMNA
+236 EEVEKAIPGLMNV
-249 QKAYNAEIGDSY
+249 QKSYNAEIGDSY

-286 ILSPIAPLAQPILAA
+286 IIAPIAPLAQPILAA

-314 ASAAGAV
+314 ASAASAV
-321 GATGVVAGAAVTG
+321 GATGAVAGAAVTG
-334 AAALTGLIAL
+334 AAALAGLIAL

-366 TQKDKN
+366 AKKDKN

-403 ALKGITK
+403 ALKGITR

-461 GLQSLSADMDTRLF
+461 GLQSLSSDLDTRFF
-475 GKETVP
+475 GKEKVP
-481 VREMMGNALDAMI
+481 VREMMGNAVEAMI

-502 MSIGGAALAGTGA
+502 MSIGGAALAGAGA
-515 HRAMKRIAGLSEMKD
+515 HRAMKRITGLSEMKD

-556 YQKAPETY
+556 YKKAPETY

-633 PETHEALS
+633 TETHEALS

-677 EAAAA
+677 EAAAT

-695 IGREDRDTAREIL
+695 IGREDRDTTREIL

-735 VKELQDYMEQ
+735 VKELQDYMER
-745 RKTQDANFSNEKG
+745 RKTQDANTSNEKG

-817 KVAIAEIEEAKKR
+817 KAAIAEIEEAKKR

-868 EEIKAAGNGAVTKAA
+868 EEIKVAGNGAVTKAA

-888 VLAKIAENFHNNY
+888 ILAKLAENFHKNY

-914 VSPETTHQLNQSAIE
+914 VSPETAHQLNQSAIE

-942 EEWMKAPDGTPTKLT
+942 EEWMKAPDGTLTKLT

-989 PIVMTEGGLKEKLEK
+989 PIVMTEGGFKEKLEK

-1214 QMAGEHARN
+1214 QMAGEYAHN
-1223 APLDKLEVA
+1223 VLSGKST
-1232 KKMEEEE
+1232 KKDM
-1239 ASPEEIWDTTGWMR
+1239 
-1253 GPEGEWR
+1253 
-1260 FEIPDNLDQIDLS
+1260 
-1273 FAKDQDRISL
+1273 
-1283 WQIYSNPQLYEAYP
+1283 
-1297 ALANVKVYAEDTGK
+1297 AE
-1311 AYSGADGFT
+1311 
-1320 DEDGIHLSKEFIEKN
+1320 
-1335 PKEAKSAL
+1335 
-1343 IHELQHVIQMTV
+1343 
-1355 EDRFSKGGNPKIA
+1355 R
-1368 EESMEM
+1368 
-1374 TLWKLEV
+1374 
-1381 RLEELKLKEPERSYI
+1381 
-1396 EAMQENDKQA
+1396 
-1406 AEAMNNGDFAKFISL
+1406 
-1421 SKKKKEIRK
+1421 
-1430 NGPENKEEIDNILR
+1430 
-1444 NIETLKNATKETE
+1444 
-1457 HGDPH
+1457 
-1462 GYKKYRRLGGEAEAF
+1462 
-1477 MTSERAEG
+1477 
-1485 KQAGM
+1485 
-1490 PNYDTG
+1490 
-1496 YGYPV
+1496 
-1501 ANFAGETF
+1501 
-1509 RFSLAQ
+1509 
-1515 REKSAAEQQLDADEK
+1515 QLDADEK

-1538 FMAGKIST
+1538 FIAGKEKSPMVR
-1546 DTIQVMR
+1546 VMT
-1553 TPLVMRLV
+1553 TPLVLKLT
-1561 GAEVLPVEISVSD
+1561 GAEVLPVEIAKTD
-1574 LKKVLVDKHTDITP
+1574 LEKILNGKHAGDMTP
-1588 DIMKQIPRA
+1588 EIMKQLPRT
-1597 LTDPMMIFSTYSGKN
+1597 LTNPIMIFKSYTGPN
-1612 GEVRKV
+1612 GEERRVV
-1618 IVLELKDKNGATIV
+1618 VVDLKDRNGATIV
-1632 IPMELERKKG
+1632 VPFELKVTTRK
-1642 NYEVNQITSAYG
+1642 NYEINRIASAYG
-1654 KTDKKTRRTS
+1654 KTKKKS
-1664 FVWFQKQL
+1664 KIPSYEWFIGQL
-1672 QEGKLEYANRKKAT
+1672 DEGNLLYVNRKKAINEILQRSPN
-1686 DWISSEQPHWLIP
+1686 WPMP

-1715 ENLVKLKSEN
+1715 EDLVKLKSEN

-1736 LVAMHNIDLGNLAA
+1736 IVVYHNVSTGKLRE
-1750 AIKLGGLPVPSIA
+1750 AIKLGGLPMPSLAI
-1763 VTKKQTPYTGF
+1763 TKRDIPF
-1774 GDATLIMKK
+1774 GDFGEITLIGDK
-1783 DTVDPSKTPV
+1783 DMIDPRKSRSNEV
-1793 FSRDAWTGVFPKVIR
+1793 FSRDAYTVRKPVVNYEAPAKIDSDAFHK
-1808 LANMKRLTSF
+1808 KY
-1818 VEKAIEPL
+1818 
-1826 QEELPREVAD
+1826 EETRKFL
-1836 YGDIYNSY
+1836 
-1844 ILRNANNKNGD
+1844 NKNSIDVGEINFSFYNGEESLAAMENNIAIKYYYVKNVLKKDIPIKERTVTPPVRGERLFKEYPELIHALKSSKVKKGD
-1855 VQKML
+1855 FSEVDQAARPYFDEMRQDIAMGKGL
-1860 EDSLNS
+1860 VGRSKRVLAKWTTNGHINEEGVKEILLRLSAYEEDKKKKPYKEVDRQDFVKDLRKTIEEAGIERFTAFVRSEFDSLYKDRYLWDNGKKYAFNIDNIVKLMKKYRGTNNEGPGGINYGFNS
-1866 AGYKYYFLKT
+1866 LLAFLSKKFT
-1876 INKEPKLKWRKKGLN
+1876 SIRDIKNHESLLAPNK
-1891 KELIDHPK
+1891 KELARYKKAEDMYNRLIDEAAE
-1899 ILKACQGLEKKYGK
+1899 LRGSYGMDLDMDLAGLMKDTRDGKKDLHGFPEDK
-1913 QGLKELLYEGPSAML
+1913 KFLQHIK
-1928 EESTDLKEANDLIV
+1928 DFLKEA
-1942 NELSKKP
+1942 
-1949 EGNES
+1949 
-1954 PFLKRVHKRQQA
+1954 
-1966 RLVNGETLHSLLS
+1966 
-1979 DYLERDKKVFEEE
+1979 DKVTT
-1992 SFKQQLDKRIK
+1992 D
-2003 ANQNTFNAWKESF
+2003 
-2016 RDEMLGESVIRDS
+2016 
-2029 GKPADLEN
+2029 
-2037 IVDAMLGNLKNAQK
+2037 
-2051 GFAGFGIGN
+2051 
-2060 IIASSAKK
+2060 
-2068 IESFGEMHR
+2068 
-2077 EADRNMDGSTNIE
+2077 
-2090 TSLDKSEQYTK
+2090 
-2101 VKDEIID
+2101 
-2108 FTGRMAEAY
+2108 
-2117 KWEDSWESRS
+2117 
-2127 DASQVLMSMMSGK
+2127 
-2140 TFKASARKFGF
+2140 
-2151 TYSAA
+2151 
-2156 LEKQAKE
+2156 
-2163 IIKEVKN
+2163 
-2170 LPAKYFEAKPQ
+2170 YFEAKPA
-2181 RAVRFSEVAAAVMP
+2181 RKVTFDEFSGAVIP
-2195 KNASKEIKDYLRA
+2195 KGTPEETVNFLES
-2208 QGVTIRLYDPRI
+2208 QGIVVREYDQDV
-2220 EGDRERV
+2220 EGDREAKAKELGQKLNV
-2227 TNSAQDRVKQY
+2227 Y
-2238 FQEGSNYQGSYDRN
+2238 FQNKYQGSYDRN
-2252 TNVIELFD
+2252 ANVIELFD
-2260 GANESTVVHEG
+2260 GANESTVIHEG

-2304 LKSMQGDLSTIRS
+2304 LKGMQGDLSTIRS
-2317 WAAFSEDHL
+2317 WTAFSEDHL

-2370 DGSAPT
+2370 EGSAPT

-2391 DIYKTAKSLG
+2391 DIYKTAKNLG

-2406 PEIKDIFDRM
+2406 PEIKDIFDHM

-2473 EEAIENFRAS
+2473 EEAIENFKAA
-2483 ISSEEERTSFIESLG
+2483 ISSEEERSSFIESLG

-2508 IYNSGTFPTRKDRD
+2508 IYNSDTFPTKKDRD

-2536 EKLRVAGGTTEE
+2536 EKLRAAGGTTEE

-2571 RSMAE
+2571 RGMAE

-2740 KESRDAMRF
+2740 KESREAMRF
-2749 DMREI
+2749 NMKEI

-2760 TLGGEKL
+2760 TLGGEKI
-2767 SHATSWRWWENKA
+2767 SHAISWRWWENKA
-2780 QIAEA
+2780 QIAET

-2856 SRTDKPVMMKDD
+2856 SRTDKPVLMKDD

-2919 YVAEDIIPGWMRSA
+2919 YMAEDIIPGWMRSA
-2933 FEGSTALKLKDLT
+2933 FDGSSPMKMKDLT
-2946 MDQFRE
+2946 MNQFRE

-3005 ATNLDRLG
+3005 ATSLDRLG

-3025 SEILIERMGKSA
+3025 PEILIERLGKSA

-3084 TIGLDERGKPV
+3084 TVGLDERGKPV

-3109 GTKSNRA
+3109 GTKSNRE

-3150 VESVWEHLNSYWGER
+3150 VESVWDHLNSYWGER

-3183 DFTLKSGRVI
+3183 DFMLKSGRVI

-3204 LSSAKTSN
+3204 LSSTKTSN

-3321 LGRARRRFNFTTMG
+3321 LGRARRRFNFATMG

-3344 IGNITGMMDRMG
+3344 IGNITGMMERMG
-3356 AMNALKA
+3356 AANALKA

-3369 HGNIVEQRRFIQNK
+3369 HGNIVEQRRFIQTK

-3401 DRLPVGKNESELR
+3401 DRLPVGKNESEFR

-3442 SLPEWLYTYKNAM
+3442 SLPEWLFTYKRAM
-3455 AVMEVDGKL
+3455 AAMEIEGKL
-3464 TREEMD
+3464 NRDEMD

-3485 GSNETKDQTSFTR
+3485 GSNETKDQTSFIR

-3520 IRAGYILYD
+3520 IRAGYVLYD

-3535 LLEATWYWWILGAL
+3535 LLAATWYWWILGAL
-3549 VETTLREIGDDSDD
+3549 VETALREIGDDSDD

-3579 PIGGVPLAR
+3579 PIGGVPLVR

-3622 LKAAKKGDLIEMGRG
+3622 LRATKKGDLIEMGRG

-3649 PDTITDAFWNFMRMA
+3649 PDTITDAFWNFMRMVS
-3664 CTDTEFTMWD
+3664 TDTEFTMWD

>member
-13 IKPKDYTPIQ
+13 IKPKDYTPIK
-23 VRPTPEFGGIQ
+23 VRQTPEFGGIQ

-167 TNILKS
+167 TNILKN

-202 DTGTHFA
+202 DTGAHFA
-209 GTAYKAGQ
+209 GTAYEAGQ

-222 SELMYKASIGEISD
+222 SELMYKASLGEISD
-236 EEVEKAIPDLMNA
+236 EEVEKAIPGLMNA

-271 QLSMQKNMIMRGAAE
+271 QISMQKNMIMRGAAE
-286 ILSPIAPLAQPILAA
+286 ILAPIAPLAQPILAA
-301 TKTNLPQIATLGA
+301 TKTNLPQIATIGA
-314 ASAAGAV
+314 ASAAGTV
-321 GATGVVAGAAVTG
+321 GATGAVAGAAVTG
-334 AAALTGLIAL
+334 AAALAGLIAL
-344 GTASVFTGTYRAEAG
+344 GTASVFVGTYRAEAG

-366 TQKDKN
+366 AKKDKN

-403 ALKGITK
+403 ALKGITR

-461 GLQSLSADMDTRLF
+461 GLQSLSSDLDTRFF
-475 GKETVP
+475 GKEKVP

-502 MSIGGAALAGTGA
+502 MSIGGAALAGAGA

-556 YQKAPETY
+556 YKKAPETY

-677 EAAAA
+677 EAAAT
-682 EKILNDHFSDDTD
+682 EKILNDNFSDDTD

-723 QEAKDAWGKLTG
+723 QEAKNTWGELTG
-735 VKELQDYMEQ
+735 VKELQDYMER

-764 GEGKDRVHLRVSKN
+764 GEGKDRVHFRVSKN

-817 KVAIAEIEEAKKR
+817 KAAIEEIEEAKKR
-830 VESIERVSETLKSLN
+830 VESIERVSEALKSLN

-888 VLAKIAENFHNNY
+888 VLAKLAENFHKNY
-901 GVPLKLAMIAAGE
+901 GVPLKLAMVKAGE
-914 VSPETTHQLNQSAIE
+914 VVGIREGAYGMAAFEIRKAGATKVSQLLERIDKGISHSAIRFTDDNGVSWAGERIPHIRKHLTDEEIQDLSEHLGTIEDYAPSDWQDGDYKGQHEGKHYVVKVKGAKGTYYAVLSFAE
-929 NELQLVKEKYWNT
+929 NGKIWIATAVNDKQSNQYKKEIGAFHA
-942 EEWMKAPDGTPTKLT
+942 EMLT
-957 ERQWLIT
+957 
-964 HSETFREWFGDW
+964 D
-976 ETVEKVTKLYYGN
+976 
-989 PIVMTEGGLKEKLEK
+989 K
-1004 AARDNGINIAAD
+1004 AAASDSHQNAPIPLLSLQEKIGI
-1016 ADSIRKE
+1016 
-1023 IKTIF
+1023 
-1028 KSLYPGKELSKGYRE
+1028 
-1043 PGRVKNLDGELIS
+1043 
-1056 ITVSSAKELRHH
+1056 
-1068 STNPRTLFLAVNL
+1068 
-1081 DSVIE
+1081 
-1086 NATFLYEE
+1086 
-1094 VKDESRVKKSNQ
+1094 VKKS
-1106 TTLAYRYYATRVV
+1106 A
-1119 VNGEECIARIIVR
+1119 
-1132 KDKNGNLY
+1132 
-1140 FYDGDITSN
+1140 
-1149 EQIKKDLPKYLYPD
+1149 
-1163 TKTGQNLG
+1163 
-1171 KSLFTHSIQEWLAK
+1171 
-1185 VKETTDKIGGNGEV
+1185 
-1199 LASVVNDFEESSTYH
+1199 YH
-1214 QMAGEHARN
+1214 QMAGGYAHN
-1223 APLDKLEVA
+1223 VLSGKST
-1232 KKMEEEE
+1232 KKDM
-1239 ASPEEIWDTTGWMR
+1239 
-1253 GPEGEWR
+1253 
-1260 FEIPDNLDQIDLS
+1260 
-1273 FAKDQDRISL
+1273 
-1283 WQIYSNPQLYEAYP
+1283 
-1297 ALANVKVYAEDTGK
+1297 AE
-1311 AYSGADGFT
+1311 
-1320 DEDGIHLSKEFIEKN
+1320 
-1335 PKEAKSAL
+1335 
-1343 IHELQHVIQMTV
+1343 
-1355 EDRFSKGGNPKIA
+1355 R
-1368 EESMEM
+1368 
-1374 TLWKLEV
+1374 
-1381 RLEELKLKEPERSYI
+1381 
-1396 EAMQENDKQA
+1396 
-1406 AEAMNNGDFAKFISL
+1406 
-1421 SKKKKEIRK
+1421 
-1430 NGPENKEEIDNILR
+1430 
-1444 NIETLKNATKETE
+1444 
-1457 HGDPH
+1457 
-1462 GYKKYRRLGGEAEAF
+1462 
-1477 MTSERAEG
+1477 
-1485 KQAGM
+1485 
-1490 PNYDTG
+1490 
-1496 YGYPV
+1496 
-1501 ANFAGETF
+1501 
-1509 RFSLAQ
+1509 
-1515 REKSAAEQQLDADEK
+1515 QLDADEK

-1574 LKKVLVDKHTDITP
+1574 LKKVLVDKHADITP

-1612 GEVRKV
+1612 GEARKV
-1618 IVLELKDKNGATIV
+1618 IVLELKDENGATIV
-1632 IPMELERKKG
+1632 VPMELERMSDGYK
-1642 NYEVNQITSAYG
+1642 VNRMTSTYG
-1654 KTDKKTRRTS
+1654 KTDRKTGEPS
-1664 FVWFQKQL
+1664 YEWFKKQL
-1672 QEGKLEYANRKKAT
+1672 EAGNLEYVNRKKAT
-1686 DWISSEQPHWLIP
+1686 DWISTEQPDWLIP
-1699 EEKVDNLLSA
+1699 KEKVDNLLSA

-1715 ENLVKLKSEN
+1715 EDLVKLKSEN

-1736 LVAMHNIDLGNLAA
+1736 LVVYHNVSTGKLRE
-1750 AIKLGGLPVPSIA
+1750 AIKLGGLPMPSLAI
-1763 VTKKQTPYTGF
+1763 TKRDIPF
-1774 GDATLIMKK
+1774 GDFGEITLIGDK
-1783 DTVDPSKTPV
+1783 DMIDPRKSRSNEV
-1793 FSRDAWTGVFPKVIR
+1793 FSRDAYTVRKPVVNYEVPAKIDSDAFHK
-1808 LANMKRLTSF
+1808 KY
-1818 VEKAIEPL
+1818 
-1826 QEELPREVAD
+1826 EETRKFL
-1836 YGDIYNSY
+1836 
-1844 ILRNANNKNGD
+1844 NKNSID
-1855 VQKML
+1855 VG
-1860 EDSLNS
+1860 EINFSFYDGEESLAAMENNI
-1866 AGYKYYFLKT
+1866 AIKYYYVKNVLKKD
-1876 INKEPKLKWRKKGLN
+1876 IPIKERTVTPPVRGERLFKEYPELVHALKSSKVKEGDFSEVDQAARPYFDEMRQDIAMGKGLVGRSKRVLAKWTTN
-1891 KELIDHPK
+1891 GHINEE
-1899 ILKACQGLEKKYGK
+1899 GV
-1913 QGLKELLYEGPSAML
+1913 KELLLRLSAYEEDKKKKPYKEVDRQDFVKDLRKTIEEAGIERFTAFVRSEFDSLYKDRYLWDNGKKYAFNIDNIVKLMKKYRGTNNEGPGGINYGFNSLLAF
-1928 EESTDLKEANDLIV
+1928 
-1942 NELSKKP
+1942 LSKKFTSIRDIKNH
-1949 EGNES
+1949 E
-1954 PFLKRVHKRQQA
+1954 
-1966 RLVNGETLHSLLS
+1966 SLLVPNKKELARYKKAEDMYNRLIDEAAELRGS
-1979 DYLERDKKVFEEE
+1979 YGMDLDMDLAKLMKDTRDGKKDLHGFPEDKKFL
-1992 SFKQQLDKRIK
+1992 QHIK
-2003 ANQNTFNAWKESF
+2003 DFLQ
-2016 RDEMLGESVIRDS
+2016 
-2029 GKPADLEN
+2029 
-2037 IVDAMLGNLKNAQK
+2037 
-2051 GFAGFGIGN
+2051 
-2060 IIASSAKK
+2060 
-2068 IESFGEMHR
+2068 
-2077 EADRNMDGSTNIE
+2077 EAD
-2090 TSLDKSEQYTK
+2090 K
-2101 VKDEIID
+2101 VTTD
-2108 FTGRMAEAY
+2108 
-2117 KWEDSWESRS
+2117 
-2127 DASQVLMSMMSGK
+2127 
-2140 TFKASARKFGF
+2140 
-2151 TYSAA
+2151 
-2156 LEKQAKE
+2156 
-2163 IIKEVKN
+2163 
-2170 LPAKYFEAKPQ
+2170 YFEAKPA
-2181 RAVRFSEVAAAVMP
+2181 RKVTFDEFSGAVIPKNTPKGTVDFLKAQGIEVA
-2195 KNASKEIKDYLRA
+2195 E
-2208 QGVTIRLYDPRI
+2208 YDPDV
-2220 EGDRERV
+2220 EGDRDAKTKELGQLLNV
-2227 TNSAQDRVKQY
+2227 Y
-2238 FQEGSNYQGSYDRN
+2238 FQNKYQGSYDRN
-2252 TNVIELFD
+2252 ANVIELFD
-2260 GANESTVVHEG
+2260 GANESTVIHEG

-2370 DGSAPT
+2370 EGSAPT

-2383 RRFKKWLT
+2383 RRFKKWLI
-2391 DIYKTAKSLG
+2391 DIYKTTKNLG

-2416 ISTESEI
+2416 ISTEAEI

-2473 EEAIENFRAS
+2473 EEAIENFKAS

-2508 IYNSGTFPTRKDRD
+2508 IYNSDTFPTKKDRD
-2522 EFLQMAGFTEKDLK
+2522 EFLQMAGLTEKDLK
-2536 EKLRVAGGTTEE
+2536 EKLRAAGGTTEE

-2564 ALTPEAI
+2564 ALTPESI
-2571 RSMAE
+2571 RGMAE

-2754 KEDARN
+2754 KQDARN

-2780 QIAEA
+2780 QIAEV
-2785 RAMKAAAGN
+2785 RAMKAAAAN

-2919 YVAEDIIPGWMRSA
+2919 YMAEDIIPGWMRSA
-2933 FEGSTALKLKDLT
+2933 FDGSSPLKLKDLT
-2946 MDQFRE
+2946 MNQFRE

-3005 ATNLDRLG
+3005 ATSLDRLG

-3025 SEILIERMGKSA
+3025 PEILIERLGKSA

-3150 VESVWEHLNSYWGER
+3150 VEKVWDHLNSYWGER

-3204 LSSAKTSN
+3204 LSSTKTSN

-3232 MGSTKQRAGTSG
+3232 MGSTKQRAGASG

-3344 IGNITGMMDRMG
+3344 IGNITGMMERMG
-3356 AMNALKA
+3356 AANALKA

-3369 HGNIVEQRRFIQNK
+3369 HGNIVEQRRFIQTK

-3401 DRLPVGKNESELR
+3401 DRLPVGKNESEFR

-3442 SLPEWLYTYKNAM
+3442 SLPEWLFTYKRAM
-3455 AVMEVDGKL
+3455 AAMEIEGKL
-3464 TREEMD
+3464 NRDEMD

-3520 IRAGYILYD
+3520 IRAGYTLYD

-3535 LLEATWYWWILGAL
+3535 LLATTWYWWLLGAL

-3649 PDTITDAFWNFMRMA
+3649 PDTITDAFWNFMRMVS
-3664 CTDTEFTMWD
+3664 TDTEFTMWD

>member
-167 TNILKS
+167 TNILKN

-209 GTAYKAGQ
+209 GTAYEAGQ

-236 EEVEKAIPDLMNA
+236 EEVEKAIPGLMNA

-321 GATGVVAGAAVTG
+321 GATGAVAGAAVTG
-334 AAALTGLIAL
+334 AAALAGLIAL

-366 TQKDKN
+366 TKKDKN

-390 RINAAIETGAWEL
+390 RINAAIEAGAMEL

-461 GLQSLSADMDTRLF
+461 GLQSLSADIDTRLF

-556 YQKAPETY
+556 YKKAPEAY

-708 SGGLDHIEDTCKTIL
+708 SGGLDHIEDTCKNIL

-735 VKELQDYMEQ
+735 VKELQDYMER
-745 RKTQDANFSNEKG
+745 RKTQDANTSNEKG

-778 PDWYQDFYGAYG
+778 PDWYQDFYSAYG

-888 VLAKIAENFHNNY
+888 ILAKLAENFHKNY

-914 VSPETTHQLNQSAIE
+914 VSPETASQLNQSAIE

-942 EEWMKAPDGTPTKLT
+942 EEWMKAPDGTLTKLT

-989 PIVMTEGGLKEKLEK
+989 PIVMTEGGFKEKLEK

-1214 QMAGEHARN
+1214 QMAGEYAHN
-1223 APLDKLEVA
+1223 VLSGKST
-1232 KKMEEEE
+1232 KKDM
-1239 ASPEEIWDTTGWMR
+1239 
-1253 GPEGEWR
+1253 
-1260 FEIPDNLDQIDLS
+1260 
-1273 FAKDQDRISL
+1273 
-1283 WQIYSNPQLYEAYP
+1283 
-1297 ALANVKVYAEDTGK
+1297 AE
-1311 AYSGADGFT
+1311 
-1320 DEDGIHLSKEFIEKN
+1320 
-1335 PKEAKSAL
+1335 
-1343 IHELQHVIQMTV
+1343 
-1355 EDRFSKGGNPKIA
+1355 R
-1368 EESMEM
+1368 
-1374 TLWKLEV
+1374 
-1381 RLEELKLKEPERSYI
+1381 
-1396 EAMQENDKQA
+1396 
-1406 AEAMNNGDFAKFISL
+1406 
-1421 SKKKKEIRK
+1421 
-1430 NGPENKEEIDNILR
+1430 
-1444 NIETLKNATKETE
+1444 
-1457 HGDPH
+1457 
-1462 GYKKYRRLGGEAEAF
+1462 
-1477 MTSERAEG
+1477 
-1485 KQAGM
+1485 
-1490 PNYDTG
+1490 
-1496 YGYPV
+1496 
-1501 ANFAGETF
+1501 
-1509 RFSLAQ
+1509 
-1515 REKSAAEQQLDADEK
+1515 QLDADEK

-1538 FMAGKIST
+1538 FIAGKEKSPMVR
-1546 DTIQVMR
+1546 VMT
-1553 TPLVMRLV
+1553 TPLVLKLT
-1561 GAEVLPVEISVSD
+1561 GAEVLPVEIAKTD
-1574 LKKVLVDKHTDITP
+1574 LEKILNGKHAGDMTP
-1588 DIMKQIPRA
+1588 EIMKQLPRA
-1597 LTDPMMIFSTYSGKN
+1597 LTNPIMIFKSYTGPN
-1612 GEVRKV
+1612 GEERRVV
-1618 IVLELKDKNGATIV
+1618 VVDLKDRNGATIV
-1632 IPMELERKKG
+1632 VPFELKVTTRK
-1642 NYEVNQITSAYG
+1642 NYEINRIASAYG
-1654 KTDKKTRRTS
+1654 KTKKKS
-1664 FVWFQKQL
+1664 KIPSYEWFIGQL
-1672 QEGKLEYANRKKAT
+1672 DEGNLLYVNRKKAINEILQRSPN
-1686 DWISSEQPHWLIP
+1686 WPMP

-1715 ENLVKLKSEN
+1715 EDLVKLKSEN

-1736 LVAMHNIDLGNLAA
+1736 LVVYHNVSAGKLRE
-1750 AIKLGGLPVPSIA
+1750 AIKLGGLPMPSLAI
-1763 VTKKQTPYTGF
+1763 TKRDIPF
-1774 GDATLIMKK
+1774 GDFGEITLIGDK
-1783 DTVDPSKTPV
+1783 DMIDPRKSRSNEV
-1793 FSRDAWTGVFPKVIR
+1793 FSRDAYTVRKPVVNYEVPAKIDSDAFHK
-1808 LANMKRLTSF
+1808 KY
-1818 VEKAIEPL
+1818 
-1826 QEELPREVAD
+1826 EETRKFL
-1836 YGDIYNSY
+1836 
-1844 ILRNANNKNGD
+1844 NKNSID
-1855 VQKML
+1855 VG
-1860 EDSLNS
+1860 EINFSFYNGEESLAAMENNI
-1866 AGYKYYFLKT
+1866 AIKYYYVKNVLKKD
-1876 INKEPKLKWRKKGLN
+1876 IPIKERTVTPPVRGERLFKEYPELIHALKSSKAKEGDFSEVDQAARPYFDEMRQDIAMGKGLVGRSKRVLAKWTTN
-1891 KELIDHPK
+1891 GHINEE
-1899 ILKACQGLEKKYGK
+1899 GV
-1913 QGLKELLYEGPSAML
+1913 KELLLRLSAYEEDKKKKPYKEVDRQDFVKDLRKTIEEAGIERFTAFVRSEFDSLYKDRYLWDNGKKYAFNIDNIVKLMKKYRGTNNEGPGGINYGFNSLLAFL
-1928 EESTDLKEANDLIV
+1928 SKKFTSIRDIKNHESLLAPNKKELARYKKAEDMYNRLIDEAAELRGSYGMDLDMDLAGLMKDTRDGKKDLHGFPEDKKFLQHIKDFLKEA
-1942 NELSKKP
+1942 
-1949 EGNES
+1949 
-1954 PFLKRVHKRQQA
+1954 
-1966 RLVNGETLHSLLS
+1966 
-1979 DYLERDKKVFEEE
+1979 DKVTT
-1992 SFKQQLDKRIK
+1992 D
-2003 ANQNTFNAWKESF
+2003 
-2016 RDEMLGESVIRDS
+2016 
-2029 GKPADLEN
+2029 
-2037 IVDAMLGNLKNAQK
+2037 
-2051 GFAGFGIGN
+2051 
-2060 IIASSAKK
+2060 
-2068 IESFGEMHR
+2068 
-2077 EADRNMDGSTNIE
+2077 
-2090 TSLDKSEQYTK
+2090 
-2101 VKDEIID
+2101 
-2108 FTGRMAEAY
+2108 
-2117 KWEDSWESRS
+2117 
-2127 DASQVLMSMMSGK
+2127 
-2140 TFKASARKFGF
+2140 
-2151 TYSAA
+2151 
-2156 LEKQAKE
+2156 
-2163 IIKEVKN
+2163 
-2170 LPAKYFEAKPQ
+2170 YFEAKPA
-2181 RAVRFSEVAAAVMP
+2181 RKVTFEEFSGAVIP
-2195 KNASKEIKDYLRA
+2195 KGTPEETVNFLES
-2208 QGVTIRLYDPRI
+2208 QGIVVREYDQDV
-2220 EGDRERV
+2220 EGDREAKAKELGQKLNV
-2227 TNSAQDRVKQY
+2227 Y
-2238 FQEGSNYQGSYDRN
+2238 FQNKYQGSYDRN
-2252 TNVIELFD
+2252 ANVIELFD
-2260 GANESTVVHEG
+2260 GANESTVIHEG

-2304 LKSMQGDLSTIRS
+2304 LKSMQGDLSAIRS

-2473 EEAIENFRAS
+2473 EEVIENFKAA
-2483 ISSEEERTSFIESLG
+2483 ISSEEERSSFIESLG
-2498 EENEIYQIET
+2498 EENEIYQIEI
-2508 IYNSGTFPTRKDRD
+2508 IYNSDTFPTKKDRD

-2536 EKLRVAGGTTEE
+2536 EKLRAAGGTTEE

-2571 RSMAE
+2571 RGMAE

-2678 AAKGENKSRKES
+2678 AAKGENQSRKES

-2823 RRTLHGGGGKVTTPL
+2823 RRTLHGGGGKVTTAL

-2856 SRTDKPVMMKDD
+2856 SRTDKPVLMKDD

-2919 YVAEDIIPGWMRSA
+2919 YMAEDIIPGWMRSA
-2933 FEGSTALKLKDLT
+2933 FDGSSPMKMKDLT
-2946 MDQFRE
+2946 MNQFRE

-3005 ATNLDRLG
+3005 ATGLDRLG

-3025 SEILIERMGKSA
+3025 PEILIERLGKSA
-3037 AEYFYKPMD
+3037 TEYFYKPMD

-3084 TIGLDERGKPV
+3084 TVGLDERGKPV

-3109 GTKSNRA
+3109 GTKSNRE

-3150 VESVWEHLNSYWGER
+3150 VESVWDHLNSYWGER

-3183 DFTLKSGRVI
+3183 DFTLKSGRII

-3204 LSSAKTSN
+3204 LSSTKTSN

-3283 VVAAIENTAGPETLS
+3283 VVTAIENTAGPETLS
-3298 LLQGWAKDCW
+3298 MLQGWAKDCW

-3344 IGNITGMMDRMG
+3344 IGNITGMMERMG
-3356 AMNALKA
+3356 AANALKA

-3369 HGNIVEQRRFIQNK
+3369 HGNIVEQRRFIQTK

-3401 DRLPVGKNESELR
+3401 DRLPVGKNESEFR

-3442 SLPEWLYTYKNAM
+3442 SLPEWLFTYKRAM
-3455 AVMEVDGKL
+3455 AAMEIEGKL
-3464 TREEMD
+3464 NRDEMD

-3485 GSNETKDQTSFTR
+3485 GSNETKDQTSFIR

-3520 IRAGYILYD
+3520 IRAGYVLYD

-3535 LLEATWYWWILGAL
+3535 LLAATWYWWILGAL
-3549 VETTLREIGDDSDD
+3549 VETTLREIGDDTDD

-3579 PIGGVPLAR
+3579 PIGGVPLVR

>member
-167 TNILKS
+167 TNILKN

-202 DTGTHFA
+202 DTGAHFA
-209 GTAYKAGQ
+209 STAYEAGQ

-236 EEVEKAIPDLMNA
+236 EEVEKAIPGLMNA

-286 ILSPIAPLAQPILAA
+286 IIAPIAPLAQPILAA

-314 ASAAGAV
+314 ASAVGAV
-321 GATGVVAGAAVTG
+321 GATGAVAGAAVTG
-334 AAALTGLIAL
+334 AAALAGLIAL

-366 TQKDKN
+366 TKKDKN

-434 RAAVGAKAIG
+434 RAAAGAKAIG
-444 YGAKQFAKVAA
+444 YGAKQFVKVAA

-461 GLQSLSADMDTRLF
+461 GLQSLSADMDTSLF
-475 GKETVP
+475 GKEPIP

-502 MSIGGAALAGTGA
+502 MSIGGAALAGAGA
-515 HRAMKRIAGLSEMKD
+515 HRAMKRITGLSEMKD

-556 YQKAPETY
+556 YKKAPETY

-735 VKELQDYMEQ
+735 VKELQDYMER

-778 PDWYQDFYGAYG
+778 PDWYQDFYGTYG

-868 EEIKAAGNGAVTKAA
+868 AQIQAAGNGAVTKAA

-888 VLAKIAENFHNNY
+888 ILAKLAENFHRNY

-914 VSPETTHQLNQSAIE
+914 VSPETAHQLNQSAIE

-942 EEWMKAPDGTPTKLT
+942 DEWMKAPDGTPTKLT
-957 ERQWLIT
+957 EHQWLIA
-964 HSETFREWFGDW
+964 HSEPFKKWFGDW
-976 ETVEKVTKLYYGN
+976 DTVEKINGLINGVHVELAEKEMQHFQKMDFKAAKEEAKDVFRKLFSTVKNNTGYPEPAAVKRKDGEE
-989 PIVMTEGGLKEKLEK
+989 IVVPMSALKEI
-1004 AARDNGINIAAD
+1004 RRHSAD
-1016 ADSIRKE
+1016 RRVLVAVSRLPDIIRN
-1023 IKTIF
+1023 
-1028 KSLYPGKELSKGYRE
+1028 S
-1043 PGRVKNLDGELIS
+1043 
-1056 ITVSSAKELRHH
+1056 
-1068 STNPRTLFLAVNL
+1068 
-1081 DSVIE
+1081 
-1086 NATFLYEE
+1086 TFLFESE
-1094 VKDESRVKKSNQ
+1094 KDLTRNKRLNQ
-1106 TTLAYRYYATRVV
+1106 TTTGYRYYGIKVGNKPGQYIRIVV
-1119 VNGEECIARIIVR
+1119 RTDENG
-1132 KDKNGNLY
+1132 KHYLYDMDFNGTDKNKKSPHQTMLL
-1140 FYDGDITSN
+1140 DPKN
-1149 EQIKKDLPKYLYPD
+1149 ESQSD
-1163 TKTGQNLG
+1163 
-1171 KSLFTHSIQEWLAK
+1171 KSFFTHSIQEWLAK

-1214 QMAGEHARN
+1214 QMAGEYAHN
-1223 APLDKLEVA
+1223 VLSGKST
-1232 KKMEEEE
+1232 KKDM
-1239 ASPEEIWDTTGWMR
+1239 
-1253 GPEGEWR
+1253 
-1260 FEIPDNLDQIDLS
+1260 
-1273 FAKDQDRISL
+1273 
-1283 WQIYSNPQLYEAYP
+1283 
-1297 ALANVKVYAEDTGK
+1297 AE
-1311 AYSGADGFT
+1311 
-1320 DEDGIHLSKEFIEKN
+1320 
-1335 PKEAKSAL
+1335 
-1343 IHELQHVIQMTV
+1343 
-1355 EDRFSKGGNPKIA
+1355 R
-1368 EESMEM
+1368 
-1374 TLWKLEV
+1374 
-1381 RLEELKLKEPERSYI
+1381 
-1396 EAMQENDKQA
+1396 
-1406 AEAMNNGDFAKFISL
+1406 
-1421 SKKKKEIRK
+1421 
-1430 NGPENKEEIDNILR
+1430 
-1444 NIETLKNATKETE
+1444 
-1457 HGDPH
+1457 
-1462 GYKKYRRLGGEAEAF
+1462 
-1477 MTSERAEG
+1477 
-1485 KQAGM
+1485 
-1490 PNYDTG
+1490 
-1496 YGYPV
+1496 
-1501 ANFAGETF
+1501 
-1509 RFSLAQ
+1509 
-1515 REKSAAEQQLDADEK
+1515 QLDADEK

-1672 QEGKLEYANRKKAT
+1672 QEGKLEYANRKKVT

-1699 EEKVDNLLSA
+1699 KEKVDNLLSA

-1715 ENLVKLKSEN
+1715 EDLVKLKSEN

-1736 LVAMHNIDLGNLAA
+1736 LVVYHNVSTGKLRE
-1750 AIKLGGLPVPSIA
+1750 AIKLGGLPMPSLAI
-1763 VTKKQTPYTGF
+1763 TKRDIPF
-1774 GDATLIMKK
+1774 GDFGEITLIGDK
-1783 DTVDPSKTPV
+1783 DMIDPRKSRSNEV
-1793 FSRDAWTGVFPKVIR
+1793 FSRDAYTVRKPVVNYEVPAKIDSDAFHKKYEEIR
-1808 LANMKRLTSF
+1808 KFL
-1818 VEKAIEPL
+1818 
-1826 QEELPREVAD
+1826 
-1836 YGDIYNSY
+1836 
-1844 ILRNANNKNGD
+1844 NKNSID
-1855 VQKML
+1855 VG
-1860 EDSLNS
+1860 EINFSFYDGEESLAAMENNI
-1866 AGYKYYFLKT
+1866 AIKYYYVKNVLKKD
-1876 INKEPKLKWRKKGLN
+1876 IPIKERTVTPPVRGERLFKEYPELIHALKSSKVKKGDFSEVDQAARPYFDEMRQDIAMG
-1891 KELIDHPK
+1891 K
-1899 ILKACQGLEKKYGK
+1899 GLVGRSKRVLAKWTTNGHINEDGV
-1913 QGLKELLYEGPSAML
+1913 KELLLRLSAYEEDKKKKPYKEVDRQDFVKDLRKTIEEAGLERFTAFVRSEFDSLYKDRYLWDNGKKYAFNIDNIVKLMKKYRGTNNEGPGGINYGFNSLLAF
-1928 EESTDLKEANDLIV
+1928 
-1942 NELSKKP
+1942 LSKKFTSIRDIKNHESFLAPNKEELARYKKAEDMYNRLIDEAAELRGSYGMDLDIDLAELMKDTRDGKKDLHGFP
-1949 EGNES
+1949 E
-1954 PFLKRVHKRQQA
+1954 
-1966 RLVNGETLHSLLS
+1966 
-1979 DYLERDKKVFEEE
+1979 DKKFL
-1992 SFKQQLDKRIK
+1992 QHIK
-2003 ANQNTFNAWKESF
+2003 DF
-2016 RDEMLGESVIRDS
+2016 L
-2029 GKPADLEN
+2029 
-2037 IVDAMLGNLKNAQK
+2037 
-2051 GFAGFGIGN
+2051 
-2060 IIASSAKK
+2060 
-2068 IESFGEMHR
+2068 R
-2077 EADRNMDGSTNIE
+2077 EAD
-2090 TSLDKSEQYTK
+2090 K
-2101 VKDEIID
+2101 VTTD
-2108 FTGRMAEAY
+2108 
-2117 KWEDSWESRS
+2117 
-2127 DASQVLMSMMSGK
+2127 
-2140 TFKASARKFGF
+2140 
-2151 TYSAA
+2151 
-2156 LEKQAKE
+2156 
-2163 IIKEVKN
+2163 
-2170 LPAKYFEAKPQ
+2170 YFEAKPA
-2181 RAVRFSEVAAAVMP
+2181 RKVTFDEFSGAVIP
-2195 KNASKEIKDYLRA
+2195 KGTPEETVNFLESQGIVVREYDQDVEGEREAKAKELGQKLN
-2208 QGVTIRLYDPRI
+2208 V
-2220 EGDRERV
+2220 
-2227 TNSAQDRVKQY
+2227 Y
-2238 FQEGSNYQGSYDRN
+2238 FQNKYQGSYDRN
-2252 TNVIELFD
+2252 ANVIELFD
-2260 GANESTVVHEG
+2260 GANESTVIHEG

-2383 RRFKKWLT
+2383 RRFKKWLI
-2391 DIYKTAKSLG
+2391 DIYKTAKNLG

-2416 ISTESEI
+2416 ISTEDEI

-2436 KTVNVNQSELGNL
+2436 KTIDVNQSELGNL

-2473 EEAIENFRAS
+2473 EEAIENFKAS

-2508 IYNSGTFPTRKDRD
+2508 IYNSDTFPTKKDRD

-2536 EKLRVAGGTTEE
+2536 EKLRAAGGTTEE

-2571 RSMAE
+2571 RGMAE

-2645 TDVIAKSEDKIAKL
+2645 TDVIAKSEDKIAKM

-2919 YVAEDIIPGWMRSA
+2919 YMAEDIIPGWMRSA
-2933 FEGSTALKLKDLT
+2933 FDGSSPMKLKDLT

-2975 SFDEASQKIHDEILG
+2975 SFDDAAQKIHDEIMD

-3025 SEILIERMGKSA
+3025 PEILIERLGKSA

-3084 TIGLDERGKPV
+3084 TIGFDERGKPV

-3204 LSSAKTSN
+3204 LSSTKTSN

-3232 MGSTKQRAGTSG
+3232 MGSTKQRAGASG

-3344 IGNITGMMDRMG
+3344 IGNITGMMERMG
-3356 AMNALKA
+3356 AANALKA

-3369 HGNIVEQRRFIQNK
+3369 HGNIVEQRRFIQTK

-3401 DRLPVGKNESELR
+3401 DRLPVGKNESEFR

-3442 SLPEWLYTYKNAM
+3442 SLPEWLFTYKRAM
-3455 AVMEVDGKL
+3455 AAMEIEGKL
-3464 TREEMD
+3464 NRDEMD

-3485 GSNETKDQTSFTR
+3485 GSNETKDQTSFIR

-3520 IRAGYILYD
+3520 IRAGYVLYD

-3535 LLEATWYWWILGAL
+3535 LLAATWYWWILGAL
-3549 VETTLREIGDDSDD
+3549 VETALREIGDDSDD

-3573 VIASGG
+3573 VAASGG
-3579 PIGGVPLAR
+3579 PIGGVPLVR

-3622 LKAAKKGDLIEMGRG
+3622 LRATKKGDLIEMGRG

-3649 PDTITDAFWNFMRMA
+3649 PDTITDAFWNFMRLT

>member
-1 MDEEILGSVLHG
+1 MDEEILGSVLRG

-23 VRPTPEFGGIQ
+23 VRKTPEFGGIQ

-167 TNILKS
+167 TNILKN

-202 DTGTHFA
+202 DTGTHFV

-222 SELMYKASIGEISD
+222 SELMYKASVGAISD
-236 EEVEKAIPDLMNA
+236 EEVEKAIPDLMNV

-314 ASAAGAV
+314 ASAASAV
-321 GATGVVAGAAVTG
+321 GATGAVAGAAVTG

-344 GTASVFTGTYRAEAG
+344 GTASVFVGTYRAEAG

-366 TQKDKN
+366 AKKDKN

-377 TREQAIGH
+377 TRDEAIGH

-390 RINAAIETGAWEL
+390 VINAAIEAGAMEL

-434 RAAVGAKAIG
+434 RNTVRAKAIG
-444 YGAKQFAKVAA
+444 YGAKQLVKVAA

-461 GLQSLSADMDTRLF
+461 GLQSLSADIDTNLF
-475 GKETVP
+475 GKETVSI
-481 VREMMGNALDAMI
+481 REMTGNALDAMI
-494 EAVPSVVG
+494 EAVPSVIG
-502 MSIGGAALAGTGA
+502 MSIGGAALAGAGA

-556 YQKAPETY
+556 YKKAPETY
-564 RKTLQN
+564 QKTLQN
-570 QLDHTGSGTLYIDA
+570 QLDRTGSGTLYIDA

-633 PETHEALS
+633 PETHDALS

-677 EAAAA
+677 EAAAS
-682 EKILNDHFSDDTD
+682 EKILNDHFSEDTD

-708 SGGLDHIEDTCKTIL
+708 SGGLDHIEDTSKTIL
-723 QEAKDAWGKLTG
+723 QEAKDAWGELTG
-735 VKELQDYMEQ
+735 VKELQDYMER

-758 VDMFDV
+758 VDFVDV
-764 GEGKDRVHLRVSKN
+764 GEGKDRVHLRISKN
-778 PDWYQDFYGAYG
+778 PGWYQDFYDSYG
-790 RAPNQRELYDIAQEK
+790 RAPTQRELYDIAQEK

-810 DKGDEES
+810 DKGDDES
-817 KVAIAEIEEAKKR
+817 KAAIAEIEEAKKR

-868 EEIKAAGNGAVTKAA
+868 AQIQAAGNGAVTKAA

-888 VLAKIAENFHNNY
+888 VLAKLAENFHKNY

-914 VSPETTHQLNQSAIE
+914 VSPETAHQLNQSAIE

-942 EEWMKAPDGTPTKLT
+942 DEWMKAPDGTPTKLT
-957 ERQWLIT
+957 ERQWLIA
-964 HSETFREWFGDW
+964 HSDSFKKWFGGWD
-976 ETVEKVTKLYYGN
+976 TVEKINGLINGARVELAEKKMQHFQEMDSKTAKEEAKDVFRKLFSTVKNNTGYPEPAVVKRKDGEE
-989 PIVMTEGGLKEKLEK
+989 IVVPMSALKEIRRHSADRRVL
-1004 AARDNGINIAAD
+1004 AAVSRLPDIIRD
-1016 ADSIRKE
+1016 S
-1023 IKTIF
+1023 
-1028 KSLYPGKELSKGYRE
+1028 
-1043 PGRVKNLDGELIS
+1043 
-1056 ITVSSAKELRHH
+1056 
-1068 STNPRTLFLAVNL
+1068 
-1081 DSVIE
+1081 
-1086 NATFLYEE
+1086 TFLFESE
-1094 VKDESRVKKSNQ
+1094 KDLKRSKRLNQ
-1106 TTLAYRYYATRVV
+1106 TTTGYRYYGIKVGNKPGQYIRIVV
-1119 VNGEECIARIIVR
+1119 RTDENG
-1132 KDKNGNLY
+1132 KH
-1140 FYDGDITSN
+1140 
-1149 EQIKKDLPKYLYPD
+1149 YLYD
-1163 TKTGQNLG
+1163 MDFNGAGNNK
-1171 KSLFTHSIQEWLAK
+1171 KSPHQTMLLDPKNESQSDKSFFTHSIQEWLAK
-1185 VKETTDKIGGNGEV
+1185 VKETTDKIGENGEV
-1199 LASVVNDFEESSTYH
+1199 LPSVVNDFEGSSTYH
-1214 QMAGEHARN
+1214 QMTGEYAHN
-1223 APLDKLEVA
+1223 VLSGKST
-1232 KKMEEEE
+1232 KKG
-1239 ASPEEIWDTTGWMR
+1239 T
-1253 GPEGEWR
+1253 
-1260 FEIPDNLDQIDLS
+1260 
-1273 FAKDQDRISL
+1273 
-1283 WQIYSNPQLYEAYP
+1283 
-1297 ALANVKVYAEDTGK
+1297 AE
-1311 AYSGADGFT
+1311 
-1320 DEDGIHLSKEFIEKN
+1320 
-1335 PKEAKSAL
+1335 
-1343 IHELQHVIQMTV
+1343 
-1355 EDRFSKGGNPKIA
+1355 R
-1368 EESMEM
+1368 
-1374 TLWKLEV
+1374 
-1381 RLEELKLKEPERSYI
+1381 
-1396 EAMQENDKQA
+1396 
-1406 AEAMNNGDFAKFISL
+1406 
-1421 SKKKKEIRK
+1421 
-1430 NGPENKEEIDNILR
+1430 
-1444 NIETLKNATKETE
+1444 
-1457 HGDPH
+1457 
-1462 GYKKYRRLGGEAEAF
+1462 
-1477 MTSERAEG
+1477 
-1485 KQAGM
+1485 
-1490 PNYDTG
+1490 
-1496 YGYPV
+1496 
-1501 ANFAGETF
+1501 
-1509 RFSLAQ
+1509 
-1515 REKSAAEQQLDADEK
+1515 QLDADEK
-1530 SFADSVDR
+1530 SFAGSVDR

-1672 QEGKLEYANRKKAT
+1672 QEGKLEYANRKKAI
-1686 DWISSEQPHWLIP
+1686 DWISSEQPQWLIP
-1699 EEKVDNLLSA
+1699 KEKVDNLLSA

-1715 ENLVKLKSEN
+1715 EDLVKLKSEN

-1736 LVAMHNIDLGNLAA
+1736 LVVYHNVSAGKLRE
-1750 AIKLGGLPVPSIA
+1750 AIKLGGLPMPSLAI
-1763 VTKKQTPYTGF
+1763 TKRDIPF
-1774 GDATLIMKK
+1774 GDFGEITLIGSK
-1783 DTVDPSKTPV
+1783 DMIDPRKSRANEV
-1793 FSRDAWTGVFPKVIR
+1793 FSRDAYTVRKPVINYEEPAERDQKAFHEKFQKASDELKRKGVEVRKINFSAYTGEEALARMENDEVIKYYYVKNVLKKDVPVKYGTIAHNYPNKEFFEKYPDILIALRDPKVKGKDFSNLDKACQPYIEDLKEKIR
-1808 LANMKRLTSF
+1808 N
-1818 VEKAIEPL
+1818 
-1826 QEELPREVAD
+1826 
-1836 YGDIYNSY
+1836 
-1844 ILRNANNKNGD
+1844 
-1855 VQKML
+1855 
-1860 EDSLNS
+1860 
-1866 AGYKYYFLKT
+1866 
-1876 INKEPKLKWRKKGLN
+1876 KKGLLALN
-1891 KELIDHPK
+1891 KRRLAWLQKAGHVSPEAVVTLSEWAGEYEKGRKASSKKIVDKSSFDQDLQKTIEEEGIDKFISFVRSEFDNLYKERYLWDNGKKYAFNIDNIVKLMKKYRGTNNEGPGGINYGFNSLLAFLSQKFTSIRDIKNHESLLAPNKKELARYKKAEDMYNRLIDEAAE
-1899 ILKACQGLEKKYGK
+1899 LRGSYGMDLDMDLAGLMKDTRDGKKDLHGFPDDK
-1913 QGLKELLYEGPSAML
+1913 KFMQHVK
-1928 EESTDLKEANDLIV
+1928 DFLKEA
-1942 NELSKKP
+1942 
-1949 EGNES
+1949 
-1954 PFLKRVHKRQQA
+1954 
-1966 RLVNGETLHSLLS
+1966 
-1979 DYLERDKKVFEEE
+1979 DKVTT
-1992 SFKQQLDKRIK
+1992 D
-2003 ANQNTFNAWKESF
+2003 
-2016 RDEMLGESVIRDS
+2016 
-2029 GKPADLEN
+2029 
-2037 IVDAMLGNLKNAQK
+2037 
-2051 GFAGFGIGN
+2051 
-2060 IIASSAKK
+2060 
-2068 IESFGEMHR
+2068 
-2077 EADRNMDGSTNIE
+2077 
-2090 TSLDKSEQYTK
+2090 
-2101 VKDEIID
+2101 
-2108 FTGRMAEAY
+2108 
-2117 KWEDSWESRS
+2117 
-2127 DASQVLMSMMSGK
+2127 
-2140 TFKASARKFGF
+2140 
-2151 TYSAA
+2151 
-2156 LEKQAKE
+2156 
-2163 IIKEVKN
+2163 
-2170 LPAKYFEAKPQ
+2170 YFEAKPA
-2181 RAVRFSEVAAAVMP
+2181 RKVTFDEFSGAVIPKGTPKETVDFLKSQGIEVA
-2195 KNASKEIKDYLRA
+2195 E
-2208 QGVTIRLYDPRI
+2208 YDPDV
-2220 EGDRERV
+2220 EGDR
-2227 TNSAQDRVKQY
+2227 SAKTKELGQLLNVY
-2238 FQEGSNYQGSYDRN
+2238 FQNKYQGAYDRN
-2252 TNVIELFD
+2252 ANVIELFN
-2260 GANESTVVHEG
+2260 GANESTVIHEG

-2284 MSEENVATYFNG
+2284 MSEGDIATYFNG
-2296 DTAKARAA
+2296 DAGKARTA

-2326 SEYKGTIL
+2326 AEYKGTVL

-2416 ISTESEI
+2416 ISTEDEI

-2436 KTVNVNQSELGNL
+2436 KTIDVNQSELGNL

-2461 EKAMSYYLHMVR
+2461 EKAMSYYLHMVK
-2473 EEAIENFRAS
+2473 EEAIEKFRAS
-2483 ISSEEERTSFIESLG
+2483 ISSEEEHMKFLQSLG
-2498 EENEIYQIET
+2498 EENEIYQIES
-2508 IYNSGTFPTRKDRD
+2508 IYNSDTFPTKKDQE
-2522 EFLQMAGFTEKDLK
+2522 EFLKMAGLTEKELK
-2536 EKLRVAGGTTEE
+2536 EKLAAAGGTTEE
-2548 RWNKHIEEM
+2548 RWSKHIEEM
-2557 VQHYREE
+2557 MQHYREE

-2571 RSMAE
+2571 RGMAE
-2576 EILRSPEGMAKKSR
+2576 EILRSPEGMARKSR

-2600 SAYIHLVNSM
+2600 SAYIHLVTSM
-2610 QMELKRS
+2610 QLELKRS

-2632 LVSEKETTEIDKQ
+2632 LVSEEETTELDKQ
-2645 TDVIAKSEDKIAKL
+2645 TDVIAKSEDKITKL
-2659 EKQKKLLKE
+2659 ERQKKLLKE
-2668 QLEKAKAEAA
+2668 QLEKAKTEAA
-2678 AAKGENKSRKES
+2678 EAKGENKSRKES
-2690 QTILEGNMR
+2690 QTILEGNLK
-2699 ALEAELEKERAQRAK
+2699 ALERELEKERAAHQK
-2714 ADSTT
+2714 SEETN
-2719 KDAELTAAD
+2719 KDAELTVAD
-2728 LAVQLQTMVDGL
+2728 LTIQLKTMVDGL
-2740 KESRDAMRF
+2740 KESRDAMRLN
-2749 DMREI
+2749 MKEI

-2884 KDGILPIDE
+2884 KDGILPIDKN
-2893 SGQER
+2893 GQER
-2898 PFNWRWLAVEMNPMQ
+2898 PFSWRWLAIEMNPMQ
-2913 AMDDDR
+2913 AMDNEK
-2919 YVAEDIIPGWMRSA
+2919 YFAEDIIPGWMRSA
-2933 FEGSTALKLKDLT
+2933 FDGSRPMKMKDLT

-2990 NWTHRVATPGLKNQT
+2990 NWTHRVASPGLKNQT
-3005 ATNLDRLG
+3005 ATGLDRLE

-3025 SEILIERMGKSA
+3025 PEILIERLGKSA

-3084 TIGLDERGKPV
+3084 TVGLDERGKPV

-3109 GTKSNRA
+3109 GTKSNRE

-3150 VESVWEHLNSYWGER
+3150 VEKVWDHLNSYWGER

-3193 HGAYYRIKYDP
+3193 HGQYYRIKYDP
-3204 LSSAKTSN
+3204 LSSTKTSN

-3232 MGSTKQRAGTSG
+3232 MGSTKQRAGASG

-3283 VVAAIENTAGPETLS
+3283 VVTAIENTAGPETLS

-3344 IGNITGMMDRMG
+3344 IGNITGMMERMG
-3356 AMNALKA
+3356 AANALKA

-3369 HGNIVEQRRFIQNK
+3369 HGNIVEQRRFIQTK

-3414 SKIEHGKYGVDT
+3414 SKIEHGKYGVDA

-3485 GSNETKDQTSFTR
+3485 GSNETKDQTSFIR

-3535 LLEATWYWWILGAL
+3535 LIAATWYWWILGAL
-3549 VETTLREIGDDSDD
+3549 VETALREIGDDSDD

-3573 VIASGG
+3573 VLASGG
-3579 PIGGVPLAR
+3579 PIGGVPLVR

-3610 PFFDTLKHMENF
+3610 PFFDMLKHMENF

>member
-1 MDEEILGSVLHG
+1 MDEEILGSVLNG

-34 LTEEQQ
+34 LTEEQK

-107 APQLIASDPD
+107 APQLIASDSD

-136 NQPFSAKTLN
+136 NQPFSAQTLKD
-146 ELYPEL
+146 LYPEL

-173 REAAAQGAAVYTMP
+173 REAAARGTAVYTMP
-187 ESKLTDLSNVIGYLY
+187 ESRLNDLSNVIGYLY
-202 DTGTHFA
+202 DTGAHFA
-209 GTAYKAGQ
+209 GTAYEAGQ

-236 EEVEKAIPDLMNA
+236 EEVEKGMPGLMNA
-249 QKAYNAEIGDSY
+249 QKAYEKEMGDSY

-286 ILSPIAPLAQPILAA
+286 ILAPIAPLAQPILAA
-301 TKTNLPQIATLGA
+301 TKTNLPQIASLGA

-321 GATGVVAGAAVTG
+321 GATGAVAGAAVTG
-334 AAALTGLIAL
+334 AAALAGLIAL
-344 GTASVFTGTYRAEAG
+344 GTASVFVGTYRAEAG

-366 TQKDKN
+366 AKKDKN

-377 TREQAIGH
+377 TRDEAIGH

-390 RINAAIETGAWEL
+390 VINAAIEAGAMEL

-423 EAAMKKLIGAG
+423 ETAMKKLIGAG
-434 RAAVGAKAIG
+434 RNTVRAKAIG
-444 YGAKQFAKVAA
+444 YGAKQLVKVAA

-461 GLQSLSADMDTRLF
+461 GLQSLSADIDTNLF
-475 GKETVP
+475 GKETVSI
-481 VREMMGNALDAMI
+481 REMTGNALDAMI
-494 EAVPSVVG
+494 EAVPSVIG
-502 MSIGGAALAGTGA
+502 MSIGGAALAGAGA

-556 YQKAPETY
+556 YKKAPETY
-564 RKTLQN
+564 QKTLQN
-570 QLDHTGSGTLYIDA
+570 QLDRTGSGTLYIDA

-633 PETHEALS
+633 PETHDALS

-735 VKELQDYMEQ
+735 VKELQDYMER
-745 RKTQDANFSNEKG
+745 RKTQDANTSNEKG

-790 RAPNQRELYDIAQEK
+790 RVPNQRELYDIAQEK

-817 KVAIAEIEEAKKR
+817 KTAIAEIEEAKKR

-888 VLAKIAENFHNNY
+888 VLAKLAENFHKNY
-901 GVPLKLAMIAAGE
+901 GVPLKLAMVKAGEVVGIREGAYGMAAFDVSRSGISSVSQFMDRIKAGKAAGE
-914 VSPETTHQLNQSAIE
+914 KPNKIRYTGKFGVSYSEEQVSHATILHRGHVLTKEQMDDIENHLDVLHNPALSSRGDALSGRYHGKSVLCRIDGDLGSYYVVLEVSNDNGVVWFKTGMAGGKESIDKIIAEHSAGSLSYKDAGTTSQNNSAITIDSLP
-929 NELQLVKEKYWNT
+929 NAL
-942 EEWMKAPDGTPTKLT
+942 
-957 ERQWLIT
+957 
-964 HSETFREWFGDW
+964 
-976 ETVEKVTKLYYGN
+976 
-989 PIVMTEGGLKEKLEK
+989 
-1004 AARDNGINIAAD
+1004 GI
-1016 ADSIRKE
+1016 
-1023 IKTIF
+1023 
-1028 KSLYPGKELSKGYRE
+1028 
-1043 PGRVKNLDGELIS
+1043 
-1056 ITVSSAKELRHH
+1056 
-1068 STNPRTLFLAVNL
+1068 
-1081 DSVIE
+1081 
-1086 NATFLYEE
+1086 
-1094 VKDESRVKKSNQ
+1094 VKKD
-1106 TTLAYRYYATRVV
+1106 A
-1119 VNGEECIARIIVR
+1119 
-1132 KDKNGNLY
+1132 
-1140 FYDGDITSN
+1140 
-1149 EQIKKDLPKYLYPD
+1149 
-1163 TKTGQNLG
+1163 
-1171 KSLFTHSIQEWLAK
+1171 
-1185 VKETTDKIGGNGEV
+1185 
-1199 LASVVNDFEESSTYH
+1199 YH
-1214 QMAGEHARN
+1214 QMAGEYAHN
-1223 APLDKLEVA
+1223 VLSSKST
-1232 KKMEEEE
+1232 KK
-1239 ASPEEIWDTTGWMR
+1239 
-1253 GPEGEWR
+1253 
-1260 FEIPDNLDQIDLS
+1260 
-1273 FAKDQDRISL
+1273 
-1283 WQIYSNPQLYEAYP
+1283 
-1297 ALANVKVYAEDTGK
+1297 
-1311 AYSGADGFT
+1311 
-1320 DEDGIHLSKEFIEKN
+1320 
-1335 PKEAKSAL
+1335 
-1343 IHELQHVIQMTV
+1343 
-1355 EDRFSKGGNPKIA
+1355 
-1368 EESMEM
+1368 
-1374 TLWKLEV
+1374 
-1381 RLEELKLKEPERSYI
+1381 
-1396 EAMQENDKQA
+1396 
-1406 AEAMNNGDFAKFISL
+1406 
-1421 SKKKKEIRK
+1421 
-1430 NGPENKEEIDNILR
+1430 
-1444 NIETLKNATKETE
+1444 
-1457 HGDPH
+1457 
-1462 GYKKYRRLGGEAEAF
+1462 
-1477 MTSERAEG
+1477 
-1485 KQAGM
+1485 GM
-1490 PNYDTG
+1490 
-1496 YGYPV
+1496 
-1501 ANFAGETF
+1501 
-1509 RFSLAQ
+1509 
-1515 REKSAAEQQLDADEK
+1515 AEQQLDADEK

-1538 FMAGKIST
+1538 FIAGKEKSPMVR
-1546 DTIQVMR
+1546 VMT
-1553 TPLVMRLV
+1553 TPLVLKLT
-1561 GAEVLPVEISVSD
+1561 GAEVLPVEIAKTD
-1574 LKKVLVDKHTDITP
+1574 LEKILNGKHAGDMTP
-1588 DIMKQIPRA
+1588 EIMKQLPRA
-1597 LTDPMMIFSTYSGKN
+1597 LTNPIMIFKSYTGPN
-1612 GEVRKV
+1612 GEERRVV
-1618 IVLELKDKNGATIV
+1618 VVDLKDNNGATIV
-1632 IPMELERKKG
+1632 VPFELKVTTRK
-1642 NYEVNQITSAYG
+1642 NYEINRIASAYG
-1654 KTDKKTRRTS
+1654 KTKKKS
-1664 FVWFQKQL
+1664 KNPSYEWFNSQL
-1672 QEGKLEYANRKKAT
+1672 DEGNLLYVNRKKAINEILQRSPN
-1686 DWISSEQPHWLIP
+1686 WPMP

-1715 ENLVKLKSEN
+1715 EDLVKLKSEN

-1730 TAADKD
+1730 TAADKG
-1736 LVAMHNIDLGNLAA
+1736 LVVYHNVSTGKLRE
-1750 AIKLGGLPVPSIA
+1750 AIKLGGLPMPSLAI
-1763 VTKKQTPYTGF
+1763 TKRDIPF
-1774 GDATLIMKK
+1774 GDFGEITLIGNK
-1783 DTVDPSKTPV
+1783 DMIDPRKSRANEV
-1793 FSRDAWTGVFPKVIR
+1793 FSRDAYTVRKPTVNYEEPTERDQKAFHEKFQKASDELKSKGVEVRGINFPAYTGEEALARMENDEVVKYYYVKNVLKKDVPIKYETIVPNYPHKEFFEKYPDILIALKDPKVKEKDFSDLDKACQPYIEDLKEKIR
-1808 LANMKRLTSF
+1808 N
-1818 VEKAIEPL
+1818 
-1826 QEELPREVAD
+1826 
-1836 YGDIYNSY
+1836 
-1844 ILRNANNKNGD
+1844 
-1855 VQKML
+1855 
-1860 EDSLNS
+1860 
-1866 AGYKYYFLKT
+1866 
-1876 INKEPKLKWRKKGLN
+1876 KKGLLALN
-1891 KELIDHPK
+1891 KRRLAWLQKDGHVSPEAAVTLSEWAGEYEKGRKASSKKIVDKSSFDQDLQKTIEEDGIDKFISFVRSEFDNLYKERYLWDNGKKYAFNIDNIVKLMKKYRGTNNEGAGGINYGFNSLLAFLSKKFTSVRDIKNHESSLASNKKELAQYQKAESMYNELRDEAAK
-1899 ILKACQGLEKKYGK
+1899 LKGGYDVNLDMNLA
-1913 QGLKELLYEGPSAML
+1913 ELLKDTRDGNKDLHGFPEDKKFMQHVK
-1928 EESTDLKEANDLIV
+1928 DFLKEA
-1942 NELSKKP
+1942 
-1949 EGNES
+1949 
-1954 PFLKRVHKRQQA
+1954 
-1966 RLVNGETLHSLLS
+1966 
-1979 DYLERDKKVFEEE
+1979 DKVTT
-1992 SFKQQLDKRIK
+1992 D
-2003 ANQNTFNAWKESF
+2003 
-2016 RDEMLGESVIRDS
+2016 
-2029 GKPADLEN
+2029 
-2037 IVDAMLGNLKNAQK
+2037 
-2051 GFAGFGIGN
+2051 
-2060 IIASSAKK
+2060 
-2068 IESFGEMHR
+2068 
-2077 EADRNMDGSTNIE
+2077 
-2090 TSLDKSEQYTK
+2090 
-2101 VKDEIID
+2101 
-2108 FTGRMAEAY
+2108 
-2117 KWEDSWESRS
+2117 
-2127 DASQVLMSMMSGK
+2127 
-2140 TFKASARKFGF
+2140 
-2151 TYSAA
+2151 
-2156 LEKQAKE
+2156 
-2163 IIKEVKN
+2163 
-2170 LPAKYFEAKPQ
+2170 YFEAKPA
-2181 RAVRFSEVAAAVMP
+2181 RKVTFDEFSGAVIPKDTPKETVDFLKSQGIEVA
-2195 KNASKEIKDYLRA
+2195 E
-2208 QGVTIRLYDPRI
+2208 YDPDV
-2220 EGDRERV
+2220 EGDRGAKTKELGQLLNV
-2227 TNSAQDRVKQY
+2227 Y
-2238 FQEGSNYQGSYDRN
+2238 FQNKYQGSYDRS

-2260 GANESTVVHEG
+2260 GANESTVIHEG

-2284 MSEENVATYFNG
+2284 MSEGDIAAYFNG
-2296 DTAKARAA
+2296 DVGKARAA
-2304 LKSMQGDLSTIRS
+2304 RKSMQSDLSTIRS

-2326 SEYKGTIL
+2326 AEYKGTVL
-2334 EKEFTKYAE
+2334 EKEFTRYAE

-2360 FARGFEKYLM
+2360 FARGFEKYLI

-2416 ISTESEI
+2416 ISTEAEI

-2436 KTVNVNQSELGNL
+2436 KTVDVNQSELGNL

-2461 EKAMSYYLHMVR
+2461 EKAMSYYLHMVK
-2473 EEAIENFRAS
+2473 EEAIEKFRAS
-2483 ISSEEERTSFIESLG
+2483 ISSEEEHMKFLQALG
-2498 EENEIYQIET
+2498 EENEIYQIES
-2508 IYNSGTFPTRKDRD
+2508 IYNSDTFPTKKDQED
-2522 EFLQMAGFTEKDLK
+2522 FLKMAGLTEKELK
-2536 EKLRVAGGTTEE
+2536 EKLAAAGGTTEE

-2557 VQHYREE
+2557 MQHYREE

-2571 RSMAE
+2571 RGMAE
-2576 EILRSPEGMAKKSR
+2576 EILRSPEGMARKSR

-2632 LVSEKETTEIDKQ
+2632 LVSEKETTEVDKQ

-2678 AAKGENKSRKES
+2678 AAKGENQSRKES

-2728 LAVQLQTMVDGL
+2728 LSVQLQTMVDGL

-2919 YVAEDIIPGWMRSA
+2919 YMAEDIIPGWMRSA
-2933 FEGSTALKLKDLT
+2933 FDGSSPMKLKDLT

-2975 SFDEASQKIHDEILG
+2975 SFDDAAQKIHDEIID

-3025 SEILIERMGKSA
+3025 PEILIERLGKSA

-3084 TIGLDERGKPV
+3084 TVGLDERGKPV

-3138 LDKNLTDKDWDF
+3138 LDKNLTDKDWNF
-3150 VESVWEHLNSYWGER
+3150 VEKVWDHLNSYWGER

-3193 HGAYYRIKYDP
+3193 HGQYYRIKYDP
-3204 LSSAKTSN
+3204 LSSTKTSN

-3344 IGNITGMMDRMG
+3344 IGNITGMMERMG
-3356 AMNALKA
+3356 AANALKA

-3369 HGNIVEQRRFIQNK
+3369 HGNIIEQRRFIQTK
-3383 STMMRDRGATID
+3383 STMMKDRGATID

-3401 DRLPVGKNESELR
+3401 DRLPVGKNESEFR

-3442 SLPEWLYTYKNAM
+3442 SLPEWLFTYKRAM
-3455 AVMEVDGKL
+3455 AAMEIEGKL
-3464 TREEMD
+3464 NRDEMD

-3485 GSNETKDQTSFTR
+3485 GSNETKDQSSFIR

-3520 IRAGYILYD
+3520 IRAGYTLYD

-3535 LLEATWYWWILGAL
+3535 LLAATWYWWILGAL
-3549 VETTLREIGDDSDD
+3549 VEITLREIGDDSDD

-3579 PIGGVPLAR
+3579 PIGGVPLVR

-3622 LKAAKKGDLIEMGRG
+3622 LRATKKGDLIEMGRG

-3649 PDTITDAFWNFMRMA
+3649 PDTITDAFWNFMRMVS
-3664 CTDTEFTMWD
+3664 TDTEFTMWD

>member
-1 MDEEILGSVLHG
+1 MDEEILGSVLNG

-34 LTEEQQ
+34 LTEEQK

-136 NQPFSAKTLN
+136 NQPFSAQTLKD
-146 ELYPEL
+146 LYPEL

-173 REAAAQGAAVYTMP
+173 REAAARGTAVYTMP
-187 ESKLTDLSNVIGYLY
+187 ESRLNDLSNVIGYLY
-202 DTGTHFA
+202 DTGAHFA
-209 GTAYKAGQ
+209 GTAYEAGQ

-286 ILSPIAPLAQPILAA
+286 ILAPIAPLAQPILAA

-321 GATGVVAGAAVTG
+321 GATGAVAGAAVTG

-366 TQKDKN
+366 TKKDKN

-461 GLQSLSADMDTRLF
+461 GLQSLSADIDTNLF

-494 EAVPSVVG
+494 EAIPSVVG
-502 MSIGGAALAGTGA
+502 MSIGGAALAGAGA
-515 HRAMKRIAGLSEMKD
+515 HRAMKRITGLSEMKD

-556 YQKAPETY
+556 YKKAPETY
-564 RKTLQN
+564 QKTLQN
-570 QLDHTGSGTLYIDA
+570 QLDRTGSGTLYIDA

-633 PETHEALS
+633 PETHEVLS

-677 EAAAA
+677 EAAAS
-682 EKILNDHFSDDTD
+682 EKILNDHFSEDTD

-723 QEAKDAWGKLTG
+723 QEAKDAWGELTG
-735 VKELQDYMEQ
+735 VKELQDYMER

-758 VDMFDV
+758 VDFVDV
-764 GEGKDRVHLRVSKN
+764 GEGKDRAHLRISKN
-778 PDWYQDFYGAYG
+778 PGWYQDFYDSYG
-790 RAPNQRELYDIAQEK
+790 RAPTQRELYDIAQEK

-810 DKGDEES
+810 DKGDDES
-817 KVAIAEIEEAKKR
+817 KAAIAEIETAKKR

-888 VLAKIAENFHNNY
+888 VLAKIAENFHKNY
-901 GVPLKLAMIAAGE
+901 GVPLKLAMVKAGE
-914 VSPETTHQLNQSAIE
+914 VVGIREGAYGMAAFEIRKAGATKVSQLLERIDKGISHSAIRFTDDNGVSWAGERIPHIRKHLTDEEIQDLSEHIGTIEDYAPSDWQDGDYKGQHEGKHYVVKVKGAKGTYYAVLSFAE
-929 NELQLVKEKYWNT
+929 NGKIWIATAVNDKQSNQYKKEIGAFHA
-942 EEWMKAPDGTPTKLT
+942 EMLT
-957 ERQWLIT
+957 
-964 HSETFREWFGDW
+964 D
-976 ETVEKVTKLYYGN
+976 
-989 PIVMTEGGLKEKLEK
+989 K
-1004 AARDNGINIAAD
+1004 AAASDSHQNAPIPLQSLQEKIGI
-1016 ADSIRKE
+1016 
-1023 IKTIF
+1023 
-1028 KSLYPGKELSKGYRE
+1028 
-1043 PGRVKNLDGELIS
+1043 
-1056 ITVSSAKELRHH
+1056 
-1068 STNPRTLFLAVNL
+1068 
-1081 DSVIE
+1081 
-1086 NATFLYEE
+1086 
-1094 VKDESRVKKSNQ
+1094 VKKS
-1106 TTLAYRYYATRVV
+1106 AYHQMGGEYAH
-1119 VNGEECIARIIVR
+1119 NI
-1132 KDKNGNLY
+1132 
-1140 FYDGDITSN
+1140 
-1149 EQIKKDLPKYLYPD
+1149 P
-1163 TKTGQNLG
+1163 LG
-1171 KSLFTHSIQEWLAK
+1171 KSIK
-1185 VKETTDKIGGNGEV
+1185 K
-1199 LASVVNDFEESSTYH
+1199 ST
-1214 QMAGEHARN
+1214 
-1223 APLDKLEVA
+1223 
-1232 KKMEEEE
+1232 
-1239 ASPEEIWDTTGWMR
+1239 
-1253 GPEGEWR
+1253 
-1260 FEIPDNLDQIDLS
+1260 
-1273 FAKDQDRISL
+1273 
-1283 WQIYSNPQLYEAYP
+1283 
-1297 ALANVKVYAEDTGK
+1297 AE
-1311 AYSGADGFT
+1311 
-1320 DEDGIHLSKEFIEKN
+1320 
-1335 PKEAKSAL
+1335 
-1343 IHELQHVIQMTV
+1343 
-1355 EDRFSKGGNPKIA
+1355 R
-1368 EESMEM
+1368 
-1374 TLWKLEV
+1374 
-1381 RLEELKLKEPERSYI
+1381 
-1396 EAMQENDKQA
+1396 
-1406 AEAMNNGDFAKFISL
+1406 
-1421 SKKKKEIRK
+1421 
-1430 NGPENKEEIDNILR
+1430 
-1444 NIETLKNATKETE
+1444 
-1457 HGDPH
+1457 
-1462 GYKKYRRLGGEAEAF
+1462 
-1477 MTSERAEG
+1477 
-1485 KQAGM
+1485 
-1490 PNYDTG
+1490 
-1496 YGYPV
+1496 
-1501 ANFAGETF
+1501 
-1509 RFSLAQ
+1509 
-1515 REKSAAEQQLDADEK
+1515 QLDADEK

-1561 GAEVLPVEISVSD
+1561 GAEVLPVEIFVSD

-1597 LTDPMMIFSTYSGKN
+1597 LTDPMMIFFTYSGKN

-1632 IPMELERKKG
+1632 VPMELEHMSDGYKVKRM
-1642 NYEVNQITSAYG
+1642 TSTYG
-1654 KTDKKTRRTS
+1654 KTDRKTGEPS
-1664 FVWFQKQL
+1664 YEWFKKQL
-1672 QEGKLEYANRKKAT
+1672 EAGNLEYVNRKKAT
-1686 DWISSEQPHWLIP
+1686 DWISTEQPDWLIP
-1699 EEKVDNLLSA
+1699 KEKVDNLLSA

-1715 ENLVKLKSEN
+1715 EDLVKLKSEN

-1736 LVAMHNIDLGNLAA
+1736 LVVYHNVSTGKLRE
-1750 AIKLGGLPVPSIA
+1750 AIKLGGLLKMAA
-1763 VTKKQTPYTGF
+1763 VKVMQENSAPQDQYWQINPDIKG
-1774 GDATLIMKK
+1774 
-1783 DTVDPSKTPV
+1783 DTVLQVVDLTEAAKERGIITPQQTKAFLRTLV
-1793 FSRDAWTGVFPKVIR
+1793 GNFNEETADG
-1808 LANMKRLTSF
+1808 
-1818 VEKAIEPL
+1818 KAI
-1826 QEELPREVAD
+1826 
-1836 YGDIYNSY
+1836 I
-1844 ILRNANNKNGD
+1844 
-1855 VQKML
+1855 
-1860 EDSLNS
+1860 
-1866 AGYKYYFLKT
+1866 
-1876 INKEPKLKWRKKGLN
+1876 
-1891 KELIDHPK
+1891 K
-1899 ILKACQGLEKKYGK
+1899 ILKKRIDHVAYSSKIKPTQEVRDVCNNGIFN
-1913 QGLKELLYEGPSAML
+1913 LKELVNHAVLV
-1928 EESTDLKEANDLIV
+1928 ESNP
-1942 NELSKKP
+1942 NEKVKRDTGLSTAQ
-1949 EGNES
+1949 
-1954 PFLKRVHKRQQA
+1954 KRKQRERNAVLSYHRFYVPVRIGDTIYTV
-1966 RLVNGETLHSLLS
+1966 RLVAEEGRNVITLNPTMLNLYDVIADKEQNKKRREPLPGPPGNGLSLVEDGIAPFDTITIAELLKDVKS
-1979 DYLERDKKVFEEE
+1979 H
-1992 SFKQQLDKRIK
+1992 
-2003 ANQNTFNAWKESF
+2003 T
-2016 RDEMLGESVIRDS
+2016 GE
-2029 GKPADLEN
+2029 P
-2037 IVDAMLGNLKNAQK
+2037 
-2051 GFAGFGIGN
+2051 
-2060 IIASSAKK
+2060 
-2068 IESFGEMHR
+2068 
-2077 EADRNMDGSTNIE
+2077 
-2090 TSLDKSEQYTK
+2090 
-2101 VKDEIID
+2101 
-2108 FTGRMAEAY
+2108 
-2117 KWEDSWESRS
+2117 
-2127 DASQVLMSMMSGK
+2127 
-2140 TFKASARKFGF
+2140 
-2151 TYSAA
+2151 
-2156 LEKQAKE
+2156 
-2163 IIKEVKN
+2163 
-2170 LPAKYFEAKPQ
+2170 YFQ
-2181 RAVRFSEVAAAVMP
+2181 VAADHSITHGPATGNTG
-2195 KNASKEIKDYLRA
+2195 K
-2208 QGVTIRLYDPRI
+2208 
-2220 EGDRERV
+2220 
-2227 TNSAQDRVKQY
+2227 
-2238 FQEGSNYQGSYDRN
+2238 YQGAYN
-2252 TNVIELFD
+2252 PTTNVIEIFN
-2260 GANESTVVHEG
+2260 GANQSTVVHEG
-2271 AHMFLSMLENMSQ
+2271 GHMFLTALLNLSRMNDEELREAFTAEYRKHQTSENREKPLGPRDLQDIESQ
-2284 MSEENVATYFNG
+2284 MKASREKVEKDLETIRDWAGFSEE
-2296 DTAKARAA
+2296 
-2304 LKSMQGDLSTIRS
+2304 
-2317 WAAFSEDHL
+2317 HL
-2326 SEYKGTIL
+2326 AEYKGTAL
-2334 EKEFTKYAE
+2334 EKEFMQHAE
-2343 DIRAGKAGAME
+2343 AVRRGDDGAEE

-2473 EEAIENFRAS
+2473 EEAIENFKAS

-2508 IYNSGTFPTRKDRD
+2508 IYNSDTFPTKKDRD
-2522 EFLQMAGFTEKDLK
+2522 EFLQMAGLTEKDLK
-2536 EKLRVAGGTTEE
+2536 EKLRAAGGTTEE

-2564 ALTPEAI
+2564 ALTPESI
-2571 RSMAE
+2571 RGMAE

-2719 KDAELTAAD
+2719 KDTELTAAD

-2767 SHATSWRWWENKA
+2767 SYATSWRWWENKA

-2785 RAMKAAAGN
+2785 RAMKAAAAN

-2810 TMAKFARANEEEI
+2810 TMSKFARANEEEI

-2919 YVAEDIIPGWMRSA
+2919 YMAEDIIPGWMRSA
-2933 FEGSTALKLKDLT
+2933 FDGSSPMKLKDLT

-2975 SFDEASQKIHDEILG
+2975 SFDDAAQKIHDEILG

-3025 SEILIERMGKSA
+3025 PEILIERLGKSA
-3037 AEYFYKPMD
+3037 TEYFYKPMD

-3204 LSSAKTSN
+3204 LSSTKTSN

-3283 VVAAIENTAGPETLS
+3283 VVTAIENTAGPETLS

-3316 EWDST
+3316 EWDSA
-3321 LGRARRRFNFTTMG
+3321 LGRARRRFNFATMG

-3344 IGNITGMMDRMG
+3344 IGNITGMMERMG
-3356 AMNALKA
+3356 AANALKA

-3369 HGNIVEQRRFIQNK
+3369 HGNIVEQRRFIQSK

-3401 DRLPVGKNESELR
+3401 DRLPVGKNESEFR

-3442 SLPEWLYTYKNAM
+3442 SLPEWLFTYKRAM
-3455 AVMEVDGKL
+3455 AAMEIEGKFN
-3464 TREEMD
+3464 RDEMD

-3485 GSNETKDQTSFTR
+3485 GSNETKDQTSFIR

-3520 IRAGYILYD
+3520 IRAGYTLYD

-3535 LLEATWYWWILGAL
+3535 LLAATWYWWLLGAL

>member
-167 TNILKS
+167 TNILKN

-202 DTGTHFA
+202 DTGTHFV
-209 GTAYKAGQ
+209 GTAYEAGQ

-286 ILSPIAPLAQPILAA
+286 IIAPIAPLAQPILAA

-321 GATGVVAGAAVTG
+321 GATGAVSGAAVTG

-366 TQKDKN
+366 TKKDKN

-444 YGAKQFAKVAA
+444 YGAKQFVKVAA

-461 GLQSLSADMDTRLF
+461 GLQSLSADIDTNLF

-502 MSIGGAALAGTGA
+502 MSIGGAALAGAGA

-556 YQKAPETY
+556 YKKAPETY

-677 EAAAA
+677 EAAAT
-682 EKILNDHFSDDTD
+682 EKILNDNFSDDTD

-735 VKELQDYMEQ
+735 VKELQDYMER

-810 DKGDEES
+810 DKGDDES
-817 KVAIAEIEEAKKR
+817 KAAIAEIEEAKKR
-830 VESIERVSETLKSLN
+830 VESIERVSEALKSLN

-868 EEIKAAGNGAVTKAA
+868 AQIQTAGNGAVTKAA
-883 RDSAL
+883 KDSAL
-888 VLAKIAENFHNNY
+888 VLAKLAENFHKNY

-914 VSPETTHQLNQSAIE
+914 VSPETAHQLNQSAIE

-942 EEWMKAPDGTPTKLT
+942 DEWMKAPDGTPTKLT
-957 ERQWLIT
+957 ERQWLIA

-1106 TTLAYRYYATRVV
+1106 TTLAYKYYATRVV

-1214 QMAGEHARN
+1214 QMAGEYAHN
-1223 APLDKLEVA
+1223 VLSGKST
-1232 KKMEEEE
+1232 KKDM
-1239 ASPEEIWDTTGWMR
+1239 
-1253 GPEGEWR
+1253 
-1260 FEIPDNLDQIDLS
+1260 
-1273 FAKDQDRISL
+1273 
-1283 WQIYSNPQLYEAYP
+1283 
-1297 ALANVKVYAEDTGK
+1297 AE
-1311 AYSGADGFT
+1311 
-1320 DEDGIHLSKEFIEKN
+1320 
-1335 PKEAKSAL
+1335 
-1343 IHELQHVIQMTV
+1343 
-1355 EDRFSKGGNPKIA
+1355 R
-1368 EESMEM
+1368 
-1374 TLWKLEV
+1374 
-1381 RLEELKLKEPERSYI
+1381 
-1396 EAMQENDKQA
+1396 
-1406 AEAMNNGDFAKFISL
+1406 
-1421 SKKKKEIRK
+1421 
-1430 NGPENKEEIDNILR
+1430 
-1444 NIETLKNATKETE
+1444 
-1457 HGDPH
+1457 
-1462 GYKKYRRLGGEAEAF
+1462 
-1477 MTSERAEG
+1477 
-1485 KQAGM
+1485 
-1490 PNYDTG
+1490 
-1496 YGYPV
+1496 
-1501 ANFAGETF
+1501 
-1509 RFSLAQ
+1509 
-1515 REKSAAEQQLDADEK
+1515 QLDADEK

-1538 FMAGKIST
+1538 FMAGKEEAPMVR
-1546 DTIQVMR
+1546 VMT
-1553 TPLVMRLV
+1553 TPLVLKLT
-1561 GAEVLPVEISVSD
+1561 GAEVLPVEITKTD
-1574 LKKVLVDKHTDITP
+1574 LEKILNRKHAGDMTP
-1588 DIMKQIPRA
+1588 EIMKQLPRA
-1597 LTDPMMIFSTYSGKN
+1597 LTDPIMIFKSYTGPN
-1612 GEVRKV
+1612 GEERRVV
-1618 IVLELKDKNGATIV
+1618 VVDLKDRNGATIV
-1632 IPMELERKKG
+1632 VPFELKVTTRK
-1642 NYEVNQITSAYG
+1642 NYEINRIASAYG
-1654 KTDKKTRRTS
+1654 KTKKKSKTPS
-1664 FVWFQKQL
+1664 YEWFIGQL
-1672 QEGKLEYANRKKAT
+1672 DEGNLLYVNRKKAINEILQRSPN
-1686 DWISSEQPHWLIP
+1686 WPMP

-1715 ENLVKLKSEN
+1715 EDLVKLKSEN

-1736 LVAMHNIDLGNLAA
+1736 LVVYHNVSTGKLRE
-1750 AIKLGGLPVPSIA
+1750 AIKLGGLPMPSLAI
-1763 VTKKQTPYTGF
+1763 TKRDIPF
-1774 GDATLIMKK
+1774 GDFGEITLIGDK
-1783 DTVDPSKTPV
+1783 DMIDPRKSRSNEV
-1793 FSRDAWTGVFPKVIR
+1793 FSRDAYTVRKPVVNYEVPAKIDSDAFHK
-1808 LANMKRLTSF
+1808 KY
-1818 VEKAIEPL
+1818 
-1826 QEELPREVAD
+1826 EETRKFL
-1836 YGDIYNSY
+1836 
-1844 ILRNANNKNGD
+1844 NKNSID
-1855 VQKML
+1855 VG
-1860 EDSLNS
+1860 EINFSFYDGEESLAAMENNI
-1866 AGYKYYFLKT
+1866 AIKYYYVKNVLKKD
-1876 INKEPKLKWRKKGLN
+1876 IPIKERTVTPPVRGERLFKEHPELIHALKSSKVKKGDFSEVDQAARPYFDEMRQDIARG
-1891 KELIDHPK
+1891 K
-1899 ILKACQGLEKKYGK
+1899 GLVGRFKRVLAKWTTNGHINEAGV
-1913 QGLKELLYEGPSAML
+1913 KELLSRLSKYEEDKKKKPYKEVDRDAFVKDLRKTIEEAGMERFTAFVRSEFDSLYKGRYLWDNGKKYAFNIDNIVKLMKKYRGTNNEGPGGINYGFNSLLAFL
-1928 EESTDLKEANDLIV
+1928 SKKFTSIRDIKNHESLLAPNKKELARYKKAEDMYNRLIDEAAELRGSYGMDLDMDLAELMKDTRDGKKDLHGFPEDKKFLQHIKDFLKEA
-1942 NELSKKP
+1942 
-1949 EGNES
+1949 
-1954 PFLKRVHKRQQA
+1954 
-1966 RLVNGETLHSLLS
+1966 
-1979 DYLERDKKVFEEE
+1979 DKVTT
-1992 SFKQQLDKRIK
+1992 D
-2003 ANQNTFNAWKESF
+2003 
-2016 RDEMLGESVIRDS
+2016 
-2029 GKPADLEN
+2029 
-2037 IVDAMLGNLKNAQK
+2037 
-2051 GFAGFGIGN
+2051 
-2060 IIASSAKK
+2060 
-2068 IESFGEMHR
+2068 
-2077 EADRNMDGSTNIE
+2077 
-2090 TSLDKSEQYTK
+2090 
-2101 VKDEIID
+2101 
-2108 FTGRMAEAY
+2108 
-2117 KWEDSWESRS
+2117 
-2127 DASQVLMSMMSGK
+2127 
-2140 TFKASARKFGF
+2140 
-2151 TYSAA
+2151 
-2156 LEKQAKE
+2156 
-2163 IIKEVKN
+2163 
-2170 LPAKYFEAKPQ
+2170 YFEAKPA
-2181 RAVRFSEVAAAVMP
+2181 RKVTFDEFSGAVIP
-2195 KNASKEIKDYLRA
+2195 KGTPEETVNFLES
-2208 QGVTIRLYDPRI
+2208 QGIVVREYDQDV
-2220 EGDRERV
+2220 EGDREAKAKELGQKLNV
-2227 TNSAQDRVKQY
+2227 Y
-2238 FQEGSNYQGSYDRN
+2238 FQNKYQGSYDRN
-2252 TNVIELFD
+2252 ANVIELFD
-2260 GANESTVVHEG
+2260 GANESTAIHEG

-2304 LKSMQGDLSTIRS
+2304 LKGMQGDLSTIRS
-2317 WAAFSEDHL
+2317 WTAFSEDHL

-2370 DGSAPT
+2370 EGSAPT

-2391 DIYKTAKSLG
+2391 DIYKTAKNLG

-2416 ISTESEI
+2416 ISTEAEI

-2473 EEAIENFRAS
+2473 EEAIENFKAS

-2508 IYNSGTFPTRKDRD
+2508 IYNSDTFPTKKDRD
-2522 EFLQMAGFTEKDLK
+2522 EFLQMAGLTEKDLK
-2536 EKLRVAGGTTEE
+2536 EKLRAAGGTTEE

-2571 RSMAE
+2571 RGMAE

-2668 QLEKAKAEAA
+2668 QLEKAKAEAE

-2699 ALEAELEKERAQRAK
+2699 ALEAELEKERNARAK

-2785 RAMKAAAGN
+2785 RAMKAAAAN

-2856 SRTDKPVMMKDD
+2856 SRTDKPVLMKDD

-2919 YVAEDIIPGWMRSA
+2919 YMAEDIIPGWMRSA
-2933 FEGSTALKLKDLT
+2933 FEGSTSLKLKDLT

-2975 SFDEASQKIHDEILG
+2975 SFDNAAQKIHDEILD

-3005 ATNLDRLG
+3005 ATSLDRLG

-3025 SEILIERMGKSA
+3025 PEILIERLGKSA
-3037 AEYFYKPMD
+3037 YEYFYKPMD

-3053 ELKSAAR
+3053 ELKSEAR

-3074 WTAIRSKKLY
+3074 WTVIRSKKLY
-3084 TIGLDERGKPV
+3084 TVGLDERGKPV

-3109 GTKSNRA
+3109 GTKSNRE

-3150 VESVWEHLNSYWGER
+3150 IESVWEHLNSYWGER

-3204 LSSAKTSN
+3204 LSSTKTSN

-3232 MGSTKQRAGTSG
+3232 MGSTKQRAGASG

-3344 IGNITGMMDRMG
+3344 IGNITGMMERMG
-3356 AMNALKA
+3356 AANAIKA

-3369 HGNIVEQRRFIQNK
+3369 HGNIVEQRRFIQTK

-3401 DRLPVGKNESELR
+3401 DRLPVGKNESEFR

-3442 SLPEWLYTYKNAM
+3442 SLPEWLFTYKRAM
-3455 AVMEVDGKL
+3455 AAMEIEGKL
-3464 TREEMD
+3464 NRDEMD

-3485 GSNETKDQTSFTR
+3485 GSNETKDQTSFIR

-3520 IRAGYILYD
+3520 IRAGYVLYD

-3535 LLEATWYWWILGAL
+3535 LLAATWYWWILGAL
-3549 VETTLREIGDDSDD
+3549 VETALREIGDDSDD

-3579 PIGGVPLAR
+3579 PIGGVPIAR

-3622 LKAAKKGDLIEMGRG
+3622 LRATKKGDLIEMGRG
-3637 ATKAITRTSIPV
+3637 ATKVITRTSIPV

>member
-23 VRPTPEFGGIQ
+23 VRQTPEFGGIQ

-136 NQPFSAKTLN
+136 NQPFSAQTLKD
-146 ELYPEL
+146 LYPEL

-167 TNILKS
+167 TNILKN
-173 REAAAQGAAVYTMP
+173 REAAARGTAVYTMP
-187 ESKLTDLSNVIGYLY
+187 ESRLNDLSNVIGYLY
-202 DTGTHFA
+202 DTGTHFV
-209 GTAYKAGQ
+209 GTAYEAGQ

-236 EEVEKAIPDLMNA
+236 EEVEKAIPGLMNA

-286 ILSPIAPLAQPILAA
+286 ILAPIAPLAQPILAA

-321 GATGVVAGAAVTG
+321 GATGAVAGAAVTG

-366 TQKDKN
+366 TKKDKN

-461 GLQSLSADMDTRLF
+461 GLQSLSADIDTNLF

-502 MSIGGAALAGTGA
+502 MSIGGAALAGAGA
-515 HRAMKRIAGLSEMKD
+515 HRAMKRITGLSEMKD

-556 YQKAPETY
+556 YKKAPETY

-677 EAAAA
+677 EAAAT

-723 QEAKDAWGKLTG
+723 QEAKDAWGELTG
-735 VKELQDYMEQ
+735 VKELQDYMER

-790 RAPNQRELYDIAQEK
+790 RAPSQRELYDIAQEK

-817 KVAIAEIEEAKKR
+817 KAAIAEIEEAKKR

-888 VLAKIAENFHNNY
+888 VLAKIAENFHKNY
-901 GVPLKLAMIAAGE
+901 GVPLKLAMVKAGEVVGIREGAYGMAAFDVSRSGISSVSQFMDRIKAGKAAGE
-914 VSPETTHQLNQSAIE
+914 KPNKIRYTGKFGVSYSEEQVSHATILHRGHVLTKEQMDDIENHLDVLHNPALSSRGDALSGRYHGKSVLCRIDGDLGSYYVVLEVSNDNGVVWFKTGMAGGKESIDKIIAEHSAGSLSYKDAGTTSQNNSAITIDSLP
-929 NELQLVKEKYWNT
+929 NAL
-942 EEWMKAPDGTPTKLT
+942 
-957 ERQWLIT
+957 
-964 HSETFREWFGDW
+964 
-976 ETVEKVTKLYYGN
+976 
-989 PIVMTEGGLKEKLEK
+989 
-1004 AARDNGINIAAD
+1004 GI
-1016 ADSIRKE
+1016 
-1023 IKTIF
+1023 
-1028 KSLYPGKELSKGYRE
+1028 
-1043 PGRVKNLDGELIS
+1043 
-1056 ITVSSAKELRHH
+1056 
-1068 STNPRTLFLAVNL
+1068 
-1081 DSVIE
+1081 
-1086 NATFLYEE
+1086 
-1094 VKDESRVKKSNQ
+1094 VKKD
-1106 TTLAYRYYATRVV
+1106 A
-1119 VNGEECIARIIVR
+1119 
-1132 KDKNGNLY
+1132 
-1140 FYDGDITSN
+1140 
-1149 EQIKKDLPKYLYPD
+1149 
-1163 TKTGQNLG
+1163 
-1171 KSLFTHSIQEWLAK
+1171 
-1185 VKETTDKIGGNGEV
+1185 
-1199 LASVVNDFEESSTYH
+1199 YH
-1214 QMAGEHARN
+1214 QMAGEYAHN
-1223 APLDKLEVA
+1223 VLSSKST
-1232 KKMEEEE
+1232 KK
-1239 ASPEEIWDTTGWMR
+1239 
-1253 GPEGEWR
+1253 
-1260 FEIPDNLDQIDLS
+1260 
-1273 FAKDQDRISL
+1273 
-1283 WQIYSNPQLYEAYP
+1283 
-1297 ALANVKVYAEDTGK
+1297 
-1311 AYSGADGFT
+1311 
-1320 DEDGIHLSKEFIEKN
+1320 
-1335 PKEAKSAL
+1335 
-1343 IHELQHVIQMTV
+1343 
-1355 EDRFSKGGNPKIA
+1355 
-1368 EESMEM
+1368 
-1374 TLWKLEV
+1374 
-1381 RLEELKLKEPERSYI
+1381 
-1396 EAMQENDKQA
+1396 
-1406 AEAMNNGDFAKFISL
+1406 
-1421 SKKKKEIRK
+1421 
-1430 NGPENKEEIDNILR
+1430 
-1444 NIETLKNATKETE
+1444 
-1457 HGDPH
+1457 
-1462 GYKKYRRLGGEAEAF
+1462 
-1477 MTSERAEG
+1477 
-1485 KQAGM
+1485 GM
-1490 PNYDTG
+1490 
-1496 YGYPV
+1496 
-1501 ANFAGETF
+1501 
-1509 RFSLAQ
+1509 
-1515 REKSAAEQQLDADEK
+1515 AEQQLDADEK

-1538 FMAGKIST
+1538 FIAGKEKSPMVR
-1546 DTIQVMR
+1546 VMT
-1553 TPLVMRLV
+1553 TPLVLKLT
-1561 GAEVLPVEISVSD
+1561 GAEVLPVEIAKTD
-1574 LKKVLVDKHTDITP
+1574 LEKILNGKHAGDMTP
-1588 DIMKQIPRA
+1588 EIMKQLPRA
-1597 LTDPMMIFSTYSGKN
+1597 LTNPIMIFKSYTGPN
-1612 GEVRKV
+1612 GEERRVV
-1618 IVLELKDKNGATIV
+1618 VVDLKDNNGATIV
-1632 IPMELERKKG
+1632 VPFELKVTTRK
-1642 NYEVNQITSAYG
+1642 NYEINRIASAYG
-1654 KTDKKTRRTS
+1654 KTKKKS
-1664 FVWFQKQL
+1664 KNPSYEWFNSQL
-1672 QEGKLEYANRKKAT
+1672 DEGNLLYVNRKKAINEILQRSPN
-1686 DWISSEQPHWLIP
+1686 WPMP

-1715 ENLVKLKSEN
+1715 EDLVKLKSEN

-1736 LVAMHNIDLGNLAA
+1736 LVVYHNVSAGKLRE
-1750 AIKLGGLPVPSIA
+1750 AIKLGGLPMPSLAI
-1763 VTKKQTPYTGF
+1763 TKRDIPF
-1774 GDATLIMKK
+1774 GDFGEITLIGDK
-1783 DTVDPSKTPV
+1783 DMIDPRKSRSNEV
-1793 FSRDAWTGVFPKVIR
+1793 FSRDAYTVRKPVVNYEVPAKIDSDAFHK
-1808 LANMKRLTSF
+1808 KY
-1818 VEKAIEPL
+1818 
-1826 QEELPREVAD
+1826 EETRKFL
-1836 YGDIYNSY
+1836 
-1844 ILRNANNKNGD
+1844 NKNSID
-1855 VQKML
+1855 VG
-1860 EDSLNS
+1860 EINFSFYNGEESLAAMENNI
-1866 AGYKYYFLKT
+1866 AIKYYYVKNVLKKD
-1876 INKEPKLKWRKKGLN
+1876 IPIKERTVTPPVRGERLFKEYPELIHALKSSKVKEGDFSEVDQAAQPYFDEMRQDIAMGKGLVGRSKRVLAKWTTN
-1891 KELIDHPK
+1891 GHINEE
-1899 ILKACQGLEKKYGK
+1899 GV
-1913 QGLKELLYEGPSAML
+1913 KELLLRLSTYEEDKKKKPYKEVDRQDFVKDL
-1928 EESTDLKEANDLIV
+1928 RKTIEEAGIERFTAFVRSEFDSLYKDRYLWDNGKKYAFNIDNIVKLMKKYRGTNNEGSGGINYGFNSLLAFLSQKFTSIRDIKNHESLLAPNKKELVRYKKAEDMYNRLIDEAAELRGSYGMDLDMDLAGLMKDTRDGKKDLHGFPEDKKFLQHIKDFLKEA
-1942 NELSKKP
+1942 
-1949 EGNES
+1949 
-1954 PFLKRVHKRQQA
+1954 
-1966 RLVNGETLHSLLS
+1966 
-1979 DYLERDKKVFEEE
+1979 DKVTT
-1992 SFKQQLDKRIK
+1992 D
-2003 ANQNTFNAWKESF
+2003 
-2016 RDEMLGESVIRDS
+2016 
-2029 GKPADLEN
+2029 
-2037 IVDAMLGNLKNAQK
+2037 
-2051 GFAGFGIGN
+2051 
-2060 IIASSAKK
+2060 
-2068 IESFGEMHR
+2068 
-2077 EADRNMDGSTNIE
+2077 
-2090 TSLDKSEQYTK
+2090 
-2101 VKDEIID
+2101 
-2108 FTGRMAEAY
+2108 
-2117 KWEDSWESRS
+2117 
-2127 DASQVLMSMMSGK
+2127 
-2140 TFKASARKFGF
+2140 
-2151 TYSAA
+2151 
-2156 LEKQAKE
+2156 
-2163 IIKEVKN
+2163 
-2170 LPAKYFEAKPQ
+2170 YFEAKPA
-2181 RAVRFSEVAAAVMP
+2181 RKVTFDEFSGAVIP
-2195 KNASKEIKDYLRA
+2195 KGTPEETVNFLES
-2208 QGVTIRLYDPRI
+2208 QGIVVREYDQDV
-2220 EGDRERV
+2220 EGDREAKAKELGQKLNV
-2227 TNSAQDRVKQY
+2227 Y
-2238 FQEGSNYQGSYDRN
+2238 FQNKYQGSYDRN
-2252 TNVIELFD
+2252 ANVIELFD
-2260 GANESTVVHEG
+2260 GANESTVIHEG

-2304 LKSMQGDLSTIRS
+2304 LKGMQGDLSTIRS
-2317 WAAFSEDHL
+2317 WTAFSEDHL

-2370 DGSAPT
+2370 EGSAPT

-2391 DIYKTAKSLG
+2391 DIYKTAKNLG

-2416 ISTESEI
+2416 ISTEDGI

-2436 KTVNVNQSELGNL
+2436 KAIDVNQSELGNL

-2461 EKAMSYYLHMVR
+2461 EKAMSYYLHMVK
-2473 EEAIENFRAS
+2473 EEAIEKFRAS
-2483 ISSEEERTSFIESLG
+2483 ISSEEEHMKFLQALG

-2508 IYNSGTFPTRKDRD
+2508 IYNSDTFPTKKDRD
-2522 EFLQMAGFTEKDLK
+2522 EFLQMAGVTEKDLK
-2536 EKLRVAGGTTEE
+2536 EKLRAAGGTTEE

-2571 RSMAE
+2571 RGMAE
-2576 EILRSPEGMAKKSR
+2576 EILRSPEGMARKSR

-2632 LVSEKETTEIDKQ
+2632 LVSEKETTEVDKQ

-2678 AAKGENKSRKES
+2678 AAKGENQSRKES

-2740 KESRDAMRF
+2740 KESRDAMRLN
-2749 DMREI
+2749 MKEI

-2810 TMAKFARANEEEI
+2810 IMAKFARANEEEI

-2884 KDGILPIDE
+2884 KDGILPIDKN
-2893 SGQER
+2893 GQER
-2898 PFNWRWLAVEMNPMQ
+2898 PFSWRWLAIEMNPMQ
-2913 AMDDDR
+2913 AMDNEN
-2919 YVAEDIIPGWMRSA
+2919 YFAEDIIPGWMRSA
-2933 FEGSTALKLKDLT
+2933 FDGSSPMKMKDLT

-2975 SFDEASQKIHDEILG
+2975 SFDDAAQKIHDEILG
-2990 NWTHRVATPGLKNQT
+2990 NWTHRVASPGLKNQT
-3005 ATNLDRLG
+3005 ATGVDRLE

-3025 SEILIERMGKSA
+3025 PEILIERLGKSA
-3037 AEYFYKPMD
+3037 AEYFYKPID

-3084 TIGLDERGKPV
+3084 TAGLDERGKPV

-3109 GTKSNRA
+3109 GTKSNRE

-3138 LDKNLTDKDWDF
+3138 LDKNLIDKDWDF
-3150 VESVWEHLNSYWGER
+3150 VEKVWDHLNSYWGER

-3193 HGAYYRIKYDP
+3193 HGQYYRIKYDP
-3204 LSSAKTSN
+3204 LSSTKTSN
-3212 FSTTDI
+3212 FTTTDI

-3232 MGSTKQRAGTSG
+3232 MGSTKQRAGASG

-3283 VVAAIENTAGPETLS
+3283 VVTAIENTAGPETLS

-3344 IGNITGMMDRMG
+3344 IGNITGMMERMG
-3356 AMNALKA
+3356 AANALKA

-3401 DRLPVGKNESELR
+3401 DRLPVGKNESEFR

-3442 SLPEWLYTYKNAM
+3442 SMPEWLYTYKNAM

-3485 GSNETKDQTSFTR
+3485 GSNETKDQTSFIR

-3535 LLEATWYWWILGAL
+3535 LLTATWYWWILGAL
-3549 VETTLREIGDDSDD
+3549 VETVLRESGDDSDD

-3579 PIGGVPLAR
+3579 PVGGIPVVR
-3588 EAVPWT
+3588 EAVPCT

-3610 PFFDTLKHMENF
+3610 PFFDILKHMENF

>member
-1 MDEEILGSVLHG
+1 MDEEILGSVLRG

-202 DTGTHFA
+202 DTGAHFA
-209 GTAYKAGQ
+209 GTAYEAGQ

-236 EEVEKAIPDLMNA
+236 EEVEKAIPGLMNA

-314 ASAAGAV
+314 ASAASAV
-321 GATGVVAGAAVTG
+321 GATGAVAGAAVTG

-366 TQKDKN
+366 TKKDKN

-390 RINAAIETGAWEL
+390 VINAAIETGAWEL

-461 GLQSLSADMDTRLF
+461 GLQSLSADIDTNLF
-475 GKETVP
+475 GKETVS

-502 MSIGGAALAGTGA
+502 MSIGGAALAGAGA
-515 HRAMKRIAGLSEMKD
+515 HRAMKRITGLSEMKD

-556 YQKAPETY
+556 YKKAPETY

-570 QLDHTGSGTLYIDA
+570 QLDRTGSGTLYIDA

-633 PETHEALS
+633 PEAHEVLS

-682 EKILNDHFSDDTD
+682 EKILNEHFSDDTD

-735 VKELQDYMEQ
+735 VKELQDYMER

-817 KVAIAEIEEAKKR
+817 KTAIAEIEEAKKR

-888 VLAKIAENFHNNY
+888 ILAKLAENFHKNY

-914 VSPETTHQLNQSAIE
+914 VSPETAHQLNQSAIE

-942 EEWMKAPDGTPTKLT
+942 DEWMKAPDGTPTKLT
-957 ERQWLIT
+957 EHQWLIA
-964 HSETFREWFGDW
+964 HSETFKKWFGNW
-976 ETVEKVTKLYYGN
+976 GTVEKYNRL
-989 PIVMTEGGLKEKLEK
+989 IH
-1004 AARDNGINIAAD
+1004 
-1016 ADSIRKE
+1016 
-1023 IKTIF
+1023 
-1028 KSLYPGKELSKGYRE
+1028 SKPVECNRTTFRGA
-1043 PGRVKNLDGELIS
+1043 
-1056 ITVSSAKELRHH
+1056 SAKEIGKAAKELYRALFPVSRAGGKRDEPAVIRNRDGEYIRMPVSAAKELVRHSAQN
-1068 STNPRTLFLAVNL
+1068 STLQLIPNL
-1081 DSVIE
+1081 KELIAKSV
-1086 NATFLYEE
+1086 FLYEDA
-1094 VKDESRVKKSNQ
+1094 KDPDRVKKLNQ
-1106 TTLAYRYYATRVV
+1106 STVSYRYY
-1119 VNGEECIARIIVR
+1119 GMKIKLDGKECFARIVVR
-1132 KDKNGNLY
+1132 EEANGRKY
-1140 FYDGDITSN
+1140 FYDGDIT
-1149 EQIKKDLPKYLYPD
+1149 EIKKNPAQTGGPD
-1163 TKTGQNLG
+1163 SKNGVQSEG
-1171 KSLFTHSIQEWLAK
+1171 VLFTHSIQEWLAK

-1199 LASVVNDFEESSTYH
+1199 LPSVVNDFEGSSTYH
-1214 QMAGEHARN
+1214 QMAEEYAHDVLSG
-1223 APLDKLEVA
+1223 KLT
-1232 KKMEEEE
+1232 KKGM
-1239 ASPEEIWDTTGWMR
+1239 
-1253 GPEGEWR
+1253 
-1260 FEIPDNLDQIDLS
+1260 
-1273 FAKDQDRISL
+1273 
-1283 WQIYSNPQLYEAYP
+1283 
-1297 ALANVKVYAEDTGK
+1297 AE
-1311 AYSGADGFT
+1311 
-1320 DEDGIHLSKEFIEKN
+1320 
-1335 PKEAKSAL
+1335 
-1343 IHELQHVIQMTV
+1343 
-1355 EDRFSKGGNPKIA
+1355 R
-1368 EESMEM
+1368 
-1374 TLWKLEV
+1374 
-1381 RLEELKLKEPERSYI
+1381 
-1396 EAMQENDKQA
+1396 
-1406 AEAMNNGDFAKFISL
+1406 
-1421 SKKKKEIRK
+1421 
-1430 NGPENKEEIDNILR
+1430 
-1444 NIETLKNATKETE
+1444 
-1457 HGDPH
+1457 
-1462 GYKKYRRLGGEAEAF
+1462 
-1477 MTSERAEG
+1477 
-1485 KQAGM
+1485 
-1490 PNYDTG
+1490 
-1496 YGYPV
+1496 
-1501 ANFAGETF
+1501 
-1509 RFSLAQ
+1509 
-1515 REKSAAEQQLDADEK
+1515 QLDADEK

-1538 FMAGKIST
+1538 FMAGKEKSSMVR
-1546 DTIQVMR
+1546 VMT
-1553 TPLVMRLV
+1553 TPLVLKLT
-1561 GAEVLPVEISVSD
+1561 GAEVLPVEIAKTD
-1574 LKKVLVDKHTDITP
+1574 LEKILNGKHAGDMTP
-1588 DIMKQIPRA
+1588 EIMKQLPRA
-1597 LTDPMMIFSTYSGKN
+1597 LTNPIMIFKSYTGPN
-1612 GEVRKV
+1612 GEERRVV
-1618 IVLELKDKNGATIV
+1618 VVDLKDNNGATIV
-1632 IPMELERKKG
+1632 VPFELKATNTERR
-1642 NYEVNQITSAYG
+1642 YIVNRIVSVYG
-1654 KTDKKTRRTS
+1654 KTGKRTRTPS
-1664 FVWFQKQL
+1664 YEWFGRQL
-1672 QEGKLEYANRKKAT
+1672 ENGNLLYANRKKAINEILQRSPN
-1686 DWISSEQPHWLIP
+1686 WPIP

-1715 ENLVKLKSEN
+1715 EDLVKLKSEN

-1736 LVAMHNIDLGNLAA
+1736 LVVYHNVSTGKLRE
-1750 AIKLGGLPVPSIA
+1750 AIKLGGLPMPSLAI
-1763 VTKKQTPYTGF
+1763 TKRDIPF
-1774 GDATLIMKK
+1774 GDFGEITLIGDK
-1783 DTVDPSKTPV
+1783 DMIDPRKSRSNEV
-1793 FSRDAWTGVFPKVIR
+1793 FSRDAYTVRKPVVNYEEPAERDQKAFHEKFQKASSELKSKGIEVRKINFSAYTGEEALARMENDEAVKYYYVKNVLKKDVPVKYGTIAHNYPHKEFFEKYPDILIALKDPKVKEKDFSDLDKACQPYIEDLKEKIR
-1808 LANMKRLTSF
+1808 N
-1818 VEKAIEPL
+1818 
-1826 QEELPREVAD
+1826 
-1836 YGDIYNSY
+1836 
-1844 ILRNANNKNGD
+1844 
-1855 VQKML
+1855 
-1860 EDSLNS
+1860 
-1866 AGYKYYFLKT
+1866 
-1876 INKEPKLKWRKKGLN
+1876 KKGLLALN
-1891 KELIDHPK
+1891 KRRLAWLQKDGHVSPEAAVTLSEWAGEYEKGRKASSKKIVDKSSFDQDLQKTIEEDGIDKFISFVRSEFDNLYKERYLWDNGKKYAFNIDNIVKLMKKYRGTNNEGAGGINYGFNSLLAFLSKKFTSVRDIKNHEPSLASNKKELAQYQKAESMYNELRDEAAK
-1899 ILKACQGLEKKYGK
+1899 LKGGYDVNLDMNLA
-1913 QGLKELLYEGPSAML
+1913 ELLKDTRDGNKDLHGFPEDKKFMQHVK
-1928 EESTDLKEANDLIV
+1928 DFLKEA
-1942 NELSKKP
+1942 
-1949 EGNES
+1949 
-1954 PFLKRVHKRQQA
+1954 
-1966 RLVNGETLHSLLS
+1966 
-1979 DYLERDKKVFEEE
+1979 DKVTT
-1992 SFKQQLDKRIK
+1992 D
-2003 ANQNTFNAWKESF
+2003 
-2016 RDEMLGESVIRDS
+2016 
-2029 GKPADLEN
+2029 
-2037 IVDAMLGNLKNAQK
+2037 
-2051 GFAGFGIGN
+2051 
-2060 IIASSAKK
+2060 
-2068 IESFGEMHR
+2068 
-2077 EADRNMDGSTNIE
+2077 
-2090 TSLDKSEQYTK
+2090 
-2101 VKDEIID
+2101 
-2108 FTGRMAEAY
+2108 
-2117 KWEDSWESRS
+2117 
-2127 DASQVLMSMMSGK
+2127 
-2140 TFKASARKFGF
+2140 
-2151 TYSAA
+2151 
-2156 LEKQAKE
+2156 
-2163 IIKEVKN
+2163 
-2170 LPAKYFEAKPQ
+2170 YFEAKPA
-2181 RAVRFSEVAAAVMP
+2181 RKVTFDEFSGAVIPKDTPKETVDFLKSQGIEVA
-2195 KNASKEIKDYLRA
+2195 E
-2208 QGVTIRLYDPRI
+2208 YDPDV
-2220 EGDRERV
+2220 EGDRGTKTKELGQLLNV
-2227 TNSAQDRVKQY
+2227 Y
-2238 FQEGSNYQGSYDRN
+2238 FQNKYQGSYDRS

-2260 GANESTVVHEG
+2260 GANESTVIHEG
-2271 AHMFLSMLENMSQ
+2271 AHMFLSMLENMRQ
-2284 MSEENVATYFNG
+2284 MSEGDIAAYFNG
-2296 DTAKARAA
+2296 DVGKARAA
-2304 LKSMQGDLSTIRS
+2304 RKSMQSDLSTIRS

-2326 SEYKGTIL
+2326 AEYKGTVL
-2334 EKEFTKYAE
+2334 EKEFTRYAE

-2376 KEMQGVF
+2376 KEMQGIF

-2416 ISTESEI
+2416 ISTEAEI

-2473 EEAIENFRAS
+2473 EEAIENFKAS
-2483 ISSEEERTSFIESLG
+2483 ISSEEERTSYSESLG

-2508 IYNSGTFPTRKDRD
+2508 IYNSDTFPTKKDRD
-2522 EFLQMAGFTEKDLK
+2522 EFLQMAGLTEKDLK
-2536 EKLRVAGGTTEE
+2536 EKLRAAGGTTEE

-2571 RSMAE
+2571 RGMAE

-2785 RAMKAAAGN
+2785 RAMKAAAAN

-2919 YVAEDIIPGWMRSA
+2919 YMAEDIIPGWMRSA
-2933 FEGSTALKLKDLT
+2933 FDGSSPMKLKDLT

-2975 SFDEASQKIHDEILG
+2975 SFDDAAQKIHDEIID

-3005 ATNLDRLG
+3005 ATGLDRLG

-3025 SEILIERMGKSA
+3025 PEILIERLGKSA

-3046 KAAAHLR
+3046 KAAANLR

-3084 TIGLDERGKPV
+3084 TVGLDERGKPV

-3109 GTKSNRA
+3109 GTKSNRE

-3204 LSSAKTSN
+3204 LSSTKTSN

-3232 MGSTKQRAGTSG
+3232 MGSTKQRAGASG

-3321 LGRARRRFNFTTMG
+3321 LGRARRRFNFATMG

-3344 IGNITGMMDRMG
+3344 IGNITGMMERMG
-3356 AMNALKA
+3356 AANALKA

-3369 HGNIVEQRRFIQNK
+3369 HGNIVEQRRFIQTK

-3414 SKIEHGKYGVDT
+3414 SKIEHGKYGVDA

-3442 SLPEWLYTYKNAM
+3442 SLPEWLFTYKRAM
-3455 AVMEVDGKL
+3455 AAMEIEGKL
-3464 TREEMD
+3464 NRDEMD

-3535 LLEATWYWWILGAL
+3535 LLAATWYWWLLGAL

-3637 ATKAITRTSIPV
+3637 ATKAITRTFIPV
-3649 PDTITDAFWNFMRMA
+3649 PDTITDAFWNFMRMVS
-3664 CTDTEFTMWD
+3664 TDTEFTMWD

>member
-1 MDEEILGSVLHG
+1 MDEEILGSVLRG

-167 TNILKS
+167 TNILKN

-209 GTAYKAGQ
+209 GTAYEAGQ

-286 ILSPIAPLAQPILAA
+286 ILAPIAPLAQPILAA

-314 ASAAGAV
+314 ASAASAV
-321 GATGVVAGAAVTG
+321 GATGAVAGAAVTG
-334 AAALTGLIAL
+334 AAALAGLIAL

-366 TQKDKN
+366 TKKDKN

-461 GLQSLSADMDTRLF
+461 GLQSLSADIDTNLF

-502 MSIGGAALAGTGA
+502 MSIGGAALAGAGA
-515 HRAMKRIAGLSEMKD
+515 YRAMKRITGLSEMKD

-556 YQKAPETY
+556 YKKAPETY

-677 EAAAA
+677 EAAAT

-708 SGGLDHIEDTCKTIL
+708 SGGLDHIEDTCKAIL
-723 QEAKDAWGKLTG
+723 QEAKDAWGELTG
-735 VKELQDYMEQ
+735 VKELQDYMER

-764 GEGKDRVHLRVSKN
+764 GEGEDRVHLRVSKN

-817 KVAIAEIEEAKKR
+817 KAAIAEIEEAKKR

-888 VLAKIAENFHNNY
+888 VLAKLAENFHKNY
-901 GVPLKLAMIAAGE
+901 GVPLKLAMVKAG
-914 VSPETTHQLNQSAIE
+914 
-929 NELQLVKEKYWNT
+929 
-942 EEWMKAPDGTPTKLT
+942 
-957 ERQWLIT
+957 
-964 HSETFREWFGDW
+964 
-976 ETVEKVTKLYYGN
+976 KV
-989 PIVMTEGGLKEKLEK
+989 V
-1004 AARDNGINIAAD
+1004 GIN
-1016 ADSIRKE
+1016 KE
-1023 IKTIF
+1023 
-1028 KSLYPGKELSKGYRE
+1028 
-1043 PGRVKNLDGELIS
+1043 
-1056 ITVSSAKELRHH
+1056 A
-1068 STNPRTLFLAVNL
+1068 
-1081 DSVIE
+1081 
-1086 NATFLYEE
+1086 
-1094 VKDESRVKKSNQ
+1094 
-1106 TTLAYRYYATRVV
+1106 
-1119 VNGEECIARIIVR
+1119 
-1132 KDKNGNLY
+1132 
-1140 FYDGDITSN
+1140 
-1149 EQIKKDLPKYLYPD
+1149 
-1163 TKTGQNLG
+1163 
-1171 KSLFTHSIQEWLAK
+1171 
-1185 VKETTDKIGGNGEV
+1185 
-1199 LASVVNDFEESSTYH
+1199 YH
-1214 QMAGEHARN
+1214 QM
-1223 APLDKLEVA
+1223 
-1232 KKMEEEE
+1232 
-1239 ASPEEIWDTTGWMR
+1239 
-1253 GPEGEWR
+1253 
-1260 FEIPDNLDQIDLS
+1260 
-1273 FAKDQDRISL
+1273 
-1283 WQIYSNPQLYEAYP
+1283 
-1297 ALANVKVYAEDTGK
+1297 
-1311 AYSGADGFT
+1311 
-1320 DEDGIHLSKEFIEKN
+1320 
-1335 PKEAKSAL
+1335 
-1343 IHELQHVIQMTV
+1343 
-1355 EDRFSKGGNPKIA
+1355 
-1368 EESMEM
+1368 
-1374 TLWKLEV
+1374 
-1381 RLEELKLKEPERSYI
+1381 
-1396 EAMQENDKQA
+1396 
-1406 AEAMNNGDFAKFISL
+1406 
-1421 SKKKKEIRK
+1421 
-1430 NGPENKEEIDNILR
+1430 
-1444 NIETLKNATKETE
+1444 
-1457 HGDPH
+1457 
-1462 GYKKYRRLGGEAEAF
+1462 
-1477 MTSERAEG
+1477 
-1485 KQAGM
+1485 
-1490 PNYDTG
+1490 
-1496 YGYPV
+1496 
-1501 ANFAGETF
+1501 
-1509 RFSLAQ
+1509 
-1515 REKSAAEQQLDADEK
+1515 AEQQLDADEK

-1538 FMAGKIST
+1538 FMAGKIFT

-1561 GAEVLPVEISVSD
+1561 GAKVLPVEISASD

-1672 QEGKLEYANRKKAT
+1672 QEGKLEYANRKKAI
-1686 DWISSEQPHWLIP
+1686 DWISSEQPQWLIP
-1699 EEKVDNLLSA
+1699 KEKVDNLLSA

-1715 ENLVKLKSEN
+1715 EDLVKLKSEN

-1730 TAADKD
+1730 TAADKA
-1736 LVAMHNIDLGNLAA
+1736 LVVYHNVSTGKLRE
-1750 AIKLGGLPVPSIA
+1750 AIKLGGLPMPSLAI
-1763 VTKKQTPYTGF
+1763 TKRDIPF
-1774 GDATLIMKK
+1774 GDFGEITLIGDK
-1783 DTVDPSKTPV
+1783 DMIDPRKSRSNEV
-1793 FSRDAWTGVFPKVIR
+1793 FSRDAYTVRKPVVNYEAPAKIDSDAFHK
-1808 LANMKRLTSF
+1808 KY
-1818 VEKAIEPL
+1818 
-1826 QEELPREVAD
+1826 EETRKFL
-1836 YGDIYNSY
+1836 
-1844 ILRNANNKNGD
+1844 NKNSID
-1855 VQKML
+1855 VG
-1860 EDSLNS
+1860 EINFSFYDGEESLAAMENNI
-1866 AGYKYYFLKT
+1866 AIKYYYVKNVLKKD
-1876 INKEPKLKWRKKGLN
+1876 IPIKERTVTPPVRGERLFKEYPKLIHALKSSKVKKGDFSEVDQAARPYFDEMRQDIAMG
-1891 KELIDHPK
+1891 K
-1899 ILKACQGLEKKYGK
+1899 GLVGRSKRVLAKWTTNGHINEEGV
-1913 QGLKELLYEGPSAML
+1913 KELLLRLSAYEEDKKKKPYKEVDRQDFVKDLRKTIEEAGIERFTAFVRSEFDSLYKDRYLWDNGKKYAFNIDNIVKLMKKYRGTNNEGPGGINYGFNSLLAFL
-1928 EESTDLKEANDLIV
+1928 SKKFTSIRDIKNHESLLAPNKKELARYKKAEDMYNRLIDEAAELRGSYGMDLDMDLAGLMKDTRDGKKDLHGFPEDKKFLQHIKDFLKEA
-1942 NELSKKP
+1942 
-1949 EGNES
+1949 
-1954 PFLKRVHKRQQA
+1954 
-1966 RLVNGETLHSLLS
+1966 
-1979 DYLERDKKVFEEE
+1979 DKVTT
-1992 SFKQQLDKRIK
+1992 D
-2003 ANQNTFNAWKESF
+2003 
-2016 RDEMLGESVIRDS
+2016 
-2029 GKPADLEN
+2029 
-2037 IVDAMLGNLKNAQK
+2037 
-2051 GFAGFGIGN
+2051 
-2060 IIASSAKK
+2060 
-2068 IESFGEMHR
+2068 
-2077 EADRNMDGSTNIE
+2077 
-2090 TSLDKSEQYTK
+2090 
-2101 VKDEIID
+2101 
-2108 FTGRMAEAY
+2108 
-2117 KWEDSWESRS
+2117 
-2127 DASQVLMSMMSGK
+2127 
-2140 TFKASARKFGF
+2140 
-2151 TYSAA
+2151 
-2156 LEKQAKE
+2156 
-2163 IIKEVKN
+2163 
-2170 LPAKYFEAKPQ
+2170 YFEAKPA
-2181 RAVRFSEVAAAVMP
+2181 RKVTFDEFSGAVIPKGTSEETV
-2195 KNASKEIKDYLRA
+2195 NFLES
-2208 QGVTIRLYDPRI
+2208 QGIVVREYDQDV
-2220 EGDRERV
+2220 EGDREAKAKELGQKLNV
-2227 TNSAQDRVKQY
+2227 Y
-2238 FQEGSNYQGSYDRN
+2238 FQNKYQGSYDRN
-2252 TNVIELFD
+2252 ANVIELFD
-2260 GANESTVVHEG
+2260 GANESTVIHEG

-2370 DGSAPT
+2370 EGSAPT

-2391 DIYKTAKSLG
+2391 DIYKTAKNLG

-2416 ISTESEI
+2416 ISTEAEI

-2473 EEAIENFRAS
+2473 EEAIENFKAS

-2508 IYNSGTFPTRKDRD
+2508 IYNSDTFPTKKDRD
-2522 EFLQMAGFTEKDLK
+2522 EFLQMAGLTEKDLK
-2536 EKLRVAGGTTEE
+2536 EKLRAAGGTTEE

-2564 ALTPEAI
+2564 ALTPESI
-2571 RSMAE
+2571 RGMAE

-2754 KEDARN
+2754 KQDARN

-2823 RRTLHGGGGKVTTPL
+2823 RRTIHGGGGKVTTPL

-2913 AMDDDR
+2913 AMDNEN
-2919 YVAEDIIPGWMRSA
+2919 YFAEDIIPGWMRSA
-2933 FEGSTALKLKDLT
+2933 FDGSSPMKMKDLT
-2946 MDQFRE
+2946 MNQFRE

-3005 ATNLDRLG
+3005 ATGLDRLG

-3025 SEILIERMGKSA
+3025 PEILIERLGKSA
-3037 AEYFYKPMD
+3037 TEYFYKPMD

-3204 LSSAKTSN
+3204 LSSTKTSN

-3232 MGSTKQRAGTSG
+3232 MGSTKQRAGASG

-3344 IGNITGMMDRMG
+3344 IGNITGMMERMG
-3356 AMNALKA
+3356 AANALKA

-3369 HGNIVEQRRFIQNK
+3369 HGNIVEQRRFIQTK

-3401 DRLPVGKNESELR
+3401 DRLPVGKNESEFR

-3442 SLPEWLYTYKNAM
+3442 SLPEWLFTYKRAM
-3455 AVMEVDGKL
+3455 AAMEIEGKL
-3464 TREEMD
+3464 NRDEMD

-3485 GSNETKDQTSFTR
+3485 GSNEIKDQTSFIR

-3535 LLEATWYWWILGAL
+3535 LLAVTWYWWILGAL

-3622 LKAAKKGDLIEMGRG
+3622 LKATKKGDLIEMGRG
-3637 ATKAITRTSIPV
+3637 ATKVVTRTYIPV
-3649 PDTITDAFWNFMRMA
+3649 PDTVTDAFWNFMRMA

>member
-13 IKPKDYTPIQ
+13 IKPKDYTPIK
-23 VRPTPEFGGIQ
+23 VRQTPEFSGIQ

-56 LGGFTDTV
+56 LGGFADTV

-167 TNILKS
+167 TNILKN

-202 DTGTHFA
+202 DTGAHFA
-209 GTAYKAGQ
+209 STAYEAGQ

-236 EEVEKAIPDLMNA
+236 EEVEKAIPGLMNA

-286 ILSPIAPLAQPILAA
+286 IIAPIAPLAQPILAA

-321 GATGVVAGAAVTG
+321 GATGAVAGATVTG

-366 TQKDKN
+366 TKKDKN

-444 YGAKQFAKVAA
+444 YGAKQFVKVAA

-461 GLQSLSADMDTRLF
+461 GLQSLSADIDTNLF

-502 MSIGGAALAGTGA
+502 MSIGGAALAGAGA

-556 YQKAPETY
+556 YKKAPETY

-735 VKELQDYMEQ
+735 VKELQDYMER
-745 RKTQDANFSNEKG
+745 RKTQDANTSNEKG

-805 IIAEN
+805 IITEN

-817 KVAIAEIEEAKKR
+817 KAAIAEIEEAKKR

-888 VLAKIAENFHNNY
+888 VLAKLAENFHKNY
-901 GVPLKLAMIAAGE
+901 GVPLKLAMVKAGE
-914 VSPETTHQLNQSAIE
+914 VVGIREGAYGMAAFEIRKAGATKVSQLLERIDKGISHSAIRFTDDNGVSWAGERIPHIRKHLTDEEIQDLSEHIGTIEDYAPSDWQDGDYKGQHEGKHYVVKVKGAKGTYYAVLSFAE
-929 NELQLVKEKYWNT
+929 NGKIWIATAVNDKQSNQYKKEIGAFHA
-942 EEWMKAPDGTPTKLT
+942 EMLT
-957 ERQWLIT
+957 
-964 HSETFREWFGDW
+964 D
-976 ETVEKVTKLYYGN
+976 
-989 PIVMTEGGLKEKLEK
+989 K
-1004 AARDNGINIAAD
+1004 AAASDSHQNAPIPLQSLQEKIGI
-1016 ADSIRKE
+1016 
-1023 IKTIF
+1023 
-1028 KSLYPGKELSKGYRE
+1028 
-1043 PGRVKNLDGELIS
+1043 
-1056 ITVSSAKELRHH
+1056 
-1068 STNPRTLFLAVNL
+1068 
-1081 DSVIE
+1081 
-1086 NATFLYEE
+1086 
-1094 VKDESRVKKSNQ
+1094 VKKS
-1106 TTLAYRYYATRVV
+1106 A
-1119 VNGEECIARIIVR
+1119 
-1132 KDKNGNLY
+1132 
-1140 FYDGDITSN
+1140 
-1149 EQIKKDLPKYLYPD
+1149 
-1163 TKTGQNLG
+1163 
-1171 KSLFTHSIQEWLAK
+1171 
-1185 VKETTDKIGGNGEV
+1185 
-1199 LASVVNDFEESSTYH
+1199 YH
-1214 QMAGEHARN
+1214 QMAGEYAHN
-1223 APLDKLEVA
+1223 VLSGKST
-1232 KKMEEEE
+1232 KKDM
-1239 ASPEEIWDTTGWMR
+1239 
-1253 GPEGEWR
+1253 
-1260 FEIPDNLDQIDLS
+1260 
-1273 FAKDQDRISL
+1273 
-1283 WQIYSNPQLYEAYP
+1283 
-1297 ALANVKVYAEDTGK
+1297 AEK
-1311 AYSGADGFT
+1311 
-1320 DEDGIHLSKEFIEKN
+1320 
-1335 PKEAKSAL
+1335 
-1343 IHELQHVIQMTV
+1343 
-1355 EDRFSKGGNPKIA
+1355 
-1368 EESMEM
+1368 
-1374 TLWKLEV
+1374 
-1381 RLEELKLKEPERSYI
+1381 
-1396 EAMQENDKQA
+1396 
-1406 AEAMNNGDFAKFISL
+1406 
-1421 SKKKKEIRK
+1421 
-1430 NGPENKEEIDNILR
+1430 
-1444 NIETLKNATKETE
+1444 
-1457 HGDPH
+1457 
-1462 GYKKYRRLGGEAEAF
+1462 
-1477 MTSERAEG
+1477 
-1485 KQAGM
+1485 
-1490 PNYDTG
+1490 
-1496 YGYPV
+1496 
-1501 ANFAGETF
+1501 
-1509 RFSLAQ
+1509 
-1515 REKSAAEQQLDADEK
+1515 QLDTDEK

-1553 TPLVMRLV
+1553 TPLAMRLV

-1612 GEVRKV
+1612 GEARKV

-1632 IPMELERKKG
+1632 VPMELEHMSDGYK
-1642 NYEVNQITSAYG
+1642 VNRMTSTYG
-1654 KTDKKTRRTS
+1654 KTDRKTGEPS
-1664 FVWFQKQL
+1664 YEWFKKQL
-1672 QEGKLEYANRKKAT
+1672 EAGNLEYVNRKKAT
-1686 DWISSEQPHWLIP
+1686 DWISTEQPDWLIP
-1699 EEKVDNLLSA
+1699 KEKVDNLLSA

-1715 ENLVKLKSEN
+1715 EDLVKLKSEN

-1730 TAADKD
+1730 TEADKD
-1736 LVAMHNIDLGNLAA
+1736 LVVYHNVSTGKLRE
-1750 AIKLGGLPVPSIA
+1750 AIKLGGLPMPSLAI
-1763 VTKKQTPYTGF
+1763 TKRDIPF
-1774 GDATLIMKK
+1774 GDFGEITLIGDK
-1783 DTVDPSKTPV
+1783 DMIDPRKSRSNEV
-1793 FSRDAWTGVFPKVIR
+1793 FSRDAYTVRKPVVNYEVPAKIDSDAFHKKYEETRKFLKKNSIDVGVINFSFYDGEES
-1808 LANMKRLTSF
+1808 LAAMENNI
-1818 VEKAIEPL
+1818 AI
-1826 QEELPREVAD
+1826 
-1836 YGDIYNSY
+1836 
-1844 ILRNANNKNGD
+1844 
-1855 VQKML
+1855 
-1860 EDSLNS
+1860 
-1866 AGYKYYFLKT
+1866 KYYYVKNVLKKD
-1876 INKEPKLKWRKKGLN
+1876 IPIKERTVTPPVRGERLFKEYPELIHALKSSKVKKGDFSEVDQAARPYFDEMRQDIAMGKGLVGR
-1891 KELIDHPK
+1891 
-1899 ILKACQGLEKKYGK
+1899 LKRVLAKWTTNGHINEEGV
-1913 QGLKELLYEGPSAML
+1913 KELLLRLSAYEEDKKKKPYKEVDRQDFVKDLRKTIEEAGIERFTAFVRSEFDSLYKDRYLWDNGKKYAFNIDNIVKLMKKYRGTNNEGPGGINYGFNSLLAFL
-1928 EESTDLKEANDLIV
+1928 SKKFTSIRDIKNHESLLAPNEKELARYKKAEDMYNRLIDEAAELRGSYGMDLDTDLAGLMKDTRDGKKDLHGFPEDKKFLQHIKDFLKEA
-1942 NELSKKP
+1942 
-1949 EGNES
+1949 
-1954 PFLKRVHKRQQA
+1954 
-1966 RLVNGETLHSLLS
+1966 
-1979 DYLERDKKVFEEE
+1979 DKVTT
-1992 SFKQQLDKRIK
+1992 D
-2003 ANQNTFNAWKESF
+2003 
-2016 RDEMLGESVIRDS
+2016 
-2029 GKPADLEN
+2029 
-2037 IVDAMLGNLKNAQK
+2037 
-2051 GFAGFGIGN
+2051 
-2060 IIASSAKK
+2060 
-2068 IESFGEMHR
+2068 
-2077 EADRNMDGSTNIE
+2077 
-2090 TSLDKSEQYTK
+2090 
-2101 VKDEIID
+2101 
-2108 FTGRMAEAY
+2108 
-2117 KWEDSWESRS
+2117 
-2127 DASQVLMSMMSGK
+2127 
-2140 TFKASARKFGF
+2140 
-2151 TYSAA
+2151 
-2156 LEKQAKE
+2156 
-2163 IIKEVKN
+2163 
-2170 LPAKYFEAKPQ
+2170 YFEAKPA
-2181 RAVRFSEVAAAVMP
+2181 RKVTFDEFSGAVIPKGTSEETV
-2195 KNASKEIKDYLRA
+2195 NFLES
-2208 QGVTIRLYDPRI
+2208 QGIVVREYDQDV
-2220 EGDRERV
+2220 EGDREAKAKELGQKLNV
-2227 TNSAQDRVKQY
+2227 Y
-2238 FQEGSNYQGSYDRN
+2238 FQNKYQGSYDRN
-2252 TNVIELFD
+2252 ANVIELFD
-2260 GANESTVVHEG
+2260 GANESTVIHEG

-2304 LKSMQGDLSTIRS
+2304 LKSMQGDLSAIRS

-2370 DGSAPT
+2370 EGSAPT
-2376 KEMQGVF
+2376 KEMRGVF

-2416 ISTESEI
+2416 ISTEDEI

-2436 KTVNVNQSELGNL
+2436 KTIDVNQSELGNL

-2473 EEAIENFRAS
+2473 EEAIENFKAS

-2508 IYNSGTFPTRKDRD
+2508 IYNSDTFPTKKDRD

-2536 EKLRVAGGTTEE
+2536 EKLRAAGGTTEE

-2571 RSMAE
+2571 RGMAE

-2645 TDVIAKSEDKIAKL
+2645 TDVIAKSEDKIAKM

-2823 RRTLHGGGGKVTTPL
+2823 RRTLRGGGGKVTTAL

-2919 YVAEDIIPGWMRSA
+2919 YMAEDIIPGWMRSA
-2933 FEGSTALKLKDLT
+2933 FEGSTSLKLKDLT

-2975 SFDEASQKIHDEILG
+2975 SFDDAAQKIHDEILG

-3005 ATNLDRLG
+3005 ATSLDRLG

-3025 SEILIERMGKSA
+3025 PEILIERLGKSA

-3150 VESVWEHLNSYWGER
+3150 VEKVWDHLNSYWGER

-3204 LSSAKTSN
+3204 LSSTKTSN

-3232 MGSTKQRAGTSG
+3232 MGSTKQRAGASG

-3344 IGNITGMMDRMG
+3344 IGNITGMMERMG
-3356 AMNALKA
+3356 AANALKA

-3369 HGNIVEQRRFIQNK
+3369 HGNIVEQRRFIQTK

-3401 DRLPVGKNESELR
+3401 DRLPVGKNESEFR

-3442 SLPEWLYTYKNAM
+3442 SLPEWLFTYKRAM
-3455 AVMEVDGKL
+3455 AAMEIEGKL
-3464 TREEMD
+3464 NRDEMD

-3520 IRAGYILYD
+3520 IRAGYGLYD

-3535 LLEATWYWWILGAL
+3535 LLAATWYWWILGAL
-3549 VETTLREIGDDSDD
+3549 VETALREIGDDSDD

-3573 VIASGG
+3573 VAASGG
-3579 PIGGVPLAR
+3579 PIGGVPLVR

-3622 LKAAKKGDLIEMGRG
+3622 LRATKKGDLIEMGRG

-3649 PDTITDAFWNFMRMA
+3649 PDTITDAFWNFMRLT

>member
-13 IKPKDYTPIQ
+13 IKPKDYIPIQ

-56 LGGFTDTV
+56 LGGFADTV

-72 DLVKSTDVYK
+72 DLVKSADVYK

-136 NQPFSAKTLN
+136 NQPFSTKTLN

-173 REAAAQGAAVYTMP
+173 REAAAQGAAVYTIP

-202 DTGTHFA
+202 DTGTHFV
-209 GTAYKAGQ
+209 GTAYEAGQ

-222 SELMYKASIGEISD
+222 SELMYKASIGDISD

-314 ASAAGAV
+314 ASAASAV
-321 GATGVVAGAAVTG
+321 GVTGAAAGAAVTG

-344 GTASVFTGTYRAEAG
+344 GTASVFVGTYRAEAG

-366 TQKDKN
+366 AKKDKK

-390 RINAAIETGAWEL
+390 VINAAIEAGAMEL

-434 RAAVGAKAIG
+434 RNTVRAKAIG
-444 YGAKQFAKVAA
+444 YGAKQLAKVAA

-461 GLQSLSADMDTRLF
+461 GLQSLSADIDTNLF
-475 GKETVP
+475 GKETVSI
-481 VREMMGNALDAMI
+481 REMTGNALDAMI
-494 EAVPSVVG
+494 EAVPSVIG
-502 MSIGGAALAGTGA
+502 MSIGGAALAGAGA
-515 HRAMKRIAGLSEMKD
+515 HRAIKRIAGLSEMKD

-556 YQKAPETY
+556 YKKAPETY
-564 RKTLQN
+564 QKTLQN
-570 QLDHTGSGTLYIDA
+570 QLDRTGSGTLYIDA

-633 PETHEALS
+633 LETHEALY

-677 EAAAA
+677 EAAAT
-682 EKILNDHFSDDTD
+682 EKILNDHFSEDTD

-708 SGGLDHIEDTCKTIL
+708 SGGLDHIEDNCKTIL
-723 QEAKDAWGKLTG
+723 QEAKDAWGELTG
-735 VKELQDYMEQ
+735 VKELQDYMER
-745 RKTQDANFSNEKG
+745 RKTQDANLSNEKG
-758 VDMFDV
+758 VDFIDV
-764 GEGKDRVHLRVSKN
+764 GEGKDRVHLRISKN
-778 PDWYQDFYGAYG
+778 PGWYQDFYDSYG
-790 RAPNQRELYDIAQEK
+790 RAPTQRELYDIAQEK

-810 DKGDEES
+810 DKGDDES
-817 KVAIAEIEEAKKR
+817 KAAIAEIEEAKKR

-888 VLAKIAENFHNNY
+888 VLAKIAENFHKNY

-929 NELQLVKEKYWNT
+929 NELQLVKEKYQNT
-942 EEWMKAPDGTPTKLT
+942 DEWMKAPDGTPTKMT

-964 HSETFREWFGDW
+964 HSETFKKWFGNW
-976 ETVEKVTKLYYGN
+976 GTVEKYNRL
-989 PIVMTEGGLKEKLEK
+989 MH
-1004 AARDNGINIAAD
+1004 
-1016 ADSIRKE
+1016 
-1023 IKTIF
+1023 
-1028 KSLYPGKELSKGYRE
+1028 SKPVECNRTTFRG
-1043 PGRVKNLDGELIS
+1043 
-1056 ITVSSAKELRHH
+1056 SSAKEIGKSAKELYRALFPVSRAGGKRDEPAVIRNRDGEYIRMPVSAAKELVRHSAEN
-1068 STNPRTLFLAVNL
+1068 STLQLIPNL
-1081 DSVIE
+1081 KELIAKSV
-1086 NATFLYEE
+1086 FLYEDA
-1094 VKDESRVKKSNQ
+1094 KDPDRVKKLNQ
-1106 TTLAYRYYATRVV
+1106 STVSYRYY
-1119 VNGEECIARIIVR
+1119 GMKIKIDGKECFARIVVR
-1132 KDKNGNLY
+1132 EEANGRKY
-1140 FYDGDITSN
+1140 FYDGDIT
-1149 EQIKKDLPKYLYPD
+1149 EIKKNPAQTGGPD
-1163 TKTGQNLG
+1163 SKNGVQSEG
-1171 KSLFTHSIQEWLAK
+1171 VLFTHSIQEWLVK
-1185 VKETTDKIGGNGEV
+1185 VKETTDKIGENGEV
-1199 LASVVNDFEESSTYH
+1199 LPSVVNDFEESSTYH
-1214 QMAGEHARN
+1214 QMAGEYAHN
-1223 APLDKLEVA
+1223 VLSGKST
-1232 KKMEEEE
+1232 KKDM
-1239 ASPEEIWDTTGWMR
+1239 
-1253 GPEGEWR
+1253 
-1260 FEIPDNLDQIDLS
+1260 
-1273 FAKDQDRISL
+1273 
-1283 WQIYSNPQLYEAYP
+1283 
-1297 ALANVKVYAEDTGK
+1297 AE
-1311 AYSGADGFT
+1311 
-1320 DEDGIHLSKEFIEKN
+1320 
-1335 PKEAKSAL
+1335 
-1343 IHELQHVIQMTV
+1343 
-1355 EDRFSKGGNPKIA
+1355 R
-1368 EESMEM
+1368 
-1374 TLWKLEV
+1374 
-1381 RLEELKLKEPERSYI
+1381 
-1396 EAMQENDKQA
+1396 
-1406 AEAMNNGDFAKFISL
+1406 
-1421 SKKKKEIRK
+1421 
-1430 NGPENKEEIDNILR
+1430 
-1444 NIETLKNATKETE
+1444 
-1457 HGDPH
+1457 
-1462 GYKKYRRLGGEAEAF
+1462 
-1477 MTSERAEG
+1477 
-1485 KQAGM
+1485 
-1490 PNYDTG
+1490 
-1496 YGYPV
+1496 
-1501 ANFAGETF
+1501 
-1509 RFSLAQ
+1509 
-1515 REKSAAEQQLDADEK
+1515 QLDADEK

-1538 FMAGKIST
+1538 FIAGKEKSPMVR
-1546 DTIQVMR
+1546 VMT
-1553 TPLVMRLV
+1553 TPLVLKLT
-1561 GAEVLPVEISVSD
+1561 GAEVLPVEIAKTD
-1574 LKKVLVDKHTDITP
+1574 LEKILNGKHAGDMTP
-1588 DIMKQIPRA
+1588 EIMKQLPRA
-1597 LTDPMMIFSTYSGKN
+1597 LTNPIMIFKSYTGPN
-1612 GEVRKV
+1612 GEERRVV
-1618 IVLELKDKNGATIV
+1618 VVDLKDRNGATIV
-1632 IPMELERKKG
+1632 VPFELKVTTRK
-1642 NYEVNQITSAYG
+1642 NYEINRIASVYG
-1654 KTDKKTRRTS
+1654 KTKKKS
-1664 FVWFQKQL
+1664 KSPSYEWFSSQL
-1672 QEGKLEYANRKKAT
+1672 DEGNLLYVNRKKAINEILQRSPN
-1686 DWISSEQPHWLIP
+1686 WPMP

-1715 ENLVKLKSEN
+1715 EDLVKLKSEN

-1736 LVAMHNIDLGNLAA
+1736 LVVYHNVSTGKLRE
-1750 AIKLGGLPVPSIA
+1750 AIKLGGLPMPSLAI
-1763 VTKKQTPYTGF
+1763 TKRDIPF
-1774 GDATLIMKK
+1774 GDFGEITLIGDK
-1783 DTVDPSKTPV
+1783 DMINPRKSRSNEV
-1793 FSRDAWTGVFPKVIR
+1793 FSRDVYTVRKPVVNYEVPAEIDSDAFHKKYEETRKFLKKNSIDVGVINFSFYDGEES
-1808 LANMKRLTSF
+1808 LAAMENNI
-1818 VEKAIEPL
+1818 AI
-1826 QEELPREVAD
+1826 
-1836 YGDIYNSY
+1836 
-1844 ILRNANNKNGD
+1844 
-1855 VQKML
+1855 
-1860 EDSLNS
+1860 
-1866 AGYKYYFLKT
+1866 KYYYVKNVLKKD
-1876 INKEPKLKWRKKGLN
+1876 IPIKERTVTPPVRGERLFKEYPELIHALKSSKVKKGDFSEVDQAARPYFDEMRQDIAMG
-1891 KELIDHPK
+1891 K
-1899 ILKACQGLEKKYGK
+1899 GLVGRSKRVLAKWTTNGHINEEGV
-1913 QGLKELLYEGPSAML
+1913 KELLLRLSAYEEDKKKKPYKEVDRQDFIKDLRKTIEEAGIERFTAFVRSEFDNLYKDRYLWDNGKKYAFNIDNIVKLMKKYRGTNNEGPGGINYGFNSLLAFL
-1928 EESTDLKEANDLIV
+1928 SKKFTSIRDIKNHESLLAPNKKELAWYKKAEDMYYRLIDEAAELRGSYGMDLDMNLAELMKDTRDGKKDLHGFPEDKKFLQHIKDFLKEA
-1942 NELSKKP
+1942 
-1949 EGNES
+1949 
-1954 PFLKRVHKRQQA
+1954 
-1966 RLVNGETLHSLLS
+1966 
-1979 DYLERDKKVFEEE
+1979 DKVTT
-1992 SFKQQLDKRIK
+1992 D
-2003 ANQNTFNAWKESF
+2003 
-2016 RDEMLGESVIRDS
+2016 
-2029 GKPADLEN
+2029 
-2037 IVDAMLGNLKNAQK
+2037 
-2051 GFAGFGIGN
+2051 
-2060 IIASSAKK
+2060 
-2068 IESFGEMHR
+2068 
-2077 EADRNMDGSTNIE
+2077 
-2090 TSLDKSEQYTK
+2090 
-2101 VKDEIID
+2101 
-2108 FTGRMAEAY
+2108 
-2117 KWEDSWESRS
+2117 
-2127 DASQVLMSMMSGK
+2127 
-2140 TFKASARKFGF
+2140 
-2151 TYSAA
+2151 
-2156 LEKQAKE
+2156 
-2163 IIKEVKN
+2163 
-2170 LPAKYFEAKPQ
+2170 YFEAKPA
-2181 RAVRFSEVAAAVMP
+2181 RKVTFDEFSGAVIPKGTPEEMVNFLESQGIEVR
-2195 KNASKEIKDYLRA
+2195 E
-2208 QGVTIRLYDPRI
+2208 YDQDV
-2220 EGDRERV
+2220 EGDREAKAKELGQKLNV
-2227 TNSAQDRVKQY
+2227 Y
-2238 FQEGSNYQGSYDRN
+2238 FQNKYQGSYDRN
-2252 TNVIELFD
+2252 ANVIELFD
-2260 GANESTVVHEG
+2260 GANESTVIHEG

-2304 LKSMQGDLSTIRS
+2304 LKSMQGDLSTICS

-2343 DIRAGKAGAME
+2343 DIRTGKAGATE

-2370 DGSAPT
+2370 EGSAPT

-2391 DIYKTAKSLG
+2391 DIYKAAKNLG

-2436 KTVNVNQSELGNL
+2436 KTIDVNQSELGNL

-2461 EKAMSYYLHMVR
+2461 EKAMSYYLHMVK
-2473 EEAIENFRAS
+2473 EEAIENFKAS

-2508 IYNSGTFPTRKDRD
+2508 IYNSDTFPTKKDRD
-2522 EFLQMAGFTEKDLK
+2522 EFLQMAGLTEKDLK
-2536 EKLRVAGGTTEE
+2536 EKLRAAGGTTEE

-2571 RSMAE
+2571 RGMAE

-2767 SHATSWRWWENKA
+2767 SHATSWRWWENKV

-2838 LNENGMERYGILG
+2838 LNETGMERYGILG

-2898 PFNWRWLAVEMNPMQ
+2898 QFNWRWLAVEMNPMQ

-2919 YVAEDIIPGWMRSA
+2919 YMAEDIIPGWMRSA
-2933 FEGSTALKLKDLT
+2933 FDGSSPMKMKDLT
-2946 MDQFRE
+2946 MNQFRE

-3005 ATNLDRLG
+3005 ATGLDRLG

-3025 SEILIERMGKSA
+3025 PEILIERLGKSA
-3037 AEYFYKPMD
+3037 TEYFYKPMD

-3204 LSSAKTSN
+3204 LSSTKTSN

-3232 MGSTKQRAGTSG
+3232 MGSTKQRAGASG

-3344 IGNITGMMDRMG
+3344 IGNITGMMERMG
-3356 AMNALKA
+3356 AANALKA

-3369 HGNIVEQRRFIQNK
+3369 HGNIVEQRRFIQTK

-3401 DRLPVGKNESELR
+3401 DRLPVGKNESEFR

-3442 SLPEWLYTYKNAM
+3442 SLPEWLFTYKRAM
-3455 AVMEVDGKL
+3455 AAMEIEGKL
-3464 TREEMD
+3464 NRDEMD

-3485 GSNETKDQTSFTR
+3485 GSNETKDQTSFIR

-3514 LVTNQF
+3514 LVTNKF
-3520 IRAGYILYD
+3520 IRAGYTLYD

-3535 LLEATWYWWILGAL
+3535 LLAATWYWWLLGAL
-3549 VETTLREIGDDSDD
+3549 VETTLREIGDDTDD

-3622 LKAAKKGDLIEMGRG
+3622 LKATKKGDLIEMGRG
-3637 ATKAITRTSIPV
+3637 ATKVVTRTYIPV
-3649 PDTITDAFWNFMRMA
+3649 PDTVTDAFWNFMRMA